1 MGKPFWRSVE
11 YFFTGNYSADNGN
24 NDIVAIGF
32 GGEIHAYGGD
42 DHVTVGSIGATV
54 HTGSGNDTVVGGSAY
69 LRVEDSTGH
78 LSVKGAAGYADI
90 NKSGDGNVSFAG
102 AAGGVSIDHLGHHGD
117 VSYGGAAAYNSVK
130 RKGLSG
136 NVTFKGAGGYNA
148 LWHETNHGNLSF
160 AGAGAGNKLDRTWFD
175 QYQGSRGDVSF
186 DGAGAANS
194 ISSRVETGNITF
206 RGAGADNHLVR
217 KGKVGD
223 ITLQG
228 AGASNRIE
236 RTRQAEDVYQQT
248 HGNIRFEGVGGY
260 NSFYSD
266 VAHGDIHFS
275 GGGAYNTITR
285 KGSGSSF
292 DAQGM
297 EYAKAEDIVLTTAKM
312 HGSWIGSGTHAVT
325 AVKSEREPNTYL
337 FAIADGTYTKINKVR
352 LSNDPKTGKLK
363 YYSEAWYKQGNH
375 LSGLARSDVS
385 SAGGFEV
392 NPINGGYTLS
402 NIAVEHQQSLTVHA
416 MEKDL
421 TEYEWVTYANGAL
434 IDAKDVV
441 LSDAKMG
448 GHAISTDGTKVDVQA
463 IKSNRKPNTYVYA
476 KVLGP
481 YTKIVVVELAND
493 AETGVLKYQA
503 RSWYKEGDHTA
514 NLANEDI
521 SSANGYH
528 SMGKG
533 GYSLS
538 ALNYSVNAIRSM
550 SETVADIDEYTDQ
563 TLFKPATDSGE
574 SSGDVHFSGA
584 GGGNVIKSNVTR
596 GNVYFNG
603 GGIANVILHSSQFGN
618 TEFNGGG
625 AANVI
630 VKSGEEGDLTFRG
643 AGLANVLVHQSK
655 QGKMDVYAGGAVNVL
670 VRIGD
675 GQYLAHLLAY
685 GNISVHKGNGNSR
698 VAMLGGYNT
707 HTQIGSG
714 HGLWLAAGGFN
725 VMTQVGNGEVTSVL
739 AGGANVLTKVGEG
752 ELTAGMLGGANVMTH
767 ISGDEQASNTT
778 AVALGGANI
787 LTKKGKGDTLAVM
800 GGGANVLTHVGDGST
815 TGVMVG
821 GANIL
826 TKVGNGD
833 TTGIM
838 LGVGNVLTH
847 VGDGQTLGVMGA
859 AGNIFTKVGDG
870 TSIAAMIG
878 AGNIFTH
885 VGEGNAWALMGGLGN
900 VFTKVGNG
908 DALALMVAEANVFT
922 HIGDG
927 MSVALMLAK
936 GNVAT
941 KVGNGTTLA
950 AMVGNANI
958 FTHIGNGST
967 FAAMIGQANV
977 MTKVGN
983 DLTAAL
989 MVGKANIYT
998 HVGDGTSLGLFAG
1011 EMNVMTKVGNGT
1023 TLAAMFGKANI
1034 MTHVGDGL
1042 TGVLALGEANIV
1054 TKVGDDFMGVVAA
1067 AKANVVTHVGD
1078 ATTAAVLAG
1087 KGNIL
1092 TKVGEGTTVGL
1103 LISDIGNVMTHV
1115 GDGTTIG
1122 IAKGKANIVTKVG
1135 DGLGINVAWGQANVF
1150 TQVGDGDRYNFAK
1163 GEANIL
1169 TKVGD
1174 GQEVSV
1180 VQGKANI
1187 ITHVGNGDDYTGAWG
1202 KANVITKVG
1211 DGRNVVLAKGEANI
1225 VTQVGDGDSFN
1236 ALWSKGNVVTKV
1248 GDGMQVTAAKGKA
1261 NITTTVGN
1269 GLSVTAAY
1277 GDANIN
1283 TKVGNGVSVNVA
1295 WGKYN
1300 INTKVGDGL
1309 NVAVMKGKANAN
1321 IHIGD
1326 GLNINASY
1334 ARNNVA
1340 IKVGNGDFYSL
1351 AVASSNTSSN
1361 KLSALFDNVK
1371 QTLLGVGGSQA
1382 INYLVQGDEASTSGT
1397 QKGRGAIAT
1406 PEITKLDGFQ
1416 MDAIEEVGSDLG
1428 DSLTGSVT
1436 KVDTPDLN
1444 EMDNDLNIDGASDHA
1459 PNLIVNGDFEQ
1470 GDRGWQST
1478 HGVEA
1483 SYSGSVYGVNGE
1495 GHGTRVTELDT
1506 HTNTS
1511 LYQDLTDLT
1520 EGEVIAVSFD
1530 FAKRAGLSNNEGIEV
1545 LWNGEVVFSSSGDAS
1560 AWQQKTLKLTAHA
1573 GSNRIEFKGT
1583 GHNDGLGYILDN
1595 VVAKSESSPQANAVS
1610 EHAKQN
1616 QASQNALSDKERAEA
1631 DRQRLEQE
1639 KQKQL
1644 DAVAGS
1650 QSQLESTDQQ
1660 AIENNGQAQRDAVKE
1675 ESEAVTAELTTLA
1688 QGLDV
1693 LDGQATHTGKSGEQW
1708 RNDFAGGLLDG
1719 VQSQIDDAKQLASD
1733 KMAAAKQTQSDN
1745 NSKVK
1750 DSIAKSEA
1758 GVAKGEQNRAGAEQ
1772 DIAEAKADAET
1783 RKADAVAKSHDAK
1796 QAESDAHSAAND
1808 AQSRGDRDAM
1818 NAENKA
1824 NQAQND
1830 AQGAKQNEGD
1840 RPDRQGVA
1848 GSGLSGNAHRVEGAG
1863 ETGSHVNTD
1872 SQTNA
1877 DGRFSDGLTE
1887 QELEAL
1893 EGATN
1898 AVNRLQ
1904 INAGIRS
1911 KNSGSTITSMF
1922 MEANADSIVVDTTA
1936 SQDVVRKEVRISGVN
1951 LVGLGEASHDSAESL
1966 VAARAEKVANLYRW
1980 LDTDNDVATDKYVPV
1995 PGFERVDA
2003 DVSDEVKQ
2011 RMIQSMSGYI
2021 EHTDNQVPKD
2031 QAQALATLFVESTLD
2046 YDWDKRVEFLT
2057 KLESYGYSFE
2067 TPHAEKSIV
2076 SFWSGKNFKQYRDV
2090 LDNAQTDGKKVVYD
2104 IDVKG
2109 NAFAIDLNKHLMRWG
2124 GLFLDP
2130 DNAEQNQLKSSIDA
2144 ATFSNT
2150 GFWSSVYATGAQH
2163 DVYVIAE
2170 GGVRLGNYFWHV
2182 ELPALRQLQREGLVG
2197 EIRLLDKPVSEYKD
2211 LPADEIGRRLTD
2223 AGVGVKVRFDAL
2235 SSARQA
2241 ELLADNPDDYRADTL
2256 VELDVK
2262 LSAIDS
2268 MLRESLPFYS
2278 LRTERNLLV
2287 QEGDEGFEVRSWP
2300 GSDDKS
2306 KTILL
2311 DNPEDAAQQKAI
2323 ERFILAN
2330 FDNFEQM
2337 PDELFLVDNKV
2348 LSHHDGRTRILAQ
2361 KEDGAWTYN
2370 TNSELMSVTEL
2381 LDAAHVSGKVRGES
2395 YQKVIDALAE
2405 YHASTAE
2412 HADYELESV
2421 EQLVNLRKKI
2431 EGYALGHPDSGR
2443 LEAMNSLLNQV
2454 NSRLEEVSVL
2464 AVSEQSI
2471 KAHDSFSRLY
2481 DQLDNA
2487 HLKQSKHLY
2496 LDGNGDF
2503 VTKGKGNL
2511 AKIDQLGGSDAVLE
2525 KVKASVNHEYG
2536 QAIADTIFAGLSANE
2551 LAKDGKGI
2559 DITGLNRIH
2568 QALEQHMSPV
2578 SATMY
2583 IWKPSD
2589 HSALGHAALQIGQG
2603 RTQIDAQAAADFNK
2617 QNYVSWWPLG
2627 SKSSNIR
2634 NIFNVATEYQPD
2646 LKLRWSDFSQ
2656 PAHQNDTLE
2665 HDMASEENDGFGL
2678 NDGETKL
2685 KRFIE
2690 KLNAA
2695 KGIDAAYKDA
2705 SEGYASV
2712 LLGNPD
2718 MLVSTGIPAH
2728 VFQPFVDQWND
2739 TSYDMMDVAN
2749 RFAQELQK
2757 QAQASGDPALVAKRI
2772 DNVVRLFAE
2781 RALEEI
2787 EAFKA
2792 SQADEGRVFRI
2803 NLEGLDV
2810 AAMQAEWNRLSHDP
2824 DARYQLLTKNCS
2836 STVAKVLKA
2845 GGADKLIGHTW
2856 RPKFGVWT
2864 PTELFNFGQALQEAQ
2879 LEIAAKKQSHQ
2890 VNDDLDALSGS
2901 EKHKD
2906 KVAIENDGTPPRD
2919 KVPLSPLTRF
2929 LNNELYGER
2938 DARRKIGDI
2947 TQTLLDHAVE
2957 KGESQKVTLK
2967 GEAGRLTGYYHQG
2980 TASSDDETST
2990 TSGKVVLFLH
3000 GSGSSAE
3007 EQASAIRSH
3016 YQKQGI
3022 DMLAVNLRGYGES
3035 DGGPSEKGLYQD
3047 ARTMFNYLV
3056 NDKGIDPSNIILH
3069 GYSMGGPIAA
3079 DLARY
3084 AAQNGQAV
3092 SGLLLDRPM
3101 PSMTKAI
3108 TAHEVA
3114 NPAGIVGTIAKAV
3127 NGQFSVEK
3135 NLKGLP
3141 QETPILLLTDNEGLG
3156 EEGEKLRV
3164 KLSNSGFNVTGE
3176 QTFYGHEA
3184 SNRLMSQY
3192 TGQIVSDLLNT
3203 QHIKHNEA
3211 KLNLEPH
3218 GKNYESRDLILKP
3231 ISQPETVELG
3241 MPEVDQKVLADIAER
3256 ENVIIGVRPVD
3267 EKSKSLIAS
3276 KMYSSKGL
3284 FVKAKSSDWG
3294 PMSGFIPVDQSFAKA
3309 SARRD
3314 LETFNRHAEQSI
3326 QSGNAVSADLYLNQ
3340 VRVEELVSK
3349 YHSLTPLELD
3359 DQSGMYKTTATNGDQ
3374 SVPFFLNRV
3383 TVDGNELWQVHY
3395 ITNGELAP
3403 FKVIGDPVS
3412 KQPMTAD
3419 YDLLTVMYSYGDLGP
3434 QDKVKQPLTWQQWK
3448 DSVTYED
3455 LTPKYKELYSNEDL
3469 YNKKDGASLGNVSG
3483 RLKELKDRINVDL
3496 GRTNGLEMVHHGADD
3511 ANPYAV
3517 MADNFPAT
3525 FFVPK
3530 SLFAEDGLG
3539 EGKGSIQTYFNVNEQ
3554 GAVVIRNPQ
3563 EFSDF
3568 QQVTINASF
3577 RASFNDKWNHG
3588 LDEPLFT
3595 TKRKLSHEF
3604 LNKRDQLLKKLSG
3617 GRLDAQ
3623 DETLVALGNPDDV
3636 SGNKAIVAVDVSQ
3649 IFTRQELKERANVF
3663 AKPIGAS
3670 YQGILDQLDLVHQT
3684 VSRDQIVASFELN
3697 KKVNA
3702 YIAEHPTSG
3711 RNQALTQLKEQI
3723 TSALFIGKMQVAQV
3737 DIDAIAQ
3744 TRPELAA
3751 RIFMVAIEEANGEH
3765 RGLTDMMVR
3774 WANEDPYLAPKQ
3786 GYKGE
3791 TPNDLGFDA
3800 KYHVDL
3806 GDHYAD
3812 FKQWLETSQSNGL
3825 LSKATLDESTKTV
3838 HLGYSY
3844 QELQDLTGVES
3855 VQMAFYFLKEAAKK
3869 VDPISGDSAEM
3880 ILLKKF
3886 ADKSYLSQLDSDRM
3900 DQIEGIYR
3908 SSHETDVDAW
3918 DRRYSGAGYDELT
3931 NKLAGATGVDE
3942 QLSVLLDDRK
3952 GLLIGEVHGSDV
3964 NGLRF
3969 VNEQMDALKKQG
3981 VTVIGLEHL
3990 RSDLAQPL
3998 IDRYLATGVMSS
4010 ELSAM
4015 LKTKHLD
4022 ATLFENARANGMRI
4036 VALDANSSAR
4046 PNVQGTEH
4054 GLMYR
4059 AGAANNIAVEVLQSL
4074 PDDEKFV
4081 AIYGKA
4087 HLQSHKGI
4095 EGFVP
4100 GITHRLDLPALRVSD
4115 SNQFRVEQDDM
4126 TLRVVYDDVANKP
4139 KLTFKDS
4146 LSGANTAIHNQNVN
4160 DWERVAVT
4168 PTADGGETRF
4178 DGQIIVQMENDS
4190 VVANAAANLAGKHP
4204 ESSVVVQLDSDGNY
4218 RVVYG
4223 DPSKLD
4229 GKLRWQLVGHG
4240 RDDSDSNN
4248 THLSGYSAE
4257 DLAAKLANFQQSF
4270 SQAENINNTPD
4281 HISIVG
4287 CSLVSDDKQKGFGHQ
4302 FINAMDVNGLRV
4314 DVSARSSEL
4323 AVDAT
4328 GRKHTKDENGDWIQ
4342 KAETNKVSLSW
4353 NEQGE
4358 VIAKEE
4364 RIRNGIAEGDIDLS
4378 RIGVSDVGEI
4388 ARGAIG
4394 DNNDVFDAP
4403 EKRKVET
4410 ETSSSAANNK
4420 LSYSG
4425 NIQVNVGDGE
4435 FTAVNWGTSN
4445 VGIKVGSGGFKSL
4458 AFGDNNVMVHIGNG
4472 ESKHSVDMG
4481 GYQALEGAQMFI
4493 GNRNVSFNLGQS
4505 NDLLV
4510 MMDKSIPT
4518 PPLVNPFDGAARISG
4533 VLQSIATSGED
4544 QDWLAAQEQQWT
4556 LSGAKKFV
4564 KDMSGLDQS
4573 SSVDYTCL
4581 VELDSHNERSSRGLK
4596 HDTEAALNKQYN
4608 QWLSGNSDSSAGKLS
4623 RADKLRQANEKL
4635 AFNFAVGG
4643 QGADIQVT
4651 TGNWNFMFGDNI
4663 QSILDTNLGSLF
4675 GLMTQQFSATGQAKT
4690 TFTYTPEDLP
4700 RQLKNK
4706 LLGQM
4711 AGIGAETTLADIFG
4725 VDYTT
4730 SGQIVSRNGEAVDGV
4745 AILTEMLEVIGEFSG
4760 DQLQAFVDPAKLLDS
4775 LKSGI
4780 DMGADGIQSFA
4791 ETHGL
4796 KDKAPEEEENKSA
4809 VSVNG
4814 TSVNSAQGAT
4824 ASDGNTETAE
4834 TQDRAFGFN
4843 SLNLPNLFAT
4853 IFSQDKQKE
4862 MKSLVE
4868 NLKENLTADLLNM
4881 KEKTFDFLRNSG
4893 HLQGDGDINLSLGN
4907 YNFNWGG
4914 DGKDL
4919 GAYLGDNNN
4928 FWGGRGDDVFYATGT
4943 SNIFTG
4949 GEGSDMGVL
4958 MGRENMM
4965 FGGDGN
4971 DTAVVAGRINH
4982 VFLGAGDDQSFVF
4995 GEGGE
5000 IDTGLGRDY
5009 VVTSGNFNRV
5019 DTGDGQ
5025 DYSVTIGNNNQV
5037 ELGAGND
5044 FANVFGNYNR
5054 INASAGNDVVKLMG
5068 YHAVLNGGEGE
5079 DHLIAAAIS
5088 KFSQFNGEEG
5098 RDLMVLGGYQNTFK
5112 GGTDVDSFVVS
5123 GDVIDNLVE
5132 DISSEDNIVFN
5143 GIDWQKL
5150 WFERSGY
5157 DLKLS
5162 ILRDPVSETDQAKF
5176 EHIGSVTFN
5185 DYFDGKRA
5193 QMIIAMGEKD
5203 ANGEREYTTLSES
5216 SIDALVQA
5224 MSGFDPQA
5232 GDNGF
5237 IDNLDSKSRV
5247 AISTAWADVVHKKGI
5262 TV

>member
-11 YFFTGNYSADNGN
+11 YFFTGNYSADDGN
-24 NDIVAIGF
+24 NNIVAIGF
-32 GGEIHAYGGD
+32 GGQIHAYGGD

-54 HTGSGNDTVVGGSAY
+54 YTGSGNDTVVGGSAY
-69 LRVEDSTGH
+69 LKVEDSTGH
-78 LSVKGAAGYADI
+78 LTVKGAAGYADI

-102 AAGGVSIDHLGHHGD
+102 AAGGVSIDHLGNHGD
-117 VSYGGAAAYNSVK
+117 VSYGGAAAYNGIT

-136 NVTFKGAGGYNA
+136 NITFAGAGGYNA
-148 LWHETNHGNLSF
+148 LWHETNQGNLSF
-160 AGAGAGNKLDRTWFD
+160 TGAGAGNKLDRTWFNR
-175 QYQGSRGDVSF
+175 YQGSHGDVTF

-236 RTRQAEDVYQQT
+236 RTHQAEDVYTQT
-248 HGNIRFEGVGGY
+248 RGNIRFEGVGGY
-260 NSFYSD
+260 NSLYSD

-275 GGGAYNTITR
+275 GGGAYNTIIR
-285 KGSGSSF
+285 KGSGNDF
-292 DAQGM
+292 AKEGM
-297 EYAKAEDIVLTTAKM
+297 TNAKADEIVLTKAVM
-312 HGSWIGSGTHAVT
+312 SGSWIGQDHHVT
-325 AVKSEREPNTYL
+325 AVKSASEPNTYL
-337 FAIADGTYTKINKVR
+337 FAFADSTYTKINKVQLR
-352 LSNDPKTGKLK
+352 NDPQTGELK
-363 YYSEAWYKQGNH
+363 YYSTAWYKEGNH
-375 LSGLARSDVS
+375 LSNLANQDISDN
-385 SAGGFEV
+385 GGFTAV
-392 NPINGGYTLS
+392 NINGAYTLS
-402 NIAVEHQQSLTVHA
+402 DLKVEHQQSVTVHA
-416 MEKDL
+416 VEKSL
-421 TEYEWVTYANGAL
+421 TEYEWVTYANGAV
-434 IDAKDVV
+434 IDAKEVS

-448 GHAISTDGTKVDVQA
+448 GHAIYADGTKVDVKA
-463 IKSNRKPNTYVYA
+463 VKSNRQPNTYIYA

-493 AETGVLKYQA
+493 PETGALKYQA

-514 NLANEDI
+514 NIANQDI
-521 SSANGYH
+521 SSATGYNP
-528 SMGKG
+528 MGKG

-538 ALNYSVNAIRSM
+538 DLHYSVNAVRST
-550 SETVADIDEYTDQ
+550 SETVADIEEYTDQ
-563 TLFKPATDSGE
+563 TLFKPANDSGE
-574 SSGDVHFSGA
+574 SSGDVRFNGA

-596 GNVYFNG
+596 GNVHFNG

-643 AGLANVLVHQSK
+643 AGLANVLVHQSQ

-670 VRIGD
+670 VRLGD

-685 GNISVHKGNGNSR
+685 GNISVQKGSGDSR
-698 VAMLGGYNT
+698 VVMLGGYNT

-714 HGLWLAAGGFN
+714 NGLWLAAGGFN
-725 VMTQVGNGEVTSVL
+725 VMTQVGQGDVAAVL
-739 AGGANVLTKVGEG
+739 AGGANVLTKMGEG
-752 ELTAGMLGGANVMTH
+752 ELTSGMLGGANVITH
-767 ISGDEQASNTT
+767 ISNDDQLSNTT

-787 LTKKGKGDTLAVM
+787 LTKKGKGNTLAVV
-800 GGGANVLTHVGDGST
+800 GGGANVLTHVGDGTT

-870 TSIAAMIG
+870 TSIAVMIG

-927 MSVALMLAK
+927 MSVTLMLAK

-950 AMVGNANI
+950 AMVGNVNI
-958 FTHIGNGST
+958 FTHIGHGST
-967 FAAMIGQANV
+967 FAAMIGQANI

-989 MVGKANIYT
+989 MVGKANIMT
-998 HVGDGTSLGLFAG
+998 HVGYGTSLGLFAG
-1011 EMNVMTKVGNGT
+1011 EVNVMTKVGNGT

-1103 LISDIGNVMTHV
+1103 LISDVGNVMTHV

-1122 IAKGKANIVTKVG
+1122 IAKGKANLITKVG
-1135 DGLGINVAWGQANVF
+1135 DGLGVNVAWGQANVF

-1163 GEANIL
+1163 GEANLI

-1180 VQGKANI
+1180 VQGEANI

-1211 DGRNVVLAKGEANI
+1211 HGQNVVLAKGEANI

-1236 ALWSKGNVVTKV
+1236 ALWSKGNIVTKV
-1248 GDGMQVTAAKGKA
+1248 GDGMQVTAAKGQA

-1269 GLSVTAAY
+1269 GLNVTAAY

-1283 TKVGNGVSVNVA
+1283 TKVGDGVSVNVA

-1321 IHIGD
+1321 IHVGD

-1334 ARNNVA
+1334 AQNNVA

-1361 KLSALFDNVK
+1361 KLSALFDNIK
-1371 QTLLGVGGSQA
+1371 QTVLGVGGSQA
-1382 INYLVQGDEASTSGT
+1382 INYLVQGDEASSSGT
-1397 QKGRGAIAT
+1397 HKGRGAIAT

-1416 MDAIEEVGSDLG
+1416 MDAIKEVSSDLG

-1444 EMDNDLNIDGASDHA
+1444 KMQHALNVDDSSVQAS
-1459 PNLIVNGDFEQ
+1459 NLIVNGDFEL
-1470 GDRGWQST
+1470 GEHGWQST

-1483 SYSGSVYGVNGE
+1483 SYAGSVYGVEGE
-1495 GHGTRVTELDT
+1495 GHGARVTELDT
-1506 HTNTS
+1506 YTNTS
-1511 LYQDLTDLT
+1511 LYQDLANLAQ
-1520 EGEVIAVSFD
+1520 GEVIAVSFD

-1545 LWNGEVVFSSSGDAS
+1545 LWNGEVVFSSSGDES
-1560 AWQQKTLKLTAHA
+1560 AWQQKTLKLTAQA

-1595 VVAKSESSPQANAVS
+1595 VVATSESSQQANAIR
-1610 EHAKQN
+1610 EHATQN
-1616 QASQNALSDKERAEA
+1616 PAAQNALSDKERAEA

-1660 AIENNGQAQRDAVKE
+1660 ALENNGQAQRDAVQE
-1675 ESEAVTAELTTLA
+1675 ESEAITAELTKLA

-1693 LDGQATHTGKSGEQW
+1693 LDGQATHTGESGDQW
-1708 RNDFAGGLLDG
+1708 RNEFASGLLAG
-1719 VQSQIDDAKQLASD
+1719 VQTQLDDAKQLANE
-1733 KMAAAKQTQSDN
+1733 KIAEAKQTHADN
-1745 NSKVK
+1745 QNKVK
-1750 DSIAKSEA
+1750 DAVAKSEA
-1758 GVAKGEQNRAGAEQ
+1758 GIAKGEQNRAGAEH
-1772 DIAEAKADAET
+1772 DIADAQADAEK
-1783 RKADAVAKSHDAK
+1783 RKADALAKGKDAQ
-1796 QAESDAHSAAND
+1796 QAESDAHHAVNN
-1808 AQSRGDRDAM
+1808 AQSRGDRDVQL
-1818 NAENKA
+1818 AENKA
-1824 NQAQND
+1824 NQAQAD

-1840 RPDRQGVA
+1840 RPDRQGVT
-1848 GSGLSGNAHRVEGAG
+1848 GSGLSGNAHSVEGAG
-1863 ETGSHVNTD
+1863 ETDSHVKTD

-1877 DGRFSDGLTE
+1877 DGRFSEGLTE
-1887 QELEAL
+1887 QEQEAL

-1904 INAGIRS
+1904 INAGIRA
-1911 KNSGSTITSMF
+1911 KNSVSSMTSMF
-1922 MEANADSIVVDTTA
+1922 SETNSKSIVVPTKV
-1936 SQDVVRKEVRISGVN
+1936 SPEPVRQEVTRRDVRISGVN
-1951 LVGLGEASHDSAESL
+1951 LESL
-1966 VAARAEKVANLYRW
+1966 SAVQGNQPTGQLASKS
-1980 LDTDNDVATDKYVPV
+1980 V
-1995 PGFERVDA
+1995 PGFKSHFASTSIGIENELSGLVVVLPKNSAQTFGYVHDSQGNPLFMLTKDMNQGGYSNPVGINDIQGVNNWQTHTIELVTYPSEISDTAAVESRKEAMLWLAKEFTDHINQSNHQSLPHL
-2003 DVSDEVKQ
+2003 VSDDG
-2011 RMIQSMSGYI
+2011 RF
-2021 EHTDNQVPKD
+2021 
-2031 QAQALATLFVESTLD
+2031 TLVISN
-2046 YDWDKRVEFLT
+2046 
-2057 KLESYGYSFE
+2057 S
-2067 TPHAEKSIV
+2067 
-2076 SFWSGKNFKQYRDV
+2076 
-2090 LDNAQTDGKKVVYD
+2090 
-2104 IDVKG
+2104 
-2109 NAFAIDLNKHLMRWG
+2109 KHLIAAG
-2124 GLFLDP
+2124 NGT
-2130 DNAEQNQLKSSIDA
+2130 SIDA
-2144 ATFSNT
+2144 QGKTIGMTPSGQQATMAISAKEFGTSSSPEVRLLESAPWYQAGLRDEFLANAKNT
-2150 GFWSSVYATGAQH
+2150 TLNDPATAQNVYAYLTSVYSKTADLAKEYGIYINDWDPASEGFSPNAQGLT
-2163 DVYVIAE
+2163 DPKVKNAWSILPRTKPVRMLELLSAEDSRYVRQQIAE
-2170 GGVRLGNYFWHV
+2170 KLKGTYSESLAKNVFEYFQYGGEVAGHGINNATTGSV
-2182 ELPALRQLQREGLVG
+2182 QQPEPAILFEFRSVPSALSDFVP
-2197 EIRLLDKPVSEYKD
+2197 KTAS
-2211 LPADEIGRRLTD
+2211 T
-2223 AGVGVKVRFDAL
+2223 VKVDVKALDHFDSASRKAIITEVNALVSGSEDFDAWYQEYRASKGQPPVKNPK
-2235 SSARQA
+2235 SSASANHKA
-2241 ELLADNPDDYRADTL
+2241 EWLMTQHAEQWAKITAPYTDNHETITSTKLASNDKE
-2256 VELDVK
+2256 ELHALGGTSNLEHNKQQENVA
-2262 LSAIDS
+2262 SIINT
-2268 MLRESLPFYS
+2268 MLNDMLPFYA

-2287 QEGDEGFEVRSWP
+2287 QEGDEGFEVRAWP
-2300 GSDDKS
+2300 GTEDKS
-2306 KTILL
+2306 KTIILG
-2311 DNPEDAAQQKAI
+2311 DPEDAAQHKAI

-2348 LSHHDGRTRILAQ
+2348 ISHHEGRTHVLAQ
-2361 KEDGAWTYN
+2361 KVDGAWQYN
-2370 TNSELMSVTEL
+2370 ATVELMSVTEL
-2381 LDAAHVSGKVRGES
+2381 LDAANVTGKIRGES
-2395 YQKVIDALAE
+2395 YQQVIDALTD
-2405 YHASTAE
+2405 YHASITE
-2412 HADYELESV
+2412 HADYEPESV
-2421 EQLVNLRKKI
+2421 EKLLNLRKKI
-2431 EGYALGHPDSGR
+2431 EGYVLGHPDSGR
-2443 LEAMNSLLNQV
+2443 VEAMNSLLNQV
-2454 NSRLEEVSVL
+2454 NTRLDEVSLLSV
-2464 AVSEQSI
+2464 AEQAI
-2471 KAHDSFSRLY
+2471 QAQDSFSRLY
-2481 DQLDNA
+2481 DQLEAAN
-2487 HLKQSKHLY
+2487 LKESKHLY
-2496 LDGNGDF
+2496 LDQNGDF

-2511 AKIDQLGGSDAVLE
+2511 ANIDLLGSREAVLE
-2525 KVKASVNHEYG
+2525 KVKLTVSNEYG
-2536 QAIADTIFAGLSANE
+2536 QTVADTIFAGLSAKD

-2559 DITGLNRIH
+2559 DIAGLNKVH
-2568 QALEQHMSPV
+2568 QAIEQHLSPV
-2578 SATMY
+2578 SATLY

-2603 RTQIDAQAAADFNK
+2603 RTQLEGQAAADFNQ

-2627 SKSSNIR
+2627 SKSSNIS
-2634 NIFNVATEYQPD
+2634 NILNVATKDQPD

-2665 HDMASEENDGFGL
+2665 HDVASEENDGFGL
-2678 NDGETKL
+2678 HDGDIKL

-2695 KGIDAAYKDA
+2695 KGIDASFKEA

-2718 MLVSTGIPAH
+2718 MLETTGIPAH
-2728 VFQPFVDQWND
+2728 VFQPFVEQWND
-2739 TSYDMMDVAN
+2739 TSYDMMDVAH
-2749 RFAQELQK
+2749 RFAQELRL
-2757 QAQASGDPALVAKRI
+2757 QAQRSDDPELLEKRI
-2772 DNVVRLFAE
+2772 GNVVRQFAE

-2787 EAFKA
+2787 ETFKA
-2792 SQADEGRVFRI
+2792 SQADQGRVFRI

-2810 AAMQAEWNRLSHDP
+2810 AAMQAEWHRLSNDP

-2856 RPKFGVWT
+2856 LPKFGVWT

-2890 VNDDLDALSGS
+2890 VTDVLDALSGN
-2901 EKHKD
+2901 EKPKEN
-2906 KVAIENDGTPPRD
+2906 VAIENDGTPPRD
-2919 KVPLSPLTRF
+2919 KESLSPLTRF
-2929 LNNELYGER
+2929 LNNELYGDKE
-2938 DARRKIGDI
+2938 ARRKIGEI

-2957 KGESQKVTLK
+2957 KGESQKITLQ

-2980 TASSDDETST
+2980 TAPREGEAST

-3007 EQASAIRSH
+3007 EQASAIRNH

-3056 NDKGIDPSNIILH
+3056 NDKGIDPSNIIIH

-3114 NPAGIVGTIAKAV
+3114 NPAGIVGAIAKAV

-3135 NLKGLP
+3135 NLEGLP
-3141 QETPILLLTDNEGLG
+3141 KETSILLLTDNEGLG
-3156 EEGEKLRV
+3156 NEGEKLRT
-3164 KLSNSGFNVTGE
+3164 KLTASGYNVTGE

-3192 TGQIVSDLLNT
+3192 ADQIVSGLSSSASVDEDLDQQGLDTTSTKDQGVSNKDDHL
-3203 QHIKHNEA
+3203 QVVDSKEA
-3211 KLNLEPH
+3211 
-3218 GKNYESRDLILKP
+3218 
-3231 ISQPETVELG
+3231 
-3241 MPEVDQKVLADIAER
+3241 LADGKI
-3256 ENVIIGVRPVD
+3256 
-3267 EKSKSLIAS
+3267 L
-3276 KMYSSKGL
+3276 
-3284 FVKAKSSDWG
+3284 
-3294 PMSGFIPVDQSFAKA
+3294 
-3309 SARRD
+3309 
-3314 LETFNRHAEQSI
+3314 H
-3326 QSGNAVSADLYLNQ
+3326 NQ
-3340 VRVEELVSK
+3340 
-3349 YHSLTPLELD
+3349 
-3359 DQSGMYKTTATNGDQ
+3359 
-3374 SVPFFLNRV
+3374 
-3383 TVDGNELWQVHY
+3383 
-3395 ITNGELAP
+3395 
-3403 FKVIGDPVS
+3403 
-3412 KQPMTAD
+3412 
-3419 YDLLTVMYSYGDLGP
+3419 
-3434 QDKVKQPLTWQQWK
+3434 
-3448 DSVTYED
+3448 
-3455 LTPKYKELYSNEDL
+3455 
-3469 YNKKDGASLGNVSG
+3469 
-3483 RLKELKDRINVDL
+3483 
-3496 GRTNGLEMVHHGADD
+3496 
-3511 ANPYAV
+3511 
-3517 MADNFPAT
+3517 
-3525 FFVPK
+3525 
-3530 SLFAEDGLG
+3530 
-3539 EGKGSIQTYFNVNEQ
+3539 
-3554 GAVVIRNPQ
+3554 
-3563 EFSDF
+3563 
-3568 QQVTINASF
+3568 
-3577 RASFNDKWNHG
+3577 
-3588 LDEPLFT
+3588 
-3595 TKRKLSHEF
+3595 
-3604 LNKRDQLLKKLSG
+3604 
-3617 GRLDAQ
+3617 
-3623 DETLVALGNPDDV
+3623 
-3636 SGNKAIVAVDVSQ
+3636 
-3649 IFTRQELKERANVF
+3649 
-3663 AKPIGAS
+3663 
-3670 YQGILDQLDLVHQT
+3670 
-3684 VSRDQIVASFELN
+3684 
-3697 KKVNA
+3697 
-3702 YIAEHPTSG
+3702 
-3711 RNQALTQLKEQI
+3711 
-3723 TSALFIGKMQVAQV
+3723 
-3737 DIDAIAQ
+3737 
-3744 TRPELAA
+3744 
-3751 RIFMVAIEEANGEH
+3751 
-3765 RGLTDMMVR
+3765 
-3774 WANEDPYLAPKQ
+3774 
-3786 GYKGE
+3786 
-3791 TPNDLGFDA
+3791 
-3800 KYHVDL
+3800 
-3806 GDHYAD
+3806 
-3812 FKQWLETSQSNGL
+3812 
-3825 LSKATLDESTKTV
+3825 
-3838 HLGYSY
+3838 
-3844 QELQDLTGVES
+3844 
-3855 VQMAFYFLKEAAKK
+3855 
-3869 VDPISGDSAEM
+3869 
-3880 ILLKKF
+3880 
-3886 ADKSYLSQLDSDRM
+3886 
-3900 DQIEGIYR
+3900 
-3908 SSHETDVDAW
+3908 
-3918 DRRYSGAGYDELT
+3918 
-3931 NKLAGATGVDE
+3931 
-3942 QLSVLLDDRK
+3942 
-3952 GLLIGEVHGSDV
+3952 DV
-3964 NGLRF
+3964 NGW
-3969 VNEQMDALKKQG
+3969 G
-3981 VTVIGLEHL
+3981 
-3990 RSDLAQPL
+3990 P
-3998 IDRYLATGVMSS
+3998 
-4010 ELSAM
+4010 
-4015 LKTKHLD
+4015 
-4022 ATLFENARANGMRI
+4022 
-4036 VALDANSSAR
+4036 
-4046 PNVQGTEH
+4046 
-4054 GLMYR
+4054 
-4059 AGAANNIAVEVLQSL
+4059 
-4074 PDDEKFV
+4074 
-4081 AIYGKA
+4081 
-4087 HLQSHKGI
+4087 
-4095 EGFVP
+4095 
-4100 GITHRLDLPALRVSD
+4100 IT
-4115 SNQFRVEQDDM
+4115 
-4126 TLRVVYDDVANKP
+4126 
-4139 KLTFKDS
+4139 
-4146 LSGANTAIHNQNVN
+4146 
-4160 DWERVAVT
+4160 VT
-4168 PTADGGETRF
+4168 PTTDGGETRF
-4178 DGQIIVQMENDS
+4178 DGQIIVQMENDD
-4190 VVANAAANLAGKHP
+4190 VVAKAAANLAGKHP

-4240 RDDSDSNN
+4240 RDHSESNN
-4248 THLSGYSAE
+4248 TRLSGYSADE
-4257 DLAAKLANFQQSF
+4257 LAVKLAKFQQSF
-4270 SQAENINNTPD
+4270 NQAENINNKPD

-4302 FINAMDVNGLRV
+4302 FINAMDANGLRV
-4314 DVSARSSEL
+4314 DVSVRSSEL
-4323 AVDAT
+4323 AVDEA
-4328 GRKHTKDENGDWIQ
+4328 GRKHTKDANGDWVQ
-4342 KAETNKVSLSW
+4342 KAENNKVSLSW
-4353 NEQGE
+4353 DAQGE
-4358 VIAKEE
+4358 VVAKDE

-4378 RIGVSDVGEI
+4378 RIGVNNVDEP

-4394 DNNDVFDAP
+4394 DNSDVFDAP
-4403 EKRKVET
+4403 EKRKPET
-4410 ETSSSAANNK
+4410 EVIANSSSSNQ

-4425 NIQVNVGDGE
+4425 NIQVNVGEGE

-4445 VGIKVGSGGFKSL
+4445 VGIKVGTGGFKSL
-4458 AFGDNNVMVHIGNG
+4458 AFGDNNVMVHIGDG
-4472 ESKHSVDMG
+4472 ESKHSVDIG
-4481 GYQALEGAQMFI
+4481 GYQALEGAQMFL
-4493 GNRNVSFNLGQS
+4493 GNRNVSFNFGHS
-4505 NDLLV
+4505 NDLIL

-4533 VLQSIATSGED
+4533 VLQSIATSGEGE
-4544 QDWLAAQEQQWT
+4544 DWLAAQEQQWT
-4556 LSGAKKFV
+4556 LSSAKKFV

-4573 SSVDYTCL
+4573 SSVDYTTL
-4581 VELDSHNERSSRGLK
+4581 VELDSQNERDSRGLK
-4596 HDTEAALNKQYN
+4596 HDAEATLNKQYN
-4608 QWLSGNSDSSAGKLS
+4608 QWLSGNGNSGMSQLS

-4675 GLMTQQFSATGQAKT
+4675 GLMTQQFTATGQAKT
-4690 TFTYTPEDLP
+4690 TFTYTPQDLP

-4706 LLGQM
+4706 LLGQL
-4711 AGIGAETTLADIFG
+4711 AGVGAETTLADIFG
-4725 VDYTT
+4725 VDYTA
-4730 SGQIVSRNGEAVDGV
+4730 SGQIVSRNGQAVDGV
-4745 AILTEMLEVIGEFSG
+4745 AILKEMLEVIGEFSG

-4775 LKSGI
+4775 LKAGI
-4780 DMGADGIQSFA
+4780 DMGADGIKSFA

-4796 KDKAPEEEENKSA
+4796 KEKAPEEEKDNSS

-4814 TSVNSAQGAT
+4814 ANVNSAQGAT
-4824 ASDGNTETAE
+4824 VADGNTETAE

-4868 NLKENLTADLLNM
+4868 NLKQNLTADLLNM

-4893 HLQGDGDINLSLGN
+4893 HLQGDGDINISLGN

-4949 GEGSDMGVL
+4949 GEGNDMGVL

-5000 IDTGLGRDY
+5000 IDTGSGRDY
-5009 VVTSGNFNRV
+5009 VVTTGNFNRV
-5019 DTGDGQ
+5019 DTGDDQ

-5054 INASAGNDVVKLMG
+5054 INAGAGNDVVKLMG
-5068 YHAVLNGGEGE
+5068 YHAVLNGGDGD

-5088 KFSQFNGEEG
+5088 KFSQFNGGEG

-5132 DISSEDNIVFN
+5132 DIRSEDNIVFN

-5162 ILRDPVSETDQAKF
+5162 ILRDPSNDSDQSKF
-5176 EHIGSVTFN
+5176 EHIGSVTFS
-5185 DYFDGKRA
+5185 DYFNGNRA
-5193 QMIIAMGEKD
+5193 QVVIGMSEKD
-5203 ANGEREYTTLSES
+5203 LSGEREYTMLSDS
-5216 SIDALVQA
+5216 AIDALVQA
-5224 MSGFDPQA
+5224 MSGFEPQA

-5237 IDNLDSKSRV
+5237 IDSLESKSQA
-5247 AISTAWADVVHKKGI
+5247 AISMAWSDVVHKKGLM
-5262 TV
+5262 V

>member
-1 MGKPFWRSVE
+1 MVFYLIPKRRVWLMGKPFWRSVE
-11 YFFTGNYSADNGN
+11 YFFTGNYSADDGN
-24 NDIVAIGF
+24 NNIVAIGF
-32 GGEIHAYGGD
+32 GGQIHAYGGD

-54 HTGSGNDTVVGGSAY
+54 YTGSGNDTVVGGSAY
-69 LRVEDSTGH
+69 LKVEDSTGH
-78 LSVKGAAGYADI
+78 LTVKGAAGYADI

-102 AAGGVSIDHLGHHGD
+102 AAGGVSIDHLGNHGD
-117 VSYGGAAAYNSVK
+117 VSYGGAAAYNGIT

-136 NVTFKGAGGYNA
+136 NVTFAGAGGYNA
-148 LWHETNHGNLSF
+148 LWHETNQGNLSF
-160 AGAGAGNKLDRTWFD
+160 TGAGAGNKLDRTWFNR
-175 QYQGSRGDVSF
+175 YQGSHGDVTF

-236 RTRQAEDVYQQT
+236 RTHQAEDVYTQT
-248 HGNIRFEGVGGY
+248 RGNIRFEGVGGY
-260 NSFYSD
+260 NSLYSD

-275 GGGAYNTITR
+275 GGGAYNTIIR
-285 KGSGSSF
+285 KGSGNDF
-292 DAQGM
+292 AKEGM
-297 EYAKAEDIVLTTAKM
+297 TNAKADEIVLTKAVM
-312 HGSWIGSGTHAVT
+312 SGSWIGQDHHVT
-325 AVKSEREPNTYL
+325 AVKSASEPNTYL
-337 FAIADGTYTKINKVR
+337 FAFADSTYTKINKVQLR
-352 LSNDPKTGKLK
+352 NDLQTGELK
-363 YYSEAWYKQGNH
+363 YYSTAWYKEGNH
-375 LSGLARSDVS
+375 LSNLANQDISDN
-385 SAGGFEV
+385 GGFTAV
-392 NPINGGYTLS
+392 NINGAYTLS
-402 NIAVEHQQSLTVHA
+402 DLKVEHQQSVTVHA
-416 MEKDL
+416 VEKSL
-421 TEYEWVTYANGAL
+421 TEYEWVTYANGAV
-434 IDAKDVV
+434 IDAKEVS

-448 GHAISTDGTKVDVQA
+448 GHAIFADGTKVDVKA
-463 IKSNRKPNTYVYA
+463 VKSNRQPNTYVYA
-476 KVLGP
+476 KMLGQH
-481 YTKIVVVELAND
+481 TKIVVVELAND
-493 AETGVLKYQA
+493 PETGALKYQA

-514 NLANEDI
+514 NIANQDI
-521 SSANGYH
+521 SSATGYNP
-528 SMGKG
+528 MGKG

-538 ALNYSVNAIRSM
+538 DLHYSVNAVRST
-550 SETVADIDEYTDQ
+550 SETVADIEEYTDQ
-563 TLFKPATDSGE
+563 TLFKPANDSGE
-574 SSGDVHFSGA
+574 SSGDVRFNGA

-596 GNVYFNG
+596 GNVHFNG

-643 AGLANVLVHQSK
+643 AGLANVLVHQSQ

-670 VRIGD
+670 VRLGD

-685 GNISVHKGNGNSR
+685 GNISVQKGSGDSR
-698 VAMLGGYNT
+698 VVMLGGYNT

-714 HGLWLAAGGFN
+714 NGLWLAAGGFN
-725 VMTQVGNGEVTSVL
+725 VMTQVGQGDVAAVL
-739 AGGANVLTKVGEG
+739 AGGANVLTKMGEG
-752 ELTAGMLGGANVMTH
+752 ELTSGMLGGANVITH
-767 ISGDEQASNTT
+767 ISNDDQLSNTT

-787 LTKKGKGDTLAVM
+787 LTKKGKGNTLAVM
-800 GGGANVLTHVGDGST
+800 GGGANVLTHVGDGTT

-826 TKVGNGD
+826 TKIGNGD

-870 TSIAAMIG
+870 TSIAVMIG

-958 FTHIGNGST
+958 FTHIGHGST
-967 FAAMIGQANV
+967 FAAMIGQANI

-989 MVGKANIYT
+989 MVGKANIMT

-1011 EMNVMTKVGNGT
+1011 EVNVMTKVGNGT

-1103 LISDIGNVMTHV
+1103 LISDVGNVMTHV

-1122 IAKGKANIVTKVG
+1122 IAKGKANLITKVG
-1135 DGLGINVAWGQANVF
+1135 DGLGVNVAWGQANVF

-1163 GEANIL
+1163 GEANLI

-1174 GQEVSV
+1174 GQELSV
-1180 VQGKANI
+1180 VQGQANI

-1211 DGRNVVLAKGEANI
+1211 HGQNVVLAKGEANI
-1225 VTQVGDGDSFN
+1225 VTQVGDGDSLN
-1236 ALWSKGNVVTKV
+1236 ALWSKGNIVTKV
-1248 GDGMQVTAAKGKA
+1248 GDGMQVTAAKGQA

-1283 TKVGNGVSVNVA
+1283 TKVGDGVSVNVA

-1309 NVAVMKGKANAN
+1309 NVTVMKGKANAN
-1321 IHIGD
+1321 IHVGD

-1334 ARNNVA
+1334 AQNNVA

-1361 KLSALFDNVK
+1361 KLSALFDNIK
-1371 QTLLGVGGSQA
+1371 QTVLGVGGSQA
-1382 INYLVQGDEASTSGT
+1382 INYLVQGDEATSSGT
-1397 QKGRGAIAT
+1397 HKGRGAIAT

-1416 MDAIEEVGSDLG
+1416 MDAIKEVGSDLG

-1436 KVDTPDLN
+1436 KIDAPDLN
-1444 EMDNDLNIDGASDHA
+1444 QMQNALSVDDSSDQVQG

-1470 GDRGWQST
+1470 SDFGWSST

-1483 SYSGSVYGVNGE
+1483 YISASSYGLE
-1495 GHGTRVTELDT
+1495 RDGHGNNVSELATDQST
-1506 HTNTS
+1506 TI
-1511 LYQDLTDLT
+1511 YQDIQNLT

-1530 FAKRAGLSNNEGIEV
+1530 FAKRAGISNNEGIDV
-1545 LWNGEVVFSSSGDAS
+1545 LWNGEVVFSSSGDES
-1560 AWQQKTLKLTAHA
+1560 AWQQKTLKLTAQA

-1595 VVAKSESSPQANAVS
+1595 VVATSESSQQANAIR
-1610 EHAKQN
+1610 EHATQN
-1616 QASQNALSDKERAEA
+1616 PAAQNALSDKERAEA

-1644 DAVAGS
+1644 DAIAGS

-1660 AIENNGQAQRDAVKE
+1660 ALENNGQAQRDAVQE
-1675 ESEAVTAELTTLA
+1675 ESEAITAELTKLA

-1693 LDGQATHTGKSGEQW
+1693 LDGQATHTGESGDQW
-1708 RNDFAGGLLDG
+1708 RNEFASGLLAG
-1719 VQSQIDDAKQLASD
+1719 VQTQLDDAKQLAND
-1733 KMAAAKQTQSDN
+1733 KIAEAKQTHADN
-1745 NSKVK
+1745 QNKVK
-1750 DSIAKSEA
+1750 DAVAKSEA

-1772 DIAEAKADAET
+1772 DIADAQADAEK
-1783 RKADAVAKSHDAK
+1783 RKADALAKGKDAQ
-1796 QAESDAHSAAND
+1796 QAESDAHHAVNN
-1808 AQSRGDRDAM
+1808 AQSRGDRDVQV
-1818 NAENKA
+1818 AENKA
-1824 NQAQND
+1824 NQAQAD

-1840 RPDRQGVA
+1840 RPDRQGVT
-1848 GSGLSGNAHRVEGAG
+1848 GSGLSGQAYQVEGAG
-1863 ETGSHVNTD
+1863 ETESHVNTD
-1872 SQTNA
+1872 AQVNT
-1877 DGRFSDGLTE
+1877 DGRFSQGLTE
-1887 QELEAL
+1887 QEQEAL

-1904 INAGIRS
+1904 INAGIRA
-1911 KNSGSTITSMF
+1911 KNSGSSMTSMF
-1922 MEANADSIVVDTTA
+1922 SETNSESIVVPTKVSPEPDRQEVTRR
-1936 SQDVVRKEVRISGVN
+1936 DVRISGVN
-1951 LVGLGEASHDSAESL
+1951 LESLSAVKGSQPTGQLASKSVPGLKSHFASTSIGIENELSGLVVVLPKNSAQTFGYVHDSQGNPLFMLTKDMNQGGYSNPVGINDIQGVSNWQTHTIELVTYPSEISDTAAVESRKEAML
-1966 VAARAEKVANLYRW
+1966 W
-1980 LDTDNDVATDKYVPV
+1980 LAKEFTDHINQSNHQSLPHL
-1995 PGFERVDA
+1995 
-2003 DVSDEVKQ
+2003 VSDDG
-2011 RMIQSMSGYI
+2011 RF
-2021 EHTDNQVPKD
+2021 
-2031 QAQALATLFVESTLD
+2031 TLVISN
-2046 YDWDKRVEFLT
+2046 
-2057 KLESYGYSFE
+2057 S
-2067 TPHAEKSIV
+2067 
-2076 SFWSGKNFKQYRDV
+2076 
-2090 LDNAQTDGKKVVYD
+2090 
-2104 IDVKG
+2104 
-2109 NAFAIDLNKHLMRWG
+2109 KHLIAAG
-2124 GLFLDP
+2124 NGT
-2130 DNAEQNQLKSSIDA
+2130 SIDA
-2144 ATFSNT
+2144 QGKTIGMPPSGQQATMAISAKEFGTSSSSEVRLLESAPWYQAGLRDEFLANAKNT
-2150 GFWSSVYATGAQH
+2150 TLDDPATAQNVYAYLTSVYSKTADLAKEYGIYINDWDPASEGFSPNAQGLT
-2163 DVYVIAE
+2163 DPKVKNAWSILPRTKPVRMLELLSAEDSRYVRQQIAE
-2170 GGVRLGNYFWHV
+2170 KLKGTYSESLAKNVFEYFQYGGEVAGHGINNATTGSVQQL
-2182 ELPALRQLQREGLVG
+2182 EPAILFEFRSVPSALSDFVPKTASTVKVDVKALDHFDSSSRKAIITEVNGLVS
-2197 EIRLLDKPVSEYKD
+2197 VSED
-2211 LPADEIGRRLTD
+2211 
-2223 AGVGVKVRFDAL
+2223 FDAWYQEYRASKGQPPVKNPK
-2235 SSARQA
+2235 SSASANHKA
-2241 ELLADNPDDYRADTL
+2241 EWLMTQHAEQWAKITAPYTDNHETLTSTKLASNDKE
-2256 VELDVK
+2256 ELHALDETSNLEHNKQQENV
-2262 LSAIDS
+2262 SSIINT
-2268 MLRESLPFYS
+2268 MLNDMLPFYS

-2287 QEGDEGFEVRSWP
+2287 QEGDEGFEVRAWP
-2300 GSDDKS
+2300 GTEDKS
-2306 KTILL
+2306 KTIILE
-2311 DNPEDAAQQKAI
+2311 DPEDAAQHKAI

-2348 LSHHDGRTRILAQ
+2348 ISHHEGRTHVLAQ
-2361 KEDGAWTYN
+2361 KVDGAWQYN
-2370 TNSELMSVTEL
+2370 AKVELMSVTEL
-2381 LDAAHVSGKVRGES
+2381 LDAANVTGKIRGES
-2395 YQKVIDALAE
+2395 YQQVIDALAD
-2405 YHASTAE
+2405 YHASITE
-2412 HADYELESV
+2412 HADYEPESV
-2421 EQLVNLRKKI
+2421 EKLLNLRKKI
-2431 EGYALGHPDSGR
+2431 EGYVLGHPDSGR
-2443 LEAMNSLLNQV
+2443 VEAMNSLLNQV
-2454 NSRLEEVSVL
+2454 NTRLDEVSLLSV
-2464 AVSEQSI
+2464 AEQTI
-2471 KAHDSFSRLY
+2471 QAQDSFSRLY
-2481 DQLDNA
+2481 DQLEAAN
-2487 HLKQSKHLY
+2487 LKESKHLY
-2496 LDGNGDF
+2496 LDQNGDF

-2511 AKIDQLGGSDAVLE
+2511 ANIDLLGSREAVLE
-2525 KVKASVNHEYG
+2525 KVKLTVSNEYG
-2536 QAIADTIFAGLSANE
+2536 QTVADTIFAGLSAKD

-2559 DITGLNRIH
+2559 DIAGLNKVH
-2568 QALEQHMSPV
+2568 QAIEQHLSPV
-2578 SATMY
+2578 SATLY

-2603 RTQIDAQAAADFNK
+2603 RTQLEGQAAADFNQ

-2627 SKSSNIR
+2627 SKSSNIS
-2634 NIFNVATEYQPD
+2634 NILNVATKDQPD

-2665 HDMASEENDGFGL
+2665 HDVASEENDGFGL
-2678 NDGETKL
+2678 HDGDIKL

-2695 KGIDAAYKDA
+2695 KGIDASFKEA

-2718 MLVSTGIPAH
+2718 MLETTGIPAH
-2728 VFQPFVDQWND
+2728 VFQPFVEQWND

-2757 QAQASGDPALVAKRI
+2757 QAQASGDPAVVEKRI

-2787 EAFKA
+2787 ETFKA
-2792 SQADEGRVFRI
+2792 SQADQGRVFRI

-2810 AAMQAEWNRLSHDP
+2810 AAMQAEWHRLSNDP

-2856 RPKFGVWT
+2856 LPKFGIWT

-2890 VNDDLDALSGS
+2890 VTDVLDALSGN
-2901 EKHKD
+2901 EKPKE

-2919 KVPLSPLTRF
+2919 KESLSPLTRF
-2929 LNNELYGER
+2929 LNNELYGDKE
-2938 DARRKIGDI
+2938 ARRKIGEI

-2957 KGESQKVTLK
+2957 KGESQKITLQ

-2980 TASSDDETST
+2980 TASSEGETST

-3007 EQASAIRSH
+3007 EQASAIRNH

-3056 NDKGIDPSNIILH
+3056 NDKGIDPSNIIIH

-3079 DLARY
+3079 DLARF

-3108 TAHEVA
+3108 TAHEVV
-3114 NPAGIVGTIAKAV
+3114 NPAGIVGAISKAV

-3135 NLKGLP
+3135 NLEGLP
-3141 QETPILLLTDNEGLG
+3141 KETSILLLTDNEGLG
-3156 EEGEKLRV
+3156 NEGEKLRT
-3164 KLSNSGFNVTGE
+3164 KLTASGYNVTGE

-3184 SNRLMSQY
+3184 SNRLMSKY
-3192 TGQIVSDLLNT
+3192 ADQIVSGLSSSASVDEDLDQQGLDTTSTKDQGISNKNDHL
-3203 QHIKHNEA
+3203 QVVDSKEA
-3211 KLNLEPH
+3211 
-3218 GKNYESRDLILKP
+3218 
-3231 ISQPETVELG
+3231 
-3241 MPEVDQKVLADIAER
+3241 LADGKILH
-3256 ENVIIGVRPVD
+3256 NQDVN
-3267 EKSKSLIAS
+3267 S
-3276 KMYSSKGL
+3276 
-3284 FVKAKSSDWG
+3284 WG
-3294 PMSGFIPVDQSFAKA
+3294 P
-3309 SARRD
+3309 
-3314 LETFNRHAEQSI
+3314 
-3326 QSGNAVSADLYLNQ
+3326 
-3340 VRVEELVSK
+3340 
-3349 YHSLTPLELD
+3349 
-3359 DQSGMYKTTATNGDQ
+3359 
-3374 SVPFFLNRV
+3374 
-3383 TVDGNELWQVHY
+3383 
-3395 ITNGELAP
+3395 IT
-3403 FKVIGDPVS
+3403 
-3412 KQPMTAD
+3412 
-3419 YDLLTVMYSYGDLGP
+3419 
-3434 QDKVKQPLTWQQWK
+3434 
-3448 DSVTYED
+3448 
-3455 LTPKYKELYSNEDL
+3455 
-3469 YNKKDGASLGNVSG
+3469 
-3483 RLKELKDRINVDL
+3483 
-3496 GRTNGLEMVHHGADD
+3496 
-3511 ANPYAV
+3511 
-3517 MADNFPAT
+3517 
-3525 FFVPK
+3525 
-3530 SLFAEDGLG
+3530 
-3539 EGKGSIQTYFNVNEQ
+3539 
-3554 GAVVIRNPQ
+3554 
-3563 EFSDF
+3563 
-3568 QQVTINASF
+3568 
-3577 RASFNDKWNHG
+3577 
-3588 LDEPLFT
+3588 
-3595 TKRKLSHEF
+3595 
-3604 LNKRDQLLKKLSG
+3604 
-3617 GRLDAQ
+3617 
-3623 DETLVALGNPDDV
+3623 
-3636 SGNKAIVAVDVSQ
+3636 
-3649 IFTRQELKERANVF
+3649 
-3663 AKPIGAS
+3663 
-3670 YQGILDQLDLVHQT
+3670 
-3684 VSRDQIVASFELN
+3684 
-3697 KKVNA
+3697 
-3702 YIAEHPTSG
+3702 
-3711 RNQALTQLKEQI
+3711 
-3723 TSALFIGKMQVAQV
+3723 
-3737 DIDAIAQ
+3737 
-3744 TRPELAA
+3744 
-3751 RIFMVAIEEANGEH
+3751 
-3765 RGLTDMMVR
+3765 
-3774 WANEDPYLAPKQ
+3774 
-3786 GYKGE
+3786 
-3791 TPNDLGFDA
+3791 
-3800 KYHVDL
+3800 
-3806 GDHYAD
+3806 
-3812 FKQWLETSQSNGL
+3812 
-3825 LSKATLDESTKTV
+3825 
-3838 HLGYSY
+3838 
-3844 QELQDLTGVES
+3844 
-3855 VQMAFYFLKEAAKK
+3855 
-3869 VDPISGDSAEM
+3869 
-3880 ILLKKF
+3880 
-3886 ADKSYLSQLDSDRM
+3886 
-3900 DQIEGIYR
+3900 
-3908 SSHETDVDAW
+3908 
-3918 DRRYSGAGYDELT
+3918 
-3931 NKLAGATGVDE
+3931 
-3942 QLSVLLDDRK
+3942 
-3952 GLLIGEVHGSDV
+3952 
-3964 NGLRF
+3964 
-3969 VNEQMDALKKQG
+3969 
-3981 VTVIGLEHL
+3981 
-3990 RSDLAQPL
+3990 
-3998 IDRYLATGVMSS
+3998 
-4010 ELSAM
+4010 
-4015 LKTKHLD
+4015 
-4022 ATLFENARANGMRI
+4022 
-4036 VALDANSSAR
+4036 
-4046 PNVQGTEH
+4046 
-4054 GLMYR
+4054 
-4059 AGAANNIAVEVLQSL
+4059 
-4074 PDDEKFV
+4074 
-4081 AIYGKA
+4081 
-4087 HLQSHKGI
+4087 
-4095 EGFVP
+4095 
-4100 GITHRLDLPALRVSD
+4100 
-4115 SNQFRVEQDDM
+4115 
-4126 TLRVVYDDVANKP
+4126 
-4139 KLTFKDS
+4139 
-4146 LSGANTAIHNQNVN
+4146 
-4160 DWERVAVT
+4160 VT
-4168 PTADGGETRF
+4168 PTTDGGETRF
-4178 DGQIIVQMENDS
+4178 DGQVIVQMENDP
-4190 VVANAAANLAGKHP
+4190 VVAKAAANLAGKHA

-4240 RDDSDSNN
+4240 RDHSESNN
-4248 THLSGYSAE
+4248 TRLSGYSADE
-4257 DLAAKLANFQQSF
+4257 LAVKLASFQQMF
-4270 SQAENINNTPD
+4270 NQAEKISSKPD

-4302 FINAMDVNGLRV
+4302 FINAMDANGLRV
-4314 DVSARSSEL
+4314 DVSVRSSEL
-4323 AVDAT
+4323 AVDEA
-4328 GRKHTKDENGDWIQ
+4328 GRKHTKDANGDWVQ
-4342 KAETNKVSLSW
+4342 KAENNKVSLSW
-4353 NEQGE
+4353 DAQGE
-4358 VIAKEE
+4358 VVAKDE

-4378 RIGVSDVGEI
+4378 RIGVSDVDEP

-4403 EKRKVET
+4403 EKRKPET
-4410 ETSSSAANNK
+4410 EVIANSSNSNQ

-4425 NIQVNVGDGE
+4425 NIQVNVGEGE

-4445 VGIKVGSGGFKSL
+4445 VGIKVGTGGFKSL
-4458 AFGDNNVMVHIGNG
+4458 AFGDNNVMVHIGDG
-4472 ESKHSVDMG
+4472 ESKHSVDIG
-4481 GYQALEGAQMFI
+4481 GYQALEGAQMFL
-4493 GNRNVSFNLGQS
+4493 GNRNVSFNFGHS
-4505 NDLLV
+4505 NDLIL

-4533 VLQSIATSGED
+4533 VLQGIAMSGEGE
-4544 QDWLAAQEQQWT
+4544 DWLAAQEQQWT

-4573 SSVDYTCL
+4573 SSVDYTKL
-4581 VELDSHNERSSRGLK
+4581 VELDSQNERDSRGLK
-4596 HDTEAALNKQYN
+4596 HDAEATLNKQYN
-4608 QWLSGNSDSSAGKLS
+4608 QWLSGNGNSGTSQLS

-4690 TFTYTPEDLP
+4690 TFTYTPQDLP

-4706 LLGQM
+4706 LLGQL
-4711 AGIGAETTLADIFG
+4711 AGVGAETTLADIFG
-4725 VDYTT
+4725 VDYTA
-4730 SGQIVSRNGEAVDGV
+4730 SGQIVSRNGQAVDGV
-4745 AILTEMLEVIGEFSG
+4745 AILKEMLEVIGEFSG

-4775 LKSGI
+4775 LKAGI
-4780 DMGADGIQSFA
+4780 DMGADGIKSFA

-4796 KDKAPEEEENKSA
+4796 KEKAPEEEKDNSS

-4814 TSVNSAQGAT
+4814 ANVNSAQGAT
-4824 ASDGNTETAE
+4824 VADGNTETAE

-4868 NLKENLTADLLNM
+4868 NLKQNLTADLLNM

-4893 HLQGDGDINLSLGN
+4893 HLQGDGDINISLGN

-4949 GEGSDMGVL
+4949 GEGNDMGVL

-5000 IDTGLGRDY
+5000 IDTGSGRDY

-5019 DTGDGQ
+5019 DTGDDQ

-5054 INASAGNDVVKLMG
+5054 INAGADNDVVKLMG
-5068 YHAVLNGGEGE
+5068 YHAVLNGGDGD

-5088 KFSQFNGEEG
+5088 KFSQFNGGEG

-5132 DISSEDNIVFN
+5132 DIRSEDNIVFN

-5162 ILRDPVSETDQAKF
+5162 ILRDPSNDSDQSKF
-5176 EHIGSVTFN
+5176 EHIGSVTFS
-5185 DYFDGKRA
+5185 DYFNGNRA
-5193 QMIIAMGEKD
+5193 QVVIGMSEKD
-5203 ANGEREYTTLSES
+5203 LSGEREYTMLSDS
-5216 SIDALVQA
+5216 AIDALVQA
-5224 MSGFDPQA
+5224 MSGFEPQA

-5237 IDNLDSKSRV
+5237 IDSLESKSQ
-5247 AISTAWADVVHKKGI
+5247 ATISMAWSEVVHKKGLM
-5262 TV
+5262 V

>member
-11 YFFTGNYSADNGN
+11 YFFTGNYSADDGN
-24 NDIVAIGF
+24 NNIVAIGF
-32 GGEIHAYGGD
+32 GGQIHAYGGD

-54 HTGSGNDTVVGGSAY
+54 YTGSGNDTVVGGSAY
-69 LRVEDSTGH
+69 LKVEDSTGH
-78 LSVKGAAGYADI
+78 LTVKGAAGYADI

-102 AAGGVSIDHLGHHGD
+102 AAGGVSIDHLGNHGD
-117 VSYGGAAAYNSVK
+117 VSYGGAAAYNGIT

-136 NVTFKGAGGYNA
+136 NVTFAGAGGYNA
-148 LWHETNHGNLSF
+148 LWHETNQGNLSF
-160 AGAGAGNKLDRTWFD
+160 TGAGAGNKLDRTWFNR
-175 QYQGSRGDVSF
+175 YQGSHGDVTF

-236 RTRQAEDVYQQT
+236 RTHQAEDVYTQT
-248 HGNIRFEGVGGY
+248 RGNIRFDGVGGY
-260 NSFYSD
+260 NSLYSD

-275 GGGAYNTITR
+275 GGGAYNTIIR
-285 KGSGSSF
+285 KGSGNDF
-292 DAQGM
+292 AKEGM
-297 EYAKAEDIVLTTAKM
+297 TNAKADEIVLTKAVM
-312 HGSWIGSGTHAVT
+312 SGSWIGQDHHVT
-325 AVKSEREPNTYL
+325 AVKSASEPNTYL
-337 FAIADGTYTKINKVR
+337 FAFADSTYTKINKVQLR
-352 LSNDPKTGKLK
+352 NDPQTGELK
-363 YYSEAWYKQGNH
+363 YYSTAWYKEGNH
-375 LSGLARSDVS
+375 LSNLANQDISDN
-385 SAGGFEV
+385 GGFTAV
-392 NPINGGYTLS
+392 NINGAYTLS
-402 NIAVEHQQSLTVHA
+402 DLKVEHQQSVTVHA
-416 MEKDL
+416 VEKSL
-421 TEYEWVTYANGAL
+421 TEYEWVTYANGAV
-434 IDAKDVV
+434 IDAKEVS

-448 GHAISTDGTKVDVQA
+448 GHAIYADGTKVDVKA
-463 IKSNRKPNTYVYA
+463 VKSNRQPNTYIYA

-493 AETGVLKYQA
+493 PETGALKYQA

-514 NLANEDI
+514 NIANQDI
-521 SSANGYH
+521 SSATGYNP
-528 SMGKG
+528 MGKG

-538 ALNYSVNAIRSM
+538 DLHYSVNAVRST
-550 SETVADIDEYTDQ
+550 SETVADIEEYTDQ
-563 TLFKPATDSGE
+563 TLFKPANDSGE
-574 SSGDVHFSGA
+574 SSGDVRFNGA

-596 GNVYFNG
+596 GNVHFNG

-643 AGLANVLVHQSK
+643 AGLANVLVHQSQ

-670 VRIGD
+670 VRLGD

-685 GNISVHKGNGNSR
+685 GNISVQKGSGDSR
-698 VAMLGGYNT
+698 VVMLGGYNT

-714 HGLWLAAGGFN
+714 NGLWLAAGGFN
-725 VMTQVGNGEVTSVL
+725 VMTQVGQGDVAAVL
-739 AGGANVLTKVGEG
+739 AGGANVLTKMGEG
-752 ELTAGMLGGANVMTH
+752 ELTSGMLGGANVITH
-767 ISGDEQASNTT
+767 ISNDDQLSNTT

-787 LTKKGKGDTLAVM
+787 LTKKGKGNTLAVM
-800 GGGANVLTHVGDGST
+800 GGGANVLTHVGDGTT

-833 TTGIM
+833 TTGIL

-870 TSIAAMIG
+870 ASIAVMIG

-958 FTHIGNGST
+958 FTHVGSGST
-967 FAAMIGQANV
+967 FAAMIGQANI

-989 MVGKANIYT
+989 MVGKANIMT

-1011 EMNVMTKVGNGT
+1011 EVNVMTKVGNGT

-1103 LISDIGNVMTHV
+1103 LISDVGNVMTHV

-1122 IAKGKANIVTKVG
+1122 IAKGKANLITKVG
-1135 DGLGINVAWGQANVF
+1135 DGLGVNVAWGQANVF

-1163 GEANIL
+1163 GEANLI

-1180 VQGKANI
+1180 VQGEANI

-1211 DGRNVVLAKGEANI
+1211 HGQNVVLAKGEANI

-1236 ALWSKGNVVTKV
+1236 ALWSKGNIVTKV
-1248 GDGMQVTAAKGKA
+1248 GDGMQVTAAKGQA

-1269 GLSVTAAY
+1269 GLNVTAAY

-1283 TKVGNGVSVNVA
+1283 TKVGDGVSVNVA

-1321 IHIGD
+1321 IHVGD

-1334 ARNNVA
+1334 AQNNVA

-1361 KLSALFDNVK
+1361 KLSALFDNIK
-1371 QTLLGVGGSQA
+1371 QTVLGVGGSQA
-1382 INYLVQGDEASTSGT
+1382 INYLVQGDEASSSGT
-1397 QKGRGAIAT
+1397 HKGRGAIAT

-1416 MDAIEEVGSDLG
+1416 MDAIKEVGSDLG

-1444 EMDNDLNIDGASDHA
+1444 KMQHALNVDDSSVQA
-1459 PNLIVNGDFEQ
+1459 PNLIVNGDFEL
-1470 GDRGWQST
+1470 GEHGWQST

-1483 SYSGSVYGVNGE
+1483 SYAGSVYGVEGE
-1495 GHGTRVTELDT
+1495 GHGARVTELDT
-1506 HTNTS
+1506 YTNTS
-1511 LYQDLTDLT
+1511 LYQDLANLAQ
-1520 EGEVIAVSFD
+1520 GEVIAVSFD

-1545 LWNGEVVFSSSGDAS
+1545 LWNGEVVFSSSGDES
-1560 AWQQKTLKLTAHA
+1560 TWQQKTLKLTAQA

-1595 VVAKSESSPQANAVS
+1595 VVATSESSQQANAIR
-1610 EHAKQN
+1610 EHATQN
-1616 QASQNALSDKERAEA
+1616 PAAQNALSDKERAEA

-1660 AIENNGQAQRDAVKE
+1660 ALENNGQAQRDAVQE
-1675 ESEAVTAELTTLA
+1675 ESEAISAELTKLA

-1693 LDGQATHTGKSGEQW
+1693 LDGQATHTGESGDQW
-1708 RNDFAGGLLDG
+1708 RNEFASGLLAG
-1719 VQSQIDDAKQLASD
+1719 VQTQLDDAKQLANG
-1733 KMAAAKQTQSDN
+1733 KIAEAKQTHADN
-1745 NSKVK
+1745 QNKVK
-1750 DSIAKSEA
+1750 DAVAKSEA

-1772 DIAEAKADAET
+1772 DIADAQADAEK
-1783 RKADAVAKSHDAK
+1783 RKADALAKGKDAQ
-1796 QAESDAHSAAND
+1796 QAESDAHHAVNN
-1808 AQSRGDRDAM
+1808 AQSRGDRDVQL
-1818 NAENKA
+1818 AENKA
-1824 NQAQND
+1824 NQAQAD

-1840 RPDRQGVA
+1840 RPDRQGVT
-1848 GSGLSGNAHRVEGAG
+1848 GSGLSGNAHSVEGAG
-1863 ETGSHVNTD
+1863 ETDSHVKTD

-1877 DGRFSDGLTE
+1877 DGRFSEGLTE
-1887 QELEAL
+1887 QEQEAL

-1904 INAGIRS
+1904 INAGIRA
-1911 KNSGSTITSMF
+1911 KNSVSSMTSMF
-1922 MEANADSIVVDTTA
+1922 SETNSKSIVVPTKVSPEPERQEVTRRD
-1936 SQDVVRKEVRISGVN
+1936 VRISGVN
-1951 LVGLGEASHDSAESL
+1951 LESL
-1966 VAARAEKVANLYRW
+1966 SAVQGSQPTGQLASKS
-1980 LDTDNDVATDKYVPV
+1980 V
-1995 PGFERVDA
+1995 PGFKSHFASTSIGIENELSGLVVVLPKNSAQTFGYVHDSQGNPLFMLTKDMNQGGYRNPVGINDIQGVNNWQTHTIELVTYPSEISDTA
-2003 DVSDEVKQ
+2003 AVESRKEAMLWLAKEFTDHINQSNHQSLPHLVSDDG
-2011 RMIQSMSGYI
+2011 RF
-2021 EHTDNQVPKD
+2021 
-2031 QAQALATLFVESTLD
+2031 TLVISN
-2046 YDWDKRVEFLT
+2046 
-2057 KLESYGYSFE
+2057 S
-2067 TPHAEKSIV
+2067 
-2076 SFWSGKNFKQYRDV
+2076 
-2090 LDNAQTDGKKVVYD
+2090 
-2104 IDVKG
+2104 
-2109 NAFAIDLNKHLMRWG
+2109 KHLIAAG
-2124 GLFLDP
+2124 NGT
-2130 DNAEQNQLKSSIDA
+2130 SIDA
-2144 ATFSNT
+2144 QGKTIGMTPSGQQATMAISAKEFGTSSSSEVRLLESAPWYQAGLRDEFLANAKNT
-2150 GFWSSVYATGAQH
+2150 TLDDPATAQNVYAYLTSVYSKTADLAKEYGIYINDWDPASEGFSPNAQGLT
-2163 DVYVIAE
+2163 DPKVKNAWSILPRTKPVRMLELLSAEDSRYVRQQIAE
-2170 GGVRLGNYFWHV
+2170 KLKGTYSESLAKNVFEYFQYGGEVAGHGINNATTGSV
-2182 ELPALRQLQREGLVG
+2182 QQPEPAILFEFRSVPSALSDFVP
-2197 EIRLLDKPVSEYKD
+2197 KTAS
-2211 LPADEIGRRLTD
+2211 T
-2223 AGVGVKVRFDAL
+2223 VKVDVKALDHFDSASRKAIITEVNALVSGSEDFDAWYQEYRASKGQPPVKNPK
-2235 SSARQA
+2235 SSASANHKA
-2241 ELLADNPDDYRADTL
+2241 EWLMTQHAEQWAKITAPYTDNHETLTSTKLASNDKE
-2256 VELDVK
+2256 ELHALGETSNLEHNKQQENVA
-2262 LSAIDS
+2262 SIINI
-2268 MLRESLPFYS
+2268 MLNDMLPFYA

-2287 QEGDEGFEVRSWP
+2287 QEGDEGFEVRAWP
-2300 GSDDKS
+2300 GTEDKS
-2306 KTILL
+2306 KTIILE
-2311 DNPEDAAQQKAI
+2311 NPEDAAQHKAI

-2348 LSHHDGRTRILAQ
+2348 ISHHEGRTHVLAQ
-2361 KEDGAWTYN
+2361 KVDGAWQYN
-2370 TNSELMSVTEL
+2370 AKVELMSVTEL
-2381 LDAAHVSGKVRGES
+2381 LDAANVTGKIRGES
-2395 YQKVIDALAE
+2395 YQQVIDALTD
-2405 YHASTAE
+2405 YNASITE
-2412 HADYELESV
+2412 HADYEPESV
-2421 EQLVNLRKKI
+2421 EKLLNLRKKI
-2431 EGYALGHPDSGR
+2431 EGYVLGHPDSGR
-2443 LEAMNSLLNQV
+2443 VEAMNSLLNQV
-2454 NSRLEEVSVL
+2454 NTRLDEVSLLSV
-2464 AVSEQSI
+2464 AEQTI
-2471 KAHDSFSRLY
+2471 QAQNSFSRLY
-2481 DQLDNA
+2481 DQLEAAN
-2487 HLKQSKHLY
+2487 LKESKHLY
-2496 LDGNGDF
+2496 LDQNGDF

-2511 AKIDQLGGSDAVLE
+2511 ANIDLLGSREAVLE
-2525 KVKASVNHEYG
+2525 KVKLTVSNEYG
-2536 QAIADTIFAGLSANE
+2536 QTVADTIFAGLSAKD

-2559 DITGLNRIH
+2559 DIAGLNKVH
-2568 QALEQHMSPV
+2568 QAIEQHLSPV
-2578 SATMY
+2578 SATLY

-2603 RTQIDAQAAADFNK
+2603 RTQLEGQAAADFNQ

-2627 SKSSNIR
+2627 SKSSNIS
-2634 NIFNVATEYQPD
+2634 NILNVATKDQPD

-2665 HDMASEENDGFGL
+2665 HDVASEENDGFGL
-2678 NDGETKL
+2678 HDGDIKL

-2695 KGIDAAYKDA
+2695 KGIDASFKEA

-2718 MLVSTGIPAH
+2718 MLETTGIPAH
-2728 VFQPFVDQWND
+2728 VFQPFVEQWND

-2749 RFAQELQK
+2749 RFAQELRL
-2757 QAQASGDPALVAKRI
+2757 QAQRSDDPELLEKRI
-2772 DNVVRLFAE
+2772 GNVVRQFAE

-2787 EAFKA
+2787 ETFKA
-2792 SQADEGRVFRI
+2792 SQADQGRVFRI

-2810 AAMQAEWNRLSHDP
+2810 AAMQAEWHRLSNDP

-2856 RPKFGVWT
+2856 LPKFGVWT

-2890 VNDDLDALSGS
+2890 VTDVLDALSGN
-2901 EKHKD
+2901 KA
-2906 KVAIENDGTPPRD
+2906 KVAI
-2919 KVPLSPLTRF
+2919 
-2929 LNNELYGER
+2929 
-2938 DARRKIGDI
+2938 
-2947 TQTLLDHAVE
+2947 
-2957 KGESQKVTLK
+2957 
-2967 GEAGRLTGYYHQG
+2967 
-2980 TASSDDETST
+2980 
-2990 TSGKVVLFLH
+2990 
-3000 GSGSSAE
+3000 
-3007 EQASAIRSH
+3007 
-3016 YQKQGI
+3016 
-3022 DMLAVNLRGYGES
+3022 
-3035 DGGPSEKGLYQD
+3035 
-3047 ARTMFNYLV
+3047 
-3056 NDKGIDPSNIILH
+3056 
-3069 GYSMGGPIAA
+3069 
-3079 DLARY
+3079 DLA
-3084 AAQNGQAV
+3084 
-3092 SGLLLDRPM
+3092 
-3101 PSMTKAI
+3101 
-3108 TAHEVA
+3108 
-3114 NPAGIVGTIAKAV
+3114 
-3127 NGQFSVEK
+3127 
-3135 NLKGLP
+3135 
-3141 QETPILLLTDNEGLG
+3141 
-3156 EEGEKLRV
+3156 
-3164 KLSNSGFNVTGE
+3164 
-3176 QTFYGHEA
+3176 
-3184 SNRLMSQY
+3184 
-3192 TGQIVSDLLNT
+3192 
-3203 QHIKHNEA
+3203 
-3211 KLNLEPH
+3211 
-3218 GKNYESRDLILKP
+3218 
-3231 ISQPETVELG
+3231 
-3241 MPEVDQKVLADIAER
+3241 
-3256 ENVIIGVRPVD
+3256 
-3267 EKSKSLIAS
+3267 
-3276 KMYSSKGL
+3276 
-3284 FVKAKSSDWG
+3284 
-3294 PMSGFIPVDQSFAKA
+3294 
-3309 SARRD
+3309 
-3314 LETFNRHAEQSI
+3314 
-3326 QSGNAVSADLYLNQ
+3326 
-3340 VRVEELVSK
+3340 
-3349 YHSLTPLELD
+3349 
-3359 DQSGMYKTTATNGDQ
+3359 
-3374 SVPFFLNRV
+3374 
-3383 TVDGNELWQVHY
+3383 
-3395 ITNGELAP
+3395 
-3403 FKVIGDPVS
+3403 
-3412 KQPMTAD
+3412 
-3419 YDLLTVMYSYGDLGP
+3419 
-3434 QDKVKQPLTWQQWK
+3434 
-3448 DSVTYED
+3448 
-3455 LTPKYKELYSNEDL
+3455 
-3469 YNKKDGASLGNVSG
+3469 
-3483 RLKELKDRINVDL
+3483 
-3496 GRTNGLEMVHHGADD
+3496 
-3511 ANPYAV
+3511 
-3517 MADNFPAT
+3517 
-3525 FFVPK
+3525 
-3530 SLFAEDGLG
+3530 
-3539 EGKGSIQTYFNVNEQ
+3539 
-3554 GAVVIRNPQ
+3554 
-3563 EFSDF
+3563 
-3568 QQVTINASF
+3568 
-3577 RASFNDKWNHG
+3577 
-3588 LDEPLFT
+3588 
-3595 TKRKLSHEF
+3595 
-3604 LNKRDQLLKKLSG
+3604 
-3617 GRLDAQ
+3617 
-3623 DETLVALGNPDDV
+3623 
-3636 SGNKAIVAVDVSQ
+3636 Q
-3649 IFTRQELKERANVF
+3649 IFTVQELKERAKVF

-3670 YQGILDQLDLVHQT
+3670 YQGILDQLDLVHQAKG
-3684 VSRDQIVASFELN
+3684 RDQIAASFELN
-3697 KKVNA
+3697 KKINN

-3711 RNQALTQLKEQI
+3711 RNQALTQLKEQV
-3723 TSALFIGKMQVAQV
+3723 TSALFIGKMQVAQAG
-3737 DIDAIAQ
+3737 IDAIAQ
-3744 TRPELAA
+3744 TRPELAT
-3751 RIFMVAIEEANGEH
+3751 RIFMVAIEEANGKH
-3765 RGLTDMMVR
+3765 VGLTDMMLR
-3774 WANEDPYLAPKQ
+3774 WANEDPYLAPKH

-3791 TPNDLGFDA
+3791 MPSDLGFDA

-3806 GDHYAD
+3806 GEHYAD

-3844 QELQDLTGVES
+3844 QELQDLTGAES

-3869 VDPISGDSAEM
+3869 ADPISGDSAEM

-3886 ADKSYLSQLDSDRM
+3886 ADQNYLSQLDSDRM

-3918 DRRYSGAGYDELT
+3918 DRRYSGKGYDELT
-3931 NKLAGATGVDE
+3931 NMLASATGVDE

-3969 VNEQMDALKKQG
+3969 VNEQMEALKKQG

-4022 ATLFENARANGMRI
+4022 VTLFENARVNGMRI

-4059 AGAANNIAVEVLQSL
+4059 AGAANNIAVEVLQNL
-4074 PDDEKFV
+4074 PDGEKFV

-4100 GITHRLDLPALRVSD
+4100 GITHRLDLPALKVSD
-4115 SNQFRVEQDDM
+4115 SNQFTVEQDDVS
-4126 TLRVVYDDVANKP
+4126 LRVVYDDVANKP
-4139 KLTFKDS
+4139 KITFKDS
-4146 LSGANTAIHNQNVN
+4146 LSGANTALHNQNVN
-4160 DWERVAVT
+4160 DWERVVVT
-4168 PTADGGETRF
+4168 PIADGGETRF
-4178 DGQIIVQMENDS
+4178 DGQIIVQMENDP
-4190 VVANAAANLAGKHP
+4190 VVAKAAANLAGKHA

-4240 RDDSDSNN
+4240 RDHSESNN
-4248 THLSGYSAE
+4248 TRLSGYSADE
-4257 DLAAKLANFQQSF
+4257 LAVKLAKFQQSF
-4270 SQAENINNTPD
+4270 NQAENINNKPD

-4302 FINAMDVNGLRV
+4302 FINAMDANGLRV
-4314 DVSARSSEL
+4314 DVSVRSSEL
-4323 AVDAT
+4323 AVDEA
-4328 GRKHTKDENGDWIQ
+4328 GRKHTKDANGDWVQ
-4342 KAETNKVSLSW
+4342 KAENNKVSLSW
-4353 NEQGE
+4353 DAQGE
-4358 VIAKEE
+4358 VVAKDE

-4378 RIGVSDVGEI
+4378 RIGVNNVDEP

-4394 DNNDVFDAP
+4394 DNSDVFDAP
-4403 EKRKVET
+4403 EKRIPET
-4410 ETSSSAANNK
+4410 EVIANSSSSNQ

-4425 NIQVNVGDGE
+4425 NIQVNVGEGE

-4445 VGIKVGSGGFKSL
+4445 VSIKVGTGGFKSL
-4458 AFGDNNVMVHIGNG
+4458 AFGDNNVMVHIGDG
-4472 ESKHSVDMG
+4472 ESKHSVDIG
-4481 GYQALEGAQMFI
+4481 GYQALEGAQMFL
-4493 GNRNVSFNLGQS
+4493 GNRNVSFNFGHS
-4505 NDLLV
+4505 NDLIL

-4533 VLQSIATSGED
+4533 VLQGIAMSGEGE
-4544 QDWLAAQEQQWT
+4544 DWLAAQEQQWT

-4573 SSVDYTCL
+4573 SSVDYTTL
-4581 VELDSHNERSSRGLK
+4581 VELDSQNERDSRGLK
-4596 HDTEAALNKQYN
+4596 HDAEATLNKQYN
-4608 QWLSGNSDSSAGKLS
+4608 QWLSGNGNRGTSQLS

-4675 GLMTQQFSATGQAKT
+4675 GLMTQQFTATGQAKT
-4690 TFTYTPEDLP
+4690 TFTYTPQDLP

-4706 LLGQM
+4706 LLGQL

-4725 VDYTT
+4725 VDYTA
-4730 SGQIVSRNGEAVDGV
+4730 SGQIVSRNGQAVDGV
-4745 AILTEMLEVIGEFSG
+4745 AILKEMLEVIGEFSG

-4775 LKSGI
+4775 LKAGI
-4780 DMGADGIQSFA
+4780 DMGADGIKSFA

-4796 KDKAPEEEENKSA
+4796 KEKAPEEEKDNSS

-4814 TSVNSAQGAT
+4814 ANVNSAQGAT
-4824 ASDGNTETAE
+4824 VADGNTETAE

-4868 NLKENLTADLLNM
+4868 NLKQNLTADLLNM

-4893 HLQGDGDINLSLGN
+4893 HLQGDGDINISLGN

-4949 GEGSDMGVL
+4949 GEGNDMGVL

-5000 IDTGLGRDY
+5000 IDTGSGRDY

-5019 DTGDGQ
+5019 DTGDDQ

-5054 INASAGNDVVKLMG
+5054 INAGAGNDVVKLMG
-5068 YHAVLNGGEGE
+5068 YHAVLNGGDGD
-5079 DHLIAAAIS
+5079 DHLIATAIS
-5088 KFSQFNGEEG
+5088 KFSQFNGGEG

-5132 DISSEDNIVFN
+5132 DIRSEDNIVFN

-5162 ILRDPVSETDQAKF
+5162 ILRDPSNDSDQSKF
-5176 EHIGSVTFN
+5176 EHIGSVTFS
-5185 DYFDGKRA
+5185 DYFNGNRA
-5193 QMIIAMGEKD
+5193 QVVIGMSEKD
-5203 ANGEREYTTLSES
+5203 LSGEREYTMLSDS
-5216 SIDALVQA
+5216 AIDALVQA
-5224 MSGFDPQA
+5224 MSGFEPQA

-5237 IDNLDSKSRV
+5237 IDSLESKSQ
-5247 AISTAWADVVHKKGI
+5247 ATISMAWSDVVHKKGLM
-5262 TV
+5262 V

>member
-11 YFFTGNYSADNGN
+11 YFFTGNYSADDGN
-24 NDIVAIGF
+24 NNIVAIGF
-32 GGEIHAYGGD
+32 GGQIHAYGGD

-54 HTGSGNDTVVGGSAY
+54 YTGSGNDTVVGGSAY
-69 LRVEDSTGH
+69 LKVEDSTGH
-78 LSVKGAAGYADI
+78 LTVKGAAGYADI

-102 AAGGVSIDHLGHHGD
+102 AAGGVSIDHLGNHGD
-117 VSYGGAAAYNSVK
+117 VSYGGAAAYNGIT
-130 RKGLSG
+130 RKGLNG
-136 NVTFKGAGGYNA
+136 NVTFAGAGGYNA
-148 LWHETNHGNLSF
+148 LWHETNQGNLSF
-160 AGAGAGNKLDRTWFD
+160 TGAGVGNKLDRTWFNR
-175 QYQGSRGDVSF
+175 YQGSHGDVTF

-223 ITLQG
+223 IILEG

-236 RTRQAEDVYQQT
+236 RTHNANDVYT
-248 HGNIRFEGVGGY
+248 ETRGNIRFEGVGGY
-260 NSFYSD
+260 NSLYSD

-285 KGSGSSF
+285 KGSGADF

-297 EYAKAEDIVLTTAKM
+297 EYAKADEIVLTAAQM
-312 HGSWIGSGTHAVT
+312 HGLSIDNGNKFHAVN

-337 FAIADGTYTKINKVR
+337 FAIADGNYTKINKIR
-352 LSNDPKTGKLK
+352 LYNDAESGKLK
-363 YYSEAWYKQGNH
+363 YYSEAWFKQGNH
-375 LSGLARSDVS
+375 LTDLAHSDVS
-385 SAGGFEV
+385 SSGGFES
-392 NPINGGYTLS
+392 NPVNGGYTLS
-402 NIAVEHQQSLTVHA
+402 NIAIEHQQSVTVHA
-416 MEKDL
+416 VEKSL
-421 TEYEWVTYANGAL
+421 TEYEWVTYANGAV
-434 IDAKDVV
+434 IDAKEVS

-448 GHAISTDGTKVDVQA
+448 GHAIFADGTKVDVKA
-463 IKSNRKPNTYVYA
+463 VKSNRKPNTYVYA
-476 KVLGP
+476 KMLGQH
-481 YTKIVVVELAND
+481 TKIVVVELAND
-493 AETGVLKYQA
+493 AETGALKYQA

-514 NLANEDI
+514 NIANQDI
-521 SSANGYH
+521 SSATGYNP
-528 SMGKG
+528 MGKG

-538 ALNYSVNAIRSM
+538 DLHYSVNAVRST
-550 SETVADIDEYTDQ
+550 SETVADIEEYTDQ
-563 TLFKPATDSGE
+563 TLFKPANDSGE
-574 SSGDVHFSGA
+574 SSGDVRFNGA

-596 GNVYFNG
+596 GNVHFNG

-643 AGLANVLVHQSK
+643 AGLANVLVHQSQ

-670 VRIGD
+670 VRLGD

-685 GNISVHKGNGNSR
+685 GNISVQKGSGDSR
-698 VAMLGGYNT
+698 VVMLGGYNT

-714 HGLWLAAGGFN
+714 NGLWLAAGGFN
-725 VMTQVGNGEVTSVL
+725 VMTQVGQGDVAAVL
-739 AGGANVLTKVGEG
+739 AGGANVLTKMGEG
-752 ELTAGMLGGANVMTH
+752 ELTSGMLGGANVITH
-767 ISGDEQASNTT
+767 ISNDDQLSNTT

-787 LTKKGKGDTLAVM
+787 LTKKGKGNTLAVM
-800 GGGANVLTHVGDGST
+800 GGGANVLTHVGDGTT

-870 TSIAAMIG
+870 TSIAVMIG

-958 FTHIGNGST
+958 FTHIGHGST
-967 FAAMIGQANV
+967 FAAMIGQANI

-989 MVGKANIYT
+989 MVGKANIMT

-1011 EMNVMTKVGNGT
+1011 EVNVMTKVGNGT

-1103 LISDIGNVMTHV
+1103 LISDVGNVMTHV

-1122 IAKGKANIVTKVG
+1122 IAKGKANLITKVG
-1135 DGLGINVAWGQANVF
+1135 DGLGVNVAWGQANVF

-1163 GEANIL
+1163 GEANII
-1169 TKVGD
+1169 TNVGD

-1180 VQGKANI
+1180 VQGQANI

-1211 DGRNVVLAKGEANI
+1211 HGQNVVLAKGEANI

-1236 ALWSKGNVVTKV
+1236 ALWSKGNIVTKV
-1248 GDGMQVTAAKGKA
+1248 GDGMQVTAAKGQA

-1269 GLSVTAAY
+1269 GLNVIAAY

-1283 TKVGNGVSVNVA
+1283 TKVGDGVSVNVA

-1321 IHIGD
+1321 IHVGD

-1334 ARNNVA
+1334 AQNNVA

-1361 KLSALFDNVK
+1361 KLSALFDNIK
-1371 QTLLGVGGSQA
+1371 QTVLGVGGSQA
-1382 INYLVQGDEASTSGT
+1382 INYLVQGDEASSSGT
-1397 QKGRGAIAT
+1397 HKGRGAIAT

-1416 MDAIEEVGSDLG
+1416 MDAIKEVGSDLG

-1436 KVDTPDLN
+1436 KVDAPDLN
-1444 EMDNDLNIDGASDHA
+1444 QMQNAFSVDDSSDQVQG

-1470 GDRGWQST
+1470 SDFGWSST

-1483 SYSGSVYGVNGE
+1483 YVSASSYGLE
-1495 GHGTRVTELDT
+1495 RDGHGNNVSELATDQST
-1506 HTNTS
+1506 TI
-1511 LYQDLTDLT
+1511 YQDIQNLT

-1530 FAKRAGLSNNEGIEV
+1530 FAKRAGISNNEGIDV
-1545 LWNGEVVFSSSGDAS
+1545 LWNGEVVFSSSGDES

-1583 GHNDGLGYILDN
+1583 GHDDGLGYILDN
-1595 VVAKSESSPQANAVS
+1595 VVAKSETPQQTNAVS
-1610 EHAKQN
+1610 EHATQN
-1616 QASQNALSDKERAEA
+1616 QASQNALSDKDRAEA

-1639 KQKQL
+1639 KRKQL

-1660 AIENNGQAQRDAVKE
+1660 ALENNGQAQRDAVKE
-1675 ESEAVTAELTTLA
+1675 ESEAVTAELAKLA

-1693 LDGQATHTGKSGEQW
+1693 LDGQATHTGESGGQW
-1708 RNDFAGGLLDG
+1708 RNEFASGLLAG
-1719 VQSQIDDAKQLASD
+1719 VQTQLDDAKQLAND
-1733 KMAAAKQTQSDN
+1733 KIAEAKQTHADN
-1745 NSKVK
+1745 QNKVK
-1750 DSIAKSEA
+1750 DAVAKSEA

-1772 DIAEAKADAET
+1772 DIADAQADAEK
-1783 RKADAVAKSHDAK
+1783 RKADALAKGKDAQ
-1796 QAESDAHSAAND
+1796 QAESDAHSAASD
-1808 AQSRGDRDAM
+1808 AQLRADRDAT

-1830 AQGAKQNEGD
+1830 AKATKQNEGD
-1840 RPDRQGVA
+1840 RPDREGVA
-1848 GSGLSGNAHRVEGAG
+1848 GSGLSGNAHSVEGAG

-1872 SQTNA
+1872 GPTYA
-1877 DGRFSDGLTE
+1877 DGRFSEGLSE
-1887 QELEAL
+1887 QEQEAL

-1904 INAGIRS
+1904 INAGIRG

-1922 MEANADSIVVDTTA
+1922 TEANTDSIVVPTTA
-1936 SQDVVRKEVRISGVN
+1936 SQDVVRKEIRISGVN
-1951 LVGLGEASHDSAESL
+1951 LEGLGEASHDSAESL

-2021 EHTDNQVPKD
+2021 EHTDNKVPKD
-2031 QAQALATLFVESTLD
+2031 QAEALATLFVESTLD

-2067 TPHAEKSIV
+2067 APHAEKSIV

-2150 GFWSSVYATGAQH
+2150 GFWSSVYATGAQN

-2170 GGVRLGNYFWHV
+2170 GGMRLGNYFWNV

-2211 LPADEIGRRLTD
+2211 LPADQIGRRLTD
-2223 AGVGVKVRFDAL
+2223 AGVAVKVRFDAL
-2235 SSARQA
+2235 SHERQA
-2241 ELLADNPDDYRADTL
+2241 ELLADNPDGYKADTL

-2287 QEGDEGFEVRSWP
+2287 QEGEEGFEVRSWP
-2300 GSDDKS
+2300 GIDGKS
-2306 KTILL
+2306 KTIIL
-2311 DNPEDAAQQKAI
+2311 DDPEDAAQQKAI

-2337 PDELFLVDNKV
+2337 PDKLFFVDNKV
-2348 LSHHDGRTRILAQ
+2348 ISHHEGRTRILAQ
-2361 KEDGAWTYN
+2361 KEEGTWKYRVKT
-2370 TNSELMSVTEL
+2370 ELMSVSEL
-2381 LDAAHVSGKVRGES
+2381 FDAANVNGKIRGDS
-2395 YQKVIDALAE
+2395 YQKVVDALAD
-2405 YHASTAE
+2405 YHTIPLLFKAAE
-2412 HADYELESV
+2412 DLGHDAIDYADYNLESV
-2421 EQLVNLRKKI
+2421 EKLVNLRKQV
-2431 EGYALGHPDSGR
+2431 EGYLLGHPDSGR
-2443 LEAMNSLLNQV
+2443 VEAMNSLLNQV
-2454 NSRLEEVSVL
+2454 NTRLDEVSVL
-2464 AVSEQSI
+2464 SVAEQTI
-2471 KAHDSFSRLY
+2471 QAQDSFSRLY
-2481 DQLDNA
+2481 DQLEAAN
-2487 HLKQSKHLY
+2487 LKESKHLY
-2496 LDGNGDF
+2496 LDQNGDF

-2511 AKIDQLGGSDAVLE
+2511 ANIDLLGSREAVLE
-2525 KVKASVNHEYG
+2525 KVKSAVSNEYG
-2536 QAIADTIFAGLSANE
+2536 QTVADTIFAGLSAKD

-2559 DITGLNRIH
+2559 DIAGLNKVH
-2568 QALEQHMSPV
+2568 QAIEQHMSPV

-2589 HSALGHAALQIGQG
+2589 HSTLGHAALQIGQG
-2603 RTQIDAQAAADFNK
+2603 RTQLEGQAAADFNK

-2627 SKSSNIR
+2627 SKSL
-2634 NIFNVATEYQPD
+2634 NIFNVATKNQPD
-2646 LKLRWSDFSQ
+2646 LKLRWSDLSQ
-2656 PAHQNDTLE
+2656 PAHQNSTLA
-2665 HDMASEENDGFGL
+2665 HDMVSEENDGFGL
-2678 NDGETKL
+2678 NDGDIKL

-2695 KGIDAAYKDA
+2695 KGIDASFKEA

-2718 MLVSTGIPAH
+2718 MLASTGIPAH

-2749 RFAQELQK
+2749 RFAEELQK
-2757 QAQASGDPALVAKRI
+2757 QAQASGDPALVEKRI
-2772 DNVVRLFAE
+2772 DNVVRQFAE

-2787 EAFKA
+2787 KAFKA
-2792 SQADEGRVFRI
+2792 SEADQGRVFRI
-2803 NLEGLDV
+2803 NLEGLDT
-2810 AAMQAEWNRLSHDP
+2810 AAMQAEWHRLSNDP

-2856 RPKFGVWT
+2856 LPKFGVWT
-2864 PTELFNFGQALQEAQ
+2864 PTELFNFGQVLQEAQ
-2879 LEIAAKKQSHQ
+2879 LEIAAKKQSHRNTESLL
-2890 VNDDLDALSGS
+2890 ND
-2901 EKHKD
+2901 
-2906 KVAIENDGTPPRD
+2906 
-2919 KVPLSPLTRF
+2919 SP
-2929 LNNELYGER
+2929 
-2938 DARRKIGDI
+2938 
-2947 TQTLLDHAVE
+2947 
-2957 KGESQKVTLK
+2957 
-2967 GEAGRLTGYYHQG
+2967 
-2980 TASSDDETST
+2980 
-2990 TSGKVVLFLH
+2990 VV
-3000 GSGSSAE
+3000 
-3007 EQASAIRSH
+3007 
-3016 YQKQGI
+3016 
-3022 DMLAVNLRGYGES
+3022 
-3035 DGGPSEKGLYQD
+3035 
-3047 ARTMFNYLV
+3047 
-3056 NDKGIDPSNIILH
+3056 
-3069 GYSMGGPIAA
+3069 
-3079 DLARY
+3079 
-3084 AAQNGQAV
+3084 
-3092 SGLLLDRPM
+3092 
-3101 PSMTKAI
+3101 
-3108 TAHEVA
+3108 
-3114 NPAGIVGTIAKAV
+3114 KAV
-3127 NGQFSVEK
+3127 ASDTELGTN
-3135 NLKGLP
+3135 
-3141 QETPILLLTDNEGLG
+3141 TD
-3156 EEGEKLRV
+3156 
-3164 KLSNSGFNVTGE
+3164 
-3176 QTFYGHEA
+3176 A
-3184 SNRLMSQY
+3184 
-3192 TGQIVSDLLNT
+3192 
-3203 QHIKHNEA
+3203 
-3211 KLNLEPH
+3211 PH
-3218 GKNYESRDLILKP
+3218 KNYQSRDLVLEP
-3231 ISQPETVELG
+3231 IVQPETIELG
-3241 MPEVDQKVLADIAER
+3241 MPDIDQKILAEVAER

-3267 EKSKSLIAS
+3267 EKSKSLIDS
-3276 KMYSSKGL
+3276 KLYSSKGL

-3294 PMSGFIPVDQSFAKA
+3294 PMSGFIPVDQAFAKA

-3314 LETFNRHAEQSI
+3314 LDKFNGYAEQSI
-3326 QSGNAVSADLYLNQ
+3326 ESGNAVSADLYLNQ
-3340 VRVEELVSK
+3340 VRIDELVSK
-3349 YHSLTPLELD
+3349 YQSLTALEFD
-3359 DQSGMYKTTATNGDQ
+3359 AESGMYKTTATNGDQ
-3374 SVPFFLNRV
+3374 TVTFFLNKV
-3383 TVDGNELWQVHY
+3383 TVDSKDLWQVHY
-3395 ITNGELAP
+3395 MKDGELAP

-3419 YDLLTVMYSYGDLGP
+3419 YDLLTVMYSYADLGP
-3434 QDKVKQPLTWQQWK
+3434 QDKVKQPLTWEQWK
-3448 DSVTYED
+3448 ESVTYED
-3455 LTPKYKELYSNEDL
+3455 LTPKYKELYDSEVL
-3469 YNKKDGASLGNVSG
+3469 YNKKDGASLGVVSD
-3483 RLKELKDRINVDL
+3483 RLKTLKDVINTSL
-3496 GRTNGLEMVHHGADD
+3496 GRTDGLEMVHHGADD

-3530 SLFAEDGLG
+3530 SFFMEDGLG

-3554 GAVVIRNPQ
+3554 GAVVIRDPQ
-3563 EFSDF
+3563 EFSNF
-3568 QQVTINASF
+3568 QQVAINVSY
-3577 RASFNDKWNHG
+3577 RASLNDKWNAG
-3588 LDEPLFT
+3588 LDDPLFT
-3595 TKRKLSHEF
+3595 PERKLSHDF
-3604 LNKRDQLLKKLSG
+3604 LNAREDVIRKLSG
-3617 GRLDAQ
+3617 EIETNVSTTQSEVTENAVMQPLDFSK
-3623 DETLVALGNPDDV
+3623 V
-3636 SGNKAIVAVDVSQ
+3636 
-3649 IFTRQELKERANVF
+3649 FTREELVKSANVF
-3663 AKPIGAS
+3663 GKRIGSS
-3670 YQGILDQLDLVHQT
+3670 YQAILEQVDLVHRA
-3684 VSRDQIVASFELN
+3684 VDRDLVLESFKLN
-3697 KKVNA
+3697 KKINA

-3711 RNQALTQLKEQI
+3711 RNQALTQLKEQV
-3723 TSALFIGKMQVAQV
+3723 TSALFIGKMQVAQAG
-3737 DIDAIAQ
+3737 IDAIAQ

-3751 RIFMVAIEEANGEH
+3751 RIFMVAIEEANGKH
-3765 RGLTDMMVR
+3765 VGLTDMMVR
-3774 WANEDPYLAPKQ
+3774 WVNEDPYLAPKH

-3791 TPNDLGFDA
+3791 TPSDLGFDA

-3806 GDHYAD
+3806 GEHYAD

-3825 LSKATLDESTKTV
+3825 LSKAMLDESTKTV

-3855 VQMAFYFLKEAAKK
+3855 VQVTFYFLKEALKK
-3869 VDPISGDSAEM
+3869 SDPDSDDSEEL

-3886 ADKSYLSQLDSDRM
+3886 ADQSYLSQLDSDRM

-3918 DRRYSGAGYDELT
+3918 DRRYSGKGYDELMT
-3931 NKLAGATGVDE
+3931 KLASATGVDE

-3952 GLLIGEVHGSDV
+3952 GLLIGEVHGRDV

-3969 VNEQMDALKKQG
+3969 VNEQMEALKKQG

-4022 ATLFENARANGMRI
+4022 VALFENARANGMRI

-4059 AGAANNIAVEVLQSL
+4059 AGAANNIAVEVLQNL
-4074 PDDEKFV
+4074 PDGEKFV
-4081 AIYGKA
+4081 AIYGEA

-4100 GITHRLDLPALRVSD
+4100 GITHRLDLPALKVSD
-4115 SNQFRVEQDDM
+4115 SNQFTIEQDDVS
-4126 TLRVVYDDVANKP
+4126 LRVVYDDVANKP
-4139 KLTFKDS
+4139 KIAFKES
-4146 LSGANTAIHNQNVN
+4146 LSSTNNALHNQDV
-4160 DWERVAVT
+4160 DGWERVVVT
-4168 PTADGGETRF
+4168 STADGGETRF
-4178 DGQIIVQMENDS
+4178 DGQVIVQMENDS
-4190 VVANAAANLAGKHP
+4190 AVAKAAANLAGKHP
-4204 ESSVVVQLDSDGNY
+4204 ENSVVVQLDSEGNY

-4240 RDDSDSNN
+4240 RDDSENSN
-4248 THLSGYSAE
+4248 TRLSGYSADE
-4257 DLAAKLANFQQSF
+4257 LAVKLAKFQQAF
-4270 SQAENINNTPD
+4270 GQAENISNKPD

-4314 DVSARSSEL
+4314 DVSVRNSDV
-4323 AVDAT
+4323 AVDTT
-4328 GRKHTKDENGDWIQ
+4328 GRKHTQDANGNWVQ
-4342 KAETNKVSLSW
+4342 KAENNKVSLTW
-4353 NEQGE
+4353 NTQGE
-4358 VIAKEE
+4358 VTVRDEV
-4364 RIRNGIAEGDIDLS
+4364 IRNGVAEGDIHLS
-4378 RIGVSDVGEI
+4378 RVGASEVNEP

-4394 DNNDVFDAP
+4394 DNSEVFEAP
-4403 EKRKVET
+4403 EKRKT
-4410 ETSSSAANNK
+4410 ETDTTASAGSDNK

-4425 NIQVNVGDGE
+4425 NIQVNVGEGE

-4445 VGIKVGSGGFKSL
+4445 VGIKVGTGGFKSL
-4458 AFGDNNVMVHIGNG
+4458 AFGDNNVMVHIGDG
-4472 ESKHSVDMG
+4472 ESKHSVDIG
-4481 GYQALEGAQMFI
+4481 GYQALEGAQMFL
-4493 GNRNVSFNLGQS
+4493 GNRNVSFNFGHS
-4505 NDLLV
+4505 NDLIL

-4518 PPLVNPFDGAARISG
+4518 PTLVNPFDGAARISG
-4533 VLQSIATSGED
+4533 VLQGIAMSGEGE
-4544 QDWLAAQEQQWT
+4544 DWLAAQEQQWT

-4573 SSVDYTCL
+4573 SSVDYTTL
-4581 VELDSHNERSSRGLK
+4581 VELDSQNERDSRGLK
-4596 HDTEAALNKQYN
+4596 HDAEATLNKQYN
-4608 QWLSGNSDSSAGKLS
+4608 QWLSGNGNSGTSQLS

-4675 GLMTQQFSATGQAKT
+4675 GLMTQQFTATGQAKT
-4690 TFTYTPEDLP
+4690 TFTYTPQDLP

-4706 LLGQM
+4706 LLGQL
-4711 AGIGAETTLADIFG
+4711 AGVGAETTLADIFG
-4725 VDYTT
+4725 VDYTA
-4730 SGQIVSRNGEAVDGV
+4730 SGQVVSRNGQAVDGV
-4745 AILTEMLEVIGEFSG
+4745 AILKEMLEVIGEFSG

-4775 LKSGI
+4775 LKAGI
-4780 DMGADGIQSFA
+4780 DMGADGIKSFA

-4796 KDKAPEEEENKSA
+4796 KEKAPEEEKDNSS

-4814 TSVNSAQGAT
+4814 ANVNRAQGAT
-4824 ASDGNTETAE
+4824 VADGNTETAE

-4868 NLKENLTADLLNM
+4868 NLKQNLTADLLNM

-4893 HLQGDGDINLSLGN
+4893 HLQGDGDINISLGN

-4949 GEGSDMGVL
+4949 GEGNDMGVL
-4958 MGRENMM
+4958 MGRENKM

-5000 IDTGLGRDY
+5000 IDTGSGRDY
-5009 VVTSGNFNRV
+5009 VVTSGSFNRV
-5019 DTGDGQ
+5019 DTGDDQ

-5054 INASAGNDVVKLMG
+5054 INAGADNDVVKLMG
-5068 YHAVLNGGEGE
+5068 YHAVLNGGDGD

-5088 KFSQFNGEEG
+5088 KFSQFNGGEG

-5132 DISSEDNIVFN
+5132 DIRSEDNIVFN

-5162 ILRDPVSETDQAKF
+5162 ILRDPSNDSDQSKF
-5176 EHIGSVTFN
+5176 EHIGSVTFS
-5185 DYFDGKRA
+5185 DYFNGNRA
-5193 QMIIAMGEKD
+5193 QVVIGMSEKD
-5203 ANGEREYTTLSES
+5203 LSGEREYTMLSDS
-5216 SIDALVQA
+5216 AIDALVQA
-5224 MSGFDPQA
+5224 MSGFEPQA
-5232 GDNGF
+5232 GNNGF
-5237 IDNLDSKSRV
+5237 IDSLESKSQ
-5247 AISTAWADVVHKKGI
+5247 ATISMAWSDVVHKKGLM
-5262 TV
+5262 V

>member
-11 YFFTGNYSADNGN
+11 YFFTGNYSADDGN
-24 NDIVAIGF
+24 NNIVAIGF
-32 GGEIHAYGGD
+32 GGQIHAYGGD

-54 HTGSGNDTVVGGSAY
+54 YTGSGNDTVVGGSAY
-69 LRVEDSTGH
+69 LKVEDSTGH
-78 LSVKGAAGYADI
+78 LTVKGAAGYADI

-102 AAGGVSIDHLGHHGD
+102 AAGGVSIDHLGNHGD
-117 VSYGGAAAYNSVK
+117 VSYGGAAAYNGIT

-136 NVTFKGAGGYNA
+136 NVTFAGAGGYNA
-148 LWHETNHGNLSF
+148 LWHETNQGNLSF
-160 AGAGAGNKLDRTWFD
+160 TGAGAGNKLDRTWSNR
-175 QYQGSRGDVSF
+175 YQGSHGDVTF

-236 RTRQAEDVYQQT
+236 RTHQAEDVYTQT
-248 HGNIRFEGVGGY
+248 RGNIRFEGVGGY
-260 NSFYSD
+260 NSLYSD

-275 GGGAYNTITR
+275 GGGAYNTIIR
-285 KGSGSSF
+285 KGSGNDF
-292 DAQGM
+292 AKEGM
-297 EYAKAEDIVLTTAKM
+297 TNAKADEIVLTKAVM
-312 HGSWIGSGTHAVT
+312 SGSWIGQDHHVT
-325 AVKSEREPNTYL
+325 AVKSASEPNTYL
-337 FAIADGTYTKINKVR
+337 FAFADSTYTKINKVQLR
-352 LSNDPKTGKLK
+352 NDPQTGELK
-363 YYSEAWYKQGNH
+363 YYSTAWYKEGNH
-375 LSGLARSDVS
+375 LSNLANQDISDN
-385 SAGGFEV
+385 GGFTAV
-392 NPINGGYTLS
+392 NINGAYTLS
-402 NIAVEHQQSLTVHA
+402 DLKVEHQQSVTVHA
-416 MEKDL
+416 VEKSL
-421 TEYEWVTYANGAL
+421 TEYEWVTYANGAV
-434 IDAKDVV
+434 IDAKEVS

-448 GHAISTDGTKVDVQA
+448 GHAIYADGTKVDVKA
-463 IKSNRKPNTYVYA
+463 VKSNRQPNTYIYA

-493 AETGVLKYQA
+493 PETGALKYQA

-514 NLANEDI
+514 NIANQDI
-521 SSANGYH
+521 SSATGYNP
-528 SMGKG
+528 MGKG

-538 ALNYSVNAIRSM
+538 DLHYSVNAVRST
-550 SETVADIDEYTDQ
+550 SETVADIEEYTDQ
-563 TLFKPATDSGE
+563 TLFKPANDSGE
-574 SSGDVHFSGA
+574 SSGDVRFNGA

-596 GNVYFNG
+596 GNVHFNG

-630 VKSGEEGDLTFRG
+630 VKSGEEGELTFRG
-643 AGLANVLVHQSK
+643 AGLANVLVHQSQ

-670 VRIGD
+670 VRLGD

-685 GNISVHKGNGNSR
+685 GNISVQKGSGDSR
-698 VAMLGGYNT
+698 VVMLGGYNT

-714 HGLWLAAGGFN
+714 NGLWLAAGGFN
-725 VMTQVGNGEVTSVL
+725 VMTQVGKGDVAAVL
-739 AGGANVLTKVGEG
+739 AGGANVLTKMGEG
-752 ELTAGMLGGANVMTH
+752 ELTSGMLGGANVITH
-767 ISGDEQASNTT
+767 ISNDDQLSNTT

-787 LTKKGKGDTLAVM
+787 LTKKGKGNTLAVM
-800 GGGANVLTHVGDGST
+800 GGGANVLTHVGDGTT

-870 TSIAAMIG
+870 TSIAVMIG

-958 FTHIGNGST
+958 FTHIGHGST
-967 FAAMIGQANV
+967 FAAMIGQANI

-989 MVGKANIYT
+989 MVGKANIMT

-1011 EMNVMTKVGNGT
+1011 EVNVMTKVGNGT

-1103 LISDIGNVMTHV
+1103 LISDVGNVMTHV

-1122 IAKGKANIVTKVG
+1122 IAKGKANLITKVG
-1135 DGLGINVAWGQANVF
+1135 DGLGVNVAWGQANVF

-1163 GEANIL
+1163 GEANLI

-1180 VQGKANI
+1180 VQGEANI

-1211 DGRNVVLAKGEANI
+1211 HGQNVVLAKGEANI

-1236 ALWSKGNVVTKV
+1236 ALWSKGNIVTKV
-1248 GDGMQVTAAKGKA
+1248 GDGMQVTAAKGQA

-1269 GLSVTAAY
+1269 GLNVTAAY

-1283 TKVGNGVSVNVA
+1283 TKVGDGVSVNVA

-1321 IHIGD
+1321 IHVGD

-1334 ARNNVA
+1334 AQNNVA

-1361 KLSALFDNVK
+1361 KLSALFDNIK
-1371 QTLLGVGGSQA
+1371 QTVLGVGGSQA
-1382 INYLVQGDEASTSGT
+1382 INYLVQGDEASSSGT
-1397 QKGRGAIAT
+1397 HKGRGAIAT

-1416 MDAIEEVGSDLG
+1416 MDAIKEVGSDLG

-1444 EMDNDLNIDGASDHA
+1444 KMQHAINVDDSSVQA
-1459 PNLIVNGDFEQ
+1459 PNLIVNGDFEL
-1470 GDRGWQST
+1470 GEHGWQST

-1483 SYSGSVYGVNGE
+1483 SYAGSVYGVEGE
-1495 GHGTRVTELDT
+1495 GHGARVTELDT
-1506 HTNTS
+1506 YTNTS
-1511 LYQDLTDLT
+1511 LYQDLANLAQ
-1520 EGEVIAVSFD
+1520 GEVIAVSFD

-1560 AWQQKTLKLTAHA
+1560 AWQQKTLKLTAYA

-1595 VVAKSESSPQANAVS
+1595 VVATSESSQQANAIR
-1610 EHAKQN
+1610 EHATQN
-1616 QASQNALSDKERAEA
+1616 PAAQNALSDKERAEA

-1660 AIENNGQAQRDAVKE
+1660 ALENNGQAQRDAVQE
-1675 ESEAVTAELTTLA
+1675 ESEAITAELTKLA

-1693 LDGQATHTGKSGEQW
+1693 LDSQATHTGESGDQW
-1708 RNDFAGGLLDG
+1708 RNEFASGLLAG
-1719 VQSQIDDAKQLASD
+1719 VQIQLDDAKQLANG
-1733 KMAAAKQTQSDN
+1733 KIAEAKQTHADN
-1745 NSKVK
+1745 QNKVK
-1750 DSIAKSEA
+1750 DAVAKSEA

-1772 DIAEAKADAET
+1772 DIADAQADAEK
-1783 RKADAVAKSHDAK
+1783 RKADALAKGKDAQ
-1796 QAESDAHSAAND
+1796 QAESDAHHAINN
-1808 AQSRGDRDAM
+1808 AQSRGDRDVEL
-1818 NAENKA
+1818 AENKA
-1824 NQAQND
+1824 NQAQAD

-1840 RPDRQGVA
+1840 RPDRQGVT
-1848 GSGLSGNAHRVEGAG
+1848 GSGLSGNAHSVEGAG
-1863 ETGSHVNTD
+1863 ETDSHVNTD

-1877 DGRFSDGLTE
+1877 DGRFSEGLTE
-1887 QELEAL
+1887 QEQEAL

-1904 INAGIRS
+1904 INAGIRA
-1911 KNSGSTITSMF
+1911 KNSVSSMTSMF
-1922 MEANADSIVVDTTA
+1922 SETNSKSIVVPTKVSPEPERQEVTRRD
-1936 SQDVVRKEVRISGVN
+1936 VRISGVN
-1951 LVGLGEASHDSAESL
+1951 LESL
-1966 VAARAEKVANLYRW
+1966 SAVQGSQPTGQLASKS
-1980 LDTDNDVATDKYVPV
+1980 V
-1995 PGFERVDA
+1995 PGFKSHFASTSIGIENELSGLVVVLPKNSAQTFGYVHDSQGNPLFMLTKDMNQGGYGNPVGINDIQGVNNWQTHTIELVTYPSEISDTAAVESRKEAMLWLAKEFTDHINQSNHQSLPHL
-2003 DVSDEVKQ
+2003 VSDDG
-2011 RMIQSMSGYI
+2011 RF
-2021 EHTDNQVPKD
+2021 
-2031 QAQALATLFVESTLD
+2031 TLVISN
-2046 YDWDKRVEFLT
+2046 
-2057 KLESYGYSFE
+2057 S
-2067 TPHAEKSIV
+2067 
-2076 SFWSGKNFKQYRDV
+2076 
-2090 LDNAQTDGKKVVYD
+2090 
-2104 IDVKG
+2104 
-2109 NAFAIDLNKHLMRWG
+2109 KHLIAAG
-2124 GLFLDP
+2124 NGT
-2130 DNAEQNQLKSSIDA
+2130 SIDA
-2144 ATFSNT
+2144 QGKTIGMTPSGQQATMAISAKEFGTSSSPEVRLLESAPWYQAGLRDEFLANAKNT
-2150 GFWSSVYATGAQH
+2150 TLDDPATAQNVYAYLTSVYSKTADLAKEYGIYINDWDPASEGFSPNAQGLT
-2163 DVYVIAE
+2163 DPKVKNAWSILPRTKPVRMLELLSAEDSRYVRQQIAE
-2170 GGVRLGNYFWHV
+2170 KLKGTYSESLAKNVFEYFQYGGEVAGHGINNATTGSV
-2182 ELPALRQLQREGLVG
+2182 QQPEPAILFEFRSVPSALSDFVP
-2197 EIRLLDKPVSEYKD
+2197 KTAS
-2211 LPADEIGRRLTD
+2211 T
-2223 AGVGVKVRFDAL
+2223 VKVDVKALDHFDSASRKAIITEVNALVSGSEDFDAWYQEYRASKGQPPVKNPK
-2235 SSARQA
+2235 SSASANHKA
-2241 ELLADNPDDYRADTL
+2241 EWLMTQHAEQWAKITAPYTDNHETLTSTKLASNDKE
-2256 VELDVK
+2256 ELHALGETSNLEHNKQQENVA
-2262 LSAIDS
+2262 SIINT
-2268 MLRESLPFYS
+2268 MLNDMLPFYA

-2287 QEGDEGFEVRSWP
+2287 QEGDEGFEVRAWP
-2300 GSDDKS
+2300 GTEDKS
-2306 KTILL
+2306 KTIILE
-2311 DNPEDAAQQKAI
+2311 NPEDAAQHKAI

-2348 LSHHDGRTRILAQ
+2348 ISHHEGRTHVLAQ
-2361 KEDGAWTYN
+2361 KVDGAWQYN
-2370 TNSELMSVTEL
+2370 ATVELMSVTEL
-2381 LDAAHVSGKVRGES
+2381 LDAANVTGKIRGES
-2395 YQKVIDALAE
+2395 YQQVIDALTD
-2405 YHASTAE
+2405 YHARITE
-2412 HADYELESV
+2412 YADYEPESV
-2421 EQLVNLRKKI
+2421 EKLLNLRKKI
-2431 EGYALGHPDSGR
+2431 EGYVLGHPDSGR
-2443 LEAMNSLLNQV
+2443 VEAMNSLLNQV
-2454 NSRLEEVSVL
+2454 NTRLDEVSLLSV
-2464 AVSEQSI
+2464 AEQTI
-2471 KAHDSFSRLY
+2471 QAQDSFSRLY
-2481 DQLDNA
+2481 DQLEAAN
-2487 HLKQSKHLY
+2487 LKESKHLY
-2496 LDGNGDF
+2496 LDQNGDF

-2511 AKIDQLGGSDAVLE
+2511 ANIDLLGSREAVLE
-2525 KVKASVNHEYG
+2525 KVKLTVSNEYG
-2536 QAIADTIFAGLSANE
+2536 QTVADTIFAGLSAKD

-2559 DITGLNRIH
+2559 DIAGLNKVH
-2568 QALEQHMSPV
+2568 QAIEQHLSPV
-2578 SATMY
+2578 SATLY

-2603 RTQIDAQAAADFNK
+2603 RTQLEGQAAADFNQ

-2627 SKSSNIR
+2627 SKSSNIS
-2634 NIFNVATEYQPD
+2634 NILNVATKDQPD

-2665 HDMASEENDGFGL
+2665 HDVASEENDGFGL
-2678 NDGETKL
+2678 HDGDIKL

-2695 KGIDAAYKDA
+2695 KGIDASFKEA

-2718 MLVSTGIPAH
+2718 MLETTGIPAH
-2728 VFQPFVDQWND
+2728 VFQPFVEQWND

-2749 RFAQELQK
+2749 RFAQELRL
-2757 QAQASGDPALVAKRI
+2757 QAQRSDDPELLEKRI
-2772 DNVVRLFAE
+2772 GNVVRQFAE

-2787 EAFKA
+2787 ETFKA
-2792 SQADEGRVFRI
+2792 SQADQGRVFRI

-2810 AAMQAEWNRLSHDP
+2810 AAMQAEWHRLSNDP

-2856 RPKFGVWT
+2856 LPKFGVWT

-2890 VNDDLDALSGS
+2890 VTDVLDALSGN
-2901 EKHKD
+2901 EKPKEN
-2906 KVAIENDGTPPRD
+2906 VAIENDGTPPRD
-2919 KVPLSPLTRF
+2919 KESLSPLTRF
-2929 LNNELYGER
+2929 LNNELYGNKE
-2938 DARRKIGDI
+2938 ARRKIGEI

-2957 KGESQKVTLK
+2957 KGESQKITLQ

-2980 TASSDDETST
+2980 TAPSEGETSSP
-2990 TSGKVVLFLH
+2990 SGKVVLFLH

-3007 EQASAIRSH
+3007 EQASAIRNH

-3056 NDKGIDPSNIILH
+3056 NDKGIDPSNIIIH

-3114 NPAGIVGTIAKAV
+3114 NPAGIVGAIAKAV

-3135 NLKGLP
+3135 NLEGLP
-3141 QETPILLLTDNEGLG
+3141 KETSILLLTDNEGLG
-3156 EEGEKLRV
+3156 NEGEKLRT
-3164 KLSNSGFNVTGE
+3164 KLTASGYNVTGE

-3192 TGQIVSDLLNT
+3192 ADQIVSGLSSSASVDEDLDQQGLDTTSTKDQGISNKNDHL
-3203 QHIKHNEA
+3203 QVVDSKEA
-3211 KLNLEPH
+3211 
-3218 GKNYESRDLILKP
+3218 
-3231 ISQPETVELG
+3231 
-3241 MPEVDQKVLADIAER
+3241 LADRKILH
-3256 ENVIIGVRPVD
+3256 NQDVN
-3267 EKSKSLIAS
+3267 S
-3276 KMYSSKGL
+3276 
-3284 FVKAKSSDWG
+3284 WG
-3294 PMSGFIPVDQSFAKA
+3294 P
-3309 SARRD
+3309 
-3314 LETFNRHAEQSI
+3314 
-3326 QSGNAVSADLYLNQ
+3326 
-3340 VRVEELVSK
+3340 
-3349 YHSLTPLELD
+3349 
-3359 DQSGMYKTTATNGDQ
+3359 
-3374 SVPFFLNRV
+3374 
-3383 TVDGNELWQVHY
+3383 
-3395 ITNGELAP
+3395 IT
-3403 FKVIGDPVS
+3403 
-3412 KQPMTAD
+3412 
-3419 YDLLTVMYSYGDLGP
+3419 
-3434 QDKVKQPLTWQQWK
+3434 
-3448 DSVTYED
+3448 
-3455 LTPKYKELYSNEDL
+3455 
-3469 YNKKDGASLGNVSG
+3469 
-3483 RLKELKDRINVDL
+3483 
-3496 GRTNGLEMVHHGADD
+3496 
-3511 ANPYAV
+3511 
-3517 MADNFPAT
+3517 
-3525 FFVPK
+3525 
-3530 SLFAEDGLG
+3530 
-3539 EGKGSIQTYFNVNEQ
+3539 
-3554 GAVVIRNPQ
+3554 
-3563 EFSDF
+3563 
-3568 QQVTINASF
+3568 
-3577 RASFNDKWNHG
+3577 
-3588 LDEPLFT
+3588 
-3595 TKRKLSHEF
+3595 
-3604 LNKRDQLLKKLSG
+3604 
-3617 GRLDAQ
+3617 
-3623 DETLVALGNPDDV
+3623 
-3636 SGNKAIVAVDVSQ
+3636 
-3649 IFTRQELKERANVF
+3649 
-3663 AKPIGAS
+3663 
-3670 YQGILDQLDLVHQT
+3670 
-3684 VSRDQIVASFELN
+3684 
-3697 KKVNA
+3697 
-3702 YIAEHPTSG
+3702 
-3711 RNQALTQLKEQI
+3711 
-3723 TSALFIGKMQVAQV
+3723 
-3737 DIDAIAQ
+3737 
-3744 TRPELAA
+3744 
-3751 RIFMVAIEEANGEH
+3751 
-3765 RGLTDMMVR
+3765 
-3774 WANEDPYLAPKQ
+3774 
-3786 GYKGE
+3786 
-3791 TPNDLGFDA
+3791 
-3800 KYHVDL
+3800 
-3806 GDHYAD
+3806 
-3812 FKQWLETSQSNGL
+3812 
-3825 LSKATLDESTKTV
+3825 
-3838 HLGYSY
+3838 
-3844 QELQDLTGVES
+3844 
-3855 VQMAFYFLKEAAKK
+3855 
-3869 VDPISGDSAEM
+3869 
-3880 ILLKKF
+3880 
-3886 ADKSYLSQLDSDRM
+3886 
-3900 DQIEGIYR
+3900 
-3908 SSHETDVDAW
+3908 
-3918 DRRYSGAGYDELT
+3918 
-3931 NKLAGATGVDE
+3931 
-3942 QLSVLLDDRK
+3942 
-3952 GLLIGEVHGSDV
+3952 
-3964 NGLRF
+3964 
-3969 VNEQMDALKKQG
+3969 
-3981 VTVIGLEHL
+3981 
-3990 RSDLAQPL
+3990 
-3998 IDRYLATGVMSS
+3998 
-4010 ELSAM
+4010 
-4015 LKTKHLD
+4015 
-4022 ATLFENARANGMRI
+4022 
-4036 VALDANSSAR
+4036 
-4046 PNVQGTEH
+4046 
-4054 GLMYR
+4054 
-4059 AGAANNIAVEVLQSL
+4059 
-4074 PDDEKFV
+4074 
-4081 AIYGKA
+4081 
-4087 HLQSHKGI
+4087 
-4095 EGFVP
+4095 
-4100 GITHRLDLPALRVSD
+4100 
-4115 SNQFRVEQDDM
+4115 
-4126 TLRVVYDDVANKP
+4126 
-4139 KLTFKDS
+4139 
-4146 LSGANTAIHNQNVN
+4146 
-4160 DWERVAVT
+4160 VT
-4168 PTADGGETRF
+4168 PTTDGGETRF
-4178 DGQIIVQMENDS
+4178 DGQIIVQMENDD
-4190 VVANAAANLAGKHP
+4190 VVAKAAANLAGKHP

-4240 RDDSDSNN
+4240 RDHSESNN
-4248 THLSGYSAE
+4248 TRLSGYSADE
-4257 DLAAKLANFQQSF
+4257 LAVKLAKFQQSF
-4270 SQAENINNTPD
+4270 NQAENINNKPD

-4302 FINAMDVNGLRV
+4302 FINAMDANGLRV
-4314 DVSARSSEL
+4314 DVSVRSSEL
-4323 AVDAT
+4323 AVDEA
-4328 GRKHTKDENGDWIQ
+4328 GRKHTKDANGDWVQ
-4342 KAETNKVSLSW
+4342 KAENNKVSLSW
-4353 NEQGE
+4353 DAQGE
-4358 VIAKEE
+4358 VVAKDE

-4378 RIGVSDVGEI
+4378 RIGVNNVDEP

-4403 EKRKVET
+4403 EKRKPET
-4410 ETSSSAANNK
+4410 EVIANSSSSNQF
-4420 LSYSG
+4420 SYSG
-4425 NIQVNVGDGE
+4425 NIQVNVGEGE

-4445 VGIKVGSGGFKSL
+4445 VGIKVGTGGFKSL
-4458 AFGDNNVMVHIGNG
+4458 AFGDNNVMVHIGDG
-4472 ESKHSVDMG
+4472 ESKHSVDIG
-4481 GYQALEGAQMFI
+4481 GYQALEGAQMFL
-4493 GNRNVSFNLGQS
+4493 GNRNVSFNFGHS
-4505 NDLLV
+4505 NDLIL

-4533 VLQSIATSGED
+4533 VLQGIATSGEGE
-4544 QDWLAAQEQQWT
+4544 DWLAAQEQQWT

-4573 SSVDYTCL
+4573 SSVDYTTL
-4581 VELDSHNERSSRGLK
+4581 VELDSQNERDSRGLK
-4596 HDTEAALNKQYN
+4596 HDAEATLNKQYN
-4608 QWLSGNSDSSAGKLS
+4608 QWLSGNGNSGTSQLS

-4675 GLMTQQFSATGQAKT
+4675 GLMTQQFTATGQAKT
-4690 TFTYTPEDLP
+4690 TFTYTPQDLP

-4706 LLGQM
+4706 LLGQL
-4711 AGIGAETTLADIFG
+4711 AGVGAETTLADIFG
-4725 VDYTT
+4725 VDYTA
-4730 SGQIVSRNGEAVDGV
+4730 SGQIVSRNGQAVDGV
-4745 AILTEMLEVIGEFSG
+4745 AILKEMLEVIGEFSG

-4775 LKSGI
+4775 LKAGI
-4780 DMGADGIQSFA
+4780 DMGADGIKSFA

-4796 KDKAPEEEENKSA
+4796 KEKAPEEEKDNSS

-4814 TSVNSAQGAT
+4814 ANVNSAQGAT
-4824 ASDGNTETAE
+4824 MADGNTETAE
-4834 TQDRAFGFN
+4834 TQDRALGFN

-4868 NLKENLTADLLNM
+4868 NLKQNLTADLLNM

-4893 HLQGDGDINLSLGN
+4893 HLQGDGDINISLGN

-4949 GEGSDMGVL
+4949 GEGHDMGVL

-5000 IDTGLGRDY
+5000 IDTGSGRDY

-5019 DTGDGQ
+5019 DTGDDQ

-5044 FANVFGNYNR
+5044 FANIFGNYNR
-5054 INASAGNDVVKLMG
+5054 INAGAGNDVVKLMG
-5068 YHAVLNGGEGE
+5068 YHAVLNGGDGD

-5088 KFSQFNGEEG
+5088 KFSQFNGGEG

-5132 DISSEDNIVFN
+5132 DIRSEDNIVFN

-5162 ILRDPVSETDQAKF
+5162 ILRDPSNDSDQSKF
-5176 EHIGSVTFN
+5176 EHIGSVTFS
-5185 DYFDGKRA
+5185 DYFNGNRA
-5193 QMIIAMGEKD
+5193 QVVIGMSEKD
-5203 ANGEREYTTLSES
+5203 LSGEREYTMLSDS
-5216 SIDALVQA
+5216 AIDALVQA
-5224 MSGFDPQA
+5224 MSGFEPQA

-5237 IDNLDSKSRV
+5237 IDSLESKSQA
-5247 AISTAWADVVHKKGI
+5247 AISMAWSDVVHKKGLM
-5262 TV
+5262 V

>member
-11 YFFTGNYSADNGN
+11 YFFTGNYSADDGN
-24 NDIVAIGF
+24 NSIVAIGF

-54 HTGSGNDTVVGGSAY
+54 YTGSGNDTVVGGSAY
-69 LRVEDSTGH
+69 LRVEDTTGH

-102 AAGGVSIDHLGHHGD
+102 AAGGVSIDHLGNHGD
-117 VSYGGAAAYNSVK
+117 VSYGGAAAYNGIT

-148 LWHETNHGNLSF
+148 LWHETNQGNLSF
-160 AGAGAGNKLDRTWFD
+160 AGAGAGNKLDRTWFNR
-175 QYQGSRGDVSF
+175 YQGSRGDVTF

-217 KGKVGD
+217 KGKLGD

-236 RTRQAEDVYQQT
+236 RTRQAEDVYAQT
-248 HGNIRFEGVGGY
+248 RGNIRFEGVGGY
-260 NSFYSD
+260 NSLYSD
-266 VAHGDIHFS
+266 VAHGDINFS

-297 EYAKAEDIVLTTAKM
+297 EYAKAEDIVLTAAQM
-312 HGSWIGSGTHAVT
+312 HGLSIDNGNKFHAVT

-352 LSNDPKTGKLK
+352 LYNDPETGKLK
-363 YYSEAWYKQGNH
+363 YYSEAWFKRGNH
-375 LSGLARSDVS
+375 LAELARSDVS

-416 MEKDL
+416 VEKDL

-434 IDAKDVV
+434 IDAKDVA

-448 GHAISTDGTKVDVQA
+448 GHAISTDGTTVDVQA
-463 IKSNRKPNTYVYA
+463 VKSNRKPNTYVYA

-493 AETGVLKYQA
+493 PKTGALKYQA
-503 RSWYKEGDHTA
+503 RSWYKEGNHTA

-538 ALNYSVNAIRSM
+538 DLHYSVNAVRST

-574 SSGDVHFSGA
+574 SSGDVRFNGA

-698 VAMLGGYNT
+698 VVMLGGYNT

-714 HGLWLAAGGFN
+714 NGLWLAAGGFN
-725 VMTQVGNGEVTSVL
+725 VMTQVGKGDVASVL
-739 AGGANVLTKVGEG
+739 AGGANVLTKVGDG
-752 ELTAGMLGGANVMTH
+752 DLTAGMLGGANVITH
-767 ISGDEQASNTT
+767 ISGDNETSNTT
-778 AVALGGANI
+778 SVALGGANI
-787 LTKKGKGDTLAVM
+787 LTKKGKGNTLAVM
-800 GGGANVLTHVGDGST
+800 GGGANVLTHVGDGTT

-870 TSIAAMIG
+870 TSIAVMIG

-958 FTHIGNGST
+958 FTHVGSGST
-967 FAAMIGQANV
+967 FAAMIGQANI

-998 HVGDGTSLGLFAG
+998 HVGDGTSLGIFAG
-1011 EMNVMTKVGNGT
+1011 EVNVMTKVGNGT

-1122 IAKGKANIVTKVG
+1122 IAKGKANIITKVG
-1135 DGLGINVAWGQANVF
+1135 DGLGVNVAWGQANVF

-1163 GEANIL
+1163 GEANII

-1211 DGRNVVLAKGEANI
+1211 NGRNVVLAKGEANI

-1236 ALWSKGNVVTKV
+1236 ALWSKGNIVTKV

-1261 NITTTVGN
+1261 NITTTVGD

-1283 TKVGNGVSVNVA
+1283 TKVGDGVSVNVA

-1321 IHIGD
+1321 IHVGD

-1334 ARNNVA
+1334 AQNNVA

-1361 KLSALFDNVK
+1361 KLSALFDNIK
-1371 QTLLGVGGSQA
+1371 QTVLGVGGSQA
-1382 INYLVQGDEASTSGT
+1382 INYLVQGDEASSSGT

-1416 MDAIEEVGSDLG
+1416 MEAIEEVGSDLG

-1444 EMDNDLNIDGASDHA
+1444 KMQNALDVDGSSDQTQA

-1470 GDRGWQST
+1470 GDRGWKST

-1483 SYSGSVYGVNGE
+1483 SYSGNVYGVNGE
-1495 GHGTRVTELDT
+1495 GHGARVTELDT
-1506 HTNTS
+1506 YTNTS

-1595 VVAKSESSPQANAVS
+1595 VVAKSESSQQANAVS
-1610 EHAKQN
+1610 EHATQN

-1660 AIENNGQAQRDAVKE
+1660 ALENNGQAQRDAVKE
-1675 ESEAVTAELTTLA
+1675 ESEAVTAELTKLA

-1693 LDGQATHTGKSGEQW
+1693 LDGQATHTGESGDQW

-1719 VQSQIDDAKQLASD
+1719 VQRQLDDAKQLAND
-1733 KMAAAKQTQSDN
+1733 KIAAAKQTQSDN

-1750 DSIAKSEA
+1750 ESVAKSEA

-1772 DIAEAKADAET
+1772 DIADAKADAET
-1783 RKADAVAKSHDAK
+1783 RKADAVAKSNDAK

-1808 AQSRGDRDAM
+1808 AQSRSDRDAM

-1830 AQGAKQNEGD
+1830 TKGTKQNEGD
-1840 RPDRQGVA
+1840 RPDREGVA

-1863 ETGSHVNTD
+1863 ETGSHVTND

-1877 DGRFSDGLTE
+1877 DGRFSKGLSE
-1887 QELEAL
+1887 QEQEAL

-1904 INAGIRS
+1904 INAGIRG
-1911 KNSGSTITSMF
+1911 KNSGSTISSMF
-1922 MEANADSIVVDTTA
+1922 TETNSDSIVVPTAA
-1936 SQDVVRKEVRISGVN
+1936 SQDVVRKEIRISGVN
-1951 LVGLGEASHDSAESL
+1951 LEGLGEASHDTAESL
-1966 VAARAEKVANLYRW
+1966 VSARAEKVANLYRW
-1980 LDTDNDVATDKYVPV
+1980 LDTDNDAATDKYVPV

-2003 DVSDEVKQ
+2003 DVSDEAKE
-2011 RMIQSMSGYI
+2011 RMIQFVGGYI

-2031 QAQALATLFVESTLD
+2031 QAQALATLFVEATLD

-2067 TPHAEKSIV
+2067 APHGEKSIV
-2076 SFWSGKNFKQYRDV
+2076 SFWSGRNFKEYRNV
-2090 LDNAQTDGKKVVYD
+2090 LDNAQADGKKVVYD

-2109 NAFAIDLNKHLMRWG
+2109 NAFAIDLNKQLMRWG
-2124 GLFLDP
+2124 GMFLDP

-2150 GFWSSVYATGAQH
+2150 GFWSSVYATGAQN

-2170 GGVRLGNYFWHV
+2170 GGMRLGNYFWNV

-2197 EIRLLDKPVSEYKD
+2197 EIRLLDKPVSAYKD
-2211 LPADEIGRRLTD
+2211 IPVEDIGRRLTD
-2223 AGVGVKVRFDAL
+2223 AGVAVKVRFDAL
-2235 SSARQA
+2235 SHEKQA
-2241 ELLADNPDDYRADTL
+2241 DLLADNPDGYKADTL

-2287 QEGDEGFEVRSWP
+2287 QEGEEGFEVRSWP
-2300 GSDDKS
+2300 GTDGKS

-2311 DNPEDAAQQKAI
+2311 DNPEDAAQQKSI

-2370 TNSELMSVTEL
+2370 ANVELMSVTEL

-2395 YQKVIDALAE
+2395 YQQVIDALTE

-2412 HADYELESV
+2412 HADYELTSV
-2421 EQLVNLRKKI
+2421 EKLLNLRKQV
-2431 EGYALGHPDSGR
+2431 EGYVLGHPDSGR
-2443 LEAMNSLLNQV
+2443 VQAMNALLNQV
-2454 NSRLEEVSVL
+2454 NSRLEAVSVL
-2464 AVSEQSI
+2464 VVSEQSI
-2471 KAHDSFSRLY
+2471 KAHDSFSHLY

-2487 HLKQSKHLY
+2487 NLKESKHLY

-2511 AKIDQLGGSDAVLE
+2511 ANIDKLGGSDAVLE
-2525 KVKASVNHEYG
+2525 KVKAAVSHEYG
-2536 QAIADTIFAGLSANE
+2536 QVVADTIFAGLSAND

-2559 DITGLNRIH
+2559 DIAGLNKVH
-2568 QALEQHMSPV
+2568 QAIEQHMSPV

-2603 RTQIDAQAAADFNK
+2603 RTQLEGQAAADFNK

-2634 NIFNVATEYQPD
+2634 NIFNVATEDQPD

-2685 KRFIE
+2685 KRFVE

-2695 KGIDAAYKDA
+2695 KGIDASYKDA

-2718 MLVSTGIPAH
+2718 MLASTGIPAH

-2749 RFAQELQK
+2749 RFAEELQK
-2757 QAQASGDPALVAKRI
+2757 QAQASGDPALVEKRI

-2810 AAMQAEWNRLSHDP
+2810 AAMQAEWNRLSNDP

-2890 VNDDLDALSGS
+2890 ATDLLDALSGN
-2901 EKHKD
+2901 EKHKEN
-2906 KVAIENDGTPPRD
+2906 VAIENDGTPPRD
-2919 KVPLSPLTRF
+2919 KESLSPLTRF
-2929 LNNELYGER
+2929 LNNELYGEK

-2957 KGESQKVTLK
+2957 NGESQKVTLK

-2980 TASSDDETST
+2980 AASSEGETSA

-3007 EQASAIRSH
+3007 EQASAIRNH

-3056 NDKGIDPSNIILH
+3056 NDKGIDPSNIIIH

-3114 NPAGIVGTIAKAV
+3114 NPAGIVGAIAKAV

-3141 QETPILLLTDNEGLG
+3141 KETPILLLTDNEGLG
-3156 EEGEKLRV
+3156 EEGEKLRA
-3164 KLSNSGFNVTGE
+3164 KLAIAGYNVTGE

-3184 SNRLMSQY
+3184 SNRLMGQY
-3192 TGQIVSDLLNT
+3192 ADQIVSGLFNAEQAAVEAGEVLKGLEKDFKRYGDALKPDTSVPGKAKDIRTTKDFLNGYKNDHAKDIVDGFRSDMSIKQLVDLFVKGNWSAEQKGALAWEIESRALKVTFQNKSEKYNRLFREIASAGVVDAKATEQLAPQLMLLNLANDGFGGRCDPLS
-3203 QHIKHNEA
+3203 KLVLVA
-3211 KLNLEPH
+3211 KQLEND
-3218 GKNYESRDLILKP
+3218 G
-3231 ISQPETVELG
+3231 QV
-3241 MPEVDQKVLADIAER
+3241 
-3256 ENVIIGVRPVD
+3256 GVARQLL
-3267 EKSKSLIAS
+3267 E
-3276 KMYSSKGL
+3276 KMYSAAAVLSNPTLYSDSEKANASKL
-3284 FVKAKSSDWG
+3284 LSSLAAIHAKN
-3294 PMSGFIPVDQSFAKA
+3294 PMHDTSMKVWQEKLEGKQALTVNGVVEKITDA
-3309 SARRD
+3309 SANGKPV
-3314 LETFNRHAEQSI
+3314 L
-3326 QSGNAVSADLYLNQ
+3326 
-3340 VRVEELVSK
+3340 
-3349 YHSLTPLELD
+3349 LELD
-3359 DQSGMYKTTATNGDQ
+3359 APGHAMAAWAKGSGDDRVYGFYDPNAGIVEFSSAEKFGAYLTRFFGKSDLNMAQGYKLGKNAAGEAIFNRVVVMDGNTLASYKPTFGDKTTMQGILDLPVFDATPIKKPTGGVASDLEALGDK
-3374 SVPFFLNRV
+3374 
-3383 TVDGNELWQVHY
+3383 T
-3395 ITNGELAP
+3395 
-3403 FKVIGDPVS
+3403 KVV
-3412 KQPMTAD
+3412 
-3419 YDLLTVMYSYGDLGP
+3419 
-3434 QDKVKQPLTWQQWK
+3434 
-3448 DSVTYED
+3448 
-3455 LTPKYKELYSNEDL
+3455 
-3469 YNKKDGASLGNVSG
+3469 
-3483 RLKELKDRINVDL
+3483 VDL
-3496 GRTNGLEMVHHGADD
+3496 A
-3511 ANPYAV
+3511 
-3517 MADNFPAT
+3517 
-3525 FFVPK
+3525 
-3530 SLFAEDGLG
+3530 
-3539 EGKGSIQTYFNVNEQ
+3539 
-3554 GAVVIRNPQ
+3554 
-3563 EFSDF
+3563 
-3568 QQVTINASF
+3568 
-3577 RASFNDKWNHG
+3577 
-3588 LDEPLFT
+3588 
-3595 TKRKLSHEF
+3595 
-3604 LNKRDQLLKKLSG
+3604 
-3617 GRLDAQ
+3617 
-3623 DETLVALGNPDDV
+3623 
-3636 SGNKAIVAVDVSQ
+3636 Q
-3649 IFTRQELKERANVF
+3649 IFTVQELKERAKVF

-3670 YQGILDQLDLVHQT
+3670 YQGILDQLDLVHQAKG
-3684 VSRDQIVASFELN
+3684 RDQIAASFELN
-3697 KKVNA
+3697 KKINA

-3711 RNQALTQLKEQI
+3711 RNQALTQLKEQV
-3723 TSALFIGKMQVAQV
+3723 TSALFIGKMQIAQAG
-3737 DIDAIAQ
+3737 IDAIAQ

-3751 RIFMVAIEEANGEH
+3751 RIFMVAIEEANGKH
-3765 RGLTDMMVR
+3765 VGLTDMMVR
-3774 WANEDPYLAPKQ
+3774 WANEDPYLAPKH

-3791 TPNDLGFDA
+3791 TPSDLGFDA

-3806 GDHYAD
+3806 SEHYAD

-3869 VDPISGDSAEM
+3869 ADPISGDSAEM

-3886 ADKSYLSQLDSDRM
+3886 ADQSYLSQLDSDRM

-3918 DRRYSGAGYDELT
+3918 DRRYSGKGYDELT
-3931 NKLAGATGVDE
+3931 NKLASATGVDE

-4022 ATLFENARANGMRI
+4022 VALFENARANGMRI

-4059 AGAANNIAVEVLQSL
+4059 AGAANNIAVEVLQNL
-4074 PDDEKFV
+4074 PDGEKFV

-4100 GITHRLDLPALRVSD
+4100 GITHRLDLPALKVSD
-4115 SNQFRVEQDDM
+4115 SNQFTVEQDDVS
-4126 TLRVVYDDVANKP
+4126 LRVVYDDVANKP
-4139 KLTFKDS
+4139 KITFKDS
-4146 LSGANTAIHNQNVN
+4146 LSGANTALHNQNVN
-4160 DWERVAVT
+4160 DWERVVVT

-4178 DGQIIVQMENDS
+4178 DGQIIVQMENDA
-4190 VVANAAANLAGKHP
+4190 VAAKAAANLAGKHP

-4240 RDDSDSNN
+4240 RDDSESNN
-4248 THLSGYSAE
+4248 TRLSGYSADE
-4257 DLAAKLANFQQSF
+4257 LAVKLAKFQQSF
-4270 SQAENINNTPD
+4270 NQAENVSSKPD

-4302 FINAMDVNGLRV
+4302 FINAMDANGLRL
-4314 DVSARSSEL
+4314 DVSVRSSEL
-4323 AVDAT
+4323 AVDET
-4328 GRKHTKDENGDWIQ
+4328 GRKHTKDANGNWVQ
-4342 KAETNKVSLSW
+4342 KAESNKVSLSW
-4353 NEQGE
+4353 NEQGD
-4358 VIAKEE
+4358 VVAKDE

-4378 RIGVSDVGEI
+4378 RIGISDVDEPV
-4388 ARGAIG
+4388 RGAIG
-4394 DNNDVFDAP
+4394 DNKDVFDAP
-4403 EKRKVET
+4403 EKRKAET
-4410 ETSSSAANNK
+4410 ETSSSSANNK

-4445 VGIKVGSGGFKSL
+4445 VGIKVGTGGFKSL
-4458 AFGDNNVMVHIGNG
+4458 AFGDNNVMIHIGNG
-4472 ESKHSVDMG
+4472 ESKHSFDIG

-4493 GNRNVSFNLGQS
+4493 GNRNVSFNKGRS
-4505 NDLLV
+4505 NDLIV

-4533 VLQSIATSGED
+4533 VLQSIATSGEGK
-4544 QDWLAAQEQQWT
+4544 DWLAAQEQQWT

-4573 SSVDYTCL
+4573 SSVDYTSL
-4581 VELDSHNERSSRGLK
+4581 VELDSQNERSSRGLK
-4596 HDTEAALNKQYN
+4596 HDAEAALNKQYN
-4608 QWLSGNSDSSAGKLS
+4608 QWLSGNGNNDTSKLS

-4706 LLGQM
+4706 LLGQL
-4711 AGIGAETTLADIFG
+4711 AGVGAETTLADIFG
-4725 VDYTT
+4725 VDYTA
-4730 SGQIVSRNGEAVDGV
+4730 SGHIVSRNGEAVDGV
-4745 AILTEMLEVIGEFSG
+4745 AILKEMLEVIGEFSG

-4775 LKSGI
+4775 LKAGI
-4780 DMGADGIQSFA
+4780 KTGADGIQSFA

-4796 KDKAPEEEENKSA
+4796 KEKAPEEEESKPS
-4809 VSVNG
+4809 VSLNG
-4814 TSVNSAQGAT
+4814 ESLNSTQGAT
-4824 ASDGNTETAE
+4824 VADGSTETTE
-4834 TQDRAFGFN
+4834 TPDRAFGFN

-4862 MKSLVE
+4862 MKSLVA

-4949 GEGSDMGVL
+4949 GEGNDMGVL

-5000 IDTGLGRDY
+5000 IDTGSGRDY

-5019 DTGDGQ
+5019 DTGDDQ

-5037 ELGAGND
+5037 ELGAGDD

-5088 KFSQFNGEEG
+5088 KFSQFNGGEG

-5132 DISSEDNIVFN
+5132 DIRSEDNIVFN

-5162 ILRDPVSETDQAKF
+5162 ILRDPAGDSDQAKF
-5176 EHIGSVTFN
+5176 EHIGSVTFS
-5185 DYFDGKRA
+5185 DYFNGNRA
-5193 QMIIAMGEKD
+5193 QVIIAMGEKD
-5203 ANGEREYTTLSES
+5203 ATGEREFTTLSES
-5216 SIDALVQA
+5216 AIDALVQA

-5247 AISTAWADVVHKKGI
+5247 AITTAWADVVHKKGI

>member
-1 MGKPFWRSVE
+1 MVFYLIPKRRVWLMGKPFWRSVE
-11 YFFTGNYSADNGN
+11 YFFTGNYSADDGN
-24 NDIVAIGF
+24 NNIVAIGF
-32 GGEIHAYGGD
+32 GGQIHAYGGD

-54 HTGSGNDTVVGGSAY
+54 YTGSGNDTVVGGSAY
-69 LRVEDSTGH
+69 LKVEDSTGH
-78 LSVKGAAGYADI
+78 LTVKGAAGYADI

-102 AAGGVSIDHLGHHGD
+102 AAGGVSIDHLGNHGD
-117 VSYGGAAAYNSVK
+117 ISYGGAAAYNGIT

-136 NVTFKGAGGYNA
+136 NVTFAGAGGYNA
-148 LWHETNHGNLSF
+148 LWHETNQGNLSF
-160 AGAGAGNKLDRTWFD
+160 TGAGAGNKLDRTWSNR
-175 QYQGSRGDVSF
+175 YQGSHGDVTF

-236 RTRQAEDVYQQT
+236 RTHQAEDVYTQT
-248 HGNIRFEGVGGY
+248 RGNIRFEGVGGY
-260 NSFYSD
+260 NSLYSD

-275 GGGAYNTITR
+275 GGGAYNTIIR
-285 KGSGSSF
+285 KGSGNDF
-292 DAQGM
+292 AKEGM
-297 EYAKAEDIVLTTAKM
+297 TNAKADEIVLTKAVM
-312 HGSWIGSGTHAVT
+312 SGSWIGQDHHVT
-325 AVKSEREPNTYL
+325 AVKSASEPNTYL
-337 FAIADGTYTKINKVR
+337 FAFADSTYTKINKVQLR
-352 LSNDPKTGKLK
+352 NDPQTGELK
-363 YYSEAWYKQGNH
+363 YYSTAWYKEGNH
-375 LSGLARSDVS
+375 LSNLANQDISDN
-385 SAGGFEV
+385 GGFTAV
-392 NPINGGYTLS
+392 NINGAYTLS
-402 NIAVEHQQSLTVHA
+402 ELKVEHQQSVTVHA
-416 MEKDL
+416 VEKSL
-421 TEYEWVTYANGAL
+421 TEYEWVTYANGAV
-434 IDAKDVV
+434 IDAKEVS

-448 GHAISTDGTKVDVQA
+448 GHAIYADGTKVDVKA
-463 IKSNRKPNTYVYA
+463 VKSNRQPNTYIYA

-493 AETGVLKYQA
+493 PETGALKYQA

-514 NLANEDI
+514 NIANQDI
-521 SSANGYH
+521 SSATGYNP
-528 SMGKG
+528 MGKG

-538 ALNYSVNAIRSM
+538 DLHYSVNAVRST
-550 SETVADIDEYTDQ
+550 SETVADIEEYTDQ
-563 TLFKPATDSGE
+563 TLFKPANDSGE
-574 SSGDVHFSGA
+574 SSGDVRFNGA

-596 GNVYFNG
+596 GNVHFNG

-643 AGLANVLVHQSK
+643 AGLANVLVHQSQ

-670 VRIGD
+670 VRLGD

-685 GNISVHKGNGNSR
+685 GNISVQKGSGDSR
-698 VAMLGGYNT
+698 VVMLGGYNT

-714 HGLWLAAGGFN
+714 NGLWLAAGGFN
-725 VMTQVGNGEVTSVL
+725 VMTQVGKGDVAAVL
-739 AGGANVLTKVGEG
+739 AGGANVLTKMGEG
-752 ELTAGMLGGANVMTH
+752 ELTSGMLGGANVITH
-767 ISGDEQASNTT
+767 ISNDDQLSNTT

-787 LTKKGKGDTLAVM
+787 LTKKGKGNTLAVM
-800 GGGANVLTHVGDGST
+800 GGGANVLTHVGDGT
-815 TGVMVG
+815 TMGVMVG

-833 TTGIM
+833 TTGIL

-870 TSIAAMIG
+870 TSIAVMIG

-958 FTHIGNGST
+958 FTHIGHGST
-967 FAAMIGQANV
+967 FAAMIGQANI

-989 MVGKANIYT
+989 MVGKANIMT

-1011 EMNVMTKVGNGT
+1011 EVNVMTKVGNGT

-1103 LISDIGNVMTHV
+1103 LISDVGNVMTHV

-1122 IAKGKANIVTKVG
+1122 IAKGKANLITKVG
-1135 DGLGINVAWGQANVF
+1135 DGLGVNVAWGQANVF

-1163 GEANIL
+1163 GEANLI

-1180 VQGKANI
+1180 VQGEANI

-1211 DGRNVVLAKGEANI
+1211 HGQNVVLAKGEANI
-1225 VTQVGDGDSFN
+1225 VTQVGNGDSFN
-1236 ALWSKGNVVTKV
+1236 ALWSKGNIVTKV
-1248 GDGMQVTAAKGKA
+1248 GDGMQVTAAKGQA

-1283 TKVGNGVSVNVA
+1283 TKVGDGVSVNVA

-1321 IHIGD
+1321 IHVGD

-1334 ARNNVA
+1334 AQNNVA

-1361 KLSALFDNVK
+1361 KLSALFDNIK
-1371 QTLLGVGGSQA
+1371 QTVLGVGGSQA
-1382 INYLVQGDEASTSGT
+1382 INYLVQGDEASSSGT
-1397 QKGRGAIAT
+1397 HKGRGAIAT

-1416 MDAIEEVGSDLG
+1416 MDAIKEVGSDLG

-1444 EMDNDLNIDGASDHA
+1444 KMQHALNVDDSSVQA
-1459 PNLIVNGDFEQ
+1459 PNLIVNGDFEL
-1470 GDRGWQST
+1470 GEHGWQST

-1483 SYSGSVYGVNGE
+1483 SYAGSVYGVEGE
-1495 GHGTRVTELDT
+1495 GHGARVTELDT
-1506 HTNTS
+1506 YTNTS
-1511 LYQDLTDLT
+1511 LYQDLANLAQ
-1520 EGEVIAVSFD
+1520 GEVIAVSFD

-1545 LWNGEVVFSSSGDAS
+1545 LWNGEVVFSSSGDES
-1560 AWQQKTLKLTAHA
+1560 AWQQKTLKLTAQA

-1595 VVAKSESSPQANAVS
+1595 VVATSESSQQANAIR
-1610 EHAKQN
+1610 EHATQN
-1616 QASQNALSDKERAEA
+1616 PATQNALSDKERAEA

-1660 AIENNGQAQRDAVKE
+1660 ALENNGQAQRDAVQE
-1675 ESEAVTAELTTLA
+1675 ESEAITAELTKLA

-1693 LDGQATHTGKSGEQW
+1693 LDSQATHTGESGDQW
-1708 RNDFAGGLLDG
+1708 RNEFASGLLAG
-1719 VQSQIDDAKQLASD
+1719 VQTQLDDAKQLAND
-1733 KMAAAKQTQSDN
+1733 KIAEAKQTHADN
-1745 NSKVK
+1745 QNKVK
-1750 DSIAKSEA
+1750 DAVAKSEA

-1772 DIAEAKADAET
+1772 DIADAQADAEK
-1783 RKADAVAKSHDAK
+1783 RKADALAKGKDAQ
-1796 QAESDAHSAAND
+1796 QAESDAHHAVNN
-1808 AQSRGDRDAM
+1808 AQSRGDRDVEL
-1818 NAENKA
+1818 AENKA
-1824 NQAQND
+1824 NQAQAD

-1840 RPDRQGVA
+1840 RPDRQGVT
-1848 GSGLSGNAHRVEGAG
+1848 GSGLSGNAHSVEGAG
-1863 ETGSHVNTD
+1863 ETDSHVKTD

-1877 DGRFSDGLTE
+1877 DGRFSEGLTE
-1887 QELEAL
+1887 QEQEAL

-1904 INAGIRS
+1904 INAGIRA
-1911 KNSGSTITSMF
+1911 KNSVSSMTSMF
-1922 MEANADSIVVDTTA
+1922 SETNSKSIVVPTKVSPEPDR
-1936 SQDVVRKEVRISGVN
+1936 QDVTRRDVRISGVN
-1951 LVGLGEASHDSAESL
+1951 LESL
-1966 VAARAEKVANLYRW
+1966 SAVQGSQPTGQLASKS
-1980 LDTDNDVATDKYVPV
+1980 V
-1995 PGFERVDA
+1995 PGFKSHFASTSIGIENELSGLVVVLPKNSAQSFGYVHDSQGNPLFMLTKDMNQGGYSNPVGINDIQGVNNWQTHTIELVTYPSEISDTAAIESRKEAMLWLAKEFTDHINQSNHQSLPHL
-2003 DVSDEVKQ
+2003 VSDDG
-2011 RMIQSMSGYI
+2011 RF
-2021 EHTDNQVPKD
+2021 
-2031 QAQALATLFVESTLD
+2031 TLVISN
-2046 YDWDKRVEFLT
+2046 
-2057 KLESYGYSFE
+2057 S
-2067 TPHAEKSIV
+2067 
-2076 SFWSGKNFKQYRDV
+2076 
-2090 LDNAQTDGKKVVYD
+2090 
-2104 IDVKG
+2104 
-2109 NAFAIDLNKHLMRWG
+2109 KHLIAAG
-2124 GLFLDP
+2124 NGT
-2130 DNAEQNQLKSSIDA
+2130 SIDA
-2144 ATFSNT
+2144 QGKTIGMTPSGQQATMAISAKEFGTSSSSEVRLLESAPWYQAGLRDEFLANAKNT
-2150 GFWSSVYATGAQH
+2150 TLDDPATAQNVYAYLTSVYSKTADLAKEYGIYINDWDPASEGFSPNAQGLT
-2163 DVYVIAE
+2163 DPKVKNAWSILPRTKPVRMLELLSAEDSRYVRQQIAE
-2170 GGVRLGNYFWHV
+2170 KLKGTYSESLAKNVFEYFQYGGEVAGHGINNATTGSV
-2182 ELPALRQLQREGLVG
+2182 QQPEPAILFEFRSVPSALSDFVP
-2197 EIRLLDKPVSEYKD
+2197 KTAS
-2211 LPADEIGRRLTD
+2211 T
-2223 AGVGVKVRFDAL
+2223 VKVDVKALDHFDSASRKAIITEVNALVSGSEDFDAWYQEYRASKGQPPVKNPK
-2235 SSARQA
+2235 SSASANHKA
-2241 ELLADNPDDYRADTL
+2241 EWLMTQHAEQWAKITAPYTDNHETLTSTKLASNDKE
-2256 VELDVK
+2256 ELHALGETSNLENNKQQENVA
-2262 LSAIDS
+2262 SIINT
-2268 MLRESLPFYS
+2268 MLNDMLPFYA

-2287 QEGDEGFEVRSWP
+2287 QEGDEGFEVRAWP
-2300 GSDDKS
+2300 GTEDKS
-2306 KTILL
+2306 KTIILE
-2311 DNPEDAAQQKAI
+2311 DPEDAAQHKAI

-2348 LSHHDGRTRILAQ
+2348 ISHHEGRTHVLAQ
-2361 KEDGAWTYN
+2361 KVDGAWQYN
-2370 TNSELMSVTEL
+2370 ATVELMSVTEL
-2381 LDAAHVSGKVRGES
+2381 LDAANVTGKIRGES
-2395 YQKVIDALAE
+2395 YQQVIDALTD
-2405 YHASTAE
+2405 YHASITE
-2412 HADYELESV
+2412 HADYEPESV
-2421 EQLVNLRKKI
+2421 EKLLNLRKKI
-2431 EGYALGHPDSGR
+2431 EGYVLGHPDSGR
-2443 LEAMNSLLNQV
+2443 VEAMNSLLNQV
-2454 NSRLEEVSVL
+2454 NTRLDEVSLLSV
-2464 AVSEQSI
+2464 AEQTI
-2471 KAHDSFSRLY
+2471 QAQDSFSRLY
-2481 DQLDNA
+2481 DQLEAAN
-2487 HLKQSKHLY
+2487 LKESKHLY
-2496 LDGNGDF
+2496 LDQNGDF

-2511 AKIDQLGGSDAVLE
+2511 ANIDLLGSREAVLE
-2525 KVKASVNHEYG
+2525 KVKLTVSNEYG
-2536 QAIADTIFAGLSANE
+2536 QTVADTIFAGLSAKD
-2551 LAKDGKGI
+2551 LAKDGKGV
-2559 DITGLNRIH
+2559 DIAGLNKVH
-2568 QALEQHMSPV
+2568 QAIEQHLSPV
-2578 SATMY
+2578 SATLY

-2603 RTQIDAQAAADFNK
+2603 RTQLEGQAAADFNQ

-2627 SKSSNIR
+2627 SKSSNIS
-2634 NIFNVATEYQPD
+2634 NILNVATKDQPD

-2665 HDMASEENDGFGL
+2665 HDVASEENDGFGL
-2678 NDGETKL
+2678 HDGDIKL

-2695 KGIDAAYKDA
+2695 KGIDASFKEA

-2718 MLVSTGIPAH
+2718 MLETTGIPAH
-2728 VFQPFVDQWND
+2728 VFQPFVEQWND

-2749 RFAQELQK
+2749 RFAQELRL
-2757 QAQASGDPALVAKRI
+2757 QAQRSDDPELLEKRI
-2772 DNVVRLFAE
+2772 GNVVRQFAE

-2787 EAFKA
+2787 ETFKA
-2792 SQADEGRVFRI
+2792 SQADQGRVFRI

-2810 AAMQAEWNRLSHDP
+2810 AAMQAEWHRLSNDP

-2856 RPKFGVWT
+2856 LPKFGVWT

-2890 VNDDLDALSGS
+2890 VTDVLDALSGN
-2901 EKHKD
+2901 EKPKEN
-2906 KVAIENDGTPPRD
+2906 VAIENDGTPPRD
-2919 KVPLSPLTRF
+2919 KESLSPLTRF
-2929 LNNELYGER
+2929 LNNELYGNKE
-2938 DARRKIGDI
+2938 ARRKIGEI

-2957 KGESQKVTLK
+2957 KGESQKITLQ

-2980 TASSDDETST
+2980 TAPSEGETSSP
-2990 TSGKVVLFLH
+2990 SGKVVLFLH

-3007 EQASAIRSH
+3007 EQASAIRNH

-3056 NDKGIDPSNIILH
+3056 NDKGIDPSNIIIH

-3114 NPAGIVGTIAKAV
+3114 NPAGIVGAIAKAV

-3135 NLKGLP
+3135 NLEGLP
-3141 QETPILLLTDNEGLG
+3141 KETSILLLTDNEGLG
-3156 EEGEKLRV
+3156 NEGEKLRT
-3164 KLSNSGFNVTGE
+3164 KLTASGYNVTGE

-3192 TGQIVSDLLNT
+3192 ADQIVSGLSSSASVDEDLDQQGLDTTSTKDQGVSNKDDHL
-3203 QHIKHNEA
+3203 QVVDSKEA
-3211 KLNLEPH
+3211 
-3218 GKNYESRDLILKP
+3218 
-3231 ISQPETVELG
+3231 
-3241 MPEVDQKVLADIAER
+3241 LADGKI
-3256 ENVIIGVRPVD
+3256 
-3267 EKSKSLIAS
+3267 L
-3276 KMYSSKGL
+3276 
-3284 FVKAKSSDWG
+3284 
-3294 PMSGFIPVDQSFAKA
+3294 
-3309 SARRD
+3309 
-3314 LETFNRHAEQSI
+3314 H
-3326 QSGNAVSADLYLNQ
+3326 NQ
-3340 VRVEELVSK
+3340 
-3349 YHSLTPLELD
+3349 
-3359 DQSGMYKTTATNGDQ
+3359 
-3374 SVPFFLNRV
+3374 
-3383 TVDGNELWQVHY
+3383 
-3395 ITNGELAP
+3395 
-3403 FKVIGDPVS
+3403 
-3412 KQPMTAD
+3412 
-3419 YDLLTVMYSYGDLGP
+3419 
-3434 QDKVKQPLTWQQWK
+3434 
-3448 DSVTYED
+3448 
-3455 LTPKYKELYSNEDL
+3455 
-3469 YNKKDGASLGNVSG
+3469 
-3483 RLKELKDRINVDL
+3483 
-3496 GRTNGLEMVHHGADD
+3496 
-3511 ANPYAV
+3511 
-3517 MADNFPAT
+3517 
-3525 FFVPK
+3525 
-3530 SLFAEDGLG
+3530 
-3539 EGKGSIQTYFNVNEQ
+3539 
-3554 GAVVIRNPQ
+3554 
-3563 EFSDF
+3563 
-3568 QQVTINASF
+3568 
-3577 RASFNDKWNHG
+3577 
-3588 LDEPLFT
+3588 
-3595 TKRKLSHEF
+3595 
-3604 LNKRDQLLKKLSG
+3604 
-3617 GRLDAQ
+3617 
-3623 DETLVALGNPDDV
+3623 
-3636 SGNKAIVAVDVSQ
+3636 
-3649 IFTRQELKERANVF
+3649 
-3663 AKPIGAS
+3663 
-3670 YQGILDQLDLVHQT
+3670 
-3684 VSRDQIVASFELN
+3684 
-3697 KKVNA
+3697 
-3702 YIAEHPTSG
+3702 
-3711 RNQALTQLKEQI
+3711 
-3723 TSALFIGKMQVAQV
+3723 
-3737 DIDAIAQ
+3737 
-3744 TRPELAA
+3744 
-3751 RIFMVAIEEANGEH
+3751 
-3765 RGLTDMMVR
+3765 
-3774 WANEDPYLAPKQ
+3774 
-3786 GYKGE
+3786 
-3791 TPNDLGFDA
+3791 
-3800 KYHVDL
+3800 
-3806 GDHYAD
+3806 
-3812 FKQWLETSQSNGL
+3812 
-3825 LSKATLDESTKTV
+3825 
-3838 HLGYSY
+3838 
-3844 QELQDLTGVES
+3844 
-3855 VQMAFYFLKEAAKK
+3855 
-3869 VDPISGDSAEM
+3869 
-3880 ILLKKF
+3880 
-3886 ADKSYLSQLDSDRM
+3886 
-3900 DQIEGIYR
+3900 
-3908 SSHETDVDAW
+3908 
-3918 DRRYSGAGYDELT
+3918 
-3931 NKLAGATGVDE
+3931 
-3942 QLSVLLDDRK
+3942 
-3952 GLLIGEVHGSDV
+3952 DV
-3964 NGLRF
+3964 NGW
-3969 VNEQMDALKKQG
+3969 G
-3981 VTVIGLEHL
+3981 
-3990 RSDLAQPL
+3990 P
-3998 IDRYLATGVMSS
+3998 
-4010 ELSAM
+4010 
-4015 LKTKHLD
+4015 
-4022 ATLFENARANGMRI
+4022 
-4036 VALDANSSAR
+4036 
-4046 PNVQGTEH
+4046 
-4054 GLMYR
+4054 
-4059 AGAANNIAVEVLQSL
+4059 
-4074 PDDEKFV
+4074 
-4081 AIYGKA
+4081 
-4087 HLQSHKGI
+4087 
-4095 EGFVP
+4095 
-4100 GITHRLDLPALRVSD
+4100 IT
-4115 SNQFRVEQDDM
+4115 
-4126 TLRVVYDDVANKP
+4126 
-4139 KLTFKDS
+4139 
-4146 LSGANTAIHNQNVN
+4146 
-4160 DWERVAVT
+4160 VT
-4168 PTADGGETRF
+4168 PTTDGGETRF
-4178 DGQIIVQMENDS
+4178 DGQIIVQMENDD
-4190 VVANAAANLAGKHP
+4190 VVAKAAANLAGKHP
-4204 ESSVVVQLDSDGNY
+4204 ESSMVVQLDSDGNY

-4240 RDDSDSNN
+4240 RDHSESNN
-4248 THLSGYSAE
+4248 TRLSGYSADE
-4257 DLAAKLANFQQSF
+4257 LAVKLAKFQQSF
-4270 SQAENINNTPD
+4270 NQAENINNKPD

-4302 FINAMDVNGLRV
+4302 FINAMDANGLRV
-4314 DVSARSSEL
+4314 DVSVRSSEL
-4323 AVDAT
+4323 AIDEA
-4328 GRKHTKDENGDWIQ
+4328 GRKHTKDANGDWVQ
-4342 KAETNKVSLSW
+4342 KAENNKVSLSW
-4353 NEQGE
+4353 DVQGE
-4358 VIAKEE
+4358 VVAKDE

-4378 RIGVSDVGEI
+4378 RIGVSDVDEP

-4403 EKRKVET
+4403 EKRKPET
-4410 ETSSSAANNK
+4410 EVIANSSSSNQ

-4425 NIQVNVGDGE
+4425 NIQVNVGEGE

-4445 VGIKVGSGGFKSL
+4445 VGIKVGTGGFKSL
-4458 AFGDNNVMVHIGNG
+4458 AFGDNNVMVHIGDG
-4472 ESKHSVDMG
+4472 ESKHSVDIG
-4481 GYQALEGAQMFI
+4481 GYQALEGAQMFL
-4493 GNRNVSFNLGQS
+4493 GNRNVSFNFGHS
-4505 NDLLV
+4505 NDLIL

-4518 PPLVNPFDGAARISG
+4518 PPLVNPFDGAAHISG
-4533 VLQSIATSGED
+4533 VLQGIAMSGEGE
-4544 QDWLAAQEQQWT
+4544 DWLAAQEQQWT
-4556 LSGAKKFV
+4556 LSSAKKFV

-4573 SSVDYTCL
+4573 SSVDYTTL
-4581 VELDSHNERSSRGLK
+4581 VELDSQNERDSRGLK
-4596 HDTEAALNKQYN
+4596 HDAEATLNKQYN
-4608 QWLSGNSDSSAGKLS
+4608 QWLSGNGNSGMSQLS

-4675 GLMTQQFSATGQAKT
+4675 GLMTQQFTATGQAKT
-4690 TFTYTPEDLP
+4690 TFTYTPQDLP

-4706 LLGQM
+4706 LLGQL
-4711 AGIGAETTLADIFG
+4711 AGVGAETTLADIFG
-4725 VDYTT
+4725 VDYTA
-4730 SGQIVSRNGEAVDGV
+4730 SGQIVSRNGQAVDGV
-4745 AILTEMLEVIGEFSG
+4745 AILKEMLEVIGEFSG

-4775 LKSGI
+4775 LKAGI
-4780 DMGADGIQSFA
+4780 DMGADGIKSFA

-4796 KDKAPEEEENKSA
+4796 KEKAPEEEKDNSS

-4814 TSVNSAQGAT
+4814 ANVNSAQGAT
-4824 ASDGNTETAE
+4824 MADYGNTETAE
-4834 TQDRAFGFN
+4834 TQDRALGFN

-4868 NLKENLTADLLNM
+4868 NLKQNLTADLLNM

-4893 HLQGDGDINLSLGN
+4893 HLQGDGDINISLGN

-4949 GEGSDMGVL
+4949 GEGNDMGVL

-5000 IDTGLGRDY
+5000 IDTGSGRDY

-5019 DTGDGQ
+5019 DTGDDQ

-5054 INASAGNDVVKLMG
+5054 INAGAGNDVVKLMG
-5068 YHAVLNGGEGE
+5068 YHAVLNGGDGD

-5088 KFSQFNGEEG
+5088 KFSQFNGGEG

-5132 DISSEDNIVFN
+5132 DIRSEDNIVFN

-5162 ILRDPVSETDQAKF
+5162 ILRDPSNDSDQSKF
-5176 EHIGSVTFN
+5176 EHIGSVTFS
-5185 DYFDGKRA
+5185 DYFNGNRA
-5193 QMIIAMGEKD
+5193 QVVIGMSDKD
-5203 ANGEREYTTLSES
+5203 LSGEREYTMLSDS
-5216 SIDALVQA
+5216 AIDALVQA
-5224 MSGFDPQA
+5224 MSGFEPQA

-5237 IDNLDSKSRV
+5237 IDSLESKSQA
-5247 AISTAWADVVHKKGI
+5247 AISMAWSDVVHKKGLM
-5262 TV
+5262 V

>member
-11 YFFTGNYSADNGN
+11 YFFTGNYSADDGN
-24 NDIVAIGF
+24 NNIVAIGF
-32 GGEIHAYGGD
+32 GGQIHAYGGD

-54 HTGSGNDTVVGGSAY
+54 YTGSGNDTVVGGSAY
-69 LRVEDSTGH
+69 LKVEDSTGH
-78 LSVKGAAGYADI
+78 LTVKGAAGYADI

-102 AAGGVSIDHLGHHGD
+102 AAGGVSIDHLGNHGD
-117 VSYGGAAAYNSVK
+117 VNYGGAAAYNGIT

-136 NVTFKGAGGYNA
+136 NVTFAGAGGYNA
-148 LWHETNHGNLSF
+148 LWHETNQGNLSF
-160 AGAGAGNKLDRTWFD
+160 TGAGAGNKLDRTWFNR
-175 QYQGSRGDVSF
+175 YQGSHGDVTF

-206 RGAGADNHLVR
+206 RGAGANNHLVR

-236 RTRQAEDVYQQT
+236 RTHQAEDVYTQT
-248 HGNIRFEGVGGY
+248 RGNIRFEGVGGY
-260 NSFYSD
+260 NSLYSD

-275 GGGAYNTITR
+275 GGGAYNTIIR
-285 KGSGSSF
+285 KGSGNDF
-292 DAQGM
+292 AKEGM
-297 EYAKAEDIVLTTAKM
+297 TNAKADEIVLTKAVM
-312 HGSWIGSGTHAVT
+312 SGSWIGQDHHVT
-325 AVKSEREPNTYL
+325 AVKSASEPNTYL
-337 FAIADGTYTKINKVR
+337 FAFADSTYTKINKVQLR
-352 LSNDPKTGKLK
+352 NDPQTGELK
-363 YYSEAWYKQGNH
+363 YYSTAWYKEGNH
-375 LSGLARSDVS
+375 LSNLANQDISDN
-385 SAGGFEV
+385 GGFTAV
-392 NPINGGYTLS
+392 NINGAYTLS
-402 NIAVEHQQSLTVHA
+402 DLKVEHQQSVTVHA
-416 MEKDL
+416 VEKSL
-421 TEYEWVTYANGAL
+421 TEYEWVTYANGAV
-434 IDAKDVV
+434 IDAKEVS

-448 GHAISTDGTKVDVQA
+448 GHAIYADGTKVDVKA
-463 IKSNRKPNTYVYA
+463 VKSNRQPNTYIYA

-493 AETGVLKYQA
+493 PETGALKYQA

-514 NLANEDI
+514 NIANQDI
-521 SSANGYH
+521 SSATGYNP
-528 SMGKG
+528 MGKG

-538 ALNYSVNAIRSM
+538 DLHYSVNAVRST
-550 SETVADIDEYTDQ
+550 SETVADIEEYTDQ
-563 TLFKPATDSGE
+563 TLFKPANDSGE
-574 SSGDVHFSGA
+574 SSGDVRFNGA

-596 GNVYFNG
+596 GNVHFNG

-643 AGLANVLVHQSK
+643 AGLANVLVHQSQ

-670 VRIGD
+670 VRLGD

-685 GNISVHKGNGNSR
+685 GNISVQKGSGDSR
-698 VAMLGGYNT
+698 VVMLGGYNT

-714 HGLWLAAGGFN
+714 NGLWLAAGGFN
-725 VMTQVGNGEVTSVL
+725 VMTQVGQGDVVAVL
-739 AGGANVLTKVGEG
+739 AGGANVLTKMGEG
-752 ELTAGMLGGANVMTH
+752 ELTSGMLGGANVITH
-767 ISGDEQASNTT
+767 ISNDDQLSNTT

-787 LTKKGKGDTLAVM
+787 LTKKGKGNTLAVM
-800 GGGANVLTHVGDGST
+800 GGGANVLTHVGDGTT

-826 TKVGNGD
+826 TKIGNGD
-833 TTGIM
+833 TTGIL
-838 LGVGNVLTH
+838 LGVGNVLMH

-870 TSIAAMIG
+870 TSIAVMIG

-958 FTHIGNGST
+958 FTHIGHGST
-967 FAAMIGQANV
+967 FAAMIGQANI

-989 MVGKANIYT
+989 MVGKANIMT

-1011 EMNVMTKVGNGT
+1011 EVNVMTKVGNGT

-1103 LISDIGNVMTHV
+1103 LISDVGNVMTHV

-1122 IAKGKANIVTKVG
+1122 IAKGKANLITKVG
-1135 DGLGINVAWGQANVF
+1135 DGLGVNVAWGQANVF

-1163 GEANIL
+1163 GEANLI

-1180 VQGKANI
+1180 VQGEANI

-1211 DGRNVVLAKGEANI
+1211 HGQNVVLAKGEANI

-1236 ALWSKGNVVTKV
+1236 ALWSKGNIVTKV
-1248 GDGMQVTAAKGKA
+1248 GDGMQVTAAKGQA

-1269 GLSVTAAY
+1269 GLNVTAAY

-1283 TKVGNGVSVNVA
+1283 TKVGDGVSVNVA

-1321 IHIGD
+1321 IHVGD

-1334 ARNNVA
+1334 AQNNVA

-1361 KLSALFDNVK
+1361 KLSALFDNIK
-1371 QTLLGVGGSQA
+1371 QTVLGVGGSQA
-1382 INYLVQGDEASTSGT
+1382 INYLVQGDEASSSGT
-1397 QKGRGAIAT
+1397 HKGRGAIAT

-1416 MDAIEEVGSDLG
+1416 MDAIKEVGSDLG

-1444 EMDNDLNIDGASDHA
+1444 KMQHALNVDDSSVQA
-1459 PNLIVNGDFEQ
+1459 PNLIVNGDFEL
-1470 GDRGWQST
+1470 GEHGWQST

-1483 SYSGSVYGVNGE
+1483 SYAGSVYGVEGE
-1495 GHGTRVTELDT
+1495 GHGARVTELDT
-1506 HTNTS
+1506 YTNTS
-1511 LYQDLTDLT
+1511 LYQDLANLAQ
-1520 EGEVIAVSFD
+1520 GEVIAVSFD

-1545 LWNGEVVFSSSGDAS
+1545 LWNGEVVFSSSGDES
-1560 AWQQKTLKLTAHA
+1560 AWQQKTLKLTAQA

-1595 VVAKSESSPQANAVS
+1595 VVATSESSQQANAIR
-1610 EHAKQN
+1610 EHATQN
-1616 QASQNALSDKERAEA
+1616 PAAQNALSDKERAEA

-1660 AIENNGQAQRDAVKE
+1660 ALGNNGQAQRDAVQE
-1675 ESEAVTAELTTLA
+1675 ESEAITAELTKLA

-1693 LDGQATHTGKSGEQW
+1693 LDGQATHTGESGDQW
-1708 RNDFAGGLLDG
+1708 RNEFASGLLAG
-1719 VQSQIDDAKQLASD
+1719 VQTQLDDAKQLAND
-1733 KMAAAKQTQSDN
+1733 KIAEAKQTHADN
-1745 NSKVK
+1745 QNKVK
-1750 DSIAKSEA
+1750 DAVAKSEA

-1772 DIAEAKADAET
+1772 DIADAQADAEK
-1783 RKADAVAKSHDAK
+1783 RKADALAKGKDAQ
-1796 QAESDAHSAAND
+1796 QAESDAHHAVNN
-1808 AQSRGDRDAM
+1808 AQSRGDRDVQL
-1818 NAENKA
+1818 AENKA
-1824 NQAQND
+1824 NQVQAD

-1840 RPDRQGVA
+1840 RPDRQGVT
-1848 GSGLSGNAHRVEGAG
+1848 GSGLSGNAHSVEGAG
-1863 ETGSHVNTD
+1863 ETDSHVKTD
-1872 SQTNA
+1872 SQTNV
-1877 DGRFSDGLTE
+1877 DGRFSEGLTE
-1887 QELEAL
+1887 QEQEAL

-1904 INAGIRS
+1904 INAGIRA
-1911 KNSGSTITSMF
+1911 KNSGSTITTMF
-1922 MEANADSIVVDTTA
+1922 TEANTDSIVVPTTKP
-1936 SQDVVRKEVRISGVN
+1936 QDVVRKEIRISGVN
-1951 LVGLGEASHDSAESL
+1951 LEGLGEASHDSAVSL

-1980 LDTDNDVATDKYVPV
+1980 LDSDHPRATEQYIPV
-1995 PGFERVDA
+1995 PGFERVDVN
-2003 DVSDEVKQ
+2003 VSDETKQ
-2011 RMIQSMSGYI
+2011 RLTQFVSGYI

-2031 QAQALATLFVESTLD
+2031 QAQALATLFVEATLN

-2067 TPHAEKSIV
+2067 APHGENSLV
-2076 SFWSGKNFKQYRDV
+2076 SFWSGRNFKEYRNV
-2090 LDNAQTDGKKVVYD
+2090 LDNAQPDGKKMVYD
-2104 IDVKG
+2104 IDVQG
-2109 NAFAIDLNKHLMRWG
+2109 NAFAIKLNKQLMRWG
-2124 GLFLDP
+2124 DMFLDLE
-2130 DNAEQNQLKSSIDA
+2130 NADQNHLQSSIEA
-2144 ATFSNT
+2144 AAYSNT
-2150 GFWSSVYATGAQH
+2150 GFWSSVYATGAKD

-2170 GGVRLGNYFWHV
+2170 GGMRLGNYFWNV
-2182 ELPALRQLQREGLVG
+2182 ELPLLRQLQREGLVG

-2211 LPADEIGRRLTD
+2211 VPVNEIGHKLTD

-2235 SSARQA
+2235 SAAQQA
-2241 ELLADNPDDYRADTL
+2241 ELLAINPKGYKADSL

-2268 MLRESLPFYS
+2268 MLRDALPFYS

-2287 QEGDEGFEVRSWP
+2287 QEGDEGFKVRAWP
-2300 GSDDKS
+2300 GSDGKS
-2306 KTILL
+2306 KTIVL
-2311 DNPEDAAQQKAI
+2311 DNPEDATQQKTI

-2330 FDNFEQM
+2330 FQNFEQM

-2348 LSHHDGRTRILAQ
+2348 ISHDKGITHILAQ
-2361 KEDGAWTYN
+2361 KVDGAWLYN
-2370 TNSELMSVTEL
+2370 AKVDLMSVTEL
-2381 LDAAHVSGKVRGES
+2381 LDAANVTGKIRGES
-2395 YQKVIDALAE
+2395 YQQVIDALSE
-2405 YHASTAE
+2405 YHSSVTE
-2412 HADYELESV
+2412 FSDYEQESI
-2421 EQLVNLRKKI
+2421 EKLLSLRKKI
-2431 EGYALGHPDSGR
+2431 EGYVLGHPDSGR
-2443 LEAMNSLLNQV
+2443 IAAMNSLLNQV
-2454 NSRLEEVSVL
+2454 NTRLEEVSVL
-2464 AVSEQSI
+2464 AVSEPNI
-2471 KAHDSFSRLY
+2471 KAQDSFSRLY
-2481 DQLDNA
+2481 DQLETAN
-2487 HLKQSKHLY
+2487 LKGTKHLY
-2496 LDGNGDF
+2496 LDQNGEF
-2503 VTKGKGNL
+2503 VTKGKGHL
-2511 AKIDQLGGSDAVLE
+2511 ANIDLLGSREAVLE
-2525 KVKASVNHEYG
+2525 KVKLTVSNEYG
-2536 QAIADTIFAGLSANE
+2536 QTVADTIFAGLSAKD

-2559 DITGLNRIH
+2559 DIAGLKKVHLAI
-2568 QALEQHMSPV
+2568 EQHLSPV
-2578 SATMY
+2578 SATLFL
-2583 IWKPSD
+2583 WKPSD
-2589 HSALGHAALQIGQG
+2589 HSALGHAALQISQG
-2603 RTQIDAQAAADFNK
+2603 RTQLEGQAAADFNQ

-2627 SKSSNIR
+2627 SKSSNIS
-2634 NIFNVATEYQPD
+2634 NILNVATKDQPD
-2646 LKLRWSDFSQ
+2646 LKLRWKDFSQ
-2656 PAHQNDTLE
+2656 PAAHGESLAF
-2665 HDMASEENDGFGL
+2665 DMQTEENDDFGL
-2678 NDGETKL
+2678 KSAEDKL
-2685 KRFIE
+2685 KDFI
-2690 KLNAA
+2690 KQLASA
-2695 KGIDAAYKDA
+2695 SGVDKKFKDISQA
-2705 SEGYASV
+2705 FTMMA
-2712 LLGNPD
+2712 LMNPD
-2718 MLVSTGIPAH
+2718 ILESANIPEH
-2728 VFQPFVDQWND
+2728 ISKPFVDQWND
-2739 TSYDMMDVAN
+2739 TSYDMQDVAQRFAKELQEQAKVAAN
-2749 RFAQELQK
+2749 SEQMEQQISEVVRRFAQDELDKIQT
-2757 QAQASGDPALVAKRI
+2757 
-2772 DNVVRLFAE
+2772 
-2781 RALEEI
+2781 
-2787 EAFKA
+2787 FKET
-2792 SQADEGRVFRI
+2792 QADQGRVFRI

-2810 AAMQAEWNRLSHDP
+2810 AAMQAEWHRLSNDP

-2856 RPKFGVWT
+2856 LPKFGVWT

-2890 VNDDLDALSGS
+2890 VTDVLDALSG
-2901 EKHKD
+2901 
-2906 KVAIENDGTPPRD
+2906 N
-2919 KVPLSPLTRF
+2919 
-2929 LNNELYGER
+2929 
-2938 DARRKIGDI
+2938 
-2947 TQTLLDHAVE
+2947 
-2957 KGESQKVTLK
+2957 
-2967 GEAGRLTGYYHQG
+2967 
-2980 TASSDDETST
+2980 
-2990 TSGKVVLFLH
+2990 
-3000 GSGSSAE
+3000 
-3007 EQASAIRSH
+3007 
-3016 YQKQGI
+3016 
-3022 DMLAVNLRGYGES
+3022 
-3035 DGGPSEKGLYQD
+3035 
-3047 ARTMFNYLV
+3047 
-3056 NDKGIDPSNIILH
+3056 
-3069 GYSMGGPIAA
+3069 
-3079 DLARY
+3079 
-3084 AAQNGQAV
+3084 
-3092 SGLLLDRPM
+3092 
-3101 PSMTKAI
+3101 
-3108 TAHEVA
+3108 
-3114 NPAGIVGTIAKAV
+3114 
-3127 NGQFSVEK
+3127 
-3135 NLKGLP
+3135 
-3141 QETPILLLTDNEGLG
+3141 
-3156 EEGEKLRV
+3156 
-3164 KLSNSGFNVTGE
+3164 
-3176 QTFYGHEA
+3176 
-3184 SNRLMSQY
+3184 
-3192 TGQIVSDLLNT
+3192 
-3203 QHIKHNEA
+3203 
-3211 KLNLEPH
+3211 
-3218 GKNYESRDLILKP
+3218 
-3231 ISQPETVELG
+3231 
-3241 MPEVDQKVLADIAER
+3241 
-3256 ENVIIGVRPVD
+3256 
-3267 EKSKSLIAS
+3267 
-3276 KMYSSKGL
+3276 
-3284 FVKAKSSDWG
+3284 KAK
-3294 PMSGFIPVDQSFAKA
+3294 
-3309 SARRD
+3309 
-3314 LETFNRHAEQSI
+3314 
-3326 QSGNAVSADLYLNQ
+3326 
-3340 VRVEELVSK
+3340 
-3349 YHSLTPLELD
+3349 
-3359 DQSGMYKTTATNGDQ
+3359 
-3374 SVPFFLNRV
+3374 
-3383 TVDGNELWQVHY
+3383 
-3395 ITNGELAP
+3395 
-3403 FKVIGDPVS
+3403 
-3412 KQPMTAD
+3412 
-3419 YDLLTVMYSYGDLGP
+3419 
-3434 QDKVKQPLTWQQWK
+3434 
-3448 DSVTYED
+3448 
-3455 LTPKYKELYSNEDL
+3455 
-3469 YNKKDGASLGNVSG
+3469 
-3483 RLKELKDRINVDL
+3483 
-3496 GRTNGLEMVHHGADD
+3496 
-3511 ANPYAV
+3511 
-3517 MADNFPAT
+3517 
-3525 FFVPK
+3525 
-3530 SLFAEDGLG
+3530 
-3539 EGKGSIQTYFNVNEQ
+3539 
-3554 GAVVIRNPQ
+3554 
-3563 EFSDF
+3563 
-3568 QQVTINASF
+3568 
-3577 RASFNDKWNHG
+3577 
-3588 LDEPLFT
+3588 
-3595 TKRKLSHEF
+3595 
-3604 LNKRDQLLKKLSG
+3604 
-3617 GRLDAQ
+3617 
-3623 DETLVALGNPDDV
+3623 
-3636 SGNKAIVAVDVSQ
+3636 VAVDLAQ
-3649 IFTRQELKERANVF
+3649 IFTVQELKERAKVF

-3670 YQGILDQLDLVHQT
+3670 YQGILDQLDLVHQAKG
-3684 VSRDQIVASFELN
+3684 RYQIAASFELN
-3697 KKVNA
+3697 KKIND

-3711 RNQALTQLKEQI
+3711 RNQALTQLKEQV
-3723 TSALFIGKMQVAQV
+3723 TSALFIGKMQVAQAG
-3737 DIDAIAQ
+3737 IDAIAQ
-3744 TRPELAA
+3744 TRPELAT
-3751 RIFMVAIEEANGEH
+3751 RIFMVAIEEANGKH
-3765 RGLTDMMVR
+3765 VGLTDMMLR
-3774 WANEDPYLAPKQ
+3774 WANEDPYLAPKH

-3791 TPNDLGFDA
+3791 MPSDLGFDA

-3806 GDHYAD
+3806 GEHYAD

-3844 QELQDLTGVES
+3844 QELQDLTGAES

-3869 VDPISGDSAEM
+3869 ADPISGDSAEM

-3886 ADKSYLSQLDSDRM
+3886 ADQNYLSQLDSDRM

-3918 DRRYSGAGYDELT
+3918 DRRYSGKGYDELT
-3931 NKLAGATGVDE
+3931 NMLASATGVDE

-3969 VNEQMDALKKQG
+3969 VNEQMEALKKQG

-4022 ATLFENARANGMRI
+4022 VTLFENARVNGMRI

-4059 AGAANNIAVEVLQSL
+4059 AGAANNIAVEVLQNL
-4074 PDDEKFV
+4074 PDGEKFV

-4100 GITHRLDLPALRVSD
+4100 GITHRLDLPALKVSD
-4115 SNQFRVEQDDM
+4115 SNQFTVEQDDVS
-4126 TLRVVYDDVANKP
+4126 LRVVYDDVANKP
-4139 KLTFKDS
+4139 KITFKGS
-4146 LSGANTAIHNQNVN
+4146 LSGANTALHNQNVN
-4160 DWERVAVT
+4160 DWERVVVT
-4168 PTADGGETRF
+4168 PIADGGETRF
-4178 DGQIIVQMENDS
+4178 DGQIIVQMENDP
-4190 VVANAAANLAGKHP
+4190 VVAKAAANLAGKHA

-4240 RDDSDSNN
+4240 RDHSESNN
-4248 THLSGYSAE
+4248 TRLSGYSADE
-4257 DLAAKLANFQQSF
+4257 LAVKLAKFQQSF
-4270 SQAENINNTPD
+4270 NQAENINNKPD

-4302 FINAMDVNGLRV
+4302 FINAIDANGLRV
-4314 DVSARSSEL
+4314 DVSVRSSEL
-4323 AVDAT
+4323 AVDEA
-4328 GRKHTKDENGDWIQ
+4328 GRKHTKDANGDWVQ
-4342 KAETNKVSLSW
+4342 KAENNKVSLSW
-4353 NEQGE
+4353 DAQGE
-4358 VIAKEE
+4358 VVAKDEP
-4364 RIRNGIAEGDIDLS
+4364 IRNGIAEGDIDLS
-4378 RIGVSDVGEI
+4378 RIGVNNVDEP

-4394 DNNDVFDAP
+4394 DNSDVFDAP
-4403 EKRKVET
+4403 EKRKPET
-4410 ETSSSAANNK
+4410 EVIANSSSSNQ

-4425 NIQVNVGDGE
+4425 NIQVNVGEGE

-4445 VGIKVGSGGFKSL
+4445 VGIKVGTGGFKSL
-4458 AFGDNNVMVHIGNG
+4458 AFGDNNVMVHIGDG
-4472 ESKHSVDMG
+4472 ESKHSVDIG
-4481 GYQALEGAQMFI
+4481 GYQALEGAQMFL
-4493 GNRNVSFNLGQS
+4493 GNRNVSFNFGHS
-4505 NDLLV
+4505 NDLIL

-4533 VLQSIATSGED
+4533 VLQGIAMSGEGE
-4544 QDWLAAQEQQWT
+4544 DWLAAQEQQWT

-4573 SSVDYTCL
+4573 SSVDYTTL
-4581 VELDSHNERSSRGLK
+4581 VELDSQNERDSRGLK
-4596 HDTEAALNKQYN
+4596 HDAEATLNKQYN
-4608 QWLSGNSDSSAGKLS
+4608 QWLSGNGNSGTSQLS

-4675 GLMTQQFSATGQAKT
+4675 GLMTQQFTATGQAKT
-4690 TFTYTPEDLP
+4690 TFTYTPQDLP

-4706 LLGQM
+4706 LLGKL
-4711 AGIGAETTLADIFG
+4711 AGVGADTTLADIFG
-4725 VDYTT
+4725 VYYTA
-4730 SGQIVSRNGEAVDGV
+4730 SGQIVSRNGQAVDGV
-4745 AILTEMLEVIGEFSG
+4745 AILKEMLEVIGEFSG
-4760 DQLQAFVDPAKLLDS
+4760 DQLQAFIDPAKLLDS
-4775 LKSGI
+4775 LKAGI
-4780 DMGADGIQSFA
+4780 DMGADGIKSFA

-4796 KDKAPEEEENKSA
+4796 KEKAPEEEKDNSS

-4814 TSVNSAQGAT
+4814 ASANSTQGA
-4824 ASDGNTETAE
+4824 ADGNIETTETQE
-4834 TQDRAFGFN
+4834 RAFGFN

-4853 IFSQDKQKE
+4853 IFSQDKQQE
-4862 MKSLVE
+4862 MTSLVE
-4868 NLKENLTADLLNM
+4868 NLKQNLTADLLNM

-4893 HLQGDGDINLSLGN
+4893 HLQGDGDINISLGN

-4949 GEGSDMGVL
+4949 GEGNDMGVL

-5000 IDTGLGRDY
+5000 IDTGSGRDY

-5019 DTGDGQ
+5019 DTGDDQ

-5054 INASAGNDVVKLMG
+5054 INAGAGNDVVKLMG
-5068 YHAVLNGGEGE
+5068 YHAVLNGGDGD

-5088 KFSQFNGEEG
+5088 KFSQFNGGEG

-5132 DISSEDNIVFN
+5132 DIRSEDNIVFN

-5162 ILRDPVSETDQAKF
+5162 ILRDPSNDSDQSKF
-5176 EHIGSVTFN
+5176 EHIGSVTFS
-5185 DYFDGKRA
+5185 DYFNGNRA
-5193 QMIIAMGEKD
+5193 QVVIGMSEKD
-5203 ANGEREYTTLSES
+5203 LSGEREYTMLSDS
-5216 SIDALVQA
+5216 AIDALVQA
-5224 MSGFDPQA
+5224 MSGFEPQA

-5237 IDNLDSKSRV
+5237 IDSLESKSQA
-5247 AISTAWADVVHKKGI
+5247 AISMAWSDVVHKKGLM
-5262 TV
+5262 V

>member
-11 YFFTGNYSADNGN
+11 YFFTGNYSADDGN
-24 NDIVAIGF
+24 NSIVAIGF

-54 HTGSGNDTVVGGSAY
+54 YTGSGNDTVVGGSAY
-69 LRVEDSTGH
+69 LRVEDTTGH

-102 AAGGVSIDHLGHHGD
+102 AAGGVSIDHLGNHGD
-117 VSYGGAAAYNSVK
+117 VSYGGAAAYNGIT

-148 LWHETNHGNLSF
+148 LWHETNQGNLSF
-160 AGAGAGNKLDRTWFD
+160 AGAGAGNKLDRTWFNR
-175 QYQGSRGDVSF
+175 YQGSRGDVTF

-236 RTRQAEDVYQQT
+236 RTRQAEDVYAQT
-248 HGNIRFEGVGGY
+248 RGNIRFEGVGGY
-260 NSFYSD
+260 NSLYSD

-297 EYAKAEDIVLTTAKM
+297 EYAKAEEIVLTAAQM
-312 HGSWIGSGTHAVT
+312 HGLSIDNGNKFHAVT

-352 LSNDPKTGKLK
+352 LYNDPETGKLK
-363 YYSEAWYKQGNH
+363 YYSEAWFKRGNH
-375 LSGLARSDVS
+375 LAELARSDVS

-416 MEKDL
+416 VEKDL

-434 IDAKDVV
+434 IDAKDVA

-448 GHAISTDGTKVDVQA
+448 GHAISTDGTTVDVQA
-463 IKSNRKPNTYVYA
+463 VKSNRKPNTYVYA

-493 AETGVLKYQA
+493 PKTGALKYQA
-503 RSWYKEGDHTA
+503 RSWYKEGNHTA

-538 ALNYSVNAIRSM
+538 DLHYSVNAVRST

-574 SSGDVHFSGA
+574 SSGDVRFNGA

-698 VAMLGGYNT
+698 VVMLGGYNT

-714 HGLWLAAGGFN
+714 NGLWLAAGGFN
-725 VMTQVGNGEVTSVL
+725 VMTQVGKGDVASVL
-739 AGGANVLTKVGEG
+739 AGGANVLTKVGDG
-752 ELTAGMLGGANVMTH
+752 DLTAGMLGGANVITH
-767 ISGDEQASNTT
+767 ISGDNETSNTT

-787 LTKKGKGDTLAVM
+787 LTKKGKGNTLAVM
-800 GGGANVLTHVGDGST
+800 GGGANVLTHVGDGTT

-870 TSIAAMIG
+870 TSIAVMIG

-958 FTHIGNGST
+958 FTHVGSGST
-967 FAAMIGQANV
+967 FAAMIGQANI

-998 HVGDGTSLGLFAG
+998 HVGDGTSLGIFAG
-1011 EMNVMTKVGNGT
+1011 EVNVMTKVGNGT

-1122 IAKGKANIVTKVG
+1122 IAKGKANIITKVG
-1135 DGLGINVAWGQANVF
+1135 DGLGVNVAWGQANVF

-1163 GEANIL
+1163 GEANII

-1211 DGRNVVLAKGEANI
+1211 NGRNVVLAKGEANI

-1236 ALWSKGNVVTKV
+1236 ALWSKGNIVTKV

-1261 NITTTVGN
+1261 NITTTVGD

-1283 TKVGNGVSVNVA
+1283 TKVGDGVSVNVA

-1321 IHIGD
+1321 IHVGD

-1334 ARNNVA
+1334 AQNNVA

-1361 KLSALFDNVK
+1361 KLSALFDNIK

-1382 INYLVQGDEASTSGT
+1382 INYLVQGDEASSSGT

-1416 MDAIEEVGSDLG
+1416 MEAIEEVGSDLG

-1444 EMDNDLNIDGASDHA
+1444 KMQNALDVDGSSDQTQA

-1470 GDRGWQST
+1470 GDRGWKST

-1483 SYSGSVYGVNGE
+1483 SYSGNVYGVNGE
-1495 GHGTRVTELDT
+1495 GHGARVTELDT
-1506 HTNTS
+1506 YTNTS

-1595 VVAKSESSPQANAVS
+1595 VVAKSESSQQANAVS
-1610 EHAKQN
+1610 EHATQN

-1660 AIENNGQAQRDAVKE
+1660 ALGNNGQAQRDAVKE
-1675 ESEAVTAELTTLA
+1675 ESEAVTAELTKLA

-1693 LDGQATHTGKSGEQW
+1693 LDGQATHTGESGDQW

-1719 VQSQIDDAKQLASD
+1719 VQSQLDDAKQLAND
-1733 KMAAAKQTQSDN
+1733 KIAAAKQTQSDN

-1750 DSIAKSEA
+1750 ESVAKSEA
-1758 GVAKGEQNRAGAEQ
+1758 GVAQGEQNRAGAEQ

-1783 RKADAVAKSHDAK
+1783 RKADAVAKSNDAK

-1830 AQGAKQNEGD
+1830 AKGTKQNEGD
-1840 RPDRQGVA
+1840 RPDREGVA
-1848 GSGLSGNAHRVEGAG
+1848 GSGLSGNAHSVEGAG
-1863 ETGSHVNTD
+1863 ETGSHVNAD
-1872 SQTNA
+1872 SSTNA
-1877 DGRFSDGLTE
+1877 DGRFSEGLSE
-1887 QELEAL
+1887 QEQEAL

-1904 INAGIRS
+1904 INAGIRG

-1922 MEANADSIVVDTTA
+1922 TETNSDSIVVPTTA
-1936 SQDVVRKEVRISGVN
+1936 SQDLVRKEIRISGVN
-1951 LVGLGEASHDSAESL
+1951 LEGLGETSHDSAESL

-2031 QAQALATLFVESTLD
+2031 QAEALATLFVEATLD

-2067 TPHAEKSIV
+2067 APHAEKSIV

-2150 GFWSSVYATGAQH
+2150 GFWSSVYATGAQN

-2170 GGVRLGNYFWHV
+2170 GGVRLGNYFWNV

-2211 LPADEIGRRLTD
+2211 LPADQIGRRLTD
-2223 AGVGVKVRFDAL
+2223 AGVAVKVRFDAL
-2235 SSARQA
+2235 SHERQA
-2241 ELLADNPDDYRADTL
+2241 ELLADNPDGYKADTL

-2287 QEGDEGFEVRSWP
+2287 QEGEEGFEVRSWP
-2300 GSDDKS
+2300 GIDGKS

-2311 DNPEDAAQQKAI
+2311 DNPEDAAQQKSI

-2348 LSHHDGRTRILAQ
+2348 LSHHDGRTRIIAQ

-2370 TNSELMSVTEL
+2370 TNVELMSVTEL
-2381 LDAAHVSGKVRGES
+2381 LDAAHVNGKVRGDS
-2395 YQKVIDALAE
+2395 YQQVIDALTE
-2405 YHASTAE
+2405 YHASTVE

-2421 EQLVNLRKKI
+2421 EKLLNLRKQI
-2431 EGYALGHPDSGR
+2431 EGYVLGHPDSGR
-2443 LEAMNSLLNQV
+2443 VEAMNSLLNQV

-2487 HLKQSKHLY
+2487 NLKESKHLY

-2511 AKIDQLGGSDAVLE
+2511 ATIDQLGGSDAVLE
-2525 KVKASVNHEYG
+2525 KVKAAVTHEYG
-2536 QAIADTIFAGLSANE
+2536 QVVADTIFAGLSAND

-2559 DITGLNRIH
+2559 DIAGLNKVH
-2568 QALEQHMSPV
+2568 QAIEQHMSPV

-2603 RTQIDAQAAADFNK
+2603 RTQLEGQAAADFNK

-2634 NIFNVATEYQPD
+2634 NIFNVATEDQPD

-2678 NDGETKL
+2678 KDGETKL

-2695 KGIDAAYKDA
+2695 KGIDASYKDA

-2718 MLVSTGIPAH
+2718 MLASTGIPAH

-2749 RFAQELQK
+2749 RFAEELQK
-2757 QAQASGDPALVAKRI
+2757 QAQASGDPALVEKRI

-2810 AAMQAEWNRLSHDP
+2810 AAMQAEWNRLSNDP

-2890 VNDDLDALSGS
+2890 VTDVLDALSGN
-2901 EKHKD
+2901 EKHKEN
-2906 KVAIENDGTPPRD
+2906 VAIENDGTPPRD
-2919 KVPLSPLTRF
+2919 KESLSPLTRF
-2929 LNNELYGER
+2929 LNNELYGEK

-2957 KGESQKVTLK
+2957 NGESQKVTLK

-2980 TASSDDETST
+2980 AASSEGETSA

-3007 EQASAIRSH
+3007 EQASEIRNH

-3056 NDKGIDPSNIILH
+3056 NDKGIDPSNIIIH

-3114 NPAGIVGTIAKAV
+3114 NPAGIVGAIAKAV

-3141 QETPILLLTDNEGLG
+3141 KETPILLLTDNEGLG
-3156 EEGEKLRV
+3156 EEGEKLRA
-3164 KLSNSGFNVTGE
+3164 KLAIAGYNVTGE

-3184 SNRLMSQY
+3184 SNRLMGQY
-3192 TGQIVSDLLNT
+3192 ADQIVSGLFNAEQAAVEAGEVLKGLEKDFKRYGDALKPDTSVPGKSKDIRTTKDFLNGYKNDHAKEIVDGFRSDMSIKQLVDLFVKGNWSAEQKGALAWEIESRALKVTFQNKSEKYNRLFREIASAGVVDAKATEQLAPQLMLLNLSNDGFGGRCDPLS
-3203 QHIKHNEA
+3203 KLVLVA
-3211 KLNLEPH
+3211 KQLEND
-3218 GKNYESRDLILKP
+3218 G
-3231 ISQPETVELG
+3231 QV
-3241 MPEVDQKVLADIAER
+3241 
-3256 ENVIIGVRPVD
+3256 GVARQLL
-3267 EKSKSLIAS
+3267 E
-3276 KMYSSKGL
+3276 KMYSAAAVLSNPTLYSDSEKANASKL
-3284 FVKAKSSDWG
+3284 LSSLAAIHAKN
-3294 PMSGFIPVDQSFAKA
+3294 PMHDTSMKVWQEKLEGKQALTVNGVVEKITDA
-3309 SARRD
+3309 SANGKPV
-3314 LETFNRHAEQSI
+3314 L
-3326 QSGNAVSADLYLNQ
+3326 
-3340 VRVEELVSK
+3340 
-3349 YHSLTPLELD
+3349 LELD
-3359 DQSGMYKTTATNGDQ
+3359 APGHAMAAWAKGSGDDRVYGFYDPNAGIVEFSSAEKFGDYLTRFFGKSDLNMAQSYKLGKNDAGEAIFNRVVVMDGNTLASYKPTFGDKTT
-3374 SVPFFLNRV
+3374 
-3383 TVDGNELWQVHY
+3383 
-3395 ITNGELAP
+3395 
-3403 FKVIGDPVS
+3403 
-3412 KQPMTAD
+3412 M
-3419 YDLLTVMYSYGDLGP
+3419 
-3434 QDKVKQPLTWQQWK
+3434 
-3448 DSVTYED
+3448 
-3455 LTPKYKELYSNEDL
+3455 
-3469 YNKKDGASLGNVSG
+3469 
-3483 RLKELKDRINVDL
+3483 
-3496 GRTNGLEMVHHGADD
+3496 
-3511 ANPYAV
+3511 
-3517 MADNFPAT
+3517 
-3525 FFVPK
+3525 
-3530 SLFAEDGLG
+3530 
-3539 EGKGSIQTYFNVNEQ
+3539 
-3554 GAVVIRNPQ
+3554 
-3563 EFSDF
+3563 
-3568 QQVTINASF
+3568 
-3577 RASFNDKWNHG
+3577 
-3588 LDEPLFT
+3588 
-3595 TKRKLSHEF
+3595 
-3604 LNKRDQLLKKLSG
+3604 
-3617 GRLDAQ
+3617 
-3623 DETLVALGNPDDV
+3623 
-3636 SGNKAIVAVDVSQ
+3636 
-3649 IFTRQELKERANVF
+3649 
-3663 AKPIGAS
+3663 
-3670 YQGILDQLDLVHQT
+3670 QGILDLPV
-3684 VSRDQIVASFELN
+3684 
-3697 KKVNA
+3697 
-3702 YIAEHPTSG
+3702 
-3711 RNQALTQLKEQI
+3711 
-3723 TSALFIGKMQVAQV
+3723 
-3737 DIDAIAQ
+3737 
-3744 TRPELAA
+3744 
-3751 RIFMVAIEEANGEH
+3751 
-3765 RGLTDMMVR
+3765 
-3774 WANEDPYLAPKQ
+3774 
-3786 GYKGE
+3786 
-3791 TPNDLGFDA
+3791 FDA
-3800 KYHVDL
+3800 TPMKKPGTSDVD
-3806 GDHYAD
+3806 GNA
-3812 FKQWLETSQSNGL
+3812 
-3825 LSKATLDESTKTV
+3825 KAVDDT
-3838 HLGYSY
+3838 
-3844 QELQDLTGVES
+3844 
-3855 VQMAFYFLKEAAKK
+3855 KEA
-3869 VDPISGDSAEM
+3869 
-3880 ILLKKF
+3880 
-3886 ADKSYLSQLDSDRM
+3886 
-3900 DQIEGIYR
+3900 
-3908 SSHETDVDAW
+3908 
-3918 DRRYSGAGYDELT
+3918 
-3931 NKLAGATGVDE
+3931 LAG
-3942 QLSVLLDDRK
+3942 
-3952 GLLIGEVHGSDV
+3952 
-3964 NGLRF
+3964 
-3969 VNEQMDALKKQG
+3969 
-3981 VTVIGLEHL
+3981 
-3990 RSDLAQPL
+3990 
-3998 IDRYLATGVMSS
+3998 
-4010 ELSAM
+4010 
-4015 LKTKHLD
+4015 
-4022 ATLFENARANGMRI
+4022 
-4036 VALDANSSAR
+4036 
-4046 PNVQGTEH
+4046 
-4054 GLMYR
+4054 
-4059 AGAANNIAVEVLQSL
+4059 
-4074 PDDEKFV
+4074 
-4081 AIYGKA
+4081 GKI
-4087 HLQSHKGI
+4087 L
-4095 EGFVP
+4095 
-4100 GITHRLDLPALRVSD
+4100 
-4115 SNQFRVEQDDM
+4115 
-4126 TLRVVYDDVANKP
+4126 
-4139 KLTFKDS
+4139 
-4146 LSGANTAIHNQNVN
+4146 HNQNVN
-4160 DWERVAVT
+4160 DWERVVVT
-4168 PTADGGETRF
+4168 PTADGGESRF
-4178 DGQIIVQMENDS
+4178 DGQIIVQMENDD
-4190 VVANAAANLAGKHP
+4190 VVAKAAANLAGKHP
-4204 ESSVVVQLDSDGNY
+4204 ESSVVVQIDSDGNY

-4240 RDDSDSNN
+4240 RDDSESNN
-4248 THLSGYSAE
+4248 TRLSGYSADE
-4257 DLAAKLANFQQSF
+4257 LAVKLAKFQQSF
-4270 SQAENINNTPD
+4270 NQAENINNKPD

-4302 FINAMDVNGLRV
+4302 FINAMDANGLRV
-4314 DVSARSSEL
+4314 DVSVRSSEL
-4323 AVDAT
+4323 AVDEA
-4328 GRKHTKDENGDWIQ
+4328 GRKHTKDANGDWVQ
-4342 KAETNKVSLSW
+4342 KAENNKVSLSW
-4353 NEQGE
+4353 DEQGE
-4358 VIAKEE
+4358 VVAKDE

-4378 RIGVSDVGEI
+4378 RIGVSDVDEP

-4403 EKRKVET
+4403 EKRKAET
-4410 ETSSSAANNK
+4410 ETSSSSANNK

-4445 VGIKVGSGGFKSL
+4445 VGIKVGTGGFKSL

-4472 ESKHSVDMG
+4472 ESKHSFDIG

-4493 GNRNVSFNLGQS
+4493 GNRNVSFNLGRS
-4505 NDLLV
+4505 NDLIV

-4533 VLQSIATSGED
+4533 VLQSIATSGEG

-4573 SSVDYTCL
+4573 SSVDYTSL
-4581 VELDSHNERSSRGLK
+4581 VELDSQNERSSRGLK
-4596 HDTEAALNKQYN
+4596 HDAEAALNKQYN
-4608 QWLSGNSDSSAGKLS
+4608 QWLSGNSDSDTSKLS

-4706 LLGQM
+4706 LLGQL
-4711 AGIGAETTLADIFG
+4711 AGVGAETTLADIFG
-4725 VDYTT
+4725 VDYTA

-4745 AILTEMLEVIGEFSG
+4745 AILKEMLEVIGEFSG

-4780 DMGADGIQSFA
+4780 NMGADGIKSFA

-4796 KDKAPEEEENKSA
+4796 KEKAPEEEEDNSS

-4814 TSVNSAQGAT
+4814 ANVNSAQGAT
-4824 ASDGNTETAE
+4824 VADGSTETAK
-4834 TQDRAFGFN
+4834 TPDRAFGFN

-4893 HLQGDGDINLSLGN
+4893 HLQGDGDINISLGN

-4949 GEGSDMGVL
+4949 GEGNDMGVL

-5000 IDTGLGRDY
+5000 IDTGSGRDY

-5019 DTGDGQ
+5019 DTGDDQ

-5088 KFSQFNGEEG
+5088 KFSQFNGGEG

-5132 DISSEDNIVFN
+5132 DIRSEDNIVFN

-5162 ILRDPVSETDQAKF
+5162 ILRDPASDSDQAKF
-5176 EHIGSVTFN
+5176 EHIGSVTFS
-5185 DYFDGKRA
+5185 DYFNGNRA
-5193 QMIIAMGEKD
+5193 QVIIAMGEKD
-5203 ANGEREYTTLSES
+5203 ATGERGYTTLSES
-5216 SIDALVQA
+5216 AIDALVQA

-5247 AISTAWADVVHKKGI
+5247 AITTAWADVVHKKGI

>member
-11 YFFTGNYSADNGN
+11 YFFTGNYSADDGN
-24 NDIVAIGF
+24 NNIVAIGF
-32 GGEIHAYGGD
+32 GGQIHAYGGD

-54 HTGSGNDTVVGGSAY
+54 YTGSGNDTVVGGSAY
-69 LRVEDSTGH
+69 LKVEDSTGH
-78 LSVKGAAGYADI
+78 LTVKGAAGYADI

-102 AAGGVSIDHLGHHGD
+102 AAGGVSIDHLGNHGD
-117 VSYGGAAAYNSVK
+117 VSYGGAAAYNGIT

-136 NVTFKGAGGYNA
+136 NVTFAGAGGYNA
-148 LWHETNHGNLSF
+148 LWHETNQGNLSF
-160 AGAGAGNKLDRTWFD
+160 TGAGAGNKLDRTWFNR
-175 QYQGSRGDVSF
+175 YQGSHGDVTF

-236 RTRQAEDVYQQT
+236 RTHQAEDVYTQT
-248 HGNIRFEGVGGY
+248 RGNIRFEGVGGY
-260 NSFYSD
+260 NSLYSD

-275 GGGAYNTITR
+275 GGGAYNTIIR
-285 KGSGSSF
+285 KGSGNDF
-292 DAQGM
+292 AKEGM
-297 EYAKAEDIVLTTAKM
+297 TNAKADEIVLTKAVM
-312 HGSWIGSGTHAVT
+312 SGSWIGQDHHVT
-325 AVKSEREPNTYL
+325 AVKSASEPNTYL
-337 FAIADGTYTKINKVR
+337 FAFADSTYTKINKVQLR
-352 LSNDPKTGKLK
+352 NDPQTGELK
-363 YYSEAWYKQGNH
+363 YYSTAWYKEGNH
-375 LSGLARSDVS
+375 LSNLANQDISDN
-385 SAGGFEV
+385 GGFTAV
-392 NPINGGYTLS
+392 NINGAYTLS
-402 NIAVEHQQSLTVHA
+402 DLKVEHQQSVTVHA
-416 MEKDL
+416 VEKSL
-421 TEYEWVTYANGAL
+421 TEYEWVTYANGAV
-434 IDAKDVV
+434 IDAKEVS

-448 GHAISTDGTKVDVQA
+448 GHAIYADGTKVDVKA
-463 IKSNRKPNTYVYA
+463 VKSNRQPNTYIYA

-493 AETGVLKYQA
+493 PETGALKYQA

-514 NLANEDI
+514 NIANQDI
-521 SSANGYH
+521 SSATGYNP
-528 SMGKG
+528 MGKG

-538 ALNYSVNAIRSM
+538 DLHYSVNAVRST
-550 SETVADIDEYTDQ
+550 SETVADIEEYTDQ
-563 TLFKPATDSGE
+563 TLFKPANDSGE
-574 SSGDVHFSGA
+574 SSGDVRFNGA

-596 GNVYFNG
+596 GNVHFNG

-643 AGLANVLVHQSK
+643 AGLANVLVHQSQ

-670 VRIGD
+670 VRLGD

-685 GNISVHKGNGNSR
+685 GNISVQKGSGDSR
-698 VAMLGGYNT
+698 VVMLGGYNT

-714 HGLWLAAGGFN
+714 NGLWLAAGGFN
-725 VMTQVGNGEVTSVL
+725 VMTQVGKGDVAAVL
-739 AGGANVLTKVGEG
+739 AGGANVLTKMGEG
-752 ELTAGMLGGANVMTH
+752 ELTSGMLGGANVITQ
-767 ISGDEQASNTT
+767 ISNDDQLSNTT

-787 LTKKGKGDTLAVM
+787 LTKKGKGNTLAVM
-800 GGGANVLTHVGDGST
+800 GGGANVLTHVGDGTT

-833 TTGIM
+833 TTGIL

-870 TSIAAMIG
+870 TSIAVMIG

-900 VFTKVGNG
+900 VFTKVGNS

-958 FTHIGNGST
+958 FTHIGHGST
-967 FAAMIGQANV
+967 FAAMIGQANI

-989 MVGKANIYT
+989 MVGKANIMT

-1011 EMNVMTKVGNGT
+1011 EVNVMTKVGNGT

-1103 LISDIGNVMTHV
+1103 LISDVGNVMTHV

-1122 IAKGKANIVTKVG
+1122 IAKGKANLITKVG
-1135 DGLGINVAWGQANVF
+1135 DGLGVNVAWGQANVF

-1163 GEANIL
+1163 GEANLI

-1180 VQGKANI
+1180 VQGEANI
-1187 ITHVGNGDDYTGAWG
+1187 ITHVGNGNDYTGAWG

-1211 DGRNVVLAKGEANI
+1211 HGQNVVLAKGEANM
-1225 VTQVGDGDSFN
+1225 VTQVGNGDSFN
-1236 ALWSKGNVVTKV
+1236 ALWSKGNIVTKV
-1248 GDGMQVTAAKGKA
+1248 GDGMQVTAAKGQA

-1283 TKVGNGVSVNVA
+1283 TKVGDGVSVNVA

-1321 IHIGD
+1321 IHVGD

-1334 ARNNVA
+1334 AQNNVA

-1361 KLSALFDNVK
+1361 KLSALFDNIK
-1371 QTLLGVGGSQA
+1371 QTVLGVGGSQA
-1382 INYLVQGDEASTSGT
+1382 INYLVQGDEASSSGT
-1397 QKGRGAIAT
+1397 HKGRGAIAT

-1416 MDAIEEVGSDLG
+1416 MDAIKEVGSDLG

-1444 EMDNDLNIDGASDHA
+1444 KMQHALNVDDSSVQA
-1459 PNLIVNGDFEQ
+1459 PNLIVNGDFEL
-1470 GDRGWQST
+1470 GEHGWQST

-1483 SYSGSVYGVNGE
+1483 SYAGSVYGVEGE
-1495 GHGTRVTELDT
+1495 GHGARVTELDT
-1506 HTNTS
+1506 YTNTS
-1511 LYQDLTDLT
+1511 LYQDLANLAQ
-1520 EGEVIAVSFD
+1520 GEVIAVSFD

-1545 LWNGEVVFSSSGDAS
+1545 LWNGEVVFSSSGDES
-1560 AWQQKTLKLTAHA
+1560 AWQQKTLKLTAQA

-1595 VVAKSESSPQANAVS
+1595 VVATSESSQQANAIR
-1610 EHAKQN
+1610 EHATQN
-1616 QASQNALSDKERAEA
+1616 SAAQNALSDKERAEA

-1660 AIENNGQAQRDAVKE
+1660 ALENNGQAQRDAVQE
-1675 ESEAVTAELTTLA
+1675 ESEAITAELTKLA

-1693 LDGQATHTGKSGEQW
+1693 LDSQATHTGESGDQW
-1708 RNDFAGGLLDG
+1708 RNEFASGLLAG
-1719 VQSQIDDAKQLASD
+1719 VQTQLDDAKQLANE
-1733 KMAAAKQTQSDN
+1733 KIAEAKQTHADN
-1745 NSKVK
+1745 QNKVK
-1750 DSIAKSEA
+1750 DAVAKSEA
-1758 GVAKGEQNRAGAEQ
+1758 GVAKGEQNRAGAEH
-1772 DIAEAKADAET
+1772 DIADAQADAEK
-1783 RKADAVAKSHDAK
+1783 RKADALAKGKDAQ
-1796 QAESDAHSAAND
+1796 QAESDAHYAVNN
-1808 AQSRGDRDAM
+1808 AQSRGDRDVQV
-1818 NAENKA
+1818 AENKA
-1824 NQAQND
+1824 NQVQAD

-1840 RPDRQGVA
+1840 RPDRQGVT
-1848 GSGLSGNAHRVEGAG
+1848 GSGLSGNAHSVEGAG
-1863 ETGSHVNTD
+1863 ETDSHVKTD

-1877 DGRFSDGLTE
+1877 DGRFSEGLTE
-1887 QELEAL
+1887 QEQEAL

-1904 INAGIRS
+1904 INAGIRA
-1911 KNSGSTITSMF
+1911 KNSVSSMTSMF
-1922 MEANADSIVVDTTA
+1922 SETNSKSIVVPTKVSPEPDRQEVTRR
-1936 SQDVVRKEVRISGVN
+1936 DVRISGVN
-1951 LVGLGEASHDSAESL
+1951 LESL
-1966 VAARAEKVANLYRW
+1966 SAVQGSQPTGQLASKS
-1980 LDTDNDVATDKYVPV
+1980 V
-1995 PGFERVDA
+1995 PGFKSHFASTSIGIENELSGLVVVLPKNSAQTFGYVHDSQGNPLFMLTKDMNQGGYSNPVGINDIQGVNNWQTHTIELVTYPSEISDTAAIESRKEAMLWLAKEFTDHINQSNHQSLPHL
-2003 DVSDEVKQ
+2003 VSDDG
-2011 RMIQSMSGYI
+2011 RF
-2021 EHTDNQVPKD
+2021 
-2031 QAQALATLFVESTLD
+2031 TLVISN
-2046 YDWDKRVEFLT
+2046 
-2057 KLESYGYSFE
+2057 S
-2067 TPHAEKSIV
+2067 
-2076 SFWSGKNFKQYRDV
+2076 
-2090 LDNAQTDGKKVVYD
+2090 
-2104 IDVKG
+2104 
-2109 NAFAIDLNKHLMRWG
+2109 KHLIAAG
-2124 GLFLDP
+2124 NGT
-2130 DNAEQNQLKSSIDA
+2130 SIDA
-2144 ATFSNT
+2144 QGKTIGMTPSGQQATMAISAKEFGTSSSPEVRLLESAPWYQAGLRDEFLANAKNT
-2150 GFWSSVYATGAQH
+2150 TLDDPATAQNVYAYLTSVYSKTADLAKEYGIYINDWDPASEGFSPNAQGLT
-2163 DVYVIAE
+2163 DPKVKNAWSILPRTKPVRMLELLSAEDSRYVRQQIAE
-2170 GGVRLGNYFWHV
+2170 KLKGTYSESLAKNVFEYFQYGGEVAGHGINNATTGSV
-2182 ELPALRQLQREGLVG
+2182 QQPEPAILFEFRSVPSALSDFVP
-2197 EIRLLDKPVSEYKD
+2197 KTAS
-2211 LPADEIGRRLTD
+2211 T
-2223 AGVGVKVRFDAL
+2223 VKVDVKALDHFDSASRKAIITEVNALVSGSEDFDAWYQEYRASKGQPPVKNPK
-2235 SSARQA
+2235 SSASANHKA
-2241 ELLADNPDDYRADTL
+2241 EWLMTQHAEQWAKITAPYTDNHETLTSTKLASNDKE
-2256 VELDVK
+2256 ELHALGETSNLEHNKQQENVA
-2262 LSAIDS
+2262 SIINT
-2268 MLRESLPFYS
+2268 MLNDMLPFYA

-2287 QEGDEGFEVRSWP
+2287 QEGDEGFEVRAWP
-2300 GSDDKS
+2300 GTEDKS
-2306 KTILL
+2306 KTIILE
-2311 DNPEDAAQQKAI
+2311 NPEDAAQHKAI

-2348 LSHHDGRTRILAQ
+2348 ISHHEGRTHVLAQ
-2361 KEDGAWTYN
+2361 RVDGAWQYN
-2370 TNSELMSVTEL
+2370 AKVELMSVTEL
-2381 LDAAHVSGKVRGES
+2381 LDAAHVTGKIRGES
-2395 YQKVIDALAE
+2395 YQQVIDALTD
-2405 YHASTAE
+2405 YHASITE
-2412 HADYELESV
+2412 HADYESESV
-2421 EQLVNLRKKI
+2421 EKLLNLRKKI
-2431 EGYALGHPDSGR
+2431 EGYVLGHPDSGR
-2443 LEAMNSLLNQV
+2443 VEAMNSLLNQV
-2454 NSRLEEVSVL
+2454 NTRLDEVSLLSV
-2464 AVSEQSI
+2464 AEQTI
-2471 KAHDSFSRLY
+2471 QAQDSFSRLY
-2481 DQLDNA
+2481 DQLEAAN
-2487 HLKQSKHLY
+2487 LKESKHLY
-2496 LDGNGDF
+2496 LDQNGDF

-2511 AKIDQLGGSDAVLE
+2511 ANIDLLGSREAVLE
-2525 KVKASVNHEYG
+2525 KVKLTVSNEYG
-2536 QAIADTIFAGLSANE
+2536 QTVADTIFAGLSAKD

-2559 DITGLNRIH
+2559 DIAGLNKVH
-2568 QALEQHMSPV
+2568 QAIEQHLSPV
-2578 SATMY
+2578 SATLY

-2603 RTQIDAQAAADFNK
+2603 RTQLEGQSAADFNQ

-2627 SKSSNIR
+2627 SKSSNIS
-2634 NIFNVATEYQPD
+2634 NILNVATKDQPD

-2665 HDMASEENDGFGL
+2665 HDVASEENDGFGL
-2678 NDGETKL
+2678 HDGDIKL

-2695 KGIDAAYKDA
+2695 KGIDASFKEA

-2718 MLVSTGIPAH
+2718 MLETTGIPAH
-2728 VFQPFVDQWND
+2728 VFQPFVEQWND

-2749 RFAQELQK
+2749 RFAQELRL
-2757 QAQASGDPALVAKRI
+2757 QAQRSDDPELLEKRI
-2772 DNVVRLFAE
+2772 GNVVRQFAE

-2787 EAFKA
+2787 ETFKA
-2792 SQADEGRVFRI
+2792 SQADQGRVFRI

-2810 AAMQAEWNRLSHDP
+2810 AAMQAEWHRLSNDP

-2856 RPKFGVWT
+2856 LPKFGVWT

-2890 VNDDLDALSGS
+2890 VTDVLDALSGN
-2901 EKHKD
+2901 EKPKEN
-2906 KVAIENDGTPPRD
+2906 VAIENDGTPPRD
-2919 KVPLSPLTRF
+2919 KESLSPLTRF
-2929 LNNELYGER
+2929 LNNELYGDKE
-2938 DARRKIGDI
+2938 ARRKIGEI

-2957 KGESQKVTLK
+2957 KGESQKITLQ

-2980 TASSDDETST
+2980 TAPSEGETSSP
-2990 TSGKVVLFLH
+2990 SGKVVLFLH

-3007 EQASAIRSH
+3007 EQASAIRNH

-3056 NDKGIDPSNIILH
+3056 NDKGIDPSNIIIH

-3114 NPAGIVGTIAKAV
+3114 NPAGIVGAIAKAV

-3135 NLKGLP
+3135 NLEGLP
-3141 QETPILLLTDNEGLG
+3141 KETSILLLTDNEGLG
-3156 EEGEKLRV
+3156 NEGEKLRT
-3164 KLSNSGFNVTGE
+3164 KLTASGYNVTGE

-3192 TGQIVSDLLNT
+3192 ADQIVSGLSSSASVDEDLDQQGLDTTSTKDQGISNKNDHL
-3203 QHIKHNEA
+3203 QVADSKEA
-3211 KLNLEPH
+3211 
-3218 GKNYESRDLILKP
+3218 
-3231 ISQPETVELG
+3231 
-3241 MPEVDQKVLADIAER
+3241 LADGKILH
-3256 ENVIIGVRPVD
+3256 NQDVN
-3267 EKSKSLIAS
+3267 S
-3276 KMYSSKGL
+3276 
-3284 FVKAKSSDWG
+3284 WG
-3294 PMSGFIPVDQSFAKA
+3294 P
-3309 SARRD
+3309 
-3314 LETFNRHAEQSI
+3314 
-3326 QSGNAVSADLYLNQ
+3326 
-3340 VRVEELVSK
+3340 
-3349 YHSLTPLELD
+3349 
-3359 DQSGMYKTTATNGDQ
+3359 
-3374 SVPFFLNRV
+3374 
-3383 TVDGNELWQVHY
+3383 
-3395 ITNGELAP
+3395 IT
-3403 FKVIGDPVS
+3403 
-3412 KQPMTAD
+3412 
-3419 YDLLTVMYSYGDLGP
+3419 
-3434 QDKVKQPLTWQQWK
+3434 
-3448 DSVTYED
+3448 
-3455 LTPKYKELYSNEDL
+3455 
-3469 YNKKDGASLGNVSG
+3469 
-3483 RLKELKDRINVDL
+3483 
-3496 GRTNGLEMVHHGADD
+3496 
-3511 ANPYAV
+3511 
-3517 MADNFPAT
+3517 
-3525 FFVPK
+3525 
-3530 SLFAEDGLG
+3530 
-3539 EGKGSIQTYFNVNEQ
+3539 
-3554 GAVVIRNPQ
+3554 
-3563 EFSDF
+3563 
-3568 QQVTINASF
+3568 
-3577 RASFNDKWNHG
+3577 
-3588 LDEPLFT
+3588 
-3595 TKRKLSHEF
+3595 
-3604 LNKRDQLLKKLSG
+3604 
-3617 GRLDAQ
+3617 
-3623 DETLVALGNPDDV
+3623 
-3636 SGNKAIVAVDVSQ
+3636 
-3649 IFTRQELKERANVF
+3649 
-3663 AKPIGAS
+3663 
-3670 YQGILDQLDLVHQT
+3670 
-3684 VSRDQIVASFELN
+3684 
-3697 KKVNA
+3697 
-3702 YIAEHPTSG
+3702 
-3711 RNQALTQLKEQI
+3711 
-3723 TSALFIGKMQVAQV
+3723 
-3737 DIDAIAQ
+3737 
-3744 TRPELAA
+3744 
-3751 RIFMVAIEEANGEH
+3751 
-3765 RGLTDMMVR
+3765 
-3774 WANEDPYLAPKQ
+3774 
-3786 GYKGE
+3786 
-3791 TPNDLGFDA
+3791 
-3800 KYHVDL
+3800 
-3806 GDHYAD
+3806 
-3812 FKQWLETSQSNGL
+3812 
-3825 LSKATLDESTKTV
+3825 
-3838 HLGYSY
+3838 
-3844 QELQDLTGVES
+3844 
-3855 VQMAFYFLKEAAKK
+3855 
-3869 VDPISGDSAEM
+3869 
-3880 ILLKKF
+3880 
-3886 ADKSYLSQLDSDRM
+3886 
-3900 DQIEGIYR
+3900 
-3908 SSHETDVDAW
+3908 
-3918 DRRYSGAGYDELT
+3918 
-3931 NKLAGATGVDE
+3931 
-3942 QLSVLLDDRK
+3942 
-3952 GLLIGEVHGSDV
+3952 
-3964 NGLRF
+3964 
-3969 VNEQMDALKKQG
+3969 
-3981 VTVIGLEHL
+3981 
-3990 RSDLAQPL
+3990 
-3998 IDRYLATGVMSS
+3998 
-4010 ELSAM
+4010 
-4015 LKTKHLD
+4015 
-4022 ATLFENARANGMRI
+4022 
-4036 VALDANSSAR
+4036 
-4046 PNVQGTEH
+4046 
-4054 GLMYR
+4054 
-4059 AGAANNIAVEVLQSL
+4059 
-4074 PDDEKFV
+4074 
-4081 AIYGKA
+4081 
-4087 HLQSHKGI
+4087 
-4095 EGFVP
+4095 
-4100 GITHRLDLPALRVSD
+4100 
-4115 SNQFRVEQDDM
+4115 
-4126 TLRVVYDDVANKP
+4126 
-4139 KLTFKDS
+4139 
-4146 LSGANTAIHNQNVN
+4146 
-4160 DWERVAVT
+4160 VT
-4168 PTADGGETRF
+4168 PTTDGGETRF
-4178 DGQIIVQMENDS
+4178 DGQIIVQMENDP
-4190 VVANAAANLAGKHP
+4190 VVAKAAANLAGKHA

-4240 RDDSDSNN
+4240 RDHSESNN
-4248 THLSGYSAE
+4248 TRLSGYSADE
-4257 DLAAKLANFQQSF
+4257 LAVKLAKFQQSF
-4270 SQAENINNTPD
+4270 NQAENINNKPD

-4302 FINAMDVNGLRV
+4302 FINAMDANGLRV
-4314 DVSARSSEL
+4314 DVSVRSSEL
-4323 AVDAT
+4323 AVDEA
-4328 GRKHTKDENGDWIQ
+4328 GRKHTKDANGDWVQ
-4342 KAETNKVSLSW
+4342 KAENNKVSLSW
-4353 NEQGE
+4353 DAQGE
-4358 VIAKEE
+4358 VVAKDE

-4378 RIGVSDVGEI
+4378 RIGVSDVNEP

-4394 DNNDVFDAP
+4394 DNSDVFDAP
-4403 EKRKVET
+4403 EKRKPET
-4410 ETSSSAANNK
+4410 EVIANSSNSNQ

-4425 NIQVNVGDGE
+4425 NIQVNVGEGE

-4445 VGIKVGSGGFKSL
+4445 VGIKVGTGGFKSL
-4458 AFGDNNVMVHIGNG
+4458 AFGDNNVMVHIGDG
-4472 ESKHSVDMG
+4472 ESKHSVDIG
-4481 GYQALEGAQMFI
+4481 GYQALEGAQMFL
-4493 GNRNVSFNLGQS
+4493 GNRNVSFNFGHS
-4505 NDLLV
+4505 NDLIL

-4533 VLQSIATSGED
+4533 VLQGIAMSGEGE
-4544 QDWLAAQEQQWT
+4544 DWLAAQEQQWT
-4556 LSGAKKFV
+4556 LSSAKKFV

-4573 SSVDYTCL
+4573 SSVDYTHL
-4581 VELDSHNERSSRGLK
+4581 VQLNSQNERDSRGLK
-4596 HDTEAALNKQYN
+4596 HDAEATLNKQYN
-4608 QWLSGNSDSSAGKLS
+4608 QWLSGNGNSGTSQLS

-4675 GLMTQQFSATGQAKT
+4675 GLMTQQFTATGQAKT
-4690 TFTYTPEDLP
+4690 TFTYTPQDLP

-4706 LLGQM
+4706 LLGQL
-4711 AGIGAETTLADIFG
+4711 AGVGAETTLADIFG
-4725 VDYTT
+4725 VDYTA
-4730 SGQIVSRNGEAVDGV
+4730 SGQIVSRNGQAVDGV
-4745 AILTEMLEVIGEFSG
+4745 AILKEMLEVIGEFSG

-4775 LKSGI
+4775 LKAGI
-4780 DMGADGIQSFA
+4780 DMGADGIKSFA

-4796 KDKAPEEEENKSA
+4796 KEKAPEEEKDNSS

-4814 TSVNSAQGAT
+4814 ANVNSAQGAT
-4824 ASDGNTETAE
+4824 VADGNTETAE

-4868 NLKENLTADLLNM
+4868 NLKQNLTADLLNM

-4893 HLQGDGDINLSLGN
+4893 HLQGDGDINISLGN

-4949 GEGSDMGVL
+4949 GEGNDMGVL

-5000 IDTGLGRDY
+5000 IDTGSGRDY

-5019 DTGDGQ
+5019 DTGDDQ

-5054 INASAGNDVVKLMG
+5054 INAGAGNDVVKLMG
-5068 YHAVLNGGEGE
+5068 YHAVLNGGDGD

-5088 KFSQFNGEEG
+5088 KFSQFNGGEG

-5132 DISSEDNIVFN
+5132 DIRSEDNIVFN

-5162 ILRDPVSETDQAKF
+5162 ILRDPSNDSDQSKF
-5176 EHIGSVTFN
+5176 EHIGSVTFS
-5185 DYFDGKRA
+5185 DYFNGNRA
-5193 QMIIAMGEKD
+5193 QVVIGMSEKD
-5203 ANGEREYTTLSES
+5203 LSGEREYTMLSDS
-5216 SIDALVQA
+5216 AIDALVQA
-5224 MSGFDPQA
+5224 MSGFEPQA

-5237 IDNLDSKSRV
+5237 IDSLESKSQA
-5247 AISTAWADVVHKKGI
+5247 AISMAWSDVVHKKGLM
-5262 TV
+5262 V

>member
-1 MGKPFWRSVE
+1 MVFYLIPKRRVWLMGKPFWRSVE
-11 YFFTGNYSADNGN
+11 YFFTGNYSADDGN
-24 NDIVAIGF
+24 NNIVAIGF
-32 GGEIHAYGGD
+32 GGQIHAYGGD

-54 HTGSGNDTVVGGSAY
+54 YTGSGNDTVVGGSAY
-69 LRVEDSTGH
+69 LKVEDSTGH
-78 LSVKGAAGYADI
+78 LTVKGAAGYADI

-102 AAGGVSIDHLGHHGD
+102 AAGGVSIDHLGNHGD
-117 VSYGGAAAYNSVK
+117 VSYGGAAAYNGIT

-136 NVTFKGAGGYNA
+136 NVTFAGAGGYNA
-148 LWHETNHGNLSF
+148 LWHETNQGNLSF
-160 AGAGAGNKLDRTWFD
+160 TGAGAGNKLDRTWFNR
-175 QYQGSRGDVSF
+175 YQGSHGDVTF

-236 RTRQAEDVYQQT
+236 RTHQAEDVYTQT
-248 HGNIRFEGVGGY
+248 RGNIRFEGVGGY
-260 NSFYSD
+260 NSLYSD

-275 GGGAYNTITR
+275 GGGAYNTIIR
-285 KGSGSSF
+285 KGSGNDF
-292 DAQGM
+292 AKEGM
-297 EYAKAEDIVLTTAKM
+297 TNAKADEIVLTKAVM
-312 HGSWIGSGTHAVT
+312 SGSWIGQDHHVT
-325 AVKSEREPNTYL
+325 AVKSASEPNTYL
-337 FAIADGTYTKINKVR
+337 FAFADSTYTKINKVQLR
-352 LSNDPKTGKLK
+352 NDPQTGELK
-363 YYSEAWYKQGNH
+363 YYSTAWYKEGNH
-375 LSGLARSDVS
+375 LSNLANQDISDN
-385 SAGGFEV
+385 GGFTAV
-392 NPINGGYTLS
+392 NINGAYTLS
-402 NIAVEHQQSLTVHA
+402 DLKVEHQQSVTVHA
-416 MEKDL
+416 VEKSL
-421 TEYEWVTYANGAL
+421 TEYEWVTYANGAV
-434 IDAKDVV
+434 IDAKEVS

-448 GHAISTDGTKVDVQA
+448 GHAIYADGTKVDVKA
-463 IKSNRKPNTYVYA
+463 VKSNRQPNTYIYA

-493 AETGVLKYQA
+493 PETGALKYQA

-514 NLANEDI
+514 NIANQDI
-521 SSANGYH
+521 SSATGYNP
-528 SMGKG
+528 MGKG

-538 ALNYSVNAIRSM
+538 DLHYSVNAVRST
-550 SETVADIDEYTDQ
+550 SETVADIEEYTDQ
-563 TLFKPATDSGE
+563 TLFKPANDSGE
-574 SSGDVHFSGA
+574 SSGDVRFNGA

-596 GNVYFNG
+596 GNVHFNG

-643 AGLANVLVHQSK
+643 AGLANVLVHQSE

-670 VRIGD
+670 VRLGD

-685 GNISVHKGNGNSR
+685 GNISVQKGSGDSR
-698 VAMLGGYNT
+698 VVMLGGYNT

-714 HGLWLAAGGFN
+714 NGLWLAAGGFN
-725 VMTQVGNGEVTSVL
+725 VMTQVGKGDVAAVL
-739 AGGANVLTKVGEG
+739 AGGANVLTKMGEG
-752 ELTAGMLGGANVMTH
+752 ELTSGMLGGANVITH
-767 ISGDEQASNTT
+767 ISNDDQLSNTT

-787 LTKKGKGDTLAVM
+787 LTKKGKGNTLAVM
-800 GGGANVLTHVGDGST
+800 GGGANVLTHVGDGTT

-833 TTGIM
+833 TTGIL

-870 TSIAAMIG
+870 TSIAVMIG

-958 FTHIGNGST
+958 FTHIGHGST
-967 FAAMIGQANV
+967 FAAMIGQANI

-989 MVGKANIYT
+989 MVGKANIMT
-998 HVGDGTSLGLFAG
+998 HVGDGISLGLFAG
-1011 EMNVMTKVGNGT
+1011 EVNVMTKVGNGT

-1103 LISDIGNVMTHV
+1103 LISDVGNVMTHV

-1122 IAKGKANIVTKVG
+1122 IAKGKANLITKVG
-1135 DGLGINVAWGQANVF
+1135 DGLGVNVAWGQANVF

-1163 GEANIL
+1163 GEANLI

-1180 VQGKANI
+1180 VQGEANI

-1211 DGRNVVLAKGEANI
+1211 HGQNVVLAKGEANI

-1236 ALWSKGNVVTKV
+1236 ALWSKGNIVTKV
-1248 GDGMQVTAAKGKA
+1248 GDGMQVTAAKGQA

-1269 GLSVTAAY
+1269 GLNVTAAY

-1283 TKVGNGVSVNVA
+1283 TKVGDGVSVNVA

-1321 IHIGD
+1321 IHVGD

-1334 ARNNVA
+1334 AQNNVA

-1361 KLSALFDNVK
+1361 KLSALFDNIK
-1371 QTLLGVGGSQA
+1371 QTVLGVGGSQA
-1382 INYLVQGDEASTSGT
+1382 INYLVQGDEASSSGT
-1397 QKGRGAIAT
+1397 HKGRGAIAT

-1416 MDAIEEVGSDLG
+1416 MDAIKEVSSDLG

-1444 EMDNDLNIDGASDHA
+1444 MMQHALNVDDSSVQA
-1459 PNLIVNGDFEQ
+1459 PNLIVNGDFEL
-1470 GDRGWQST
+1470 GEHGWQST

-1483 SYSGSVYGVNGE
+1483 SYAGSVYGVEGE
-1495 GHGTRVTELDT
+1495 GHGARVTELDT
-1506 HTNTS
+1506 YTNTS
-1511 LYQDLTDLT
+1511 LYQDLANLAQ
-1520 EGEVIAVSFD
+1520 GEVIAVSFD

-1545 LWNGEVVFSSSGDAS
+1545 LWNGEVVFSSSGDES
-1560 AWQQKTLKLTAHA
+1560 AWQQKTLKLTAQA

-1595 VVAKSESSPQANAVS
+1595 VVATSESSQQANAIR
-1610 EHAKQN
+1610 EHATQN
-1616 QASQNALSDKERAEA
+1616 PAAQNALSDKERAEA

-1650 QSQLESTDQQ
+1650 QNQLEATDQQ
-1660 AIENNGQAQRDAVKE
+1660 ALGNNGQAQRDAVQE
-1675 ESEAVTAELTTLA
+1675 ESEAITAELTKLA

-1693 LDGQATHTGKSGEQW
+1693 LDSQATHTGESGDQW
-1708 RNDFAGGLLDG
+1708 RNEFASGLLAG
-1719 VQSQIDDAKQLASD
+1719 VQTQFDDAKQLAND
-1733 KMAAAKQTQSDN
+1733 KIAEAKQTHADN
-1745 NSKVK
+1745 QNKVK
-1750 DSIAKSEA
+1750 DAVAKSEA
-1758 GVAKGEQNRAGAEQ
+1758 GVAKGEQNRAGAEH
-1772 DIAEAKADAET
+1772 DIADAQADAEK
-1783 RKADAVAKSHDAK
+1783 RKADALAKGKDAQ
-1796 QAESDAHSAAND
+1796 QAESDAHHAVNN
-1808 AQSRGDRDAM
+1808 AQSRGDRDVQV
-1818 NAENKA
+1818 AENKA
-1824 NQAQND
+1824 NQVQAD

-1840 RPDRQGVA
+1840 RPDRQGVT
-1848 GSGLSGNAHRVEGAG
+1848 GSGLSGNAHSVEGAG
-1863 ETGSHVNTD
+1863 ETDSHVNTD

-1877 DGRFSDGLTE
+1877 DGRFSEGLTE
-1887 QELEAL
+1887 QEQEAL

-1904 INAGIRS
+1904 INAGIRA
-1911 KNSGSTITSMF
+1911 KNSVSSMTSMF
-1922 MEANADSIVVDTTA
+1922 SETNSKSIVVPTKV
-1936 SQDVVRKEVRISGVN
+1936 SPEPVRQEVTRRDVRISGVN
-1951 LVGLGEASHDSAESL
+1951 LESL
-1966 VAARAEKVANLYRW
+1966 SAVQGNQPTGQLASKS
-1980 LDTDNDVATDKYVPV
+1980 V
-1995 PGFERVDA
+1995 PGFKSHFASTSIGIENELSGLVAVLPKNSAQTFGYVHDSQGNPLFMLTKDMNQGGYSNPVGINDIQGVNNWQTHTIELVTYPSEISDTAAIESRKEAMLWLAKEFTDHINQSNHQSLPHL
-2003 DVSDEVKQ
+2003 VSDDG
-2011 RMIQSMSGYI
+2011 RF
-2021 EHTDNQVPKD
+2021 
-2031 QAQALATLFVESTLD
+2031 TLVISN
-2046 YDWDKRVEFLT
+2046 
-2057 KLESYGYSFE
+2057 S
-2067 TPHAEKSIV
+2067 
-2076 SFWSGKNFKQYRDV
+2076 
-2090 LDNAQTDGKKVVYD
+2090 
-2104 IDVKG
+2104 
-2109 NAFAIDLNKHLMRWG
+2109 KHLIAAG
-2124 GLFLDP
+2124 NGT
-2130 DNAEQNQLKSSIDA
+2130 SIDA
-2144 ATFSNT
+2144 QGKTIGMTPSGQQATMAISAKEFGTSSSSEVRLLESAPWYQAGLRDEFLANAKNT
-2150 GFWSSVYATGAQH
+2150 TLDDPATAQNVHAYLTSVYSKTADLAKEYGIYINDWDPASEGFSPNAQGLT
-2163 DVYVIAE
+2163 DPKVKNAWSILPRTKPVRMLELLSAEDSRYVRQQIAE
-2170 GGVRLGNYFWHV
+2170 KLKGTYSESLAKNVFEYFQYGGEVAGHGINNATTGSV
-2182 ELPALRQLQREGLVG
+2182 QQPEPAILFEFRSVPSALSDFVP
-2197 EIRLLDKPVSEYKD
+2197 KTAS
-2211 LPADEIGRRLTD
+2211 T
-2223 AGVGVKVRFDAL
+2223 VKVDVKALDHFDSASRKAIITEVNALVSGSEDFDAWYQEYRASKGQPPVKNPK
-2235 SSARQA
+2235 SSASANHKA
-2241 ELLADNPDDYRADTL
+2241 EWLMTQHAEQWAKITAPYTDNHETLTSTKLASNDKE
-2256 VELDVK
+2256 ELHALGETSNLEHNKQQENVA
-2262 LSAIDS
+2262 SIINT
-2268 MLRESLPFYS
+2268 MLNDMLPFYA

-2287 QEGDEGFEVRSWP
+2287 QEGDEGFEVRAWP
-2300 GSDDKS
+2300 GTEDKS
-2306 KTILL
+2306 KTIILE
-2311 DNPEDAAQQKAI
+2311 NPEDAAQHKAI

-2348 LSHHDGRTRILAQ
+2348 ISHHEGRTHVLAQ
-2361 KEDGAWTYN
+2361 RVDGAWQYN
-2370 TNSELMSVTEL
+2370 ATVELMSVSEL
-2381 LDAAHVSGKVRGES
+2381 LDAAHVTGKIRGES
-2395 YQKVIDALAE
+2395 YQQVIDALTD
-2405 YHASTAE
+2405 YHASITE
-2412 HADYELESV
+2412 HADYEPESV
-2421 EQLVNLRKKI
+2421 EKLLNLRKKI
-2431 EGYALGHPDSGR
+2431 EGYVLGHPDSGR
-2443 LEAMNSLLNQV
+2443 VEAMNSLLNQV
-2454 NSRLEEVSVL
+2454 NTRLDEVSLLSV
-2464 AVSEQSI
+2464 AEQTI
-2471 KAHDSFSRLY
+2471 QAQDSFSRLY
-2481 DQLDNA
+2481 DQLEAAN
-2487 HLKQSKHLY
+2487 LKESKHLY
-2496 LDGNGDF
+2496 LDQNGDF

-2511 AKIDQLGGSDAVLE
+2511 ANIDLLGSREAVLE
-2525 KVKASVNHEYG
+2525 KVKLTVSNEYG
-2536 QAIADTIFAGLSANE
+2536 QTVADTIFAGLSAKD

-2559 DITGLNRIH
+2559 DIAGLNKVH
-2568 QALEQHMSPV
+2568 QAIEQHLSPV
-2578 SATMY
+2578 SATLY

-2603 RTQIDAQAAADFNK
+2603 RTQLEGQAAADFNQ

-2627 SKSSNIR
+2627 SKSSNIS
-2634 NIFNVATEYQPD
+2634 NILNVATKDQPD

-2665 HDMASEENDGFGL
+2665 HDVASEENDGFGL
-2678 NDGETKL
+2678 HDGDIKL

-2690 KLNAA
+2690 KLHAA
-2695 KGIDAAYKDA
+2695 KGIDVSFKEA

-2718 MLVSTGIPAH
+2718 MLETTGIPAH
-2728 VFQPFVDQWND
+2728 VFQPFVEQWND
-2739 TSYDMMDVAN
+2739 TSYDMMDVAH
-2749 RFAQELQK
+2749 RFAQELRL
-2757 QAQASGDPALVAKRI
+2757 QAQRSDDPELLEKRI
-2772 DNVVRLFAE
+2772 GNVVRQFAE

-2787 EAFKA
+2787 ETFKA
-2792 SQADEGRVFRI
+2792 SQADQGRVFRI

-2810 AAMQAEWNRLSHDP
+2810 AAMQAEWHRLSNDP

-2856 RPKFGVWT
+2856 LPKFGVWT

-2890 VNDDLDALSGS
+2890 VTDVLDALSGN
-2901 EKHKD
+2901 EKPKEN
-2906 KVAIENDGTPPRD
+2906 VAIENDGTPPRD
-2919 KVPLSPLTRF
+2919 KESLSPLTRF
-2929 LNNELYGER
+2929 LNNELYGDKE
-2938 DARRKIGDI
+2938 ARRKIGEI

-2957 KGESQKVTLK
+2957 KGESQKITLQ

-2980 TASSDDETST
+2980 TAPSEGETSSP
-2990 TSGKVVLFLH
+2990 SGKVVLFLH

-3007 EQASAIRSH
+3007 EQASAIRNH

-3056 NDKGIDPSNIILH
+3056 NDKGIDPSNIIIH

-3114 NPAGIVGTIAKAV
+3114 NPAGIVGAIAKAV

-3135 NLKGLP
+3135 NLEGLP
-3141 QETPILLLTDNEGLG
+3141 KETSILLLTDNEGLG
-3156 EEGEKLRV
+3156 NEGEKLRT
-3164 KLSNSGFNVTGE
+3164 KLTASGYNVTGE

-3192 TGQIVSDLLNT
+3192 ADQIVSGLSSSASVDEDLDQQGLDTTSTKDQGVSNKDDHL
-3203 QHIKHNEA
+3203 QVVDSKEA
-3211 KLNLEPH
+3211 
-3218 GKNYESRDLILKP
+3218 
-3231 ISQPETVELG
+3231 
-3241 MPEVDQKVLADIAER
+3241 LADGKI
-3256 ENVIIGVRPVD
+3256 
-3267 EKSKSLIAS
+3267 L
-3276 KMYSSKGL
+3276 
-3284 FVKAKSSDWG
+3284 
-3294 PMSGFIPVDQSFAKA
+3294 
-3309 SARRD
+3309 
-3314 LETFNRHAEQSI
+3314 H
-3326 QSGNAVSADLYLNQ
+3326 NQ
-3340 VRVEELVSK
+3340 
-3349 YHSLTPLELD
+3349 
-3359 DQSGMYKTTATNGDQ
+3359 
-3374 SVPFFLNRV
+3374 
-3383 TVDGNELWQVHY
+3383 
-3395 ITNGELAP
+3395 
-3403 FKVIGDPVS
+3403 
-3412 KQPMTAD
+3412 
-3419 YDLLTVMYSYGDLGP
+3419 
-3434 QDKVKQPLTWQQWK
+3434 
-3448 DSVTYED
+3448 
-3455 LTPKYKELYSNEDL
+3455 
-3469 YNKKDGASLGNVSG
+3469 
-3483 RLKELKDRINVDL
+3483 
-3496 GRTNGLEMVHHGADD
+3496 
-3511 ANPYAV
+3511 
-3517 MADNFPAT
+3517 
-3525 FFVPK
+3525 
-3530 SLFAEDGLG
+3530 
-3539 EGKGSIQTYFNVNEQ
+3539 
-3554 GAVVIRNPQ
+3554 
-3563 EFSDF
+3563 
-3568 QQVTINASF
+3568 
-3577 RASFNDKWNHG
+3577 
-3588 LDEPLFT
+3588 
-3595 TKRKLSHEF
+3595 
-3604 LNKRDQLLKKLSG
+3604 
-3617 GRLDAQ
+3617 
-3623 DETLVALGNPDDV
+3623 
-3636 SGNKAIVAVDVSQ
+3636 
-3649 IFTRQELKERANVF
+3649 
-3663 AKPIGAS
+3663 
-3670 YQGILDQLDLVHQT
+3670 
-3684 VSRDQIVASFELN
+3684 
-3697 KKVNA
+3697 
-3702 YIAEHPTSG
+3702 
-3711 RNQALTQLKEQI
+3711 
-3723 TSALFIGKMQVAQV
+3723 
-3737 DIDAIAQ
+3737 
-3744 TRPELAA
+3744 
-3751 RIFMVAIEEANGEH
+3751 
-3765 RGLTDMMVR
+3765 
-3774 WANEDPYLAPKQ
+3774 
-3786 GYKGE
+3786 
-3791 TPNDLGFDA
+3791 
-3800 KYHVDL
+3800 
-3806 GDHYAD
+3806 
-3812 FKQWLETSQSNGL
+3812 
-3825 LSKATLDESTKTV
+3825 
-3838 HLGYSY
+3838 
-3844 QELQDLTGVES
+3844 
-3855 VQMAFYFLKEAAKK
+3855 
-3869 VDPISGDSAEM
+3869 
-3880 ILLKKF
+3880 
-3886 ADKSYLSQLDSDRM
+3886 
-3900 DQIEGIYR
+3900 
-3908 SSHETDVDAW
+3908 
-3918 DRRYSGAGYDELT
+3918 
-3931 NKLAGATGVDE
+3931 
-3942 QLSVLLDDRK
+3942 
-3952 GLLIGEVHGSDV
+3952 DV
-3964 NGLRF
+3964 NGW
-3969 VNEQMDALKKQG
+3969 
-3981 VTVIGLEHL
+3981 
-3990 RSDLAQPL
+3990 SP
-3998 IDRYLATGVMSS
+3998 
-4010 ELSAM
+4010 
-4015 LKTKHLD
+4015 
-4022 ATLFENARANGMRI
+4022 
-4036 VALDANSSAR
+4036 
-4046 PNVQGTEH
+4046 
-4054 GLMYR
+4054 
-4059 AGAANNIAVEVLQSL
+4059 
-4074 PDDEKFV
+4074 
-4081 AIYGKA
+4081 
-4087 HLQSHKGI
+4087 
-4095 EGFVP
+4095 
-4100 GITHRLDLPALRVSD
+4100 IT
-4115 SNQFRVEQDDM
+4115 
-4126 TLRVVYDDVANKP
+4126 
-4139 KLTFKDS
+4139 
-4146 LSGANTAIHNQNVN
+4146 
-4160 DWERVAVT
+4160 VT
-4168 PTADGGETRF
+4168 PTTDGGETRF
-4178 DGQIIVQMENDS
+4178 DGQIIVQMENDP
-4190 VVANAAANLAGKHP
+4190 VVAKAAANLAGKHA

-4240 RDDSDSNN
+4240 RDHSESNN
-4248 THLSGYSAE
+4248 TRLSGYSADE
-4257 DLAAKLANFQQSF
+4257 LAVKLAKFQQSF
-4270 SQAENINNTPD
+4270 NQAENINNKPD

-4302 FINAMDVNGLRV
+4302 FINAIDANGLRV
-4314 DVSARSSEL
+4314 DVSVRSSEL
-4323 AVDAT
+4323 AVDEA
-4328 GRKHTKDENGDWIQ
+4328 GRKHTKDANGDWVQ
-4342 KAETNKVSLSW
+4342 QAENNKVSLSW
-4353 NEQGE
+4353 DAQGE
-4358 VIAKEE
+4358 VVAKDEP
-4364 RIRNGIAEGDIDLS
+4364 IRNGIAEGDIDLS
-4378 RIGVSDVGEI
+4378 RIGVNNVDEP

-4394 DNNDVFDAP
+4394 DNSDVFDAP
-4403 EKRKVET
+4403 EKRKPET
-4410 ETSSSAANNK
+4410 EVIANSSSSNQ

-4425 NIQVNVGDGE
+4425 NIQVNVGEGE

-4445 VGIKVGSGGFKSL
+4445 VGIKVGTGGFKSL
-4458 AFGDNNVMVHIGNG
+4458 AFGDNNVMVHIGDG
-4472 ESKHSVDMG
+4472 ESKHSVDIG
-4481 GYQALEGAQMFI
+4481 GYQALEGAQMFL
-4493 GNRNVSFNLGQS
+4493 GNRNVSFNFGHS
-4505 NDLLV
+4505 NDLIL

-4533 VLQSIATSGED
+4533 VLQGIAMSGEGE
-4544 QDWLAAQEQQWT
+4544 DWLAAQEQQWT

-4573 SSVDYTCL
+4573 SSVDYTTL
-4581 VELDSHNERSSRGLK
+4581 VELDSQNERDSRGLK
-4596 HDTEAALNKQYN
+4596 HDAEATLNKQYN
-4608 QWLSGNSDSSAGKLS
+4608 QWLSGNGNSGTSQLS

-4675 GLMTQQFSATGQAKT
+4675 GLMTQQFTATGQAKT
-4690 TFTYTPEDLP
+4690 TFTYTPQDLP

-4706 LLGQM
+4706 LLGQL
-4711 AGIGAETTLADIFG
+4711 AGVGAETTLADIFG
-4725 VDYTT
+4725 VDYTA
-4730 SGQIVSRNGEAVDGV
+4730 SGQIVSRNGQAVDGV
-4745 AILTEMLEVIGEFSG
+4745 AILKEMLEVIGEFSG

-4775 LKSGI
+4775 LKAGI
-4780 DMGADGIQSFA
+4780 DMGADGIKSFA

-4796 KDKAPEEEENKSA
+4796 KEKAPEEEKDNSS

-4814 TSVNSAQGAT
+4814 ANVNSAQGAT
-4824 ASDGNTETAE
+4824 VADGNTETAE
-4834 TQDRAFGFN
+4834 TQDRALGFN

-4868 NLKENLTADLLNM
+4868 NLKQNLTADLLNM

-4893 HLQGDGDINLSLGN
+4893 HLQGDGDINISLGN

-4949 GEGSDMGVL
+4949 GEGHDMGVL

-5000 IDTGLGRDY
+5000 IDTGSGRDY

-5019 DTGDGQ
+5019 DTGDDQ

-5054 INASAGNDVVKLMG
+5054 INAGAGNDVVKLMG
-5068 YHAVLNGGEGE
+5068 YHAVLNGGDGD

-5088 KFSQFNGEEG
+5088 KFSQFNGGEG

-5132 DISSEDNIVFN
+5132 DIRSEDNIVFN

-5162 ILRDPVSETDQAKF
+5162 ILRDPSNNSDQSKF
-5176 EHIGSVTFN
+5176 EHIGSVTFS
-5185 DYFDGKRA
+5185 DYFNGNRA
-5193 QMIIAMGEKD
+5193 QVVIGMSDKD
-5203 ANGEREYTTLSES
+5203 LSGEREYTMLSDS
-5216 SIDALVQA
+5216 AIDALVQA
-5224 MSGFDPQA
+5224 MSGFEPQA

-5237 IDNLDSKSRV
+5237 IDSLESKSQA
-5247 AISTAWADVVHKKGI
+5247 AISMAWSDVVHKKGLM
-5262 TV
+5262 V

>member
-11 YFFTGNYSADNGN
+11 YFFTGNYSADDGN
-24 NDIVAIGF
+24 NNIVAIGF
-32 GGEIHAYGGD
+32 GGQIHAYGGD

-54 HTGSGNDTVVGGSAY
+54 YTGSGNDTVVGGSAY
-69 LRVEDSTGH
+69 LKVEDSTGH
-78 LSVKGAAGYADI
+78 LTVKGAAGYADI

-102 AAGGVSIDHLGHHGD
+102 AAGGVSIDHLGNHGD
-117 VSYGGAAAYNSVK
+117 VSYGGAAAYNGIT

-136 NVTFKGAGGYNA
+136 NVTFAGAGGYNA
-148 LWHETNHGNLSF
+148 LWHETNQGNLSF
-160 AGAGAGNKLDRTWFD
+160 TGAGAGNKLDRTWFNR
-175 QYQGSRGDVSF
+175 YQGSHGDVTF

-236 RTRQAEDVYQQT
+236 RTHQAEDVYTQT
-248 HGNIRFEGVGGY
+248 RGNIRFEGVGGY
-260 NSFYSD
+260 NSLYSD

-275 GGGAYNTITR
+275 GGGAYNTIIR
-285 KGSGSSF
+285 KGSGNDF
-292 DAQGM
+292 AKEGM
-297 EYAKAEDIVLTTAKM
+297 TNAKADEIVLTKAVM
-312 HGSWIGSGTHAVT
+312 SGSWIGQDHHVT
-325 AVKSEREPNTYL
+325 AVKSASEPNTYL
-337 FAIADGTYTKINKVR
+337 FAFADSTYTKINKVQLR
-352 LSNDPKTGKLK
+352 NDPQTGELK
-363 YYSEAWYKQGNH
+363 YYSTAWYKEGNH
-375 LSGLARSDVS
+375 LSNLANQDISDN
-385 SAGGFEV
+385 GGFTAV
-392 NPINGGYTLS
+392 NINGAYTLS
-402 NIAVEHQQSLTVHA
+402 DLKVEHQQSVTVHA
-416 MEKDL
+416 VEKSL
-421 TEYEWVTYANGAL
+421 TEYEWVTYANGAV
-434 IDAKDVV
+434 IDAKEVS

-448 GHAISTDGTKVDVQA
+448 GHAIYADGTKVDVKA
-463 IKSNRKPNTYVYA
+463 VKSNRQPNTYIYA

-493 AETGVLKYQA
+493 PETGALKYQA

-514 NLANEDI
+514 NIANQDI
-521 SSANGYH
+521 SSATGYNP
-528 SMGKG
+528 MGKG

-538 ALNYSVNAIRSM
+538 DLHYSVNAVRST
-550 SETVADIDEYTDQ
+550 SETVADIEEYTDQ
-563 TLFKPATDSGE
+563 TLFKPANDSGE
-574 SSGDVHFSGA
+574 SSGDVRFNGA

-596 GNVYFNG
+596 GNVHFNG

-643 AGLANVLVHQSK
+643 AGLANVLVHQSQ

-670 VRIGD
+670 VRLGD

-685 GNISVHKGNGNSR
+685 GNISVQKGSGDSR
-698 VAMLGGYNT
+698 VVMLGGYNT

-714 HGLWLAAGGFN
+714 NGLWLAAGGFN
-725 VMTQVGNGEVTSVL
+725 VMTQVGQGDVAAVL
-739 AGGANVLTKVGEG
+739 AGGANVLTKMGEG
-752 ELTAGMLGGANVMTH
+752 ELTSGMLGGANVITH
-767 ISGDEQASNTT
+767 ISNDDQLSNTT

-787 LTKKGKGDTLAVM
+787 LTKKGKGNTLAVM
-800 GGGANVLTHVGDGST
+800 GGGANVLTHVGDGTT

-870 TSIAAMIG
+870 TSIAVMIG

-958 FTHIGNGST
+958 FTHVGSGST
-967 FAAMIGQANV
+967 FAAMIGQANI

-989 MVGKANIYT
+989 MVGKANIMT
-998 HVGDGTSLGLFAG
+998 HVGDGISLGLFAG
-1011 EMNVMTKVGNGT
+1011 EVNVMTKVGNGT

-1042 TGVLALGEANIV
+1042 TGVIALGEANIV
-1054 TKVGDDFMGVVAA
+1054 TKVGDDFMGVVVA

-1103 LISDIGNVMTHV
+1103 LISDVGNVMTHV

-1122 IAKGKANIVTKVG
+1122 IAKGKANLITKVG
-1135 DGLGINVAWGQANVF
+1135 DGLGVNVAWGQANVF

-1163 GEANIL
+1163 GEANLI

-1180 VQGKANI
+1180 VQGEDNI

-1211 DGRNVVLAKGEANI
+1211 HGQNVVLAKGEANI

-1236 ALWSKGNVVTKV
+1236 ALWSKGNIVTKV
-1248 GDGMQVTAAKGKA
+1248 GDGMQVTAAKGQA

-1283 TKVGNGVSVNVA
+1283 TKVGDGVSVNVA

-1321 IHIGD
+1321 IHVGD
-1326 GLNINASY
+1326 CLNINASY
-1334 ARNNVA
+1334 AQNNVA

-1361 KLSALFDNVK
+1361 KLSALFDNIK
-1371 QTLLGVGGSQA
+1371 QTVLGVGGSQA
-1382 INYLVQGDEASTSGT
+1382 INYLVQGDEASSSGT
-1397 QKGRGAIAT
+1397 HKGRGAIAT

-1416 MDAIEEVGSDLG
+1416 MDAIKEVGSDLG

-1444 EMDNDLNIDGASDHA
+1444 KMQHALNVDDSSVQA
-1459 PNLIVNGDFEQ
+1459 PNLIVNGDFEL
-1470 GDRGWQST
+1470 GEHGWQST

-1483 SYSGSVYGVNGE
+1483 SYAGSVYGVEGE
-1495 GHGTRVTELDT
+1495 GHGARVTELDT
-1506 HTNTS
+1506 YTNTS
-1511 LYQDLTDLT
+1511 LYQDLANLAQD
-1520 EGEVIAVSFD
+1520 EVIAVSFD

-1545 LWNGEVVFSSSGDAS
+1545 LWNGEVVFSSSGDES
-1560 AWQQKTLKLTAHA
+1560 AWQQKTLKLTAQA

-1595 VVAKSESSPQANAVS
+1595 VVATSESSQQANAIR
-1610 EHAKQN
+1610 EHATQN
-1616 QASQNALSDKERAEA
+1616 PATQNALSDKERAEA

-1660 AIENNGQAQRDAVKE
+1660 ALENNGQAQRDAVQE
-1675 ESEAVTAELTTLA
+1675 ESEAITAELTKLA

-1693 LDGQATHTGKSGEQW
+1693 LDGQATHTGESGDQW
-1708 RNDFAGGLLDG
+1708 RNEFASGLLAG
-1719 VQSQIDDAKQLASD
+1719 VQTQLDDAKQLAND
-1733 KMAAAKQTQSDN
+1733 KIAEAKQTHADN
-1745 NSKVK
+1745 QNKVK
-1750 DSIAKSEA
+1750 DAVAKSEA

-1772 DIAEAKADAET
+1772 DIADAQADAEK
-1783 RKADAVAKSHDAK
+1783 RKADALAKGKDAQ
-1796 QAESDAHSAAND
+1796 QAESDAHHAVNN
-1808 AQSRGDRDAM
+1808 AQSRGDRDVQL
-1818 NAENKA
+1818 AENKA
-1824 NQAQND
+1824 NQAQAD

-1840 RPDRQGVA
+1840 RPDRQGVT
-1848 GSGLSGNAHRVEGAG
+1848 GSGLSGNAHSVEGAG
-1863 ETGSHVNTD
+1863 ETDSHVNTD

-1877 DGRFSDGLTE
+1877 DGRFSEGLTE
-1887 QELEAL
+1887 QEQEAL

-1904 INAGIRS
+1904 INAGIRA
-1911 KNSGSTITSMF
+1911 KNSGSSMTSMF
-1922 MEANADSIVVDTTA
+1922 SETNSKSIVVPTKVSPEPDRQEVTRR
-1936 SQDVVRKEVRISGVN
+1936 DVRISGVN
-1951 LVGLGEASHDSAESL
+1951 LESL
-1966 VAARAEKVANLYRW
+1966 SAVQGSQQTGQLASKS
-1980 LDTDNDVATDKYVPV
+1980 V
-1995 PGFERVDA
+1995 PGFKSHFASTSIGIENELSGLVVVLPKNSAQTFGYVHDSQGNPLFMLTKDMNQGGYSNPVDINDIQGVNNWQTHTIELVTYPSEISDTA
-2003 DVSDEVKQ
+2003 AVESRKEAMLWLAKEFTDHINQSNHQSLPHLVSDDG
-2011 RMIQSMSGYI
+2011 RF
-2021 EHTDNQVPKD
+2021 
-2031 QAQALATLFVESTLD
+2031 TLVISN
-2046 YDWDKRVEFLT
+2046 
-2057 KLESYGYSFE
+2057 S
-2067 TPHAEKSIV
+2067 
-2076 SFWSGKNFKQYRDV
+2076 
-2090 LDNAQTDGKKVVYD
+2090 
-2104 IDVKG
+2104 
-2109 NAFAIDLNKHLMRWG
+2109 KHLIAAG
-2124 GLFLDP
+2124 NGT
-2130 DNAEQNQLKSSIDA
+2130 SIDA
-2144 ATFSNT
+2144 QGKTIGMTPSGQQATMAISAKEFGTSSSPEVRLLESAPWYQAGLRDEFLANAKNT
-2150 GFWSSVYATGAQH
+2150 TLDDPATAQNVYAYLTSVYSKTADLAKEYGIYINDWDPASEGFSPNAQGLT
-2163 DVYVIAE
+2163 DPKVKNAWSILPRTKPVRMLELLSAEDSRYVRQQIAE
-2170 GGVRLGNYFWHV
+2170 KLKGTYSESLAKNVFEYFQYGGEVAGHGINNATTGSV
-2182 ELPALRQLQREGLVG
+2182 QQPEPAILFEFRSVPSALSDFVP
-2197 EIRLLDKPVSEYKD
+2197 KTAS
-2211 LPADEIGRRLTD
+2211 T
-2223 AGVGVKVRFDAL
+2223 VKVDVKALDHFDSASRKAIITEVNALVSGSEDFDAWYQEYRASKGQPPVKNPK
-2235 SSARQA
+2235 SSASANHKA
-2241 ELLADNPDDYRADTL
+2241 EWLMTQHAEQWAKITAPYTDNHETLTSTKLASNDKE
-2256 VELDVK
+2256 ELHALGETSNLEHNKQQENVA
-2262 LSAIDS
+2262 SIINT
-2268 MLRESLPFYS
+2268 MLNDMLPFYA

-2287 QEGDEGFEVRSWP
+2287 QEGDEGFEVRAWP
-2300 GSDDKS
+2300 GTEDKS
-2306 KTILL
+2306 KTIILE
-2311 DNPEDAAQQKAI
+2311 DPEDAAQHKAI

-2348 LSHHDGRTRILAQ
+2348 ISHHEGRTHVLAQ
-2361 KEDGAWTYN
+2361 KVDGAWQYN
-2370 TNSELMSVTEL
+2370 ATVELMSVTEL
-2381 LDAAHVSGKVRGES
+2381 LDAANVTGKIRGES
-2395 YQKVIDALAE
+2395 YQQVIDALTD
-2405 YHASTAE
+2405 YHASITE
-2412 HADYELESV
+2412 HADYEPESV
-2421 EQLVNLRKKI
+2421 EKLLNLRKKI
-2431 EGYALGHPDSGR
+2431 EGYVLGHPDSGR
-2443 LEAMNSLLNQV
+2443 VEAMNSLLNQV
-2454 NSRLEEVSVL
+2454 NTRLGEVSLLSV
-2464 AVSEQSI
+2464 AEQTI
-2471 KAHDSFSRLY
+2471 QAQDSFSRLY
-2481 DQLDNA
+2481 DQLEAAN
-2487 HLKQSKHLY
+2487 LKESKHLY
-2496 LDGNGDF
+2496 LDQNGDF

-2511 AKIDQLGGSDAVLE
+2511 ANIDLLGSREAVLE
-2525 KVKASVNHEYG
+2525 KVKLTVSNEYG
-2536 QAIADTIFAGLSANE
+2536 QTVADTIFAGLSAKD

-2559 DITGLNRIH
+2559 DIAGLNKVH
-2568 QALEQHMSPV
+2568 QAIEQHLSPV
-2578 SATMY
+2578 SATLY
-2583 IWKPSD
+2583 VWKPSD

-2603 RTQIDAQAAADFNK
+2603 RTQLEGQAAADFNQ

-2627 SKSSNIR
+2627 SKSSNIS
-2634 NIFNVATEYQPD
+2634 NILNVATKDQPD

-2665 HDMASEENDGFGL
+2665 HDVASEENDGFGL
-2678 NDGETKL
+2678 HDGDIKL

-2695 KGIDAAYKDA
+2695 KGIDASFKEA

-2718 MLVSTGIPAH
+2718 MLETTGIPAH
-2728 VFQPFVDQWND
+2728 VFQPFVEQWND

-2749 RFAQELQK
+2749 RFAQELRL
-2757 QAQASGDPALVAKRI
+2757 QAQRSDDPELLEKRI
-2772 DNVVRLFAE
+2772 GNVVRQFAE

-2787 EAFKA
+2787 ETFKA
-2792 SQADEGRVFRI
+2792 SQADQGRVFRI

-2810 AAMQAEWNRLSHDP
+2810 AAMQAEWHRLSNDP

-2856 RPKFGVWT
+2856 LPKFGVWT

-2879 LEIAAKKQSHQ
+2879 MEIAAKKQSHQ
-2890 VNDDLDALSGS
+2890 VTDVLDALSGN
-2901 EKHKD
+2901 EKPKEN
-2906 KVAIENDGTPPRD
+2906 VAIENDGTPPRD
-2919 KVPLSPLTRF
+2919 KESLSPLTRF
-2929 LNNELYGER
+2929 LNNELYGDKE
-2938 DARRKIGDI
+2938 ARRKIGEI

-2957 KGESQKVTLK
+2957 KGESQKITLQ

-2980 TASSDDETST
+2980 TAPREGETST

-3007 EQASAIRSH
+3007 EQASAIRNH

-3056 NDKGIDPSNIILH
+3056 NDKGIDPSNIIIH

-3114 NPAGIVGTIAKAV
+3114 NPAGIVGAIAKAV

-3135 NLKGLP
+3135 NLEGLP
-3141 QETPILLLTDNEGLG
+3141 KETSILLLTDNEGLG
-3156 EEGEKLRV
+3156 NEGEKLRT
-3164 KLSNSGFNVTGE
+3164 KLTASGYNVTGE

-3192 TGQIVSDLLNT
+3192 ADQIVSGLSSSASVDEDLDQQGLDTTSTKDQGVSNKDDHL
-3203 QHIKHNEA
+3203 QVVDSKEA
-3211 KLNLEPH
+3211 
-3218 GKNYESRDLILKP
+3218 
-3231 ISQPETVELG
+3231 
-3241 MPEVDQKVLADIAER
+3241 LADGKI
-3256 ENVIIGVRPVD
+3256 
-3267 EKSKSLIAS
+3267 L
-3276 KMYSSKGL
+3276 
-3284 FVKAKSSDWG
+3284 
-3294 PMSGFIPVDQSFAKA
+3294 
-3309 SARRD
+3309 
-3314 LETFNRHAEQSI
+3314 H
-3326 QSGNAVSADLYLNQ
+3326 NQ
-3340 VRVEELVSK
+3340 
-3349 YHSLTPLELD
+3349 
-3359 DQSGMYKTTATNGDQ
+3359 
-3374 SVPFFLNRV
+3374 
-3383 TVDGNELWQVHY
+3383 
-3395 ITNGELAP
+3395 
-3403 FKVIGDPVS
+3403 
-3412 KQPMTAD
+3412 
-3419 YDLLTVMYSYGDLGP
+3419 
-3434 QDKVKQPLTWQQWK
+3434 
-3448 DSVTYED
+3448 
-3455 LTPKYKELYSNEDL
+3455 
-3469 YNKKDGASLGNVSG
+3469 
-3483 RLKELKDRINVDL
+3483 
-3496 GRTNGLEMVHHGADD
+3496 
-3511 ANPYAV
+3511 
-3517 MADNFPAT
+3517 
-3525 FFVPK
+3525 
-3530 SLFAEDGLG
+3530 
-3539 EGKGSIQTYFNVNEQ
+3539 
-3554 GAVVIRNPQ
+3554 
-3563 EFSDF
+3563 
-3568 QQVTINASF
+3568 
-3577 RASFNDKWNHG
+3577 
-3588 LDEPLFT
+3588 
-3595 TKRKLSHEF
+3595 
-3604 LNKRDQLLKKLSG
+3604 
-3617 GRLDAQ
+3617 
-3623 DETLVALGNPDDV
+3623 
-3636 SGNKAIVAVDVSQ
+3636 
-3649 IFTRQELKERANVF
+3649 
-3663 AKPIGAS
+3663 
-3670 YQGILDQLDLVHQT
+3670 
-3684 VSRDQIVASFELN
+3684 
-3697 KKVNA
+3697 
-3702 YIAEHPTSG
+3702 
-3711 RNQALTQLKEQI
+3711 
-3723 TSALFIGKMQVAQV
+3723 
-3737 DIDAIAQ
+3737 
-3744 TRPELAA
+3744 
-3751 RIFMVAIEEANGEH
+3751 
-3765 RGLTDMMVR
+3765 
-3774 WANEDPYLAPKQ
+3774 
-3786 GYKGE
+3786 
-3791 TPNDLGFDA
+3791 
-3800 KYHVDL
+3800 
-3806 GDHYAD
+3806 
-3812 FKQWLETSQSNGL
+3812 
-3825 LSKATLDESTKTV
+3825 
-3838 HLGYSY
+3838 
-3844 QELQDLTGVES
+3844 
-3855 VQMAFYFLKEAAKK
+3855 
-3869 VDPISGDSAEM
+3869 
-3880 ILLKKF
+3880 
-3886 ADKSYLSQLDSDRM
+3886 
-3900 DQIEGIYR
+3900 
-3908 SSHETDVDAW
+3908 
-3918 DRRYSGAGYDELT
+3918 
-3931 NKLAGATGVDE
+3931 
-3942 QLSVLLDDRK
+3942 
-3952 GLLIGEVHGSDV
+3952 DV
-3964 NGLRF
+3964 NGW
-3969 VNEQMDALKKQG
+3969 G
-3981 VTVIGLEHL
+3981 
-3990 RSDLAQPL
+3990 P
-3998 IDRYLATGVMSS
+3998 
-4010 ELSAM
+4010 
-4015 LKTKHLD
+4015 
-4022 ATLFENARANGMRI
+4022 
-4036 VALDANSSAR
+4036 
-4046 PNVQGTEH
+4046 
-4054 GLMYR
+4054 
-4059 AGAANNIAVEVLQSL
+4059 
-4074 PDDEKFV
+4074 
-4081 AIYGKA
+4081 
-4087 HLQSHKGI
+4087 
-4095 EGFVP
+4095 
-4100 GITHRLDLPALRVSD
+4100 IT
-4115 SNQFRVEQDDM
+4115 
-4126 TLRVVYDDVANKP
+4126 
-4139 KLTFKDS
+4139 
-4146 LSGANTAIHNQNVN
+4146 
-4160 DWERVAVT
+4160 VT
-4168 PTADGGETRF
+4168 PTTDGGETRF
-4178 DGQIIVQMENDS
+4178 DGQIIVQMENDD
-4190 VVANAAANLAGKHP
+4190 VVAKAAANLAGKHP

-4240 RDDSDSNN
+4240 RDHSESNN
-4248 THLSGYSAE
+4248 TRLSGYSADE
-4257 DLAAKLANFQQSF
+4257 LAVKLAKFQQSF
-4270 SQAENINNTPD
+4270 NQAENINNKPD

-4302 FINAMDVNGLRV
+4302 FINAMDANGLRV
-4314 DVSARSSEL
+4314 DVSVRSSEL
-4323 AVDAT
+4323 AIDEA
-4328 GRKHTKDENGDWIQ
+4328 GRKHTKDANGDWVQ
-4342 KAETNKVSLSW
+4342 KAENNKVSLSW
-4353 NEQGE
+4353 DAQGE
-4358 VIAKEE
+4358 VVAKDE

-4378 RIGVSDVGEI
+4378 RIGVSDVDEP

-4403 EKRKVET
+4403 EKRKPET
-4410 ETSSSAANNK
+4410 EVIANSSNSNQ

-4425 NIQVNVGDGE
+4425 NIQVNVGEGE

-4445 VGIKVGSGGFKSL
+4445 VGIKVGTGGFKSL
-4458 AFGDNNVMVHIGNG
+4458 AFGDNNVMVHIGDG
-4472 ESKHSVDMG
+4472 ESKHSVDIG
-4481 GYQALEGAQMFI
+4481 GYQALEGAQMFL
-4493 GNRNVSFNLGQS
+4493 GNRNVSFNFGHS
-4505 NDLLV
+4505 NDLIL

-4533 VLQSIATSGED
+4533 VLQSIATSGEGE
-4544 QDWLAAQEQQWT
+4544 DWLAAQEQQWT

-4573 SSVDYTCL
+4573 SSVDYTTL
-4581 VELDSHNERSSRGLK
+4581 VELDSQNERDSRGLK
-4596 HDTEAALNKQYN
+4596 HDAEATLNKQYN
-4608 QWLSGNSDSSAGKLS
+4608 QWLSGNGNSGTSQLS

-4675 GLMTQQFSATGQAKT
+4675 GLMTQQFTATGQAKT
-4690 TFTYTPEDLP
+4690 TFTYTPQDLP

-4706 LLGQM
+4706 LLGQL
-4711 AGIGAETTLADIFG
+4711 AGVGAETTLADIFG
-4725 VDYTT
+4725 VDYTA
-4730 SGQIVSRNGEAVDGV
+4730 SGQIVSRNGQAVDGV
-4745 AILTEMLEVIGEFSG
+4745 VILKEMLEVIGEFSG

-4775 LKSGI
+4775 LKAGI
-4780 DMGADGIQSFA
+4780 DMGADGIKSFA

-4796 KDKAPEEEENKSA
+4796 KEKAPEEEKDNSS

-4814 TSVNSAQGAT
+4814 ANVNSAQGAT
-4824 ASDGNTETAE
+4824 MADGNTETAE
-4834 TQDRAFGFN
+4834 TQDRALGFN

-4868 NLKENLTADLLNM
+4868 NLKQNLTADLLNM

-4893 HLQGDGDINLSLGN
+4893 HLQGDGDINISLGN

-4949 GEGSDMGVL
+4949 GEGHDMGVL

-5000 IDTGLGRDY
+5000 IDTGSGRDY

-5019 DTGDGQ
+5019 DTGDDQ

-5054 INASAGNDVVKLMG
+5054 INAGAGNDVVKLMG
-5068 YHAVLNGGEGE
+5068 YHAVLNGGDGD

-5088 KFSQFNGEEG
+5088 KFSQFNGGEG
-5098 RDLMVLGGYQNTFK
+5098 CDLMVLGGYQNTFK

-5132 DISSEDNIVFN
+5132 DIRSEDNIVFN

-5162 ILRDPVSETDQAKF
+5162 ILRDPSNDSDQSKF
-5176 EHIGSVTFN
+5176 EHIGSVTFS
-5185 DYFDGKRA
+5185 DYFNGNRA
-5193 QMIIAMGEKD
+5193 QVVIGMSDKD
-5203 ANGEREYTTLSES
+5203 LSGEREYTMLSDS
-5216 SIDALVQA
+5216 AIDALVQA
-5224 MSGFDPQA
+5224 MSGFEPQA

-5237 IDNLDSKSRV
+5237 IDSLESKSQA
-5247 AISTAWADVVHKKGI
+5247 AISMAWSDVVHKKGLM
-5262 TV
+5262 V

>member
-11 YFFTGNYSADNGN
+11 YFFTGNYSADDGN
-24 NDIVAIGF
+24 NSIVAIGF

-54 HTGSGNDTVVGGSAY
+54 YTGSGNDTVVGGSAY
-69 LRVEDSTGH
+69 LRVEDTTGH

-102 AAGGVSIDHLGHHGD
+102 AAGGVSIDHLGNHGD
-117 VSYGGAAAYNSVK
+117 VNYGGAAAYNGIT

-148 LWHETNHGNLSF
+148 LWHETNQGNLSF
-160 AGAGAGNKLDRTWFD
+160 AGAGAGNKLDRTWFNR
-175 QYQGSRGDVSF
+175 YQDSRGDVTF

-223 ITLQG
+223 VTLQG

-236 RTRQAEDVYQQT
+236 RTRQAEDVYGQT
-248 HGNIRFEGVGGY
+248 RGNIRFEGVGGY
-260 NSFYSD
+260 NSLYSD

-275 GGGAYNTITR
+275 GGGAYNTIIR
-285 KGSGSSF
+285 KGSGNDF
-292 DAQGM
+292 AKEGM
-297 EYAKAEDIVLTTAKM
+297 TNAKADEIVLTKAVM
-312 HGSWIGSGTHAVT
+312 SGSWIGQDHHVT
-325 AVKSEREPNTYL
+325 AVKSASEPNTYL
-337 FAIADGTYTKINKVR
+337 FAFADSTYTKINKVQLR
-352 LSNDPKTGKLK
+352 NDPQTGELK
-363 YYSEAWYKQGNH
+363 YYSTAWYKEGNH
-375 LSGLARSDVS
+375 LSNLANQDISDN
-385 SAGGFEV
+385 GGFTAV
-392 NPINGGYTLS
+392 NINGAYTLS
-402 NIAVEHQQSLTVHA
+402 DLKVEHQQSLTVHA
-416 MEKDL
+416 VEKDL

-434 IDAKDVV
+434 IDAKDVA
-441 LSDAKMG
+441 LSEAKMG
-448 GHAISTDGTKVDVQA
+448 GTAISTDGTTVDVQA
-463 IKSNRKPNTYVYA
+463 VKSNRKPNTYVYA

-493 AETGVLKYQA
+493 PKTGALKYQA
-503 RSWYKEGDHTA
+503 RSWYKEGNHTA
-514 NLANEDI
+514 DLANEDI

-538 ALNYSVNAIRSM
+538 DLHYSVNAVRST

-574 SSGDVHFSGA
+574 SSGDVHFNGA

-603 GGIANVILHSSQFGN
+603 GGIANVILHSSQFGH

-698 VAMLGGYNT
+698 VVMLGGYNT

-714 HGLWLAAGGFN
+714 NGLWLAAGGFN
-725 VMTQVGNGEVTSVL
+725 VMTQVGKGDVASVL
-739 AGGANVLTKVGEG
+739 AGGANVLTKVGDG
-752 ELTAGMLGGANVMTH
+752 DLTAGMLGGANVITH
-767 ISGDEQASNTT
+767 ISGDNETSNTT

-787 LTKKGKGDTLAVM
+787 LTKKGKGNALAVM
-800 GGGANVLTHVGDGST
+800 GGGANVLTHVGDGTT

-870 TSIAAMIG
+870 TSIAVMIG

-958 FTHIGNGST
+958 FTHVGSGST
-967 FAAMIGQANV
+967 FAAMIGQANI
-977 MTKVGN
+977 MTKVGD

-998 HVGDGTSLGLFAG
+998 HVGDGTSLGIFAG
-1011 EMNVMTKVGNGT
+1011 EVNVMTKVGNGT

-1122 IAKGKANIVTKVG
+1122 IAKGKANIITKVG
-1135 DGLGINVAWGQANVF
+1135 DGLGVNVAWGQANVF

-1163 GEANIL
+1163 GEANVI

-1211 DGRNVVLAKGEANI
+1211 NGRNVVLAKGEANI

-1236 ALWSKGNVVTKV
+1236 ALWSKGNIVTKV

-1261 NITTTVGN
+1261 NITTTVGD

-1283 TKVGNGVSVNVA
+1283 TKVGDGVSVNVA

-1326 GLNINASY
+1326 GLGINASY
-1334 ARNNVA
+1334 AQNNVA
-1340 IKVGNGDFYSL
+1340 IKIGNGDFYSL

-1361 KLSALFDNVK
+1361 KLSALFDNIK
-1371 QTLLGVGGSQA
+1371 QTVLGVGGSQA
-1382 INYLVQGDEASTSGT
+1382 INYLVQGDEASSSGT

-1444 EMDNDLNIDGASDHA
+1444 KMQNALNVDGSSDQTQA

-1470 GDRGWQST
+1470 GDQGWKST

-1483 SYSGSVYGVNGE
+1483 SYSGNVYGVNGE
-1495 GHGTRVTELDT
+1495 GHGARVTELDT
-1506 HTNTS
+1506 YTNTS

-1583 GHNDGLGYILDN
+1583 GQNDGLGYILDN
-1595 VVAKSESSPQANAVS
+1595 VVAKSESSQQANAVS
-1610 EHAKQN
+1610 EHATQN

-1650 QSQLESTDQQ
+1650 QSQLESTDQK
-1660 AIENNGQAQRDAVKE
+1660 ALENNGQAQRDAVKE
-1675 ESEAVTAELTTLA
+1675 ESEAVTAELTKLA

-1693 LDGQATHTGKSGEQW
+1693 LDGQATHTGESGDQW

-1719 VQSQIDDAKQLASD
+1719 VQRQLDDAKQLAND
-1733 KMAAAKQTQSDN
+1733 KIAAAKQTQSDN

-1750 DSIAKSEA
+1750 ESVAKSEA

-1772 DIAEAKADAET
+1772 DIADAKADAET
-1783 RKADAVAKSHDAK
+1783 RKADAVAKSNDAK

-1830 AQGAKQNEGD
+1830 AKGTKQNEGD
-1840 RPDRQGVA
+1840 RPDREGMA

-1863 ETGSHVNTD
+1863 ETGSHVTND

-1877 DGRFSDGLTE
+1877 DGRFSEGLSE
-1887 QELEAL
+1887 QEQEAL

-1904 INAGIRS
+1904 INAGIRG
-1911 KNSGSTITSMF
+1911 KNSGSTISSMF
-1922 MEANADSIVVDTTA
+1922 TETNSDSIVVPTAA
-1936 SQDVVRKEVRISGVN
+1936 SQDAVRKEIRISGVN
-1951 LVGLGEASHDSAESL
+1951 LEGLGEASHDSAESL
-1966 VAARAEKVANLYRW
+1966 VSARAEKVANLYRW
-1980 LDTDNDVATDKYVPV
+1980 LDTDNDAATDKYVPV

-2003 DVSDEVKQ
+2003 DVSDEAKE
-2011 RMIQSMSGYI
+2011 RMIQFVGGYI

-2031 QAQALATLFVESTLD
+2031 QAQALATLFVEATLD

-2067 TPHAEKSIV
+2067 APHGEKSIV
-2076 SFWSGKNFKQYRDV
+2076 SFWSGRNFKEYRNV
-2090 LDNAQTDGKKVVYD
+2090 LDNAQADGKKVVYD

-2109 NAFAIDLNKHLMRWG
+2109 NAFAIDLNKQLMRWG
-2124 GLFLDP
+2124 GMFLDP

-2150 GFWSSVYATGAQH
+2150 GFWSSVYATGAQN

-2170 GGVRLGNYFWHV
+2170 GGMRLGNYFWNV

-2197 EIRLLDKPVSEYKD
+2197 EIRLLDKPVSAYKD
-2211 LPADEIGRRLTD
+2211 IPVEDIGRRLTD
-2223 AGVGVKVRFDAL
+2223 AGVAVKVRFDAL
-2235 SSARQA
+2235 SHEKQA
-2241 ELLADNPDDYRADTL
+2241 DLLADNPDGYKADTL

-2287 QEGDEGFEVRSWP
+2287 QEGEEGFEVRSWP
-2300 GSDDKS
+2300 GTDGKS

-2311 DNPEDAAQQKAI
+2311 DNPEDAAQQKSI

-2370 TNSELMSVTEL
+2370 ANVELMSVTEL

-2395 YQKVIDALAE
+2395 YQQVIDALTE

-2412 HADYELESV
+2412 HADYELASV
-2421 EQLVNLRKKI
+2421 EKLLNLRKQV
-2431 EGYALGHPDSGR
+2431 EGYVLGHPDSGR
-2443 LEAMNSLLNQV
+2443 VQAMNSLLNQV
-2454 NSRLEEVSVL
+2454 NSRLEEVAVL

-2487 HLKQSKHLY
+2487 NLKESKHLY

-2511 AKIDQLGGSDAVLE
+2511 ANIDKLGGSDAVLE
-2525 KVKASVNHEYG
+2525 KVKAAVSHEYG
-2536 QAIADTIFAGLSANE
+2536 QVVADTIFAGLSAND

-2559 DITGLNRIH
+2559 DIAGLNKVH
-2568 QALEQHMSPV
+2568 QAIEQHMSPV

-2603 RTQIDAQAAADFNK
+2603 RTQLEGQAAADFNK

-2634 NIFNVATEYQPD
+2634 NIFNVATEDQPD

-2695 KGIDAAYKDA
+2695 KGIDASYKDA

-2718 MLVSTGIPAH
+2718 MLASTGIPAH

-2749 RFAQELQK
+2749 RFAEELQK
-2757 QAQASGDPALVAKRI
+2757 QAQASGDPALVEKRI

-2810 AAMQAEWNRLSHDP
+2810 AAMQAEWNRLSNDP

-2890 VNDDLDALSGS
+2890 VTDLLDTLSGN
-2901 EKHKD
+2901 EKRKEN
-2906 KVAIENDGTPPRD
+2906 VAIENDGTPPRD
-2919 KVPLSPLTRF
+2919 KESLSPLTRF
-2929 LNNELYGER
+2929 LNNELYGEK

-2957 KGESQKVTLK
+2957 NGESQKVTLK

-2980 TASSDDETST
+2980 AASSEGETSA

-3007 EQASAIRSH
+3007 EQASAIRNH

-3056 NDKGIDPSNIILH
+3056 NDKGIDPSNIIIH

-3114 NPAGIVGTIAKAV
+3114 NPAGIVGAIAKAV

-3141 QETPILLLTDNEGLG
+3141 KETPILLLTDNEGLG
-3156 EEGEKLRV
+3156 EEGEKLRA
-3164 KLSNSGFNVTGE
+3164 KLAIAGYNVTGE

-3184 SNRLMSQY
+3184 SNRLMGQY
-3192 TGQIVSDLLNT
+3192 TDQIVSGLFNAEQAAVEAGEVLKGLEKDFKRYGDALKPDTSVPGKSKDIRTTKDFLNGYKNDHAKDIVDGFRSEMSIKQLVDLFVKGNWSAEQKGALAWEIESRALKVTFQNKSEKYNRLFREIASAGVVDAKATEQLAPQLMLLNLSNDGFGGRCDPLS
-3203 QHIKHNEA
+3203 KLVLVA
-3211 KLNLEPH
+3211 KQLEND
-3218 GKNYESRDLILKP
+3218 G
-3231 ISQPETVELG
+3231 QV
-3241 MPEVDQKVLADIAER
+3241 
-3256 ENVIIGVRPVD
+3256 GVARQLL
-3267 EKSKSLIAS
+3267 E
-3276 KMYSSKGL
+3276 KMYSAAAVLSNPTLYSDSEKANASKL
-3284 FVKAKSSDWG
+3284 LSSLAAIHAKN
-3294 PMSGFIPVDQSFAKA
+3294 PMHDTSMKVWQEKLEGKQALTVNGVVEKITDA
-3309 SARRD
+3309 SANGKPV
-3314 LETFNRHAEQSI
+3314 L
-3326 QSGNAVSADLYLNQ
+3326 
-3340 VRVEELVSK
+3340 
-3349 YHSLTPLELD
+3349 LELD
-3359 DQSGMYKTTATNGDQ
+3359 APGHAMAAWAKGSGDDRVYGFYDPNAGIVEFSSAEKFGDYLTRFFGKSDLNMAQGYKLGKNAAGEAIFNRVVVMDGNTLASYKPTFGDKTT
-3374 SVPFFLNRV
+3374 
-3383 TVDGNELWQVHY
+3383 
-3395 ITNGELAP
+3395 
-3403 FKVIGDPVS
+3403 
-3412 KQPMTAD
+3412 M
-3419 YDLLTVMYSYGDLGP
+3419 
-3434 QDKVKQPLTWQQWK
+3434 
-3448 DSVTYED
+3448 
-3455 LTPKYKELYSNEDL
+3455 
-3469 YNKKDGASLGNVSG
+3469 
-3483 RLKELKDRINVDL
+3483 
-3496 GRTNGLEMVHHGADD
+3496 
-3511 ANPYAV
+3511 
-3517 MADNFPAT
+3517 
-3525 FFVPK
+3525 
-3530 SLFAEDGLG
+3530 
-3539 EGKGSIQTYFNVNEQ
+3539 
-3554 GAVVIRNPQ
+3554 
-3563 EFSDF
+3563 
-3568 QQVTINASF
+3568 
-3577 RASFNDKWNHG
+3577 
-3588 LDEPLFT
+3588 
-3595 TKRKLSHEF
+3595 
-3604 LNKRDQLLKKLSG
+3604 
-3617 GRLDAQ
+3617 
-3623 DETLVALGNPDDV
+3623 
-3636 SGNKAIVAVDVSQ
+3636 
-3649 IFTRQELKERANVF
+3649 
-3663 AKPIGAS
+3663 
-3670 YQGILDQLDLVHQT
+3670 QGILDLPV
-3684 VSRDQIVASFELN
+3684 
-3697 KKVNA
+3697 
-3702 YIAEHPTSG
+3702 
-3711 RNQALTQLKEQI
+3711 
-3723 TSALFIGKMQVAQV
+3723 
-3737 DIDAIAQ
+3737 
-3744 TRPELAA
+3744 
-3751 RIFMVAIEEANGEH
+3751 
-3765 RGLTDMMVR
+3765 
-3774 WANEDPYLAPKQ
+3774 
-3786 GYKGE
+3786 
-3791 TPNDLGFDA
+3791 FDA
-3800 KYHVDL
+3800 TPIKKTGTSDVD
-3806 GDHYAD
+3806 GNAKIVDV
-3812 FKQWLETSQSNGL
+3812 T
-3825 LSKATLDESTKTV
+3825 
-3838 HLGYSY
+3838 
-3844 QELQDLTGVES
+3844 
-3855 VQMAFYFLKEAAKK
+3855 KEALADGK
-3869 VDPISGDSAEM
+3869 
-3880 ILLKKF
+3880 IL
-3886 ADKSYLSQLDSDRM
+3886 
-3900 DQIEGIYR
+3900 
-3908 SSHETDVDAW
+3908 
-3918 DRRYSGAGYDELT
+3918 
-3931 NKLAGATGVDE
+3931 
-3942 QLSVLLDDRK
+3942 
-3952 GLLIGEVHGSDV
+3952 
-3964 NGLRF
+3964 
-3969 VNEQMDALKKQG
+3969 
-3981 VTVIGLEHL
+3981 
-3990 RSDLAQPL
+3990 
-3998 IDRYLATGVMSS
+3998 
-4010 ELSAM
+4010 
-4015 LKTKHLD
+4015 
-4022 ATLFENARANGMRI
+4022 
-4036 VALDANSSAR
+4036 
-4046 PNVQGTEH
+4046 
-4054 GLMYR
+4054 
-4059 AGAANNIAVEVLQSL
+4059 
-4074 PDDEKFV
+4074 
-4081 AIYGKA
+4081 
-4087 HLQSHKGI
+4087 
-4095 EGFVP
+4095 
-4100 GITHRLDLPALRVSD
+4100 
-4115 SNQFRVEQDDM
+4115 
-4126 TLRVVYDDVANKP
+4126 
-4139 KLTFKDS
+4139 
-4146 LSGANTAIHNQNVN
+4146 HNQNVN
-4160 DWERVAVT
+4160 DWERVVVT

-4178 DGQIIVQMENDS
+4178 DGQIIVQMENDA
-4190 VVANAAANLAGKHP
+4190 VAAKAAANLAGKHP

-4240 RDDSDSNN
+4240 RDHSESNN
-4248 THLSGYSAE
+4248 TRLSGYSADE
-4257 DLAAKLANFQQSF
+4257 LAVKLAKFQQSF
-4270 SQAENINNTPD
+4270 NQAENVSSKPD

-4302 FINAMDVNGLRV
+4302 FINAMDANGLRV
-4314 DVSARSSEL
+4314 DVSVRSAKVYINEM
-4323 AVDAT
+4323 
-4328 GRKHTKDENGDWIQ
+4328 GRKLYFDGKDSWVN
-4342 KAETNKVSLSW
+4342 KAINSKVLLSW
-4353 NEQGE
+4353 NGQGE
-4358 VIAKEE
+4358 VVAKDE

-4378 RIGVSDVGEI
+4378 RIGISDVDEP

-4403 EKRKVET
+4403 EKRKAET
-4410 ETSSSAANNK
+4410 ETSSSSANNK

-4445 VGIKVGSGGFKSL
+4445 VGIKVGTGGFKSL
-4458 AFGDNNVMVHIGNG
+4458 AFGDNNVMIHIGNG
-4472 ESKHSVDMG
+4472 ESKHSFDIG

-4493 GNRNVSFNLGQS
+4493 GNRNVSFNKGRS
-4505 NDLLV
+4505 NDLIV

-4533 VLQSIATSGED
+4533 VLQSIATSGEGK
-4544 QDWLAAQEQQWT
+4544 DWLAAQEQQWT

-4573 SSVDYTCL
+4573 SSVDYTSL
-4581 VELDSHNERSSRGLK
+4581 VELDSQNERSSRGLK
-4596 HDTEAALNKQYN
+4596 HDAEAALNKQYN
-4608 QWLSGNSDSSAGKLS
+4608 QWLSGNGNNDTSKLS

-4675 GLMTQQFSATGQAKT
+4675 GLMTQQFCATGQAKT

-4706 LLGQM
+4706 LLGQL
-4711 AGIGAETTLADIFG
+4711 AGVGAETTLADIFG
-4725 VDYTT
+4725 VDYTA

-4745 AILTEMLEVIGEFSG
+4745 AILKEMLEVIGEFSG

-4780 DMGADGIQSFA
+4780 NMGADGIKSFA

-4796 KDKAPEEEENKSA
+4796 KEKAPEEEEDNSS

-4814 TSVNSAQGAT
+4814 ANVNSAQGAT
-4824 ASDGNTETAE
+4824 VADGSTETAE
-4834 TQDRAFGFN
+4834 TPDRAFGFN

-4949 GEGSDMGVL
+4949 GEGNDMGVL

-5000 IDTGLGRDY
+5000 IDTGSGRDY

-5019 DTGDGQ
+5019 DTGDDQ

-5088 KFSQFNGEEG
+5088 KFSQFNGGEG

-5132 DISSEDNIVFN
+5132 DIRSEDNIVFN

-5162 ILRDPVSETDQAKF
+5162 ILRDPASDSDQAKF
-5176 EHIGSVTFN
+5176 EHIGSVTFS
-5185 DYFDGKRA
+5185 DYFNGNRA
-5193 QMIIAMGEKD
+5193 QVIIAMGEKD
-5203 ANGEREYTTLSES
+5203 ATGEREYTTLSES
-5216 SIDALVQA
+5216 AIDALVQA

-5247 AISTAWADVVHKKGI
+5247 AITTAWADVVHKKGI

>member
-11 YFFTGNYSADNGN
+11 YFFTGNYSADDGN
-24 NDIVAIGF
+24 NSIVAIGF

-54 HTGSGNDTVVGGSAY
+54 YTGSGNDTVVGGSAY
-69 LRVEDSTGH
+69 LRVEDTTGH

-102 AAGGVSIDHLGHHGD
+102 AAGGVSIDHLGNHGD
-117 VSYGGAAAYNSVK
+117 VNYGGAAAYNGIT

-148 LWHETNHGNLSF
+148 LWHETNQGNLSF
-160 AGAGAGNKLDRTWFD
+160 AGAGAGNKLDRTWFNR
-175 QYQGSRGDVSF
+175 YQDSRGDVTF

-223 ITLQG
+223 VTLQG

-236 RTRQAEDVYQQT
+236 RTRQAEDVYAQT
-248 HGNIRFEGVGGY
+248 RGNIRFEGVGGY
-260 NSFYSD
+260 NSLYSD

-275 GGGAYNTITR
+275 GGGAYNTIIR
-285 KGSGSSF
+285 KGSGNDF
-292 DAQGM
+292 AKEGM
-297 EYAKAEDIVLTTAKM
+297 TNAKADEIVLTKAVM
-312 HGSWIGSGTHAVT
+312 SGSWIGQDHHVT
-325 AVKSEREPNTYL
+325 AVKSASEPNTYL
-337 FAIADGTYTKINKVR
+337 FAFADSTYTKINKVQLR
-352 LSNDPKTGKLK
+352 NDPQTGELK
-363 YYSEAWYKQGNH
+363 YYSTAWYKEGNH
-375 LSGLARSDVS
+375 LSNLANQDISDN
-385 SAGGFEV
+385 GGFTAV
-392 NPINGGYTLS
+392 NINGAYTLS
-402 NIAVEHQQSLTVHA
+402 DLKVEHQQSLTVHA
-416 MEKDL
+416 VEKDL

-434 IDAKDVV
+434 IDAKDVA
-441 LSDAKMG
+441 LSEAKMG
-448 GHAISTDGTKVDVQA
+448 GTAISTDGTTVDVQA
-463 IKSNRKPNTYVYA
+463 VKSNRKPNTYVYA

-493 AETGVLKYQA
+493 PKTGALKYQA
-503 RSWYKEGDHTA
+503 RSWYKEGNHTA
-514 NLANEDI
+514 DLANEDI

-538 ALNYSVNAIRSM
+538 DLHYSVNAVRST

-574 SSGDVHFSGA
+574 SSGDVHFNGA

-603 GGIANVILHSSQFGN
+603 GGIANVILHSSQFGH

-685 GNISVHKGNGNSR
+685 GNISVHKGNGDSR
-698 VAMLGGYNT
+698 VVMLGGYNT

-714 HGLWLAAGGFN
+714 NGLWLAAGGFN
-725 VMTQVGNGEVTSVL
+725 VMTQVGKGDVASVL
-739 AGGANVLTKVGEG
+739 AGGANVLTKVGDG
-752 ELTAGMLGGANVMTH
+752 DLTAGMLGGANVITH
-767 ISGDEQASNTT
+767 ISGDNETSNTT

-787 LTKKGKGDTLAVM
+787 LTKKGKGNALAVM
-800 GGGANVLTHVGDGST
+800 GGGANVLTHVGDGTT

-870 TSIAAMIG
+870 TSIAVMIG

-958 FTHIGNGST
+958 FTHVGSGST
-967 FAAMIGQANV
+967 FAAMIGQANI

-998 HVGDGTSLGLFAG
+998 HVGDGSSLGIFAG
-1011 EMNVMTKVGNGT
+1011 EVNVMTKVGNGT

-1122 IAKGKANIVTKVG
+1122 IAKGKANIITKVG
-1135 DGLGINVAWGQANVF
+1135 DGLGVNVAWGQANVF

-1163 GEANIL
+1163 GEANVI

-1211 DGRNVVLAKGEANI
+1211 NGRNVVLAKGEANI

-1236 ALWSKGNVVTKV
+1236 ALWSKGNIVTKV

-1261 NITTTVGN
+1261 NITTTVGD

-1283 TKVGNGVSVNVA
+1283 TKVGDGVSVNVA

-1326 GLNINASY
+1326 GLGINASY
-1334 ARNNVA
+1334 AQNNVA
-1340 IKVGNGDFYSL
+1340 IKIGNGDFYSL

-1361 KLSALFDNVK
+1361 KLSALFDNIK
-1371 QTLLGVGGSQA
+1371 QTVLGVGGSQA
-1382 INYLVQGDEASTSGT
+1382 INYLVQGDDASSSGT

-1444 EMDNDLNIDGASDHA
+1444 KMQNALDVDGSSDQTQA

-1470 GDRGWQST
+1470 GDQGWKST

-1483 SYSGSVYGVNGE
+1483 SHSGNVYGVNGE
-1495 GHGTRVTELDT
+1495 GHGARVTELDT
-1506 HTNTS
+1506 YTNTS

-1583 GHNDGLGYILDN
+1583 GQNDGLGYILDN
-1595 VVAKSESSPQANAVS
+1595 VVAKSESSQQANAVS
-1610 EHAKQN
+1610 EHATQN

-1650 QSQLESTDQQ
+1650 QRQLESTDQK
-1660 AIENNGQAQRDAVKE
+1660 ALENNGQAQRDAVKE
-1675 ESEAVTAELTTLA
+1675 ESEAVTAELTKLA

-1693 LDGQATHTGKSGEQW
+1693 LDGQATHTGESGDQW

-1719 VQSQIDDAKQLASD
+1719 VQRQLDDAKQLAND
-1733 KMAAAKQTQSDN
+1733 KIAAAKQTQSDN

-1750 DSIAKSEA
+1750 ESVAKSEA

-1772 DIAEAKADAET
+1772 DIADAKADAET
-1783 RKADAVAKSHDAK
+1783 RQADAVAKSNDAK

-1830 AQGAKQNEGD
+1830 AKGTKQNEGD
-1840 RPDRQGVA
+1840 RPDREGVT

-1863 ETGSHVNTD
+1863 ETGSHVTND

-1877 DGRFSDGLTE
+1877 DGRFSEGLSE
-1887 QELEAL
+1887 QEQEAL

-1904 INAGIRS
+1904 INAGIRG
-1911 KNSGSTITSMF
+1911 KNSGSTISSMF
-1922 MEANADSIVVDTTA
+1922 TETNSDSIVVPTAA
-1936 SQDVVRKEVRISGVN
+1936 SQDVVRQEIRISGVN
-1951 LVGLGEASHDSAESL
+1951 LEGLGEASHDTAESL
-1966 VAARAEKVANLYRW
+1966 VSARAEKVANLYRW
-1980 LDTDNDVATDKYVPV
+1980 LDTDNDAATDKYVPV

-2003 DVSDEVKQ
+2003 DVSDEAKE
-2011 RMIQSMSGYI
+2011 RMIQFVGGYI

-2031 QAQALATLFVESTLD
+2031 QAQALATLFVEATLD

-2067 TPHAEKSIV
+2067 APHGEKSIV
-2076 SFWSGKNFKQYRDV
+2076 SFWSGRNFKEYRNV
-2090 LDNAQTDGKKVVYD
+2090 LDNAQADGKKVVYD

-2109 NAFAIDLNKHLMRWG
+2109 NAFAIDLNKQLMRWG
-2124 GLFLDP
+2124 GMFLDP

-2150 GFWSSVYATGAQH
+2150 GFWSSVYATGAQN

-2170 GGVRLGNYFWHV
+2170 GGMRLGNYFWNV

-2197 EIRLLDKPVSEYKD
+2197 EIRLLDKPVSAYKD
-2211 LPADEIGRRLTD
+2211 IPVEDIGRRLTD
-2223 AGVGVKVRFDAL
+2223 VGVAVKVRFDAL
-2235 SSARQA
+2235 SHEKQA
-2241 ELLADNPDDYRADTL
+2241 DLLADNPDGYKADTL

-2287 QEGDEGFEVRSWP
+2287 QEGEEGFEVRSWP
-2300 GSDDKS
+2300 GTDGKS

-2311 DNPEDAAQQKAI
+2311 DNPEDAAQQKSI

-2370 TNSELMSVTEL
+2370 ANVELMSVTEL

-2395 YQKVIDALAE
+2395 YQQVIDALTE

-2412 HADYELESV
+2412 HADYELTSV
-2421 EQLVNLRKKI
+2421 EKLLNLRKQV
-2431 EGYALGHPDSGR
+2431 EGYVLGHPDSGR
-2443 LEAMNSLLNQV
+2443 VQAMNSLLNQV
-2454 NSRLEEVSVL
+2454 NSRLEAVSVL
-2464 AVSEQSI
+2464 VVSEQSI
-2471 KAHDSFSRLY
+2471 KAHDSFSHLY

-2487 HLKQSKHLY
+2487 NLKESKHLY

-2511 AKIDQLGGSDAVLE
+2511 ANIDKLGGSDAVLE
-2525 KVKASVNHEYG
+2525 KVKAAVSHEYG
-2536 QAIADTIFAGLSANE
+2536 QVVADTIFAGLSAND

-2559 DITGLNRIH
+2559 DIAGLNKVH
-2568 QALEQHMSPV
+2568 QAIEQHMSPV

-2603 RTQIDAQAAADFNK
+2603 RTQLEGQAAADFNK

-2634 NIFNVATEYQPD
+2634 NIFNVATEDQPD

-2685 KRFIE
+2685 KRFVE

-2695 KGIDAAYKDA
+2695 KGIDASYKDA

-2718 MLVSTGIPAH
+2718 MLASTGIPAH

-2749 RFAQELQK
+2749 RFAEELQK
-2757 QAQASGDPALVAKRI
+2757 QAQASGDPALVEKRI

-2810 AAMQAEWNRLSHDP
+2810 AAMQAEWNRLSNDP

-2890 VNDDLDALSGS
+2890 ATDLLDTLSGN
-2901 EKHKD
+2901 EKHKEN
-2906 KVAIENDGTPPRD
+2906 VAIENDGTPPRD
-2919 KVPLSPLTRF
+2919 KESLSPLTRF
-2929 LNNELYGER
+2929 LNNELYGEK

-2957 KGESQKVTLK
+2957 NGESQKVTLK

-2980 TASSDDETST
+2980 AASSEGETSA

-3007 EQASAIRSH
+3007 EQASAIRNH

-3056 NDKGIDPSNIILH
+3056 NDKGIDPSNIIIH

-3114 NPAGIVGTIAKAV
+3114 NPAGIVGAIAKAV

-3141 QETPILLLTDNEGLG
+3141 KETPILLLTDNEGLG
-3156 EEGEKLRV
+3156 EEGEKLRA
-3164 KLSNSGFNVTGE
+3164 KLAIAGYNVTGE

-3184 SNRLMSQY
+3184 SNRLMGQY
-3192 TGQIVSDLLNT
+3192 ADQIVSGLFNAEQAAVEAGEVLKELEKDFKRYGDALKPDTSVPGKSKDIRTTKDFLNGYKNDHAKEIVDGFRSEMSIKQLVDLFVKGNWSAEQKGALAWEIESRALKVTFQNKSEKYNRLFREIASAGVVDAKATEQLAPQLMLLNLANDGFGGRCDPLS
-3203 QHIKHNEA
+3203 KLVLVA
-3211 KLNLEPH
+3211 KQLEND
-3218 GKNYESRDLILKP
+3218 G
-3231 ISQPETVELG
+3231 QV
-3241 MPEVDQKVLADIAER
+3241 
-3256 ENVIIGVRPVD
+3256 GVARQLL
-3267 EKSKSLIAS
+3267 E
-3276 KMYSSKGL
+3276 KMYSAAAVLSNPTLYSDSEKANASKL
-3284 FVKAKSSDWG
+3284 LSSLAAIHAKN
-3294 PMSGFIPVDQSFAKA
+3294 PMHDTSMKVWQEKLEGKQALTVNGVVEKITEA
-3309 SARRD
+3309 SANGKPV
-3314 LETFNRHAEQSI
+3314 L
-3326 QSGNAVSADLYLNQ
+3326 
-3340 VRVEELVSK
+3340 
-3349 YHSLTPLELD
+3349 LELD
-3359 DQSGMYKTTATNGDQ
+3359 APGHAMAAWAKGSGDDRVYGFYDPNAGIVEFSSAEKFGDYLTRFFGKSDLNMAQSYKLGKNDAGEAIFNRVVVMDGNTLASYKPTFGDKTT
-3374 SVPFFLNRV
+3374 
-3383 TVDGNELWQVHY
+3383 
-3395 ITNGELAP
+3395 
-3403 FKVIGDPVS
+3403 
-3412 KQPMTAD
+3412 M
-3419 YDLLTVMYSYGDLGP
+3419 
-3434 QDKVKQPLTWQQWK
+3434 
-3448 DSVTYED
+3448 
-3455 LTPKYKELYSNEDL
+3455 
-3469 YNKKDGASLGNVSG
+3469 
-3483 RLKELKDRINVDL
+3483 
-3496 GRTNGLEMVHHGADD
+3496 
-3511 ANPYAV
+3511 
-3517 MADNFPAT
+3517 
-3525 FFVPK
+3525 
-3530 SLFAEDGLG
+3530 
-3539 EGKGSIQTYFNVNEQ
+3539 
-3554 GAVVIRNPQ
+3554 
-3563 EFSDF
+3563 
-3568 QQVTINASF
+3568 
-3577 RASFNDKWNHG
+3577 
-3588 LDEPLFT
+3588 
-3595 TKRKLSHEF
+3595 
-3604 LNKRDQLLKKLSG
+3604 
-3617 GRLDAQ
+3617 
-3623 DETLVALGNPDDV
+3623 
-3636 SGNKAIVAVDVSQ
+3636 
-3649 IFTRQELKERANVF
+3649 
-3663 AKPIGAS
+3663 
-3670 YQGILDQLDLVHQT
+3670 QGILDLPV
-3684 VSRDQIVASFELN
+3684 
-3697 KKVNA
+3697 
-3702 YIAEHPTSG
+3702 
-3711 RNQALTQLKEQI
+3711 
-3723 TSALFIGKMQVAQV
+3723 
-3737 DIDAIAQ
+3737 
-3744 TRPELAA
+3744 
-3751 RIFMVAIEEANGEH
+3751 
-3765 RGLTDMMVR
+3765 
-3774 WANEDPYLAPKQ
+3774 
-3786 GYKGE
+3786 
-3791 TPNDLGFDA
+3791 FDA
-3800 KYHVDL
+3800 TPIKKPGTSDVD
-3806 GDHYAD
+3806 GNAKIVDV
-3812 FKQWLETSQSNGL
+3812 T
-3825 LSKATLDESTKTV
+3825 
-3838 HLGYSY
+3838 
-3844 QELQDLTGVES
+3844 
-3855 VQMAFYFLKEAAKK
+3855 KEALADGK
-3869 VDPISGDSAEM
+3869 
-3880 ILLKKF
+3880 IL
-3886 ADKSYLSQLDSDRM
+3886 
-3900 DQIEGIYR
+3900 
-3908 SSHETDVDAW
+3908 
-3918 DRRYSGAGYDELT
+3918 
-3931 NKLAGATGVDE
+3931 
-3942 QLSVLLDDRK
+3942 
-3952 GLLIGEVHGSDV
+3952 
-3964 NGLRF
+3964 
-3969 VNEQMDALKKQG
+3969 
-3981 VTVIGLEHL
+3981 
-3990 RSDLAQPL
+3990 
-3998 IDRYLATGVMSS
+3998 
-4010 ELSAM
+4010 
-4015 LKTKHLD
+4015 
-4022 ATLFENARANGMRI
+4022 
-4036 VALDANSSAR
+4036 
-4046 PNVQGTEH
+4046 
-4054 GLMYR
+4054 
-4059 AGAANNIAVEVLQSL
+4059 
-4074 PDDEKFV
+4074 
-4081 AIYGKA
+4081 
-4087 HLQSHKGI
+4087 
-4095 EGFVP
+4095 
-4100 GITHRLDLPALRVSD
+4100 
-4115 SNQFRVEQDDM
+4115 
-4126 TLRVVYDDVANKP
+4126 
-4139 KLTFKDS
+4139 
-4146 LSGANTAIHNQNVN
+4146 HNQNVN
-4160 DWERVAVT
+4160 DWERVVVT

-4178 DGQIIVQMENDS
+4178 DGQIIVQMENDA
-4190 VVANAAANLAGKHP
+4190 VAAKAAANLAGKHP

-4223 DPSKLD
+4223 EPSKLD

-4240 RDDSDSNN
+4240 RDDSENNN
-4248 THLSGYSAE
+4248 TRLSGYSADE
-4257 DLAAKLANFQQSF
+4257 LAVKLAKFQQSF
-4270 SQAENINNTPD
+4270 NQAENVSSKPD

-4287 CSLVSDDKQKGFGHQ
+4287 CSLVSEDKQKGFGHQ
-4302 FINAMDVNGLRV
+4302 FINAMDANGLRL
-4314 DVSARSSEL
+4314 DVSVRSSEL
-4323 AVDAT
+4323 AVDET
-4328 GRKHTKDENGDWIQ
+4328 GRKHTKDANGNWVQ
-4342 KAETNKVSLSW
+4342 KAESNKVSLSW
-4353 NEQGE
+4353 NEQGD
-4358 VIAKEE
+4358 VVTKDE
-4364 RIRNGIAEGDIDLS
+4364 RIHNGIAEGDIDLS
-4378 RIGVSDVGEI
+4378 RIGISDVDEP

-4394 DNNDVFDAP
+4394 DNKDVFDAP
-4403 EKRKVET
+4403 EKRKAET
-4410 ETSSSAANNK
+4410 ETSSSSANNK

-4445 VGIKVGSGGFKSL
+4445 VGIKVGTGGFKSL
-4458 AFGDNNVMVHIGNG
+4458 AFGDNNVMIHIGNG
-4472 ESKHSVDMG
+4472 ESKHSFDIG

-4493 GNRNVSFNLGQS
+4493 GNRNVSFNKGRS
-4505 NDLLV
+4505 NDLIV

-4533 VLQSIATSGED
+4533 VLQSIATSGEGK
-4544 QDWLAAQEQQWT
+4544 DWLAAQEQQWT

-4573 SSVDYTCL
+4573 SSVDYTSL
-4581 VELDSHNERSSRGLK
+4581 VELDSQNERSSRGLK
-4596 HDTEAALNKQYN
+4596 HDAEAALNKQYN
-4608 QWLSGNSDSSAGKLS
+4608 QWLSGNGNNDTSKLS

-4706 LLGQM
+4706 LLGQL
-4711 AGIGAETTLADIFG
+4711 AGVGAETTLADIFG
-4725 VDYTT
+4725 VDYTA
-4730 SGQIVSRNGEAVDGV
+4730 SGHIVSRNGEAVDGV
-4745 AILTEMLEVIGEFSG
+4745 AILKEMLEVIGEFSG
-4760 DQLQAFVDPAKLLDS
+4760 DQLQAFVDPTKLVNS
-4775 LKSGI
+4775 LEAGI
-4780 DMGADGIQSFA
+4780 NMGADGIKSFA

-4796 KDKAPEEEENKSA
+4796 KEKAPEEEESKPS
-4809 VSVNG
+4809 VSLNG
-4814 TSVNSAQGAT
+4814 ESLNSTQGAT
-4824 ASDGNTETAE
+4824 VADGSTETTE
-4834 TQDRAFGFN
+4834 KPDRAFGFN

-4862 MKSLVE
+4862 MKSLVA

-4949 GEGSDMGVL
+4949 GEGNDMGVL

-5000 IDTGLGRDY
+5000 IDTGSGRDY

-5019 DTGDGQ
+5019 DTGDDQ

-5037 ELGAGND
+5037 ELGAGDD

-5088 KFSQFNGEEG
+5088 KFSQFNGGEG

-5132 DISSEDNIVFN
+5132 DIRSEDNIVFN

-5162 ILRDPVSETDQAKF
+5162 ILRDPASDSDQAKF
-5176 EHIGSVTFN
+5176 EHIGSVTFS
-5185 DYFDGKRA
+5185 DYFNGNRA
-5193 QMIIAMGEKD
+5193 QVIIAMGEKD
-5203 ANGEREYTTLSES
+5203 ATGEREYTTLSES
-5216 SIDALVQA
+5216 AIDALVQA

-5247 AISTAWADVVHKKGI
+5247 AITTAWADVVHKKGI

>member
-11 YFFTGNYSADNGN
+11 YFFTGNYSADDGN
-24 NDIVAIGF
+24 NSIVAIGF

-54 HTGSGNDTVVGGSAY
+54 YTGSGNDTVVGGSAY
-69 LRVEDSTGH
+69 LRVEDTTGH

-102 AAGGVSIDHLGHHGD
+102 AAGGVSIDHLGNHGD
-117 VSYGGAAAYNSVK
+117 VNYGGAAAYNGIT

-148 LWHETNHGNLSF
+148 LWHETNQGNLSF
-160 AGAGAGNKLDRTWFD
+160 AGAGAGNKLDRTWFNR
-175 QYQGSRGDVSF
+175 YQDSRGDVTF

-223 ITLQG
+223 VTLQG

-236 RTRQAEDVYQQT
+236 RTRQAEDVYAQT
-248 HGNIRFEGVGGY
+248 RGNIRFEGVGGY
-260 NSFYSD
+260 NSLYSD

-275 GGGAYNTITR
+275 GGGAYNTIIR
-285 KGSGSSF
+285 KGSGNDF
-292 DAQGM
+292 AKEGM
-297 EYAKAEDIVLTTAKM
+297 TNAKADEIVLTKAVM
-312 HGSWIGSGTHAVT
+312 SGSWIGQDHHVT
-325 AVKSEREPNTYL
+325 AVKSASEPNTYL
-337 FAIADGTYTKINKVR
+337 FAFADSTYTKINKVQLR
-352 LSNDPKTGKLK
+352 NDPQTGELK
-363 YYSEAWYKQGNH
+363 YYSTAWYKEGNH
-375 LSGLARSDVS
+375 LSNLANQDISDN
-385 SAGGFEV
+385 GGFTAV
-392 NPINGGYTLS
+392 NINGAYTLS
-402 NIAVEHQQSLTVHA
+402 DLKVEHQQSLTVHA
-416 MEKDL
+416 VEKDL

-434 IDAKDVV
+434 IDAKDVA
-441 LSDAKMG
+441 LSEAKMG
-448 GHAISTDGTKVDVQA
+448 GTAISTDGTTVDVQA
-463 IKSNRKPNTYVYA
+463 VKSNRKPNTYVYA

-493 AETGVLKYQA
+493 PKTGALKYQA
-503 RSWYKEGDHTA
+503 RSWYKEGNHTA
-514 NLANEDI
+514 DLANEDI

-538 ALNYSVNAIRSM
+538 DLHYSVNAVRST

-574 SSGDVHFSGA
+574 SSGDVHFNGA

-698 VAMLGGYNT
+698 VVMLGGYNT

-714 HGLWLAAGGFN
+714 NGLWLAAGGFN
-725 VMTQVGNGEVTSVL
+725 VMTQVGKGDVASVL
-739 AGGANVLTKVGEG
+739 AGGANVLTKVGDG
-752 ELTAGMLGGANVMTH
+752 DLTAGMLGGANVITH
-767 ISGDEQASNTT
+767 ISGDNETSNTT

-787 LTKKGKGDTLAVM
+787 LTKKGKGNALAVM
-800 GGGANVLTHVGDGST
+800 GGGANVLTHVGDGTT

-870 TSIAAMIG
+870 TSIAVMIG

-958 FTHIGNGST
+958 FTHVGSGST
-967 FAAMIGQANV
+967 FAAMIGQANI
-977 MTKVGN
+977 MTKVGD

-998 HVGDGTSLGLFAG
+998 HVGDGTSLGIFAG
-1011 EMNVMTKVGNGT
+1011 EVNVMTKVGNGT

-1122 IAKGKANIVTKVG
+1122 IAKGKANIITKVG
-1135 DGLGINVAWGQANVF
+1135 DGLGVNVAWGQANVF

-1163 GEANIL
+1163 GEANVI

-1211 DGRNVVLAKGEANI
+1211 NGRNVVLAKGEANI

-1236 ALWSKGNVVTKV
+1236 ALWSKGNIVTKV

-1261 NITTTVGN
+1261 NITTTVGD

-1283 TKVGNGVSVNVA
+1283 TKVGDGVSVNVA

-1326 GLNINASY
+1326 GLGINASY
-1334 ARNNVA
+1334 AQNNVA
-1340 IKVGNGDFYSL
+1340 IKIGNGDFYSL

-1361 KLSALFDNVK
+1361 KLSALFDNIK
-1371 QTLLGVGGSQA
+1371 QTVLGVGGSQA
-1382 INYLVQGDEASTSGT
+1382 INYLVQGDEASSSGT

-1444 EMDNDLNIDGASDHA
+1444 KMQNALNVDGSSDQTQA

-1470 GDRGWQST
+1470 GDQGWKST

-1483 SYSGSVYGVNGE
+1483 SHSGNVYGVNGE
-1495 GHGTRVTELDT
+1495 GHGARVTELDT
-1506 HTNTS
+1506 YTNTS

-1583 GHNDGLGYILDN
+1583 GQNDGLGYILDN
-1595 VVAKSESSPQANAVS
+1595 VVAKSESSQQANAVS
-1610 EHAKQN
+1610 EHATQN

-1650 QSQLESTDQQ
+1650 QSQLESTDQK
-1660 AIENNGQAQRDAVKE
+1660 ALENNGQAQRDAVKE
-1675 ESEAVTAELTTLA
+1675 ESEAVTAELTKLA

-1693 LDGQATHTGKSGEQW
+1693 LDGQATHTGESGDQW

-1719 VQSQIDDAKQLASD
+1719 VQRQLDDAKQLAND
-1733 KMAAAKQTQSDN
+1733 KIAAAKQTQSDN

-1750 DSIAKSEA
+1750 ESVAKSEA

-1772 DIAEAKADAET
+1772 DIADAKADAET
-1783 RKADAVAKSHDAK
+1783 RQADAMAKSNDAK

-1830 AQGAKQNEGD
+1830 AKGTKQNEGD
-1840 RPDRQGVA
+1840 RPDREGVA

-1863 ETGSHVNTD
+1863 ETGSHVTND

-1877 DGRFSDGLTE
+1877 DGRFSEGLSE
-1887 QELEAL
+1887 QEQEAL

-1904 INAGIRS
+1904 INAGIRG
-1911 KNSGSTITSMF
+1911 KNSGSTISSMF
-1922 MEANADSIVVDTTA
+1922 TETNSDSIVVPTAA
-1936 SQDVVRKEVRISGVN
+1936 SQDVVRKEIRISGVN
-1951 LVGLGEASHDSAESL
+1951 LEGLGEASHD
-1966 VAARAEKVANLYRW
+1966 
-1980 LDTDNDVATDKYVPV
+1980 
-1995 PGFERVDA
+1995 G
-2003 DVSDEVKQ
+2003 
-2011 RMIQSMSGYI
+2011 
-2021 EHTDNQVPKD
+2021 
-2031 QAQALATLFVESTLD
+2031 
-2046 YDWDKRVEFLT
+2046 
-2057 KLESYGYSFE
+2057 
-2067 TPHAEKSIV
+2067 
-2076 SFWSGKNFKQYRDV
+2076 
-2090 LDNAQTDGKKVVYD
+2090 
-2104 IDVKG
+2104 
-2109 NAFAIDLNKHLMRWG
+2109 
-2124 GLFLDP
+2124 
-2130 DNAEQNQLKSSIDA
+2130 
-2144 ATFSNT
+2144 
-2150 GFWSSVYATGAQH
+2150 
-2163 DVYVIAE
+2163 
-2170 GGVRLGNYFWHV
+2170 
-2182 ELPALRQLQREGLVG
+2182 
-2197 EIRLLDKPVSEYKD
+2197 
-2211 LPADEIGRRLTD
+2211 
-2223 AGVGVKVRFDAL
+2223 
-2235 SSARQA
+2235 
-2241 ELLADNPDDYRADTL
+2241 TL
-2256 VELDVK
+2256 VNT
-2262 LSAIDS
+2262 

-2287 QEGDEGFEVRSWP
+2287 QEGEEGFEVRSWP
-2300 GSDDKS
+2300 GTDGKS

-2311 DNPEDAAQQKAI
+2311 DNPEDAAQQKSI

-2370 TNSELMSVTEL
+2370 ANVELMSVTEL

-2395 YQKVIDALAE
+2395 YQQVIDALTE

-2412 HADYELESV
+2412 HADYELTSV
-2421 EQLVNLRKKI
+2421 EKLLNLRKQV
-2431 EGYALGHPDSGR
+2431 EGYVLGHPDSGR
-2443 LEAMNSLLNQV
+2443 VQAMNALLNQV
-2454 NSRLEEVSVL
+2454 NSRLEAVSVL
-2464 AVSEQSI
+2464 VVSEQSI
-2471 KAHDSFSRLY
+2471 KAHDSFSHLY

-2487 HLKQSKHLY
+2487 NLKESKHLY

-2511 AKIDQLGGSDAVLE
+2511 ANIDKLGGSDAVLE
-2525 KVKASVNHEYG
+2525 KVKAAVSHEYG
-2536 QAIADTIFAGLSANE
+2536 QVVADTIFAGLSAND

-2559 DITGLNRIH
+2559 DIAGLNKVH
-2568 QALEQHMSPV
+2568 QAIEQHMSPV

-2603 RTQIDAQAAADFNK
+2603 RTQLEGQAAADFNK

-2634 NIFNVATEYQPD
+2634 NIFNVATEDQPD

-2685 KRFIE
+2685 KRFVE

-2695 KGIDAAYKDA
+2695 KGIDASYKDA

-2718 MLVSTGIPAH
+2718 MLASTGIPAH

-2749 RFAQELQK
+2749 RFAEELQK
-2757 QAQASGDPALVAKRI
+2757 QAQASGDPALVEKRI

-2810 AAMQAEWNRLSHDP
+2810 AAMQAEWNRLSNDP

-2890 VNDDLDALSGS
+2890 VTDLLDALSGN
-2901 EKHKD
+2901 EKRKEN
-2906 KVAIENDGTPPRD
+2906 VAIENDGTPPRD
-2919 KVPLSPLTRF
+2919 KESLSPLTRF
-2929 LNNELYGER
+2929 LNNELYGEK

-2957 KGESQKVTLK
+2957 NGESQKVTLK

-2980 TASSDDETST
+2980 AASSEGETSA

-3007 EQASAIRSH
+3007 EQASAIRNH

-3056 NDKGIDPSNIILH
+3056 NDKGIDPSNIIIH

-3114 NPAGIVGTIAKAV
+3114 NPAGIVGAIAKAV

-3141 QETPILLLTDNEGLG
+3141 KETPILLLTDNEGLG
-3156 EEGEKLRV
+3156 EEGEKLRA
-3164 KLSNSGFNVTGE
+3164 KLAIAGYNVTGE

-3184 SNRLMSQY
+3184 SNRLMGQY
-3192 TGQIVSDLLNT
+3192 ADQIVSGLFNAEQAAVEAGEVLKGLEKDFKRYGDALKPDTSVPGKAKDIRTTKDFLNGYKNDHAKEIVDGFRSEMNIKQLVDLFVKGNWSAEQKGALAWEIESRALKVTFQNKSEKYNRLFREIASAGVVDAKATEQLAPQLMLLNLANDGFGGRCDPLS
-3203 QHIKHNEA
+3203 KLVLVA
-3211 KLNLEPH
+3211 KQLEND
-3218 GKNYESRDLILKP
+3218 G
-3231 ISQPETVELG
+3231 QV
-3241 MPEVDQKVLADIAER
+3241 
-3256 ENVIIGVRPVD
+3256 GVARQLL
-3267 EKSKSLIAS
+3267 E
-3276 KMYSSKGL
+3276 KMYSAAAVLSNPTLYSDSEKANASKL
-3284 FVKAKSSDWG
+3284 LSSLAAIHAKN
-3294 PMSGFIPVDQSFAKA
+3294 PMHDTSMKVWQEKLEGKQALTVNGVVEKITDA
-3309 SARRD
+3309 SANGKPV
-3314 LETFNRHAEQSI
+3314 L
-3326 QSGNAVSADLYLNQ
+3326 
-3340 VRVEELVSK
+3340 
-3349 YHSLTPLELD
+3349 LELD
-3359 DQSGMYKTTATNGDQ
+3359 APGHAMAAWAKGSGDDRVYGFYDPNAGIVEFSSAEKFSAYLTRFFGKSDLNMAQGYKLGKNAAGEPIFNRVVVMDGNTLASYKPTFGDKTTMQGILDLPVFDATPIKKPTGGVASDLEALGDK
-3374 SVPFFLNRV
+3374 
-3383 TVDGNELWQVHY
+3383 T
-3395 ITNGELAP
+3395 
-3403 FKVIGDPVS
+3403 KVV
-3412 KQPMTAD
+3412 
-3419 YDLLTVMYSYGDLGP
+3419 
-3434 QDKVKQPLTWQQWK
+3434 
-3448 DSVTYED
+3448 
-3455 LTPKYKELYSNEDL
+3455 
-3469 YNKKDGASLGNVSG
+3469 
-3483 RLKELKDRINVDL
+3483 VDL
-3496 GRTNGLEMVHHGADD
+3496 A
-3511 ANPYAV
+3511 
-3517 MADNFPAT
+3517 
-3525 FFVPK
+3525 
-3530 SLFAEDGLG
+3530 
-3539 EGKGSIQTYFNVNEQ
+3539 
-3554 GAVVIRNPQ
+3554 
-3563 EFSDF
+3563 
-3568 QQVTINASF
+3568 
-3577 RASFNDKWNHG
+3577 
-3588 LDEPLFT
+3588 
-3595 TKRKLSHEF
+3595 
-3604 LNKRDQLLKKLSG
+3604 
-3617 GRLDAQ
+3617 
-3623 DETLVALGNPDDV
+3623 
-3636 SGNKAIVAVDVSQ
+3636 Q
-3649 IFTRQELKERANVF
+3649 IFTVQELKERAKVF

-3670 YQGILDQLDLVHQT
+3670 YQGILDQLDLVHQAKG
-3684 VSRDQIVASFELN
+3684 RDQIAASFELN
-3697 KKVNA
+3697 KKINA

-3711 RNQALTQLKEQI
+3711 RNQALTQLKEQV
-3723 TSALFIGKMQVAQV
+3723 TSALFIGKMQIAQAG
-3737 DIDAIAQ
+3737 IDAIAQ

-3751 RIFMVAIEEANGEH
+3751 RIFMVAIEEANGKH
-3765 RGLTDMMVR
+3765 VGLTDMMVR
-3774 WANEDPYLAPKQ
+3774 WANEDPYLAPKH

-3791 TPNDLGFDA
+3791 TPSDLGFDA

-3806 GDHYAD
+3806 SEHYAD

-3869 VDPISGDSAEM
+3869 ADPISGDSAEM

-3886 ADKSYLSQLDSDRM
+3886 ADQSYLSQLDSDRM

-3918 DRRYSGAGYDELT
+3918 DRRYSGKGYDELT
-3931 NKLAGATGVDE
+3931 NKLASATGVDE

-4022 ATLFENARANGMRI
+4022 VALFENARANGMRI

-4059 AGAANNIAVEVLQSL
+4059 AGAANNIAVEVLQNL
-4074 PDDEKFV
+4074 PDGEKFV

-4095 EGFVP
+4095 EGVVP
-4100 GITHRLDLPALRVSD
+4100 GITHRLDLPALKVSD
-4115 SNQFRVEQDDM
+4115 SNQFTVEQDDVS
-4126 TLRVVYDDVANKP
+4126 LRVVYDDVANKP
-4139 KLTFKDS
+4139 KITFKDS
-4146 LSGANTAIHNQNVN
+4146 LSGANTDLHNQNVN
-4160 DWERVAVT
+4160 DWERVVVT

-4178 DGQIIVQMENDS
+4178 DGQIIVQMENDA
-4190 VVANAAANLAGKHP
+4190 VAAKAAANLAGKHP

-4240 RDDSDSNN
+4240 RDDSESNN
-4248 THLSGYSAE
+4248 TRLSGYSADE
-4257 DLAAKLANFQQSF
+4257 LAVKLAKFQQSF
-4270 SQAENINNTPD
+4270 NQAENVSSKPD

-4302 FINAMDVNGLRV
+4302 FINAMDANGLRL
-4314 DVSARSSEL
+4314 DVSVRSSEL
-4323 AVDAT
+4323 AVDET
-4328 GRKHTKDENGDWIQ
+4328 GRKHTKDANGNWVQ
-4342 KAETNKVSLSW
+4342 KAESNKVSLSW
-4353 NEQGE
+4353 NEQGD
-4358 VIAKEE
+4358 VVAKDE
-4364 RIRNGIAEGDIDLS
+4364 RIHNGIAEGDIDLS
-4378 RIGVSDVGEI
+4378 RIGISDVDEP

-4394 DNNDVFDAP
+4394 DNKDVFDAP
-4403 EKRKVET
+4403 EKRKAET
-4410 ETSSSAANNK
+4410 ETSSSSANNK

-4445 VGIKVGSGGFKSL
+4445 VGIKVGTGGFKSL
-4458 AFGDNNVMVHIGNG
+4458 AFGDNNVMIHIGNG
-4472 ESKHSVDMG
+4472 ESKHSFDIG

-4493 GNRNVSFNLGQS
+4493 GNRNVSFNKGRS
-4505 NDLLV
+4505 NDLIV

-4533 VLQSIATSGED
+4533 VLQSIATSGEGK
-4544 QDWLAAQEQQWT
+4544 DWLAAQEQQWT

-4573 SSVDYTCL
+4573 SSVDYTSL
-4581 VELDSHNERSSRGLK
+4581 VELDSQNERSSRGLK
-4596 HDTEAALNKQYN
+4596 HDAEAALNKQYN
-4608 QWLSGNSDSSAGKLS
+4608 QWLSGNGNNDTSKLS

-4706 LLGQM
+4706 LLGQL
-4711 AGIGAETTLADIFG
+4711 AGVGAETTLADIFG
-4725 VDYTT
+4725 VDYTA
-4730 SGQIVSRNGEAVDGV
+4730 SGHIVSRNGEAVDGV
-4745 AILTEMLEVIGEFSG
+4745 AILKEMLEVIGEFSG
-4760 DQLQAFVDPAKLLDS
+4760 DQLQAFVDPTKLVNS
-4775 LKSGI
+4775 LEAGI
-4780 DMGADGIQSFA
+4780 NMGADGIKSFA

-4796 KDKAPEEEENKSA
+4796 KEKAPEEEESKPS
-4809 VSVNG
+4809 VSLNG
-4814 TSVNSAQGAT
+4814 ETLNSTQGAT
-4824 ASDGNTETAE
+4824 VADGSTETTE
-4834 TQDRAFGFN
+4834 TPDRAFGFN

-4862 MKSLVE
+4862 MKSLVA

-4949 GEGSDMGVL
+4949 GEGNDMGVL

-5000 IDTGLGRDY
+5000 IDTGSGRDY

-5019 DTGDGQ
+5019 DTGDDQ

-5037 ELGAGND
+5037 ELGAGDD

-5088 KFSQFNGEEG
+5088 KFSQFNGGEG

-5132 DISSEDNIVFN
+5132 DIRSEDNIVFN

-5162 ILRDPVSETDQAKF
+5162 ILRDPASDSDQAKF
-5176 EHIGSVTFN
+5176 EHIGSVTFS
-5185 DYFDGKRA
+5185 DYFNGNRA
-5193 QMIIAMGEKD
+5193 QVIIAMGEKD
-5203 ANGEREYTTLSES
+5203 ATGEREYTTLSES
-5216 SIDALVQA
+5216 AIDALVQA

-5247 AISTAWADVVHKKGI
+5247 AITTAWADVVHKKGI

>member
-11 YFFTGNYSADNGN
+11 YFFTGNYSADDGN
-24 NDIVAIGF
+24 NSIVAIGF

-54 HTGSGNDTVVGGSAY
+54 YTGSGNDTVVGGSAY
-69 LRVEDSTGH
+69 LRVEDTTGH

-102 AAGGVSIDHLGHHGD
+102 AAGGVSIDHLGNHGD
-117 VSYGGAAAYNSVK
+117 VNYGGAAAYNGIT

-148 LWHETNHGNLSF
+148 LWHETNQGNLSF
-160 AGAGAGNKLDRTWFD
+160 AGAGAGNKLDRTWFNR
-175 QYQGSRGDVSF
+175 YQDSRGDVTF

-223 ITLQG
+223 VTLQG

-236 RTRQAEDVYQQT
+236 RTRQAEDVYAQT
-248 HGNIRFEGVGGY
+248 RGNIRFEGVGGY
-260 NSFYSD
+260 NSLYSD

-275 GGGAYNTITR
+275 GGGAYNTIIR
-285 KGSGSSF
+285 KGSGNDF
-292 DAQGM
+292 AKEGM
-297 EYAKAEDIVLTTAKM
+297 TNAKADEIVLTKAVM
-312 HGSWIGSGTHAVT
+312 SGSWIGQDHHVT
-325 AVKSEREPNTYL
+325 AVKSASEPNTYL
-337 FAIADGTYTKINKVR
+337 FAFADSTYTKINKVQLR
-352 LSNDPKTGKLK
+352 NDPQTGELK
-363 YYSEAWYKQGNH
+363 YYSTAWYKEGNH
-375 LSGLARSDVS
+375 LSNLANQDISDN
-385 SAGGFEV
+385 GGFTAV
-392 NPINGGYTLS
+392 NINGAYTLS
-402 NIAVEHQQSLTVHA
+402 DLKVEHQQSLTVHA
-416 MEKDL
+416 VEKDL

-434 IDAKDVV
+434 IDAKDVA

-448 GHAISTDGTKVDVQA
+448 GHAISTDGTTVDVQA
-463 IKSNRKPNTYVYA
+463 VKSNRKPNTYVYA

-493 AETGVLKYQA
+493 PKTGALKYQA
-503 RSWYKEGDHTA
+503 RSWYKEGNHTA

-538 ALNYSVNAIRSM
+538 DLHYSVNAVRST

-574 SSGDVHFSGA
+574 SSGDVRFNGA

-603 GGIANVILHSSQFGN
+603 GGIANVILHSSQFGH

-698 VAMLGGYNT
+698 VVMLGGYNT

-714 HGLWLAAGGFN
+714 NGLWLAAGGFN
-725 VMTQVGNGEVTSVL
+725 VMTQVGKGDVASVL
-739 AGGANVLTKVGEG
+739 AGGANVLTKVGDG
-752 ELTAGMLGGANVMTH
+752 DLTAGMLGGANVITH
-767 ISGDEQASNTT
+767 ISGDNETSNTT
-778 AVALGGANI
+778 SVALGGANI
-787 LTKKGKGDTLAVM
+787 LTKKGKGNTLAVM
-800 GGGANVLTHVGDGST
+800 GGGANVLTHVGDGTT

-870 TSIAAMIG
+870 TSIAVMIG

-958 FTHIGNGST
+958 FTHVGSGST
-967 FAAMIGQANV
+967 FAAMIGQANI

-998 HVGDGTSLGLFAG
+998 HVGDGTSLGIFAG
-1011 EMNVMTKVGNGT
+1011 EVNVMTKVGNGT

-1122 IAKGKANIVTKVG
+1122 IAKGKANIITKVG
-1135 DGLGINVAWGQANVF
+1135 DGLGVNVAWGQANVF

-1163 GEANIL
+1163 GEANVI

-1211 DGRNVVLAKGEANI
+1211 NGRNVVLAKGEANI

-1236 ALWSKGNVVTKV
+1236 ALWSKGNIVTKV

-1261 NITTTVGN
+1261 NITTTVGD

-1283 TKVGNGVSVNVA
+1283 TKVGDGVSVNVA

-1326 GLNINASY
+1326 GLGINASY
-1334 ARNNVA
+1334 AQNNVA
-1340 IKVGNGDFYSL
+1340 IKIGNGDFYSL

-1361 KLSALFDNVK
+1361 KLSALFDNIK
-1371 QTLLGVGGSQA
+1371 QTVLGVGGSQA
-1382 INYLVQGDEASTSGT
+1382 INYLVQGDEASSSGT

-1444 EMDNDLNIDGASDHA
+1444 KMQNALDVDGSSDQTQA

-1470 GDRGWQST
+1470 GDQGWKST

-1483 SYSGSVYGVNGE
+1483 SHSGNVYGVNGE
-1495 GHGTRVTELDT
+1495 GHGARVTELDT
-1506 HTNTS
+1506 YTNTS

-1583 GHNDGLGYILDN
+1583 GQNDGLGYILDN
-1595 VVAKSESSPQANAVS
+1595 VVAKSESSQQANAVS
-1610 EHAKQN
+1610 EHATQN

-1660 AIENNGQAQRDAVKE
+1660 ALENNGQAQRDAVKE
-1675 ESEAVTAELTTLA
+1675 ESEAVTAELTKLA

-1693 LDGQATHTGKSGEQW
+1693 LDGQATHTGESGDQW

-1719 VQSQIDDAKQLASD
+1719 VQRQLDDAKQLAND
-1733 KMAAAKQTQSDN
+1733 KIAAAKQTQSDN

-1750 DSIAKSEA
+1750 ESVAKSEA

-1772 DIAEAKADAET
+1772 DIADAKADAET
-1783 RKADAVAKSHDAK
+1783 RQADAMAKSNDAK

-1824 NQAQND
+1824 NQAQKD
-1830 AQGAKQNEGD
+1830 AKGTKQNEGD
-1840 RPDRQGVA
+1840 RPDREGVT

-1863 ETGSHVNTD
+1863 ETGSHVTND

-1877 DGRFSDGLTE
+1877 DGRFSEGLSE
-1887 QELEAL
+1887 QEQEAL

-1904 INAGIRS
+1904 INAGIRG
-1911 KNSGSTITSMF
+1911 KNSSSTISSMF
-1922 MEANADSIVVDTTA
+1922 TETNSDSIVVPTAA
-1936 SQDVVRKEVRISGVN
+1936 SQDVVRKEIRISGVN
-1951 LVGLGEASHDSAESL
+1951 LEGLSGGQGSQTTGQHSS
-1966 VAARAEKVANLYRW
+1966 KS
-1980 LDTDNDVATDKYVPV
+1980 V
-1995 PGFERVDA
+1995 PGFQSHFASTSIGIENELSGLVVVLPKNSAQTFGYVHDSQGNPLFMLTKDMNQGGYSNPAGITDINGLNNWQTHTIELVTYPSETSDTTAIESRKEAMLWLAKEFTGHINQSNHQSLPQLVSEDGRFTLVISNSKHLIAAGNGTAIEAQGQTIGMTPSGQQATMAISAKEFGSSSSLEVRLLESAPWYQSELRDEFLANSNEHKLDDPEAAQNVYAYLTSVYSKTA
-2003 DVSDEVKQ
+2003 DLAKEYGIYINDWDPASEGFSPNAQGLTDPKVKNAWEILPRTKPVKMLELLSADDSRYVRQQIIEKLKGSHSESLAKNVFEYFQYGGEVAGHGINNATTGSAQ
-2011 RMIQSMSGYI
+2011 QPEPAILFEFRSVPSVLS
-2021 EHTDNQVPKD
+2021 EFVPKTESTAKVD
-2031 QAQALATLFVESTLD
+2031 VKALDHFDSASRKAIIVEVNALVSGSDDFDAWYQEYRASKGQPPVKNPKSSASANHKAEWLMTQYADKWAKITAPYVESNETSTSTQTTVDSGEVLKGLQED
-2046 YDWDKRVEFLT
+2046 FKRYGDALKPDTSVPGKSKDIRTTKDFLN
-2057 KLESYGYSFE
+2057 GYKND
-2067 TPHAEKSIV
+2067 HAKEIVDGFRSDMSI
-2076 SFWSGKNFKQYRDV
+2076 KQLVD
-2090 LDNAQTDGKKVVYD
+2090 LF
-2104 IDVKG
+2104 VKG
-2109 NAFAIDLNKHLMRWG
+2109 NWS
-2124 GLFLDP
+2124 
-2130 DNAEQNQLKSSIDA
+2130 AEQKGALAWEIESRALKV
-2144 ATFSNT
+2144 TFQNKSEKYNRL
-2150 GFWSSVYATGAQH
+2150 FRE
-2163 DVYVIAE
+2163 IA
-2170 GGVRLGNYFWHV
+2170 
-2182 ELPALRQLQREGLVG
+2182 
-2197 EIRLLDKPVSEYKD
+2197 S
-2211 LPADEIGRRLTD
+2211 
-2223 AGVGVKVRFDAL
+2223 AGVVDA
-2235 SSARQA
+2235 
-2241 ELLADNPDDYRADTL
+2241 
-2256 VELDVK
+2256 
-2262 LSAIDS
+2262 
-2268 MLRESLPFYS
+2268 
-2278 LRTERNLLV
+2278 
-2287 QEGDEGFEVRSWP
+2287 
-2300 GSDDKS
+2300 
-2306 KTILL
+2306 
-2311 DNPEDAAQQKAI
+2311 KA
-2323 ERFILAN
+2323 
-2330 FDNFEQM
+2330 
-2337 PDELFLVDNKV
+2337 
-2348 LSHHDGRTRILAQ
+2348 T
-2361 KEDGAWTYN
+2361 
-2370 TNSELMSVTEL
+2370 
-2381 LDAAHVSGKVRGES
+2381 
-2395 YQKVIDALAE
+2395 
-2405 YHASTAE
+2405 
-2412 HADYELESV
+2412 
-2421 EQLVNLRKKI
+2421 EQLAPQL
-2431 EGYALGHPDSGR
+2431 
-2443 LEAMNSLLNQV
+2443 MLLN
-2454 NSRLEEVSVL
+2454 
-2464 AVSEQSI
+2464 
-2471 KAHDSFSRLY
+2471 
-2481 DQLDNA
+2481 
-2487 HLKQSKHLY
+2487 
-2496 LDGNGDF
+2496 
-2503 VTKGKGNL
+2503 
-2511 AKIDQLGGSDAVLE
+2511 
-2525 KVKASVNHEYG
+2525 
-2536 QAIADTIFAGLSANE
+2536 LS
-2551 LAKDGKGI
+2551 
-2559 DITGLNRIH
+2559 
-2568 QALEQHMSPV
+2568 
-2578 SATMY
+2578 
-2583 IWKPSD
+2583 
-2589 HSALGHAALQIGQG
+2589 
-2603 RTQIDAQAAADFNK
+2603 
-2617 QNYVSWWPLG
+2617 
-2627 SKSSNIR
+2627 
-2634 NIFNVATEYQPD
+2634 
-2646 LKLRWSDFSQ
+2646 
-2656 PAHQNDTLE
+2656 
-2665 HDMASEENDGFGL
+2665 NDGFGGRCDPL
-2678 NDGETKL
+2678 SKL
-2685 KRFIE
+2685 
-2690 KLNAA
+2690 
-2695 KGIDAAYKDA
+2695 
-2705 SEGYASV
+2705 V
-2712 LLGNPD
+2712 
-2718 MLVSTGIPAH
+2718 
-2728 VFQPFVDQWND
+2728 
-2739 TSYDMMDVAN
+2739 
-2749 RFAQELQK
+2749 
-2757 QAQASGDPALVAKRI
+2757 LVAKQ
-2772 DNVVRLFAE
+2772 
-2781 RALEEI
+2781 LENDGQVGVARQLLEKMYSAAAVLSNPTFYSDS
-2787 EAFKA
+2787 EKA
-2792 SQADEGRVFRI
+2792 NASKLLSSLAAIHAKNPMHDTSMKVWQEK
-2803 NLEGLDV
+2803 LEGKQALTVNGVVEKITDASANGKPVLLELDAPGHAM
-2810 AAMQAEWNRLSHDP
+2810 AAWAKGSGDDRVYGFYDPNAGIVEFSSAE
-2824 DARYQLLTKNCS
+2824 
-2836 STVAKVLKA
+2836 
-2845 GGADKLIGHTW
+2845 
-2856 RPKFGVWT
+2856 KFGDYLTRFFGKSDLNMAQGYKLGKNAAGEAIFNRVVVMDGNTLASYKPTFGDNTTMQGILDLPVFDAT
-2864 PTELFNFGQALQEAQ
+2864 PINKPEVTD
-2879 LEIAAKKQSHQ
+2879 
-2890 VNDDLDALSGS
+2890 VLDALSGN
-2901 EKHKD
+2901 EKHKEN
-2906 KVAIENDGTPPRD
+2906 VAIENDGTPPRD
-2919 KVPLSPLTRF
+2919 KESLSPLTRF
-2929 LNNELYGER
+2929 LNNELYGEK

-2957 KGESQKVTLK
+2957 NGESQKVTLK

-2980 TASSDDETST
+2980 AASSEGETSA

-3007 EQASAIRSH
+3007 EQASAIRNH

-3056 NDKGIDPSNIILH
+3056 NDKGIDPSNIIIH

-3114 NPAGIVGTIAKAV
+3114 NPAGIVGAIAKAV

-3141 QETPILLLTDNEGLG
+3141 KETPILLLTDNEGLG
-3156 EEGEKLRV
+3156 EEGEKLRA
-3164 KLSNSGFNVTGE
+3164 KLAIAGYNVTGE

-3184 SNRLMSQY
+3184 SNRLMGQY
-3192 TGQIVSDLLNT
+3192 ADQIVSGLFNAEQAAVEAGEVLKGLEKDFKRYGDALKPDTSVPGKSKDIRTTKDFLNGYKNDHAKEIVDGFRSDMSIKQLVDLFVKGNWSAEQKGALAWEIESRALKVTFQNKSEKYNRLFREIASAGVVDAKATEQLAPQLMLLNLANDGFGGRCDPLS
-3203 QHIKHNEA
+3203 KLVLVA
-3211 KLNLEPH
+3211 KQLEND
-3218 GKNYESRDLILKP
+3218 G
-3231 ISQPETVELG
+3231 QV
-3241 MPEVDQKVLADIAER
+3241 
-3256 ENVIIGVRPVD
+3256 GVARQLL
-3267 EKSKSLIAS
+3267 E
-3276 KMYSSKGL
+3276 KMYSAAAVLSNPTLYSDSEKANASKL
-3284 FVKAKSSDWG
+3284 LSSLAAIHAKN
-3294 PMSGFIPVDQSFAKA
+3294 PMHDTSMKVWQEKLEGKQALTVNGVVEKITDA
-3309 SARRD
+3309 SANGKPV
-3314 LETFNRHAEQSI
+3314 L
-3326 QSGNAVSADLYLNQ
+3326 
-3340 VRVEELVSK
+3340 
-3349 YHSLTPLELD
+3349 LELD
-3359 DQSGMYKTTATNGDQ
+3359 APKHAMAAWAKGSGDERVYGFYDPNAGIVEFSSVEKFSAYLTRFFGKSDLDMAQRYELGKNAAGEPIFNRVVVMDGNTLASYKPTFGDKTTMQGILELPVFDATPIKKPAGGVASDLEALGDK
-3374 SVPFFLNRV
+3374 
-3383 TVDGNELWQVHY
+3383 T
-3395 ITNGELAP
+3395 
-3403 FKVIGDPVS
+3403 KVV
-3412 KQPMTAD
+3412 
-3419 YDLLTVMYSYGDLGP
+3419 
-3434 QDKVKQPLTWQQWK
+3434 
-3448 DSVTYED
+3448 
-3455 LTPKYKELYSNEDL
+3455 
-3469 YNKKDGASLGNVSG
+3469 
-3483 RLKELKDRINVDL
+3483 VDL
-3496 GRTNGLEMVHHGADD
+3496 A
-3511 ANPYAV
+3511 
-3517 MADNFPAT
+3517 
-3525 FFVPK
+3525 
-3530 SLFAEDGLG
+3530 
-3539 EGKGSIQTYFNVNEQ
+3539 
-3554 GAVVIRNPQ
+3554 
-3563 EFSDF
+3563 
-3568 QQVTINASF
+3568 
-3577 RASFNDKWNHG
+3577 
-3588 LDEPLFT
+3588 
-3595 TKRKLSHEF
+3595 
-3604 LNKRDQLLKKLSG
+3604 
-3617 GRLDAQ
+3617 
-3623 DETLVALGNPDDV
+3623 
-3636 SGNKAIVAVDVSQ
+3636 Q
-3649 IFTRQELKERANVF
+3649 IFTVQELKERAKVF

-3670 YQGILDQLDLVHQT
+3670 YQGILDQLDLVHQAKG
-3684 VSRDQIVASFELN
+3684 RDQIAASFELN
-3697 KKVNA
+3697 KKINA

-3711 RNQALTQLKEQI
+3711 RNQALTQLKEQV
-3723 TSALFIGKMQVAQV
+3723 TSALFIGKMQIAQAG
-3737 DIDAIAQ
+3737 IDAIAQ

-3751 RIFMVAIEEANGEH
+3751 RIFMVAIEEANGKH
-3765 RGLTDMMVR
+3765 VGLTDMMVR
-3774 WANEDPYLAPKQ
+3774 WANEDPYLAPKH

-3791 TPNDLGFDA
+3791 TPSDLGFDA

-3806 GDHYAD
+3806 SEHYAD

-3869 VDPISGDSAEM
+3869 ADPISGDSAEM

-3886 ADKSYLSQLDSDRM
+3886 ADQSYLSQLDSDRM

-3918 DRRYSGAGYDELT
+3918 DRRYSGKGYDELT
-3931 NKLAGATGVDE
+3931 NKLASATGVDE

-4022 ATLFENARANGMRI
+4022 VALFENARANGMRI

-4054 GLMYR
+4054 CLMYR
-4059 AGAANNIAVEVLQSL
+4059 AGAANNIAVEVLQNL
-4074 PDDEKFV
+4074 PDGEKFV

-4100 GITHRLDLPALRVSD
+4100 GITHRLDLPALKVSD
-4115 SNQFRVEQDDM
+4115 SNQFTVEQDDVS
-4126 TLRVVYDDVANKP
+4126 LRVVYDDVANKP
-4139 KLTFKDS
+4139 KITFKDS
-4146 LSGANTAIHNQNVN
+4146 LSGANTDLHNQNVN
-4160 DWERVAVT
+4160 DWERVVVT

-4178 DGQIIVQMENDS
+4178 DGQIIVQMENDA
-4190 VVANAAANLAGKHP
+4190 VAAKAAANLAGKHP

-4240 RDDSDSNN
+4240 RDDSESNN
-4248 THLSGYSAE
+4248 TRLSGYSADE
-4257 DLAAKLANFQQSF
+4257 LAVKLAKFQQSF
-4270 SQAENINNTPD
+4270 NQAENVSSKPD

-4302 FINAMDVNGLRV
+4302 FINAMDANGLRL
-4314 DVSARSSEL
+4314 DVSVRSSEL
-4323 AVDAT
+4323 AVDET
-4328 GRKHTKDENGDWIQ
+4328 GRKHTKDANGNWVQ
-4342 KAETNKVSLSW
+4342 KAESNKVSLSW
-4353 NEQGE
+4353 NEQGD
-4358 VIAKEE
+4358 VVAKDE
-4364 RIRNGIAEGDIDLS
+4364 RIRNSIAEGDIDLS
-4378 RIGVSDVGEI
+4378 RIGVSDVDEP

-4394 DNNDVFDAP
+4394 DNNDVFDVP
-4403 EKRKVET
+4403 KKRKAET
-4410 ETSSSAANNK
+4410 ETSSSSANNK

-4445 VGIKVGSGGFKSL
+4445 VGIKVGTGGFKSL
-4458 AFGDNNVMVHIGNG
+4458 AFGDNNVMIHIGNG
-4472 ESKHSVDMG
+4472 ESKHSFDIG

-4493 GNRNVSFNLGQS
+4493 GNRNVSFNKGRS
-4505 NDLLV
+4505 NDLIV

-4533 VLQSIATSGED
+4533 VLQSIATSGEGK
-4544 QDWLAAQEQQWT
+4544 DWLAAQEQQWT

-4573 SSVDYTCL
+4573 SSVDYTSL
-4581 VELDSHNERSSRGLK
+4581 VELDSQNERSSRGLK
-4596 HDTEAALNKQYN
+4596 HDAEAALNKQYN
-4608 QWLSGNSDSSAGKLS
+4608 QWLSGNGNNDTSKLS

-4706 LLGQM
+4706 LLGQL
-4711 AGIGAETTLADIFG
+4711 AGVGAETTLADIFG
-4725 VDYTT
+4725 VDYTA
-4730 SGQIVSRNGEAVDGV
+4730 SGHIVSRNGEAVDGV
-4745 AILTEMLEVIGEFSG
+4745 AILKEMLEVIGEFSG
-4760 DQLQAFVDPAKLLDS
+4760 DQLQAFVDPTKLLNS
-4775 LKSGI
+4775 LEAGI
-4780 DMGADGIQSFA
+4780 DMGADGIKSFA

-4796 KDKAPEEEENKSA
+4796 KEKAPEEEESKPS
-4809 VSVNG
+4809 VSYNG
-4814 TSVNSAQGAT
+4814 EILNSTQGAT
-4824 ASDGNTETAE
+4824 VADGSTETTE
-4834 TQDRAFGFN
+4834 KPDRAFGFN

-4862 MKSLVE
+4862 MKSLVA

-4949 GEGSDMGVL
+4949 GEGNDMGVL

-5000 IDTGLGRDY
+5000 IDTGSGRDY

-5019 DTGDGQ
+5019 DTGDDQ

-5037 ELGAGND
+5037 ELGAGDD

-5088 KFSQFNGEEG
+5088 KFSQFNGGEG

-5132 DISSEDNIVFN
+5132 DIRSEDNIVFN

-5162 ILRDPVSETDQAKF
+5162 ILRDPASDSDQAKF
-5176 EHIGSVTFN
+5176 EHIGSVTFS
-5185 DYFDGKRA
+5185 DYFNGNRA
-5193 QMIIAMGEKD
+5193 QVIIAMGEKD
-5203 ANGEREYTTLSES
+5203 ATGEREYTTLSES
-5216 SIDALVQA
+5216 AIDALVQA

-5247 AISTAWADVVHKKGI
+5247 AITTAWADVVHKKGI

>member
-11 YFFTGNYSADNGN
+11 YFFTGNYSADDGN
-24 NDIVAIGF
+24 NNIVAIGF
-32 GGEIHAYGGD
+32 GGQIHAYGGD

-54 HTGSGNDTVVGGSAY
+54 YTGSGNDTVVGGSAY
-69 LRVEDSTGH
+69 LKVEDSTGH
-78 LSVKGAAGYADI
+78 LTVKGAAGYADI

-102 AAGGVSIDHLGHHGD
+102 AAGGVSIDHLGNHGD
-117 VSYGGAAAYNSVK
+117 ISYGGAAAYNGIT

-136 NVTFKGAGGYNA
+136 NVTFAGAGGYNA
-148 LWHETNHGNLSF
+148 LWHETNQGNLSF
-160 AGAGAGNKLDRTWFD
+160 TGAGAGNKLDRTWSNR
-175 QYQGSRGDVSF
+175 YQGSHGDVTF

-236 RTRQAEDVYQQT
+236 RTHQAEDVYTQT
-248 HGNIRFEGVGGY
+248 RGNIRFEGVGGY
-260 NSFYSD
+260 NSLYSD

-275 GGGAYNTITR
+275 GGGAYNTIIR
-285 KGSGSSF
+285 KGSGNDF
-292 DAQGM
+292 AKEGM
-297 EYAKAEDIVLTTAKM
+297 TNAKADEIVLTKAVM
-312 HGSWIGSGTHAVT
+312 SGSWIGQDHHVT
-325 AVKSEREPNTYL
+325 AVKSASEPNTYL
-337 FAIADGTYTKINKVR
+337 FAFADSTYTKINKVQLR
-352 LSNDPKTGKLK
+352 NDPQTGELK
-363 YYSEAWYKQGNH
+363 YYSTAWYKEGNH
-375 LSGLARSDVS
+375 LSNLANQDISDN
-385 SAGGFEV
+385 GGFTAV
-392 NPINGGYTLS
+392 NINGAYTLS
-402 NIAVEHQQSLTVHA
+402 DLKVEHQQSVTVHA
-416 MEKDL
+416 VEKSL
-421 TEYEWVTYANGAL
+421 TEYEWVTYANGAV
-434 IDAKDVV
+434 IDAKEVS

-448 GHAISTDGTKVDVQA
+448 GHAIYADGTKVDVKA
-463 IKSNRKPNTYVYA
+463 VKSNRQPNTYIYA

-493 AETGVLKYQA
+493 PETGALKYQA

-514 NLANEDI
+514 NIANQDI
-521 SSANGYH
+521 SSATGYNP
-528 SMGKG
+528 MGKG

-538 ALNYSVNAIRSM
+538 DLHYSVNAVRST
-550 SETVADIDEYTDQ
+550 SETVADIEEYTDQ
-563 TLFKPATDSGE
+563 TLFKPANDSGE
-574 SSGDVHFSGA
+574 SSGDVRFNGA

-596 GNVYFNG
+596 GNVHFNG

-643 AGLANVLVHQSK
+643 AGLANVLVHQSQ

-670 VRIGD
+670 VRLGD

-685 GNISVHKGNGNSR
+685 GNISVQKGSGDSR
-698 VAMLGGYNT
+698 VVMLGGYNT

-714 HGLWLAAGGFN
+714 NGLWLAAGGFN
-725 VMTQVGNGEVTSVL
+725 VMTQVGQGDVAAVL
-739 AGGANVLTKVGEG
+739 AGGANVLTKMGEG
-752 ELTAGMLGGANVMTH
+752 ELTSGVLGGANVITH
-767 ISGDEQASNTT
+767 ISNDDQLSNTT

-787 LTKKGKGDTLAVM
+787 LTKKGKGNTLAVM
-800 GGGANVLTHVGDGST
+800 GGGANVLTHVGDGTT

-870 TSIAAMIG
+870 TSIAVMIG

-958 FTHIGNGST
+958 FTHIGHGST
-967 FAAMIGQANV
+967 FAAMIGQANI

-989 MVGKANIYT
+989 MVGKANIMT

-1011 EMNVMTKVGNGT
+1011 EVNVMTKVGNGT

-1122 IAKGKANIVTKVG
+1122 IAKGKANIITKVG
-1135 DGLGINVAWGQANVF
+1135 DGLGVNVAWGQANVF

-1163 GEANIL
+1163 GEANLI

-1202 KANVITKVG
+1202 KANIITKVG
-1211 DGRNVVLAKGEANI
+1211 NGRNVVLAKGEANI

-1236 ALWSKGNVVTKV
+1236 ALWSKGNIVTKV

-1261 NITTTVGN
+1261 NITTTVGD

-1283 TKVGNGVSVNVA
+1283 TKVGDGVSVNVA

-1326 GLNINASY
+1326 GLGINASY
-1334 ARNNVA
+1334 AQNNVA

-1361 KLSALFDNVK
+1361 KLSALFDNIK
-1371 QTLLGVGGSQA
+1371 QTVLGVGGSQA
-1382 INYLVQGDEASTSGT
+1382 INYLVQGDEATSSGT
-1397 QKGRGAIAT
+1397 HKGRGAIAT

-1416 MDAIEEVGSDLG
+1416 MDAIKEVGSDLG

-1444 EMDNDLNIDGASDHA
+1444 KMQHALNVDDSSVQAS
-1459 PNLIVNGDFEQ
+1459 NLIVNGDFEL
-1470 GDRGWQST
+1470 GEHGWQST

-1483 SYSGSVYGVNGE
+1483 SYAGSVYGVEGE
-1495 GHGTRVTELDT
+1495 GHGARVTELDT
-1506 HTNTS
+1506 YTNTS
-1511 LYQDLTDLT
+1511 LYQDLANLAQ
-1520 EGEVIAVSFD
+1520 GEVIAVSFD

-1545 LWNGEVVFSSSGDAS
+1545 LWNGEVVFSSSGDES
-1560 AWQQKTLKLTAHA
+1560 AWQQKTLKLTAQA

-1595 VVAKSESSPQANAVS
+1595 VVATSESSQQANAIR
-1610 EHAKQN
+1610 EHATQN
-1616 QASQNALSDKERAEA
+1616 PAAQNALSDKERAEA

-1660 AIENNGQAQRDAVKE
+1660 ALENNGQAQRDAVQE
-1675 ESEAVTAELTTLA
+1675 ESEAITAELTKLA

-1693 LDGQATHTGKSGEQW
+1693 LDSQATHTGESGDQW
-1708 RNDFAGGLLDG
+1708 RNEFASGLLAG
-1719 VQSQIDDAKQLASD
+1719 VQTQLDDAKQLAND
-1733 KMAAAKQTQSDN
+1733 KIAEAKQTHADTQN
-1745 NSKVK
+1745 KVK
-1750 DSIAKSEA
+1750 DAVAKSEA

-1772 DIAEAKADAET
+1772 DIADAQADAEK
-1783 RKADAVAKSHDAK
+1783 RKADALAKGKDAQ
-1796 QAESDAHSAAND
+1796 QAESDAHHAVNN
-1808 AQSRGDRDAM
+1808 AQSRGDRDVQV
-1818 NAENKA
+1818 AENKA
-1824 NQAQND
+1824 NQAQAD

-1840 RPDRQGVA
+1840 RPDRQGVT
-1848 GSGLSGNAHRVEGAG
+1848 GSGLSGNAHSVEGAG
-1863 ETGSHVNTD
+1863 ETDSHVKTD

-1877 DGRFSDGLTE
+1877 DGRFSEGLTE
-1887 QELEAL
+1887 QEQEAL

-1904 INAGIRS
+1904 INAGIRA
-1911 KNSGSTITSMF
+1911 KNSGNTITSMF
-1922 MEANADSIVVDTTA
+1922 TEANTDSIVVPTTT
-1936 SQDVVRKEVRISGVN
+1936 SQDVVRKEIRISGVN
-1951 LVGLGEASHDSAESL
+1951 LEGLGEASHDSAVSL

-1980 LDTDNDVATDKYVPV
+1980 LDSDHPRATEQYIPV
-1995 PGFERVDA
+1995 PGFERVDVN
-2003 DVSDEVKQ
+2003 VSDETKQ
-2011 RMIQSMSGYI
+2011 RLTQFVSGYI

-2031 QAQALATLFVESTLD
+2031 QAQALATLFVEATLN

-2057 KLESYGYSFE
+2057 KLEIYGYSFE
-2067 TPHAEKSIV
+2067 APHGENSLV
-2076 SFWSGKNFKQYRDV
+2076 SFWSGRNFKEYRNV
-2090 LDNAQTDGKKVVYD
+2090 LDNAQPDGKKVVYD
-2104 IDVKG
+2104 IDVQG
-2109 NAFAIDLNKHLMRWG
+2109 NAFAIKLNKQLMRWG
-2124 GLFLDP
+2124 DMFLDL
-2130 DNAEQNQLKSSIDA
+2130 DNADQNHLQSSIEA
-2144 ATFSNT
+2144 AAYSNT
-2150 GFWSSVYATGAQH
+2150 GFWSSVYATGAKD

-2170 GGVRLGNYFWHV
+2170 GGMRLGNYFWNV
-2182 ELPALRQLQREGLVG
+2182 ELPLLRQLQREGLVG

-2211 LPADEIGRRLTD
+2211 VPVNEIGHKLTD

-2235 SSARQA
+2235 SAEQQA
-2241 ELLADNPDDYRADTL
+2241 ELLAINPKGYKADSL

-2268 MLRESLPFYS
+2268 MLRDALPFYS

-2287 QEGDEGFEVRSWP
+2287 QEGDEGFKVRAWP
-2300 GSDDKS
+2300 GSDGKS
-2306 KTILL
+2306 KTIVL
-2311 DNPEDAAQQKAI
+2311 DNPEDATQQKTI

-2330 FDNFEQM
+2330 FQNFEQM

-2348 LSHHDGRTRILAQ
+2348 ISHDKGITHILAQ
-2361 KEDGAWTYN
+2361 KVDGAWQYN
-2370 TNSELMSVTEL
+2370 AKVELMSVTEL
-2381 LDAAHVSGKVRGES
+2381 LDAANVTGKIRGES
-2395 YQKVIDALAE
+2395 YQQVIDALAD
-2405 YHASTAE
+2405 YHASITE
-2412 HADYELESV
+2412 HADYEPESV
-2421 EQLVNLRKKI
+2421 EKLLNLRKKI
-2431 EGYALGHPDSGR
+2431 EGYVLGHPDSGR
-2443 LEAMNSLLNQV
+2443 VEAMNSLLNQV
-2454 NSRLEEVSVL
+2454 NTRLDEVSLLSV
-2464 AVSEQSI
+2464 AEQTI
-2471 KAHDSFSRLY
+2471 QAQDSFSRLY
-2481 DQLDNA
+2481 DQLEAAN
-2487 HLKQSKHLY
+2487 LKESKHLY
-2496 LDGNGDF
+2496 LDQNGDF

-2511 AKIDQLGGSDAVLE
+2511 ANIDLLGSREAVLE
-2525 KVKASVNHEYG
+2525 KVKLTVSNEYG
-2536 QAIADTIFAGLSANE
+2536 QTVADTIFAGLSAKD

-2559 DITGLNRIH
+2559 DIAGLNKVH
-2568 QALEQHMSPV
+2568 QAIEQHLSPV
-2578 SATMY
+2578 SATLY

-2603 RTQIDAQAAADFNK
+2603 RTQLEGQAAADFNQ

-2627 SKSSNIR
+2627 SKSSNIS
-2634 NIFNVATEYQPD
+2634 NILNVATKDQPD

-2665 HDMASEENDGFGL
+2665 HDVASEENDGFGL
-2678 NDGETKL
+2678 HDGDIKL

-2695 KGIDAAYKDA
+2695 KGIDASFKEA

-2718 MLVSTGIPAH
+2718 MLETTGIPAH
-2728 VFQPFVDQWND
+2728 VFQPFVEQWND

-2749 RFAQELQK
+2749 RFAQELRL
-2757 QAQASGDPALVAKRI
+2757 QAQRSDDPELLEKRI
-2772 DNVVRLFAE
+2772 GNVVRQFAE

-2787 EAFKA
+2787 ETFKA
-2792 SQADEGRVFRI
+2792 SQADQGRVFRI

-2810 AAMQAEWNRLSHDP
+2810 AAMQAEWHRLSNDP

-2856 RPKFGVWT
+2856 LPKFGVWT

-2890 VNDDLDALSGS
+2890 VTDVLDALSG
-2901 EKHKD
+2901 
-2906 KVAIENDGTPPRD
+2906 N
-2919 KVPLSPLTRF
+2919 
-2929 LNNELYGER
+2929 
-2938 DARRKIGDI
+2938 
-2947 TQTLLDHAVE
+2947 
-2957 KGESQKVTLK
+2957 
-2967 GEAGRLTGYYHQG
+2967 
-2980 TASSDDETST
+2980 
-2990 TSGKVVLFLH
+2990 
-3000 GSGSSAE
+3000 
-3007 EQASAIRSH
+3007 
-3016 YQKQGI
+3016 
-3022 DMLAVNLRGYGES
+3022 
-3035 DGGPSEKGLYQD
+3035 
-3047 ARTMFNYLV
+3047 
-3056 NDKGIDPSNIILH
+3056 
-3069 GYSMGGPIAA
+3069 
-3079 DLARY
+3079 
-3084 AAQNGQAV
+3084 
-3092 SGLLLDRPM
+3092 
-3101 PSMTKAI
+3101 
-3108 TAHEVA
+3108 
-3114 NPAGIVGTIAKAV
+3114 
-3127 NGQFSVEK
+3127 
-3135 NLKGLP
+3135 
-3141 QETPILLLTDNEGLG
+3141 
-3156 EEGEKLRV
+3156 
-3164 KLSNSGFNVTGE
+3164 
-3176 QTFYGHEA
+3176 
-3184 SNRLMSQY
+3184 
-3192 TGQIVSDLLNT
+3192 
-3203 QHIKHNEA
+3203 
-3211 KLNLEPH
+3211 
-3218 GKNYESRDLILKP
+3218 
-3231 ISQPETVELG
+3231 
-3241 MPEVDQKVLADIAER
+3241 
-3256 ENVIIGVRPVD
+3256 
-3267 EKSKSLIAS
+3267 
-3276 KMYSSKGL
+3276 
-3284 FVKAKSSDWG
+3284 KAK
-3294 PMSGFIPVDQSFAKA
+3294 
-3309 SARRD
+3309 
-3314 LETFNRHAEQSI
+3314 
-3326 QSGNAVSADLYLNQ
+3326 
-3340 VRVEELVSK
+3340 
-3349 YHSLTPLELD
+3349 
-3359 DQSGMYKTTATNGDQ
+3359 
-3374 SVPFFLNRV
+3374 
-3383 TVDGNELWQVHY
+3383 
-3395 ITNGELAP
+3395 
-3403 FKVIGDPVS
+3403 
-3412 KQPMTAD
+3412 
-3419 YDLLTVMYSYGDLGP
+3419 
-3434 QDKVKQPLTWQQWK
+3434 
-3448 DSVTYED
+3448 
-3455 LTPKYKELYSNEDL
+3455 
-3469 YNKKDGASLGNVSG
+3469 
-3483 RLKELKDRINVDL
+3483 
-3496 GRTNGLEMVHHGADD
+3496 
-3511 ANPYAV
+3511 
-3517 MADNFPAT
+3517 
-3525 FFVPK
+3525 
-3530 SLFAEDGLG
+3530 
-3539 EGKGSIQTYFNVNEQ
+3539 
-3554 GAVVIRNPQ
+3554 
-3563 EFSDF
+3563 
-3568 QQVTINASF
+3568 
-3577 RASFNDKWNHG
+3577 
-3588 LDEPLFT
+3588 
-3595 TKRKLSHEF
+3595 
-3604 LNKRDQLLKKLSG
+3604 
-3617 GRLDAQ
+3617 
-3623 DETLVALGNPDDV
+3623 
-3636 SGNKAIVAVDVSQ
+3636 VAVDLAQ
-3649 IFTRQELKERANVF
+3649 IFTVQELKERAKVF

-3670 YQGILDQLDLVHQT
+3670 YQGILDQLDLVHQAKG
-3684 VSRDQIVASFELN
+3684 RYQIAASFELN
-3697 KKVNA
+3697 KKIND

-3711 RNQALTQLKEQI
+3711 RNQVLTQLKEQV
-3723 TSALFIGKMQVAQV
+3723 TSALFIGKMQVAQAG
-3737 DIDAIAQ
+3737 IDAIAQ
-3744 TRPELAA
+3744 TRPELAT
-3751 RIFMVAIEEANGEH
+3751 RIFMVAIEEANGKH
-3765 RGLTDMMVR
+3765 VGLTDMMLR
-3774 WANEDPYLAPKQ
+3774 WANEDPYLAPKH

-3791 TPNDLGFDA
+3791 MPSDLGFDA

-3806 GDHYAD
+3806 GEHYAD
-3812 FKQWLETSQSNGL
+3812 FKKWLETSQSNGL

-3844 QELQDLTGVES
+3844 QELQDLTGAES

-3869 VDPISGDSAEM
+3869 ADPISGDSAEM

-3886 ADKSYLSQLDSDRM
+3886 ADQNYLSQLDSDRM

-3918 DRRYSGAGYDELT
+3918 DRRYSGKGYDELT
-3931 NKLAGATGVDE
+3931 NMLASATGVDE

-3969 VNEQMDALKKQG
+3969 VNEQMEALKKQG

-4022 ATLFENARANGMRI
+4022 VTLFENARVNGMRI

-4059 AGAANNIAVEVLQSL
+4059 AGAANNIAVEVLQNL
-4074 PDDEKFV
+4074 PDGEKFV

-4100 GITHRLDLPALRVSD
+4100 GITHRLDLPALKVSD
-4115 SNQFRVEQDDM
+4115 SNQFTVEQDDVS
-4126 TLRVVYDDVANKP
+4126 LRVVYDDVANKP
-4139 KLTFKDS
+4139 KITFKGS
-4146 LSGANTAIHNQNVN
+4146 LSGANTALHNQNVN
-4160 DWERVAVT
+4160 DWERVVVT
-4168 PTADGGETRF
+4168 PIADGGETRF
-4178 DGQIIVQMENDS
+4178 DGQIIVQMENDP
-4190 VVANAAANLAGKHP
+4190 VVAKAAANLAGKHA

-4240 RDDSDSNN
+4240 RDHSESNN
-4248 THLSGYSAE
+4248 TRLSGYSADE
-4257 DLAAKLANFQQSF
+4257 LAVKLAKFQQSF
-4270 SQAENINNTPD
+4270 NQAENINNKPD

-4302 FINAMDVNGLRV
+4302 FINAMDANGLRV
-4314 DVSARSSEL
+4314 DVSVRSSEL
-4323 AVDAT
+4323 AVDEA
-4328 GRKHTKDENGDWIQ
+4328 GRKHTKDANGDWVQ
-4342 KAETNKVSLSW
+4342 KAGNNKVSLSW
-4353 NEQGE
+4353 DAQGE
-4358 VIAKEE
+4358 VVAKDEP
-4364 RIRNGIAEGDIDLS
+4364 IRNGIAEGDIDLS
-4378 RIGVSDVGEI
+4378 RIGVNNVDEP

-4394 DNNDVFDAP
+4394 DNSDVFDAP
-4403 EKRKVET
+4403 EKRKPET
-4410 ETSSSAANNK
+4410 EVIANSSSSNQ

-4425 NIQVNVGDGE
+4425 NIQVNVGEGE

-4445 VGIKVGSGGFKSL
+4445 VGIKVGTGGFKSL
-4458 AFGDNNVMVHIGNG
+4458 AFGDNNVMVHIGDG
-4472 ESKHSVDMG
+4472 ESKHSVDIG
-4481 GYQALEGAQMFI
+4481 GYQALEGAQMFL
-4493 GNRNVSFNLGQS
+4493 GNRNVSFNFGHS
-4505 NDLLV
+4505 NDLIL

-4533 VLQSIATSGED
+4533 VLQGIAMSGEGE
-4544 QDWLAAQEQQWT
+4544 DWLAAQEQQWT

-4573 SSVDYTCL
+4573 SSVDYTHL
-4581 VELDSHNERSSRGLK
+4581 VQLNSQNERDSRGLK
-4596 HDTEAALNKQYN
+4596 HDAEATLNKQYN
-4608 QWLSGNSDSSAGKLS
+4608 QWLSGNGNSGTSQLS

-4675 GLMTQQFSATGQAKT
+4675 GLMTQQFTATGQAKT
-4690 TFTYTPEDLP
+4690 TFTYTPQDLP

-4706 LLGQM
+4706 LLGQL
-4711 AGIGAETTLADIFG
+4711 AGVGAETTLADIFG
-4725 VDYTT
+4725 VDYTA
-4730 SGQIVSRNGEAVDGV
+4730 SGQIVSRNGQAVDGV
-4745 AILTEMLEVIGEFSG
+4745 AILKEMLEVIGEFSG

-4775 LKSGI
+4775 LKAGI
-4780 DMGADGIQSFA
+4780 DMGADGIKSFA

-4796 KDKAPEEEENKSA
+4796 KEKAPEEEKDNSS

-4814 TSVNSAQGAT
+4814 GNVNSAQGAT
-4824 ASDGNTETAE
+4824 VADGNTETAE

-4868 NLKENLTADLLNM
+4868 NLKQNLTADLLNM

-4893 HLQGDGDINLSLGN
+4893 HLQGDGDINISLGN

-4949 GEGSDMGVL
+4949 GEGNDMGVL

-5000 IDTGLGRDY
+5000 IDTGSGRDY

-5019 DTGDGQ
+5019 DTGDDQ

-5044 FANVFGNYNR
+5044 FANVFGNHNR
-5054 INASAGNDVVKLMG
+5054 INAGAGNDVVKLMG
-5068 YHAVLNGGEGE
+5068 YHAVLNGGDGD

-5088 KFSQFNGEEG
+5088 KFSQFNGGEG

-5132 DISSEDNIVFN
+5132 DIRSEDNIVFN

-5162 ILRDPVSETDQAKF
+5162 ILRDPSNDSDQSKF
-5176 EHIGSVTFN
+5176 EHIGSVTFS
-5185 DYFDGKRA
+5185 DYFNGNRA
-5193 QMIIAMGEKD
+5193 QVVIGMSEKGLS
-5203 ANGEREYTTLSES
+5203 GEREYTMLSDS
-5216 SIDALVQA
+5216 AIDALVQA
-5224 MSGFDPQA
+5224 MSGFEPQA

-5237 IDNLDSKSRV
+5237 IDSLESKSQA
-5247 AISTAWADVVHKKGI
+5247 AISMAWSDVVHKKGLM
-5262 TV
+5262 V

>member
-11 YFFTGNYSADNGN
+11 YFFTGNYSADDGN
-24 NDIVAIGF
+24 NNIVAIGF
-32 GGEIHAYGGD
+32 GGQIHAYGGD

-54 HTGSGNDTVVGGSAY
+54 YTGSGNDTVVGGSAY
-69 LRVEDSTGH
+69 LKVEDSTGH
-78 LSVKGAAGYADI
+78 LTVKGAAGYADI

-102 AAGGVSIDHLGHHGD
+102 AAGGVSIDHLGNHGD
-117 VSYGGAAAYNSVK
+117 VSYGGAAAYNGIT

-136 NVTFKGAGGYNA
+136 NVTFAGAGGYNA
-148 LWHETNHGNLSF
+148 FWHETNQGNLSF
-160 AGAGAGNKLDRTWFD
+160 TGAGAGNKLDRTWFNR
-175 QYQGSRGDVSF
+175 YQGSHGDVTF
-186 DGAGAANS
+186 DGAGAANT

-236 RTRQAEDVYQQT
+236 RTHQAEDVYTQT
-248 HGNIRFEGVGGY
+248 RGNIRFEGVGGY
-260 NSFYSD
+260 NSLYSD

-275 GGGAYNTITR
+275 GGGAYNTIIR
-285 KGSGSSF
+285 KGSGNDF
-292 DAQGM
+292 AKEGM
-297 EYAKAEDIVLTTAKM
+297 TNAKADEIVLTKAVM
-312 HGSWIGSGTHAVT
+312 SGSWIGQDHHVT
-325 AVKSEREPNTYL
+325 AVKSASEPNTYI
-337 FAIADGTYTKINKVR
+337 FAFADSTYTKINKVQLR
-352 LSNDPKTGKLK
+352 NDPQTGELK
-363 YYSEAWYKQGNH
+363 YYSTAWYKEGNH
-375 LSGLARSDVS
+375 LSNLANQDISDN
-385 SAGGFEV
+385 GGFTAV
-392 NPINGGYTLS
+392 NINGAYTLS
-402 NIAVEHQQSLTVHA
+402 DLKVEHQQSVTVHA
-416 MEKDL
+416 VEKSL
-421 TEYEWVTYANGAL
+421 TEYEWVTYANGAV
-434 IDAKDVV
+434 IDAKEVS

-448 GHAISTDGTKVDVQA
+448 GHAIYADGTKVDVKA
-463 IKSNRKPNTYVYA
+463 VKSNRQPNTYIYA

-493 AETGVLKYQA
+493 PETGALKYQA

-514 NLANEDI
+514 NIANQDI
-521 SSANGYH
+521 SSATGYNP
-528 SMGKG
+528 MGKG

-538 ALNYSVNAIRSM
+538 DLHYSVNAVRST
-550 SETVADIDEYTDQ
+550 SETVADIEEYTDQ
-563 TLFKPATDSGE
+563 TLFKPANDSGE
-574 SSGDVHFSGA
+574 SSGDVRFNGA

-596 GNVYFNG
+596 GNVHFNG

-643 AGLANVLVHQSK
+643 AGLANVLVHQSQ

-670 VRIGD
+670 VRLGD

-685 GNISVHKGNGNSR
+685 GNISVQKGSGDSR
-698 VAMLGGYNT
+698 VVMLGGYNT
-707 HTQIGSG
+707 HTQIDSG
-714 HGLWLAAGGFN
+714 NGLWLAAGGFN
-725 VMTQVGNGEVTSVL
+725 VMTQVGQGDVAAVL
-739 AGGANVLTKVGEG
+739 AGGANVLTKMGEG
-752 ELTAGMLGGANVMTH
+752 ELTSGMLGGANVITH
-767 ISGDEQASNTT
+767 ISNDDQLSNTT

-787 LTKKGKGDTLAVM
+787 LTKKGKGNTLAVM
-800 GGGANVLTHVGDGST
+800 GGGANVLTHVGDGTT

-826 TKVGNGD
+826 TKIGNGD

-870 TSIAAMIG
+870 TSIAVMIG

-958 FTHIGNGST
+958 FTHIGHGST
-967 FAAMIGQANV
+967 FAAMIGQANI

-989 MVGKANIYT
+989 MVGKANIMT

-1011 EMNVMTKVGNGT
+1011 EVNVMTKVGNGT

-1103 LISDIGNVMTHV
+1103 LISDVGNVMTHV

-1122 IAKGKANIVTKVG
+1122 IAKGKANLITKVG
-1135 DGLGINVAWGQANVF
+1135 DGLGVNVAWGQANVF

-1163 GEANIL
+1163 GEANLI

-1180 VQGKANI
+1180 VQGEANI

-1211 DGRNVVLAKGEANI
+1211 NGQNVVLAKGEANI
-1225 VTQVGDGDSFN
+1225 VTQVGNGDSFN
-1236 ALWSKGNVVTKV
+1236 ALWSKGNIVTKV
-1248 GDGMQVTAAKGKA
+1248 GDGMQVTAAKGQA

-1283 TKVGNGVSVNVA
+1283 TKVGDGVSVNVA

-1321 IHIGD
+1321 IHVGD

-1334 ARNNVA
+1334 AQNNVA

-1361 KLSALFDNVK
+1361 KLSALFDNIK
-1371 QTLLGVGGSQA
+1371 QTVLGVGGSQA
-1382 INYLVQGDEASTSGT
+1382 INYLVQGDEASSSGT
-1397 QKGRGAIAT
+1397 HKGRGAIAT

-1416 MDAIEEVGSDLG
+1416 MDAIKEVGSDLG

-1444 EMDNDLNIDGASDHA
+1444 KMQHALNVDDSSVQA
-1459 PNLIVNGDFEQ
+1459 PNLIVNGDFEL
-1470 GDRGWQST
+1470 GEHGWQST

-1483 SYSGSVYGVNGE
+1483 SYAGSVYGVEGE
-1495 GHGTRVTELDT
+1495 GHGARVTELDT
-1506 HTNTS
+1506 YTNTS
-1511 LYQDLTDLT
+1511 LYQDLANLAQ
-1520 EGEVIAVSFD
+1520 GEVIAVSFD

-1545 LWNGEVVFSSSGDAS
+1545 LWNGEVVFSSSGDES
-1560 AWQQKTLKLTAHA
+1560 TWQQKTLKLIAQA

-1595 VVAKSESSPQANAVS
+1595 VVATSESSQQANAIR
-1610 EHAKQN
+1610 EHATQN
-1616 QASQNALSDKERAEA
+1616 PAAQNALSDKERAEA

-1660 AIENNGQAQRDAVKE
+1660 ALGNNGQAQRDAVQE
-1675 ESEAVTAELTTLA
+1675 ESEAITAELTKLA

-1693 LDGQATHTGKSGEQW
+1693 LDGQATHTGESGDQW
-1708 RNDFAGGLLDG
+1708 RNEFASGLLAG
-1719 VQSQIDDAKQLASD
+1719 VQTQLDDAKQLAND
-1733 KMAAAKQTQSDN
+1733 KIAEAKQTHADN
-1745 NSKVK
+1745 QNKVK
-1750 DSIAKSEA
+1750 DAVAKSEA

-1772 DIAEAKADAET
+1772 DIADAQADSEK
-1783 RKADAVAKSHDAK
+1783 RKADALAKGKDEQ
-1796 QAESDAHSAAND
+1796 QAESDAHHAVNN
-1808 AQSRGDRDAM
+1808 AQSRGDRDVQL
-1818 NAENKA
+1818 AENKA
-1824 NQAQND
+1824 NQAQAD
-1830 AQGAKQNEGD
+1830 AQGAKQNGGD
-1840 RPDRQGVA
+1840 RPDRQGVT
-1848 GSGLSGNAHRVEGAG
+1848 GSGLSGNAHSVEGAG
-1863 ETGSHVNTD
+1863 ETDSHINTD

-1877 DGRFSDGLTE
+1877 DGRFSEGLTE
-1887 QELEAL
+1887 QEQEAL

-1904 INAGIRS
+1904 INAGIRA
-1911 KNSGSTITSMF
+1911 KNSVSSMTSMF
-1922 MEANADSIVVDTTA
+1922 SETNSKSIVVPTKV
-1936 SQDVVRKEVRISGVN
+1936 SPEPVRQEVTRRDVRISGVN
-1951 LVGLGEASHDSAESL
+1951 LESL
-1966 VAARAEKVANLYRW
+1966 SAVQGSQPTGQLASKS
-1980 LDTDNDVATDKYVPV
+1980 V
-1995 PGFERVDA
+1995 PGFKSHFASTSIGIENELSGLVVVLPKNSAQTFGYVHDSQGNPLFMLTKDMNQGGYSNPVGINDIQGVNNWQTHTIELVTYPSEISDTAAIESRKEAMLWLAKEFTDHINQSNHQSLPHL
-2003 DVSDEVKQ
+2003 VSDDG
-2011 RMIQSMSGYI
+2011 RF
-2021 EHTDNQVPKD
+2021 
-2031 QAQALATLFVESTLD
+2031 TLVISN
-2046 YDWDKRVEFLT
+2046 
-2057 KLESYGYSFE
+2057 S
-2067 TPHAEKSIV
+2067 
-2076 SFWSGKNFKQYRDV
+2076 
-2090 LDNAQTDGKKVVYD
+2090 
-2104 IDVKG
+2104 
-2109 NAFAIDLNKHLMRWG
+2109 KHLIAAG
-2124 GLFLDP
+2124 NGT
-2130 DNAEQNQLKSSIDA
+2130 SIDA
-2144 ATFSNT
+2144 QGKTIGMTPSGQQATMAISAKEFGTSSSSEVRLLESAPWYQAGLRDEFLANAKNT
-2150 GFWSSVYATGAQH
+2150 TLDDPATAQNVYAYLTSVYSKTADLAKEYGIYINDWDPSSEGFSPNAQGLT
-2163 DVYVIAE
+2163 DPKVKNAWSILPRTKPVRMLELLSAEDSRYVRQQIAE
-2170 GGVRLGNYFWHV
+2170 KLKGTYSESLAKNVFEYFQYGGEVAGHGINNATTGSV
-2182 ELPALRQLQREGLVG
+2182 QQPEPAILFEFRSVPSALSDFVP
-2197 EIRLLDKPVSEYKD
+2197 KTAS
-2211 LPADEIGRRLTD
+2211 T
-2223 AGVGVKVRFDAL
+2223 VKVDVKALDHFDSASRKAIITEVNALVSGSEDFDAWYQEYRASKGQPPVKNPK
-2235 SSARQA
+2235 SSASANHKA
-2241 ELLADNPDDYRADTL
+2241 EWLMTQHAEQWAKITAPYTDNHETLTSTKLASNDKE
-2256 VELDVK
+2256 ELHALGETSNLEHNKQQENVA
-2262 LSAIDS
+2262 SIINT
-2268 MLRESLPFYS
+2268 MLNDMLPFYA

-2287 QEGDEGFEVRSWP
+2287 QEGDEGFEVRAWP
-2300 GSDDKS
+2300 GTEDKS
-2306 KTILL
+2306 KTIILE
-2311 DNPEDAAQQKAI
+2311 NPEDAAQHKAI

-2348 LSHHDGRTRILAQ
+2348 ISHHGGRTHVLAQ
-2361 KEDGAWTYN
+2361 RVDGAWQYN
-2370 TNSELMSVTEL
+2370 AKVELMSVTEL
-2381 LDAAHVSGKVRGES
+2381 LDAAHVTGKIRGES
-2395 YQKVIDALAE
+2395 YQQVIDALTD
-2405 YHASTAE
+2405 YHASITE
-2412 HADYELESV
+2412 HADYEPESV
-2421 EQLVNLRKKI
+2421 EKLLNLRKKI
-2431 EGYALGHPDSGR
+2431 EGYVLGHPDSGR
-2443 LEAMNSLLNQV
+2443 VEAMNSLLNQV
-2454 NSRLEEVSVL
+2454 NTRLDEVSLLSV
-2464 AVSEQSI
+2464 AEQTI
-2471 KAHDSFSRLY
+2471 QAQDSFSRLY
-2481 DQLDNA
+2481 DQLEAAN
-2487 HLKQSKHLY
+2487 LKESKHLY
-2496 LDGNGDF
+2496 LDQNGDF

-2511 AKIDQLGGSDAVLE
+2511 ANIDLLGSREAVLE
-2525 KVKASVNHEYG
+2525 KVKLTVSNEYG
-2536 QAIADTIFAGLSANE
+2536 QTVADTIFAVLSAKD

-2559 DITGLNRIH
+2559 DIAGLNKVH
-2568 QALEQHMSPV
+2568 QAIEQHLSPV
-2578 SATMY
+2578 SATLY

-2603 RTQIDAQAAADFNK
+2603 RTQLEGQAAADFNQ

-2627 SKSSNIR
+2627 SKSSNIS
-2634 NIFNVATEYQPD
+2634 NILNVATKDQPD

-2665 HDMASEENDGFGL
+2665 HDVASEENDGFGL
-2678 NDGETKL
+2678 HDGDIKL

-2695 KGIDAAYKDA
+2695 KGIDASFKEA

-2718 MLVSTGIPAH
+2718 MLETTGIPAH
-2728 VFQPFVDQWND
+2728 VFQPFVEQWND

-2749 RFAQELQK
+2749 RFAQELRL
-2757 QAQASGDPALVAKRI
+2757 QAQRSDDPELLEKRI
-2772 DNVVRLFAE
+2772 GNVVRQFAE

-2787 EAFKA
+2787 ETFKA
-2792 SQADEGRVFRI
+2792 SQADQGRVFRI

-2810 AAMQAEWNRLSHDP
+2810 AAMQAEWHRLRNDP

-2856 RPKFGVWT
+2856 LPKFGVWT
-2864 PTELFNFGQALQEAQ
+2864 PTELFNFAQALQEAQ

-2890 VNDDLDALSGS
+2890 VTDVLDALSGN
-2901 EKHKD
+2901 EKPKEN
-2906 KVAIENDGTPPRD
+2906 VAIENDGTPPRD
-2919 KVPLSPLTRF
+2919 KESLSPLTRF
-2929 LNNELYGER
+2929 LNNELYGDKE
-2938 DARRKIGDI
+2938 ARRKIGEI

-2957 KGESQKVTLK
+2957 KGESQKITLQ

-2980 TASSDDETST
+2980 TAPREGETST

-3007 EQASAIRSH
+3007 EQASAIRNH

-3056 NDKGIDPSNIILH
+3056 NDKGIDPSNIIIH

-3114 NPAGIVGTIAKAV
+3114 NPAGIVGAIAKAV

-3135 NLKGLP
+3135 NLEGLP
-3141 QETPILLLTDNEGLG
+3141 KETSILLLTDNEGLG
-3156 EEGEKLRV
+3156 NEGEKLRT
-3164 KLSNSGFNVTGE
+3164 KLTASGYNVTGE

-3192 TGQIVSDLLNT
+3192 ADQIVSGLSSSASVDEDLDQQGLDTTSTKDQGVSNKDDHL
-3203 QHIKHNEA
+3203 QVVDSKEA
-3211 KLNLEPH
+3211 
-3218 GKNYESRDLILKP
+3218 
-3231 ISQPETVELG
+3231 
-3241 MPEVDQKVLADIAER
+3241 LADGKI
-3256 ENVIIGVRPVD
+3256 
-3267 EKSKSLIAS
+3267 L
-3276 KMYSSKGL
+3276 
-3284 FVKAKSSDWG
+3284 
-3294 PMSGFIPVDQSFAKA
+3294 
-3309 SARRD
+3309 
-3314 LETFNRHAEQSI
+3314 H
-3326 QSGNAVSADLYLNQ
+3326 NQ
-3340 VRVEELVSK
+3340 
-3349 YHSLTPLELD
+3349 
-3359 DQSGMYKTTATNGDQ
+3359 
-3374 SVPFFLNRV
+3374 
-3383 TVDGNELWQVHY
+3383 
-3395 ITNGELAP
+3395 
-3403 FKVIGDPVS
+3403 
-3412 KQPMTAD
+3412 
-3419 YDLLTVMYSYGDLGP
+3419 
-3434 QDKVKQPLTWQQWK
+3434 
-3448 DSVTYED
+3448 
-3455 LTPKYKELYSNEDL
+3455 
-3469 YNKKDGASLGNVSG
+3469 
-3483 RLKELKDRINVDL
+3483 
-3496 GRTNGLEMVHHGADD
+3496 
-3511 ANPYAV
+3511 
-3517 MADNFPAT
+3517 
-3525 FFVPK
+3525 
-3530 SLFAEDGLG
+3530 
-3539 EGKGSIQTYFNVNEQ
+3539 
-3554 GAVVIRNPQ
+3554 
-3563 EFSDF
+3563 
-3568 QQVTINASF
+3568 
-3577 RASFNDKWNHG
+3577 
-3588 LDEPLFT
+3588 
-3595 TKRKLSHEF
+3595 
-3604 LNKRDQLLKKLSG
+3604 
-3617 GRLDAQ
+3617 
-3623 DETLVALGNPDDV
+3623 
-3636 SGNKAIVAVDVSQ
+3636 
-3649 IFTRQELKERANVF
+3649 
-3663 AKPIGAS
+3663 
-3670 YQGILDQLDLVHQT
+3670 
-3684 VSRDQIVASFELN
+3684 
-3697 KKVNA
+3697 
-3702 YIAEHPTSG
+3702 
-3711 RNQALTQLKEQI
+3711 
-3723 TSALFIGKMQVAQV
+3723 
-3737 DIDAIAQ
+3737 
-3744 TRPELAA
+3744 
-3751 RIFMVAIEEANGEH
+3751 
-3765 RGLTDMMVR
+3765 
-3774 WANEDPYLAPKQ
+3774 
-3786 GYKGE
+3786 
-3791 TPNDLGFDA
+3791 
-3800 KYHVDL
+3800 
-3806 GDHYAD
+3806 
-3812 FKQWLETSQSNGL
+3812 
-3825 LSKATLDESTKTV
+3825 
-3838 HLGYSY
+3838 
-3844 QELQDLTGVES
+3844 
-3855 VQMAFYFLKEAAKK
+3855 
-3869 VDPISGDSAEM
+3869 
-3880 ILLKKF
+3880 
-3886 ADKSYLSQLDSDRM
+3886 
-3900 DQIEGIYR
+3900 
-3908 SSHETDVDAW
+3908 
-3918 DRRYSGAGYDELT
+3918 
-3931 NKLAGATGVDE
+3931 
-3942 QLSVLLDDRK
+3942 
-3952 GLLIGEVHGSDV
+3952 DV
-3964 NGLRF
+3964 NGW
-3969 VNEQMDALKKQG
+3969 G
-3981 VTVIGLEHL
+3981 
-3990 RSDLAQPL
+3990 P
-3998 IDRYLATGVMSS
+3998 
-4010 ELSAM
+4010 
-4015 LKTKHLD
+4015 
-4022 ATLFENARANGMRI
+4022 
-4036 VALDANSSAR
+4036 
-4046 PNVQGTEH
+4046 
-4054 GLMYR
+4054 
-4059 AGAANNIAVEVLQSL
+4059 
-4074 PDDEKFV
+4074 
-4081 AIYGKA
+4081 
-4087 HLQSHKGI
+4087 
-4095 EGFVP
+4095 
-4100 GITHRLDLPALRVSD
+4100 IT
-4115 SNQFRVEQDDM
+4115 
-4126 TLRVVYDDVANKP
+4126 
-4139 KLTFKDS
+4139 
-4146 LSGANTAIHNQNVN
+4146 
-4160 DWERVAVT
+4160 VT
-4168 PTADGGETRF
+4168 PTTDGGETRF
-4178 DGQIIVQMENDS
+4178 DGQIIVQMENDD
-4190 VVANAAANLAGKHP
+4190 VVAKAAANLAGKHP

-4240 RDDSDSNN
+4240 RDHSESNN
-4248 THLSGYSAE
+4248 TRLSGYSADE
-4257 DLAAKLANFQQSF
+4257 LAVKLAKFQQSF
-4270 SQAENINNTPD
+4270 NQAENINNKPD

-4302 FINAMDVNGLRV
+4302 FINAMDANGLRV
-4314 DVSARSSEL
+4314 DVSVRSSEL
-4323 AVDAT
+4323 AVDEA
-4328 GRKHTKDENGDWIQ
+4328 GRKHTKDANGDWVQ
-4342 KAETNKVSLSW
+4342 KAENNKVSLSW
-4353 NEQGE
+4353 DAQGE
-4358 VIAKEE
+4358 VVAKDE

-4378 RIGVSDVGEI
+4378 RIGVSDVDEP

-4394 DNNDVFDAP
+4394 DNSDVFDAP
-4403 EKRKVET
+4403 EKRKPET
-4410 ETSSSAANNK
+4410 EVIANSSSSNQ

-4425 NIQVNVGDGE
+4425 NIQVNVGEGE

-4445 VGIKVGSGGFKSL
+4445 VSIKVGTGGFKSL
-4458 AFGDNNVMVHIGNG
+4458 AFGDNNVMVHIGDG
-4472 ESKHSVDMG
+4472 ESKHSVDIG
-4481 GYQALEGAQMFI
+4481 GYQALEGAQMFL
-4493 GNRNVSFNLGQS
+4493 GNRNVSFNFGHS
-4505 NDLLV
+4505 NDLIL

-4533 VLQSIATSGED
+4533 VLQGIATSGEGE
-4544 QDWLAAQEQQWT
+4544 DWLAAQEQQWT

-4573 SSVDYTCL
+4573 SSVDYTHL
-4581 VELDSHNERSSRGLK
+4581 VQLDSQNERDSRGLK
-4596 HDTEAALNKQYN
+4596 HDAEATLNKQYN
-4608 QWLSGNSDSSAGKLS
+4608 QWLSGNGNSGTSQLS

-4675 GLMTQQFSATGQAKT
+4675 GLMTQQFTATGQAKT
-4690 TFTYTPEDLP
+4690 TFTYTPQDLP

-4706 LLGQM
+4706 LLGQL
-4711 AGIGAETTLADIFG
+4711 AGVGAETTLADIFG
-4725 VDYTT
+4725 VDYTA
-4730 SGQIVSRNGEAVDGV
+4730 SGQIVSRNGQAVDGV
-4745 AILTEMLEVIGEFSG
+4745 AILKEMLEVIGEFSG

-4775 LKSGI
+4775 LKAGI
-4780 DMGADGIQSFA
+4780 DMGADGIKSFA

-4796 KDKAPEEEENKSA
+4796 KEKAPEEEKDNSS

-4814 TSVNSAQGAT
+4814 ANVNSAQGAT
-4824 ASDGNTETAE
+4824 VADGNTETAE

-4868 NLKENLTADLLNM
+4868 NLKQNLTADLLNM

-4893 HLQGDGDINLSLGN
+4893 HLQGDGDINISLGN

-4949 GEGSDMGVL
+4949 GEGNDMGVL

-5019 DTGDGQ
+5019 DTGDDQ

-5054 INASAGNDVVKLMG
+5054 INAGAGNDVVKLMG
-5068 YHAVLNGGEGE
+5068 YHAVLNGGDGE

-5088 KFSQFNGEEG
+5088 KFSQFNGGEG

-5132 DISSEDNIVFN
+5132 DIRSEDNIVFN

-5162 ILRDPVSETDQAKF
+5162 ILRDPPNDSDQSKF
-5176 EHIGSVTFN
+5176 EHIGSVTFS
-5185 DYFDGKRA
+5185 DYFNGNRA
-5193 QMIIAMGEKD
+5193 QVVIGMSEKD
-5203 ANGEREYTTLSES
+5203 LSGEREYTMLSDS
-5216 SIDALVQA
+5216 AIDALVQA
-5224 MSGFDPQA
+5224 MSGFEPQA

-5237 IDNLDSKSRV
+5237 IDSLESKSQA
-5247 AISTAWADVVHKKGI
+5247 AISMAWSDVVHKKGLM
-5262 TV
+5262 V

>member
-1 MGKPFWRSVE
+1 MVFYLIPKRRVWLMGKPFWRSVE
-11 YFFTGNYSADNGN
+11 YFFTGNYSADDGN
-24 NDIVAIGF
+24 NNIVAIGF
-32 GGEIHAYGGD
+32 GGQIHAYGGD

-54 HTGSGNDTVVGGSAY
+54 YTGSGNDTVVGGSAY
-69 LRVEDSTGH
+69 LKVEDSTGH
-78 LSVKGAAGYADI
+78 LTVKGAAGYADI

-102 AAGGVSIDHLGHHGD
+102 AAGGVSIDHLGNHGD
-117 VSYGGAAAYNSVK
+117 VSYGGAAAYNGIT

-136 NVTFKGAGGYNA
+136 NVTFAGAGGYNA
-148 LWHETNHGNLSF
+148 LWHETNQGNLSF
-160 AGAGAGNKLDRTWFD
+160 TGAGAGNKLDRTWFNR
-175 QYQGSRGDVSF
+175 YQGSHGDVTF

-236 RTRQAEDVYQQT
+236 RTHQAEDVYTQT
-248 HGNIRFEGVGGY
+248 RGNIRFEGVGGY
-260 NSFYSD
+260 NSLYSD
-266 VAHGDIHFS
+266 VAHGDIYFS
-275 GGGAYNTITR
+275 GGGAYNTIIR
-285 KGSGSSF
+285 KGFGNDF
-292 DAQGM
+292 AKEGM
-297 EYAKAEDIVLTTAKM
+297 TNAKADEIVLTKAVM
-312 HGSWIGSGTHAVT
+312 SGSWIGQDHHVT
-325 AVKSEREPNTYL
+325 AVKSASEPNTYL
-337 FAIADGTYTKINKVR
+337 FAFADSTYTKINKVQLR
-352 LSNDPKTGKLK
+352 NDPQTGELK
-363 YYSEAWYKQGNH
+363 YYSTAWYKEGNH
-375 LSGLARSDVS
+375 LSNLANQDISDN
-385 SAGGFEV
+385 GGFTAI
-392 NPINGGYTLS
+392 NINGAYTLS
-402 NIAVEHQQSLTVHA
+402 DLKVEHQQSVTVHA
-416 MEKDL
+416 VEKSL
-421 TEYEWVTYANGAL
+421 TEYEWVTYANGAV
-434 IDAKDVV
+434 IDAKEVS

-448 GHAISTDGTKVDVQA
+448 GHAIYADGTKVDVKA
-463 IKSNRKPNTYVYA
+463 VKSNRQPNTYIYA

-493 AETGVLKYQA
+493 PETGALKYQA

-514 NLANEDI
+514 NIANQDI
-521 SSANGYH
+521 SSATGYNP
-528 SMGKG
+528 MGKG

-538 ALNYSVNAIRSM
+538 DLHYSVNAVRST
-550 SETVADIDEYTDQ
+550 SETVADIEEYTDQ
-563 TLFKPATDSGE
+563 TLFKPANDSGE
-574 SSGDVHFSGA
+574 SSGDVRFNGA

-596 GNVYFNG
+596 GNVHFNG

-643 AGLANVLVHQSK
+643 AGLANVLVHQSQ

-670 VRIGD
+670 VRLGD

-685 GNISVHKGNGNSR
+685 GNISVQKGSGDSR
-698 VAMLGGYNT
+698 VVMLGGYNT

-714 HGLWLAAGGFN
+714 NGLWLAAGGFN
-725 VMTQVGNGEVTSVL
+725 VMTQVGQGDVAAVL
-739 AGGANVLTKVGEG
+739 AGGANVLTKMGEG
-752 ELTAGMLGGANVMTH
+752 QLTSGMLGGANVITH
-767 ISGDEQASNTT
+767 ISNDDQLSNTT

-787 LTKKGKGDTLAVM
+787 LTKKGKGNTLAVM
-800 GGGANVLTHVGDGST
+800 GGGANVLTHVGDGTT

-826 TKVGNGD
+826 TKIGNGD
-833 TTGIM
+833 TTGIL

-870 TSIAAMIG
+870 TSIAVMIG

-927 MSVALMLAK
+927 VSVALMLAK

-958 FTHIGNGST
+958 FTHVGSGST
-967 FAAMIGQANV
+967 FAAMIGQANI

-989 MVGKANIYT
+989 MVGKANIMT

-1011 EMNVMTKVGNGT
+1011 EVNVMTKVGNGT

-1067 AKANVVTHVGD
+1067 AKANVVTHVGN

-1103 LISDIGNVMTHV
+1103 LISDVGNVMTHV

-1122 IAKGKANIVTKVG
+1122 IAKGKANLITKVG
-1135 DGLGINVAWGQANVF
+1135 DGLGVNVAWGQANVF

-1163 GEANIL
+1163 GEANLI

-1180 VQGKANI
+1180 VQGEANI

-1202 KANVITKVG
+1202 KANVITRVG
-1211 DGRNVVLAKGEANI
+1211 HGQNVVLAKGEANI

-1236 ALWSKGNVVTKV
+1236 ALWSKGNIVTKV
-1248 GDGMQVTAAKGKA
+1248 GDGMQVTAAKGQA

-1269 GLSVTAAY
+1269 GLNVTAAY

-1283 TKVGNGVSVNVA
+1283 TKVGDGVSVNVA

-1321 IHIGD
+1321 IHVGD

-1334 ARNNVA
+1334 AQNNVA

-1361 KLSALFDNVK
+1361 KLSALFDNIK
-1371 QTLLGVGGSQA
+1371 QTVLGVGGSQA
-1382 INYLVQGDEASTSGT
+1382 INYLVQGDEASSSGT
-1397 QKGRGAIAT
+1397 HKGRGAIAT

-1416 MDAIEEVGSDLG
+1416 MDAIKEVGSDLG

-1444 EMDNDLNIDGASDHA
+1444 KMEHALNVDDSSVQAS
-1459 PNLIVNGDFEQ
+1459 NLIVNGDFEL
-1470 GDRGWQST
+1470 GEHGWQST

-1483 SYSGSVYGVNGE
+1483 SYAGSVYGVEGE
-1495 GHGTRVTELDT
+1495 GHGARVTELDT
-1506 HTNTS
+1506 YTNTS
-1511 LYQDLTDLT
+1511 LYQDLANLAQ
-1520 EGEVIAVSFD
+1520 GEVIAVSFD

-1545 LWNGEVVFSSSGDAS
+1545 LWNGEVVFSSSGDES
-1560 AWQQKTLKLTAHA
+1560 AWQQKTLKLTAQA

-1595 VVAKSESSPQANAVS
+1595 VVATSESSQQANAIR
-1610 EHAKQN
+1610 EHATQN
-1616 QASQNALSDKERAEA
+1616 PAAQNALSDKERAEA

-1660 AIENNGQAQRDAVKE
+1660 ALENNGQAQRDAVQE
-1675 ESEAVTAELTTLA
+1675 ESEAITAELTKLA

-1693 LDGQATHTGKSGEQW
+1693 LDSQATHTGESGDQW
-1708 RNDFAGGLLDG
+1708 RNEFASGLLAG
-1719 VQSQIDDAKQLASD
+1719 VQTQLDDAKQLAND
-1733 KMAAAKQTQSDN
+1733 KIAEAKQTHADN
-1745 NSKVK
+1745 QNKVK
-1750 DSIAKSEA
+1750 DAVAKSEA
-1758 GVAKGEQNRAGAEQ
+1758 GIAKGEQNRAGAEQ
-1772 DIAEAKADAET
+1772 DIADAQADAEK
-1783 RKADAVAKSHDAK
+1783 RKADALAKGKDAQ
-1796 QAESDAHSAAND
+1796 QAESDAHHAVNN
-1808 AQSRGDRDAM
+1808 AQSRGDRDVQL
-1818 NAENKA
+1818 AENKA
-1824 NQAQND
+1824 NQAQAD
-1830 AQGAKQNEGD
+1830 AQGAKQNGGD
-1840 RPDRQGVA
+1840 RPDRQGVT
-1848 GSGLSGNAHRVEGAG
+1848 GSGLSGNAHSVEGAG
-1863 ETGSHVNTD
+1863 ETDSHINTD

-1877 DGRFSDGLTE
+1877 DGRFSEGLTE
-1887 QELEAL
+1887 QEQEAL

-1904 INAGIRS
+1904 INAGIRA
-1911 KNSGSTITSMF
+1911 KNSVSSMTSMF
-1922 MEANADSIVVDTTA
+1922 SETNSKSIVVPTKVSPEPDRQEVTRR
-1936 SQDVVRKEVRISGVN
+1936 DVRISGVN
-1951 LVGLGEASHDSAESL
+1951 LESL
-1966 VAARAEKVANLYRW
+1966 SAVQGSQPTGQLASKS
-1980 LDTDNDVATDKYVPV
+1980 V
-1995 PGFERVDA
+1995 PGFKSHFASTSIGIENELSGLVVVLPKNSAQTFGYVHDSQGNPLFMLTKDMNQGGYSNPVGINDIQGVNNWQTHTIELVTYPSEISDTAAVESRKEAMLWLAKEFTDHINQSNHQSLPHL
-2003 DVSDEVKQ
+2003 VSDDG
-2011 RMIQSMSGYI
+2011 RF
-2021 EHTDNQVPKD
+2021 
-2031 QAQALATLFVESTLD
+2031 TLVISN
-2046 YDWDKRVEFLT
+2046 
-2057 KLESYGYSFE
+2057 S
-2067 TPHAEKSIV
+2067 
-2076 SFWSGKNFKQYRDV
+2076 
-2090 LDNAQTDGKKVVYD
+2090 
-2104 IDVKG
+2104 
-2109 NAFAIDLNKHLMRWG
+2109 KHLIAAG
-2124 GLFLDP
+2124 NGT
-2130 DNAEQNQLKSSIDA
+2130 SIDA
-2144 ATFSNT
+2144 QGKTIGMTPSGQQATMAISEKEFGTSSSSEVRLLESAPWYQAGLRDEFLANAKNT
-2150 GFWSSVYATGAQH
+2150 TLDDPATAQNVYAYLTSVYSKTADLAKEYGIYINDWDPASEGFSPNAQGLT
-2163 DVYVIAE
+2163 DPKVKNAWSILPRTKPVRMLALLSAEDSRYVRQQIAE
-2170 GGVRLGNYFWHV
+2170 KLKGTYSESLAKNVFEYFQYGGEVAGHGINNATTGSV
-2182 ELPALRQLQREGLVG
+2182 QQPEPAVLFEFRSVPSALSDFVP
-2197 EIRLLDKPVSEYKD
+2197 KTAS
-2211 LPADEIGRRLTD
+2211 T
-2223 AGVGVKVRFDAL
+2223 VKVDVKALDHFDSASRKAIITEVNALVSGSEDFDAWYQEYRASKGQPPVKNPK
-2235 SSARQA
+2235 SSASANHKA
-2241 ELLADNPDDYRADTL
+2241 EWLMTQHAEQWAKITAPYTDNHGTLTSTKLASNDKE
-2256 VELDVK
+2256 ELHALGETSNLEHNKQQENVA
-2262 LSAIDS
+2262 SIINT
-2268 MLRESLPFYS
+2268 MLNDMLPFYA

-2287 QEGDEGFEVRSWP
+2287 QEGDEGFEVRAWP
-2300 GSDDKS
+2300 GTEDKS
-2306 KTILL
+2306 KTIILE
-2311 DNPEDAAQQKAI
+2311 DPEDAAQHKAI

-2348 LSHHDGRTRILAQ
+2348 ISHHEGRTHVLAQ
-2361 KEDGAWTYN
+2361 KVDGAWQYN
-2370 TNSELMSVTEL
+2370 ATVELMSVSEL
-2381 LDAAHVSGKVRGES
+2381 LDAANVTGKIRGES
-2395 YQKVIDALAE
+2395 YQQVIDALTD
-2405 YHASTAE
+2405 YHASITE
-2412 HADYELESV
+2412 HADYEPESV
-2421 EQLVNLRKKI
+2421 EKLLNLRKKI
-2431 EGYALGHPDSGR
+2431 EGYVLGHPDSGR
-2443 LEAMNSLLNQV
+2443 VEAMNSLLNQV
-2454 NSRLEEVSVL
+2454 NTRLDEVSLLSV
-2464 AVSEQSI
+2464 AEQTI
-2471 KAHDSFSRLY
+2471 QAQDSFSRLY
-2481 DQLDNA
+2481 DQLEAAN
-2487 HLKQSKHLY
+2487 LKESKHLY
-2496 LDGNGDF
+2496 LDQNGDF

-2511 AKIDQLGGSDAVLE
+2511 ANIDLLGSREAVLE
-2525 KVKASVNHEYG
+2525 KVKLTVSNEYG
-2536 QAIADTIFAGLSANE
+2536 QTVADTIFAGLSAKD

-2559 DITGLNRIH
+2559 DIAGLNKVH
-2568 QALEQHMSPV
+2568 QAIEQHLSPV
-2578 SATMY
+2578 SATLY

-2603 RTQIDAQAAADFNK
+2603 RTQLEGQAAADFNQ

-2627 SKSSNIR
+2627 SKSSNIS
-2634 NIFNVATEYQPD
+2634 NILNVATKDQPD

-2665 HDMASEENDGFGL
+2665 HDVASEENDGFGL
-2678 NDGETKL
+2678 HDGDIKL

-2695 KGIDAAYKDA
+2695 KGIDASFKEA

-2718 MLVSTGIPAH
+2718 MLETTGIPAH
-2728 VFQPFVDQWND
+2728 VFQPFVEQWND

-2749 RFAQELQK
+2749 RFAQELRL
-2757 QAQASGDPALVAKRI
+2757 QAQRSDDPELLEKRI
-2772 DNVVRLFAE
+2772 GNVIRQFAE

-2787 EAFKA
+2787 ETFKA
-2792 SQADEGRVFRI
+2792 SQADQGRVFRI

-2810 AAMQAEWNRLSHDP
+2810 AAMQAEWHRLSNDP

-2856 RPKFGVWT
+2856 LPKFGVWT

-2890 VNDDLDALSGS
+2890 VTDVLDALSGN
-2901 EKHKD
+2901 EKPKEN
-2906 KVAIENDGTPPRD
+2906 VAIENDGTPPRD
-2919 KVPLSPLTRF
+2919 KESLSPLTRF
-2929 LNNELYGER
+2929 LNNELYGDKE
-2938 DARRKIGDI
+2938 ARRKIGEI

-2957 KGESQKVTLK
+2957 KGESQKITLQ

-2980 TASSDDETST
+2980 TAPREGETST

-3007 EQASAIRSH
+3007 EQASAIRNH

-3056 NDKGIDPSNIILH
+3056 NDKGIDPSNIIIH

-3114 NPAGIVGTIAKAV
+3114 NPAGIVGAIAKAV

-3135 NLKGLP
+3135 NLEGLP
-3141 QETPILLLTDNEGLG
+3141 KETSILLLTDNEGLG
-3156 EEGEKLRV
+3156 NEGEKLRT
-3164 KLSNSGFNVTGE
+3164 KLTASGYNVTGE

-3192 TGQIVSDLLNT
+3192 ADQIVSGLSSSASVDEDLDQQGLDTTSTKDQGISNKNDHL
-3203 QHIKHNEA
+3203 QVVDSKEA
-3211 KLNLEPH
+3211 
-3218 GKNYESRDLILKP
+3218 
-3231 ISQPETVELG
+3231 
-3241 MPEVDQKVLADIAER
+3241 LADGKILH
-3256 ENVIIGVRPVD
+3256 NQDVN
-3267 EKSKSLIAS
+3267 S
-3276 KMYSSKGL
+3276 
-3284 FVKAKSSDWG
+3284 WG
-3294 PMSGFIPVDQSFAKA
+3294 P
-3309 SARRD
+3309 
-3314 LETFNRHAEQSI
+3314 
-3326 QSGNAVSADLYLNQ
+3326 
-3340 VRVEELVSK
+3340 
-3349 YHSLTPLELD
+3349 
-3359 DQSGMYKTTATNGDQ
+3359 
-3374 SVPFFLNRV
+3374 
-3383 TVDGNELWQVHY
+3383 
-3395 ITNGELAP
+3395 IT
-3403 FKVIGDPVS
+3403 
-3412 KQPMTAD
+3412 
-3419 YDLLTVMYSYGDLGP
+3419 
-3434 QDKVKQPLTWQQWK
+3434 
-3448 DSVTYED
+3448 
-3455 LTPKYKELYSNEDL
+3455 
-3469 YNKKDGASLGNVSG
+3469 
-3483 RLKELKDRINVDL
+3483 
-3496 GRTNGLEMVHHGADD
+3496 
-3511 ANPYAV
+3511 
-3517 MADNFPAT
+3517 
-3525 FFVPK
+3525 
-3530 SLFAEDGLG
+3530 
-3539 EGKGSIQTYFNVNEQ
+3539 
-3554 GAVVIRNPQ
+3554 
-3563 EFSDF
+3563 
-3568 QQVTINASF
+3568 
-3577 RASFNDKWNHG
+3577 
-3588 LDEPLFT
+3588 
-3595 TKRKLSHEF
+3595 
-3604 LNKRDQLLKKLSG
+3604 
-3617 GRLDAQ
+3617 
-3623 DETLVALGNPDDV
+3623 
-3636 SGNKAIVAVDVSQ
+3636 
-3649 IFTRQELKERANVF
+3649 
-3663 AKPIGAS
+3663 
-3670 YQGILDQLDLVHQT
+3670 
-3684 VSRDQIVASFELN
+3684 
-3697 KKVNA
+3697 
-3702 YIAEHPTSG
+3702 
-3711 RNQALTQLKEQI
+3711 
-3723 TSALFIGKMQVAQV
+3723 
-3737 DIDAIAQ
+3737 
-3744 TRPELAA
+3744 
-3751 RIFMVAIEEANGEH
+3751 
-3765 RGLTDMMVR
+3765 
-3774 WANEDPYLAPKQ
+3774 
-3786 GYKGE
+3786 
-3791 TPNDLGFDA
+3791 
-3800 KYHVDL
+3800 
-3806 GDHYAD
+3806 
-3812 FKQWLETSQSNGL
+3812 
-3825 LSKATLDESTKTV
+3825 
-3838 HLGYSY
+3838 
-3844 QELQDLTGVES
+3844 
-3855 VQMAFYFLKEAAKK
+3855 
-3869 VDPISGDSAEM
+3869 
-3880 ILLKKF
+3880 
-3886 ADKSYLSQLDSDRM
+3886 
-3900 DQIEGIYR
+3900 
-3908 SSHETDVDAW
+3908 
-3918 DRRYSGAGYDELT
+3918 
-3931 NKLAGATGVDE
+3931 
-3942 QLSVLLDDRK
+3942 
-3952 GLLIGEVHGSDV
+3952 
-3964 NGLRF
+3964 
-3969 VNEQMDALKKQG
+3969 
-3981 VTVIGLEHL
+3981 
-3990 RSDLAQPL
+3990 
-3998 IDRYLATGVMSS
+3998 
-4010 ELSAM
+4010 
-4015 LKTKHLD
+4015 
-4022 ATLFENARANGMRI
+4022 
-4036 VALDANSSAR
+4036 
-4046 PNVQGTEH
+4046 
-4054 GLMYR
+4054 
-4059 AGAANNIAVEVLQSL
+4059 
-4074 PDDEKFV
+4074 
-4081 AIYGKA
+4081 
-4087 HLQSHKGI
+4087 
-4095 EGFVP
+4095 
-4100 GITHRLDLPALRVSD
+4100 
-4115 SNQFRVEQDDM
+4115 
-4126 TLRVVYDDVANKP
+4126 
-4139 KLTFKDS
+4139 
-4146 LSGANTAIHNQNVN
+4146 
-4160 DWERVAVT
+4160 VT
-4168 PTADGGETRF
+4168 PTTDGGETRF
-4178 DGQIIVQMENDS
+4178 DGQIIVQMENDD
-4190 VVANAAANLAGKHP
+4190 VVAKAAANLAGKHP

-4240 RDDSDSNN
+4240 RDHSESNN
-4248 THLSGYSAE
+4248 TRLSGYSADE
-4257 DLAAKLANFQQSF
+4257 LAVKLAKFQQSF
-4270 SQAENINNTPD
+4270 NQAENINNKPY

-4302 FINAMDVNGLRV
+4302 FINAMDANGLRV
-4314 DVSARSSEL
+4314 DVSVRSSEL
-4323 AVDAT
+4323 AVDEA
-4328 GRKHTKDENGDWIQ
+4328 GRKHTKDANGDWVQ
-4342 KAETNKVSLSW
+4342 KAENNKVSLSW
-4353 NEQGE
+4353 DAQGE
-4358 VIAKEE
+4358 VVAKDE

-4378 RIGVSDVGEI
+4378 RIGVNNVDEP

-4394 DNNDVFDAP
+4394 DNSDVFDAP
-4403 EKRKVET
+4403 EKRIPET
-4410 ETSSSAANNK
+4410 EVIANSSSSNQ

-4425 NIQVNVGDGE
+4425 NIQVNVGEGE

-4445 VGIKVGSGGFKSL
+4445 VGIKVGTGGFKSL
-4458 AFGDNNVMVHIGNG
+4458 AFGDNNVMVHIGDG
-4472 ESKHSVDMG
+4472 ESKHSVDIG
-4481 GYQALEGAQMFI
+4481 GYQALEGAQMFL
-4493 GNRNVSFNLGQS
+4493 GNRNVSFNFGHS
-4505 NDLLV
+4505 NDLIL

-4533 VLQSIATSGED
+4533 VLQGIAMSGDGE
-4544 QDWLAAQEQQWT
+4544 DWLAAQEQQWT

-4573 SSVDYTCL
+4573 SSVDYTTL
-4581 VELDSHNERSSRGLK
+4581 VELDSQNERDSRGLK
-4596 HDTEAALNKQYN
+4596 HDAEATLNKQYN
-4608 QWLSGNSDSSAGKLS
+4608 QWLSGNGNSGTSQLS

-4706 LLGQM
+4706 LLGQL
-4711 AGIGAETTLADIFG
+4711 AGVGAETTLADIFG
-4725 VDYTT
+4725 VDYTA
-4730 SGQIVSRNGEAVDGV
+4730 SGHIVSRNGEAVDGV
-4745 AILTEMLEVIGEFSG
+4745 AILKEMLEVIGEFSG
-4760 DQLQAFVDPAKLLDS
+4760 DQLQAFVDPTKLLNS
-4775 LKSGI
+4775 LEAGI
-4780 DMGADGIQSFA
+4780 DMGADGIKSFA

-4796 KDKAPEEEENKSA
+4796 KEKAPEEEKDNSS

-4814 TSVNSAQGAT
+4814 ANVNSAQGAT
-4824 ASDGNTETAE
+4824 MADGNTETAE

-4868 NLKENLTADLLNM
+4868 NLKQNLTADLLNM

-4893 HLQGDGDINLSLGN
+4893 HLQGDGDINISLGN

-4949 GEGSDMGVL
+4949 GEGNDMGVL

-5000 IDTGLGRDY
+5000 IDTGSGRDY

-5019 DTGDGQ
+5019 DTGDDQ

-5037 ELGAGND
+5037 ELGSGND

-5054 INASAGNDVVKLMG
+5054 INAGAGNDVVKLMG
-5068 YHAVLNGGEGE
+5068 YHAVLNGGDGD

-5088 KFSQFNGEEG
+5088 KFSQFNGGEG

-5132 DISSEDNIVFN
+5132 DIRSEDNIVFN

-5162 ILRDPVSETDQAKF
+5162 ILRDPSNDSDQSKF
-5176 EHIGSVTFN
+5176 EHIGSVTFS
-5185 DYFDGKRA
+5185 DYFNGNRA
-5193 QMIIAMGEKD
+5193 QVVIGMSEKD
-5203 ANGEREYTTLSES
+5203 LSGEREYTMLSDS
-5216 SIDALVQA
+5216 AIDALVQA
-5224 MSGFDPQA
+5224 MSGFEPQA

-5237 IDNLDSKSRV
+5237 IDSLESKSQA
-5247 AISTAWADVVHKKGI
+5247 AISMAWSDVVHKKGLM
-5262 TV
+5262 V

>member
-1 MGKPFWRSVE
+1 MVFYLIPKRRVWLMGKPFWRSVE
-11 YFFTGNYSADNGN
+11 YFFTGNYSADDGN
-24 NDIVAIGF
+24 NNIVAIGF
-32 GGEIHAYGGD
+32 GGQIHAYGGD

-54 HTGSGNDTVVGGSAY
+54 YTGSGNDTVVGGSAY
-69 LRVEDSTGH
+69 LKVEDSTGH
-78 LSVKGAAGYADI
+78 LTVKGAAGYADI

-102 AAGGVSIDHLGHHGD
+102 AAGGVSIDHLGNHGD
-117 VSYGGAAAYNSVK
+117 VSYGGAAAYNGIT

-136 NVTFKGAGGYNA
+136 NVTFAGAGGYNA
-148 LWHETNHGNLSF
+148 LWHETNQGNLSF
-160 AGAGAGNKLDRTWFD
+160 TGAGAGNKLDRTWFNR
-175 QYQGSRGDVSF
+175 YQGSHGDVTF

-236 RTRQAEDVYQQT
+236 RTHQAEDVYTQT
-248 HGNIRFEGVGGY
+248 RGNIRFEGVGGY
-260 NSFYSD
+260 NSLYSD
-266 VAHGDIHFS
+266 VAHGDIYFS
-275 GGGAYNTITR
+275 GGGAYNTIIR
-285 KGSGSSF
+285 KGSGNDF
-292 DAQGM
+292 AKEGM
-297 EYAKAEDIVLTTAKM
+297 TNAKADEIVLTKAVM
-312 HGSWIGSGTHAVT
+312 SGSWIGQDHHVT
-325 AVKSEREPNTYL
+325 AVKSASEPNTYL
-337 FAIADGTYTKINKVR
+337 FAFADSTYTKINKVQLR
-352 LSNDPKTGKLK
+352 NDPQTGELK
-363 YYSEAWYKQGNH
+363 YYSTAWYKEGNH
-375 LSGLARSDVS
+375 LSNLANQDISDN
-385 SAGGFEV
+385 GGFTAI
-392 NPINGGYTLS
+392 NINGAYTLS
-402 NIAVEHQQSLTVHA
+402 DLKVEHQQSVTVHA
-416 MEKDL
+416 VEKSL
-421 TEYEWVTYANGAL
+421 TEYEWVTYANGAV
-434 IDAKDVV
+434 IDAKEVS

-448 GHAISTDGTKVDVQA
+448 GHAIYADGTKVDVKA
-463 IKSNRKPNTYVYA
+463 VKSNRQPNTYIYA

-493 AETGVLKYQA
+493 PETGALKYQA

-514 NLANEDI
+514 NIANQDI
-521 SSANGYH
+521 SSATGYNP
-528 SMGKG
+528 MGKG

-538 ALNYSVNAIRSM
+538 DLHYSVNAVRST
-550 SETVADIDEYTDQ
+550 SETVADIEEYTDQ
-563 TLFKPATDSGE
+563 TLFKPANDSGE
-574 SSGDVHFSGA
+574 SSGDVRFNGA

-596 GNVYFNG
+596 GNVHFNG

-643 AGLANVLVHQSK
+643 AGLANVLVHQSQ

-670 VRIGD
+670 VRLGD

-685 GNISVHKGNGNSR
+685 GNISVQKGSGDSR
-698 VAMLGGYNT
+698 VVMLGGYNT

-714 HGLWLAAGGFN
+714 NGLWLAAGGFN
-725 VMTQVGNGEVTSVL
+725 VMTQVGQGDVAAVL
-739 AGGANVLTKVGEG
+739 AGGANVLTKMGEG
-752 ELTAGMLGGANVMTH
+752 QLTSGMLGGANVITH
-767 ISGDEQASNTT
+767 ISNDDQLSNTT

-787 LTKKGKGDTLAVM
+787 LTKKGKGNTLAVM
-800 GGGANVLTHVGDGST
+800 GGGANVLTHVGDGTT

-826 TKVGNGD
+826 TKIGNGD
-833 TTGIM
+833 TTGIL

-870 TSIAAMIG
+870 TSIAVMIG

-927 MSVALMLAK
+927 VSVALMLAK

-958 FTHIGNGST
+958 FTHVGSGST
-967 FAAMIGQANV
+967 FAAMIGQANI

-989 MVGKANIYT
+989 MVGKANIMT

-1011 EMNVMTKVGNGT
+1011 EVNVMTKVGNGT

-1067 AKANVVTHVGD
+1067 AKANVVTHVGN

-1103 LISDIGNVMTHV
+1103 LISDVGNVMTHV

-1122 IAKGKANIVTKVG
+1122 IAKGKANLITKVG
-1135 DGLGINVAWGQANVF
+1135 DGLGVNVAWGQANVF

-1163 GEANIL
+1163 GEANLI

-1180 VQGKANI
+1180 VQGEANI

-1202 KANVITKVG
+1202 KANVITRVG
-1211 DGRNVVLAKGEANI
+1211 HGQNVVLAKGEANI

-1236 ALWSKGNVVTKV
+1236 ALWSKGNIVTKV
-1248 GDGMQVTAAKGKA
+1248 GDGMQVTAAKGQA

-1269 GLSVTAAY
+1269 GLNVTAAY

-1283 TKVGNGVSVNVA
+1283 TKVGDGVSVNVA

-1321 IHIGD
+1321 IHVGD

-1334 ARNNVA
+1334 AQNNVA

-1361 KLSALFDNVK
+1361 KLSALFDNIK
-1371 QTLLGVGGSQA
+1371 QTVLGVGGSQA
-1382 INYLVQGDEASTSGT
+1382 INYLVQGDEASSSGT
-1397 QKGRGAIAT
+1397 HKGRGAIAT

-1416 MDAIEEVGSDLG
+1416 MDAIKEVGSDLG

-1444 EMDNDLNIDGASDHA
+1444 KMEHALNVDDSSVQAS
-1459 PNLIVNGDFEQ
+1459 NLIVNGDFEL
-1470 GDRGWQST
+1470 GEHGWQST

-1483 SYSGSVYGVNGE
+1483 SYAGSVYGVEGE
-1495 GHGTRVTELDT
+1495 GHGARVTELDT
-1506 HTNTS
+1506 YTNTS
-1511 LYQDLTDLT
+1511 LYQDLANLAQ
-1520 EGEVIAVSFD
+1520 GEVIAVSFD

-1545 LWNGEVVFSSSGDAS
+1545 LWNGEVVFSSSGDES
-1560 AWQQKTLKLTAHA
+1560 AWQQKTLKLTAQA

-1595 VVAKSESSPQANAVS
+1595 VVATSESSQQANAIR
-1610 EHAKQN
+1610 EHATQN
-1616 QASQNALSDKERAEA
+1616 PAAQNALSDKERAEA

-1660 AIENNGQAQRDAVKE
+1660 ALENNGQAQRDAVQE
-1675 ESEAVTAELTTLA
+1675 ESEAITAELTKLA

-1693 LDGQATHTGKSGEQW
+1693 LDSQATHTGESGDQW
-1708 RNDFAGGLLDG
+1708 RNEFASGLLAG
-1719 VQSQIDDAKQLASD
+1719 VQTQLDDAKQLAND
-1733 KMAAAKQTQSDN
+1733 KIAEAKQTHADN
-1745 NSKVK
+1745 QNKVK
-1750 DSIAKSEA
+1750 DAVAKSEA
-1758 GVAKGEQNRAGAEQ
+1758 GIAKGEQNRAGAEQ
-1772 DIAEAKADAET
+1772 DIADAQADAEK
-1783 RKADAVAKSHDAK
+1783 RKADALAKGKDAQ
-1796 QAESDAHSAAND
+1796 QAESDAHHAVNN
-1808 AQSRGDRDAM
+1808 AQSRGDRDVQL
-1818 NAENKA
+1818 AENKA
-1824 NQAQND
+1824 NQAQAD
-1830 AQGAKQNEGD
+1830 AQGAKQNGGD
-1840 RPDRQGVA
+1840 RPDRQGVT
-1848 GSGLSGNAHRVEGAG
+1848 GSGLSGNAHSVEGAG
-1863 ETGSHVNTD
+1863 ETDSHINTD

-1877 DGRFSDGLTE
+1877 DGRFSEGLTE
-1887 QELEAL
+1887 QEQEAL

-1904 INAGIRS
+1904 INAGIRA
-1911 KNSGSTITSMF
+1911 KNSVSSMTSMF
-1922 MEANADSIVVDTTA
+1922 SETNSKSIVVPTKVSPEPDRQEVTRR
-1936 SQDVVRKEVRISGVN
+1936 DVRISGVN
-1951 LVGLGEASHDSAESL
+1951 LESL
-1966 VAARAEKVANLYRW
+1966 SAVQGSQPTGQLASKS
-1980 LDTDNDVATDKYVPV
+1980 V
-1995 PGFERVDA
+1995 PGFKSHFASTSIGIENELSGLVVVLPKNSAQTFGYVHDSQGNPLFMLTKDMNQGGYSNPVGINDIQGVNNWQTHTIELVTYPSEISDTAAVESRKEAMLWLAKEFTDHINQSNHQSLPHL
-2003 DVSDEVKQ
+2003 VSDDG
-2011 RMIQSMSGYI
+2011 RF
-2021 EHTDNQVPKD
+2021 
-2031 QAQALATLFVESTLD
+2031 TLVISN
-2046 YDWDKRVEFLT
+2046 
-2057 KLESYGYSFE
+2057 S
-2067 TPHAEKSIV
+2067 
-2076 SFWSGKNFKQYRDV
+2076 
-2090 LDNAQTDGKKVVYD
+2090 
-2104 IDVKG
+2104 
-2109 NAFAIDLNKHLMRWG
+2109 KHLIAAG
-2124 GLFLDP
+2124 NGT
-2130 DNAEQNQLKSSIDA
+2130 SIDA
-2144 ATFSNT
+2144 QGKTIGMTPSGQQATMAISAKEFGTSSSSEVRLLESAPWYQAGLRDEFLANAKNT
-2150 GFWSSVYATGAQH
+2150 TLDDPATAQNVYAYLTSVYSKTADLAKEYGIYINDWDPASEGFSPNAQGLT
-2163 DVYVIAE
+2163 DPKVKNAWSILPRTKPVRMLALLSAEDSRYVRQQIAE
-2170 GGVRLGNYFWHV
+2170 KLKGTYSESLAKNVFEYFQYGGEVAGHGINNATTGSV
-2182 ELPALRQLQREGLVG
+2182 QQPEPAVLFEFRSVPSALSDFVP
-2197 EIRLLDKPVSEYKD
+2197 KTAS
-2211 LPADEIGRRLTD
+2211 T
-2223 AGVGVKVRFDAL
+2223 VKVDVKALDHFDSASRKAIITEVNALVSGSEDFDAWYQEYRASKGQPPVKNPK
-2235 SSARQA
+2235 SSASANHKA
-2241 ELLADNPDDYRADTL
+2241 EWLMTQHAEQWAKITAPYTDNHGTLTSTKLASNDKE
-2256 VELDVK
+2256 ELHALGETSNLEHNKQQENVA
-2262 LSAIDS
+2262 SIINT
-2268 MLRESLPFYS
+2268 MLNDMLPFYA

-2287 QEGDEGFEVRSWP
+2287 QEGDEGFEVRAWP
-2300 GSDDKS
+2300 GTEDKS
-2306 KTILL
+2306 KTIILE
-2311 DNPEDAAQQKAI
+2311 DPEDAAQHKAI

-2348 LSHHDGRTRILAQ
+2348 ISHHEGRTHVLAQ
-2361 KEDGAWTYN
+2361 KVDGAWQYN
-2370 TNSELMSVTEL
+2370 ATVELMSVSEL
-2381 LDAAHVSGKVRGES
+2381 LDAANVTGKIRGES
-2395 YQKVIDALAE
+2395 YQQVIDALTD
-2405 YHASTAE
+2405 YHASITE
-2412 HADYELESV
+2412 HADYEPESV
-2421 EQLVNLRKKI
+2421 EKLLNLRKKI
-2431 EGYALGHPDSGR
+2431 EGYVLGHPDSGR
-2443 LEAMNSLLNQV
+2443 VEAMNSLLNQV
-2454 NSRLEEVSVL
+2454 NTRLDEVSLLSV
-2464 AVSEQSI
+2464 AEQTI
-2471 KAHDSFSRLY
+2471 QAQDSFSRLY
-2481 DQLDNA
+2481 DQLEAAN
-2487 HLKQSKHLY
+2487 LKESKHLY
-2496 LDGNGDF
+2496 LDQNGDF

-2511 AKIDQLGGSDAVLE
+2511 ANIDLLGSREAVLE
-2525 KVKASVNHEYG
+2525 KVKLTVSNEYG
-2536 QAIADTIFAGLSANE
+2536 QTVADTIFAGLSAKD

-2559 DITGLNRIH
+2559 DIAGLNKVH
-2568 QALEQHMSPV
+2568 QAIEQHLSPV
-2578 SATMY
+2578 SATLY

-2603 RTQIDAQAAADFNK
+2603 RTQLEGQAAADFNQ

-2627 SKSSNIR
+2627 SKSSNIS
-2634 NIFNVATEYQPD
+2634 NILNVATKDQPD

-2665 HDMASEENDGFGL
+2665 HDVASEENDGFGL
-2678 NDGETKL
+2678 HDGDIKL

-2695 KGIDAAYKDA
+2695 KGIDASFKEA

-2718 MLVSTGIPAH
+2718 MLETTGIPAH
-2728 VFQPFVDQWND
+2728 VFQPFVEQWND

-2749 RFAQELQK
+2749 RFAQELRL
-2757 QAQASGDPALVAKRI
+2757 QAQRSDDPELLEKRI
-2772 DNVVRLFAE
+2772 GNVIRQFAE

-2787 EAFKA
+2787 ETFKA
-2792 SQADEGRVFRI
+2792 SQADQGRVFRI

-2810 AAMQAEWNRLSHDP
+2810 AAMQAEWHRLSNDP

-2856 RPKFGVWT
+2856 LPKFGVWT

-2890 VNDDLDALSGS
+2890 VTDVLDALSGN
-2901 EKHKD
+2901 EKPKEN
-2906 KVAIENDGTPPRD
+2906 VAIENDGTPPRD
-2919 KVPLSPLTRF
+2919 KESLSPLTRF
-2929 LNNELYGER
+2929 LNNELYGDKE
-2938 DARRKIGDI
+2938 ARRKIGEI

-2957 KGESQKVTLK
+2957 KGESQKITLQ

-2980 TASSDDETST
+2980 TAPREGETST

-3007 EQASAIRSH
+3007 EQASAIRNH

-3056 NDKGIDPSNIILH
+3056 NDKGIDPSNIIIH

-3114 NPAGIVGTIAKAV
+3114 NPAGIVGAIAKAV

-3135 NLKGLP
+3135 NLEGLP
-3141 QETPILLLTDNEGLG
+3141 KETSILLLTDNEGLG
-3156 EEGEKLRV
+3156 NEGEKLRT
-3164 KLSNSGFNVTGE
+3164 KLTASGYNVTGE

-3192 TGQIVSDLLNT
+3192 ADQIVSGLSSSASVDEDLDQQGLDTTSTKDQGISNKNDHL
-3203 QHIKHNEA
+3203 QVVDSKEA
-3211 KLNLEPH
+3211 
-3218 GKNYESRDLILKP
+3218 
-3231 ISQPETVELG
+3231 
-3241 MPEVDQKVLADIAER
+3241 LADGKILH
-3256 ENVIIGVRPVD
+3256 NQDVN
-3267 EKSKSLIAS
+3267 S
-3276 KMYSSKGL
+3276 
-3284 FVKAKSSDWG
+3284 WG
-3294 PMSGFIPVDQSFAKA
+3294 P
-3309 SARRD
+3309 
-3314 LETFNRHAEQSI
+3314 
-3326 QSGNAVSADLYLNQ
+3326 
-3340 VRVEELVSK
+3340 
-3349 YHSLTPLELD
+3349 
-3359 DQSGMYKTTATNGDQ
+3359 
-3374 SVPFFLNRV
+3374 
-3383 TVDGNELWQVHY
+3383 
-3395 ITNGELAP
+3395 IT
-3403 FKVIGDPVS
+3403 
-3412 KQPMTAD
+3412 
-3419 YDLLTVMYSYGDLGP
+3419 
-3434 QDKVKQPLTWQQWK
+3434 
-3448 DSVTYED
+3448 
-3455 LTPKYKELYSNEDL
+3455 
-3469 YNKKDGASLGNVSG
+3469 
-3483 RLKELKDRINVDL
+3483 
-3496 GRTNGLEMVHHGADD
+3496 
-3511 ANPYAV
+3511 
-3517 MADNFPAT
+3517 
-3525 FFVPK
+3525 
-3530 SLFAEDGLG
+3530 
-3539 EGKGSIQTYFNVNEQ
+3539 
-3554 GAVVIRNPQ
+3554 
-3563 EFSDF
+3563 
-3568 QQVTINASF
+3568 
-3577 RASFNDKWNHG
+3577 
-3588 LDEPLFT
+3588 
-3595 TKRKLSHEF
+3595 
-3604 LNKRDQLLKKLSG
+3604 
-3617 GRLDAQ
+3617 
-3623 DETLVALGNPDDV
+3623 
-3636 SGNKAIVAVDVSQ
+3636 
-3649 IFTRQELKERANVF
+3649 
-3663 AKPIGAS
+3663 
-3670 YQGILDQLDLVHQT
+3670 
-3684 VSRDQIVASFELN
+3684 
-3697 KKVNA
+3697 
-3702 YIAEHPTSG
+3702 
-3711 RNQALTQLKEQI
+3711 
-3723 TSALFIGKMQVAQV
+3723 
-3737 DIDAIAQ
+3737 
-3744 TRPELAA
+3744 
-3751 RIFMVAIEEANGEH
+3751 
-3765 RGLTDMMVR
+3765 
-3774 WANEDPYLAPKQ
+3774 
-3786 GYKGE
+3786 
-3791 TPNDLGFDA
+3791 
-3800 KYHVDL
+3800 
-3806 GDHYAD
+3806 
-3812 FKQWLETSQSNGL
+3812 
-3825 LSKATLDESTKTV
+3825 
-3838 HLGYSY
+3838 
-3844 QELQDLTGVES
+3844 
-3855 VQMAFYFLKEAAKK
+3855 
-3869 VDPISGDSAEM
+3869 
-3880 ILLKKF
+3880 
-3886 ADKSYLSQLDSDRM
+3886 
-3900 DQIEGIYR
+3900 
-3908 SSHETDVDAW
+3908 
-3918 DRRYSGAGYDELT
+3918 
-3931 NKLAGATGVDE
+3931 
-3942 QLSVLLDDRK
+3942 
-3952 GLLIGEVHGSDV
+3952 
-3964 NGLRF
+3964 
-3969 VNEQMDALKKQG
+3969 
-3981 VTVIGLEHL
+3981 
-3990 RSDLAQPL
+3990 
-3998 IDRYLATGVMSS
+3998 
-4010 ELSAM
+4010 
-4015 LKTKHLD
+4015 
-4022 ATLFENARANGMRI
+4022 
-4036 VALDANSSAR
+4036 
-4046 PNVQGTEH
+4046 
-4054 GLMYR
+4054 
-4059 AGAANNIAVEVLQSL
+4059 
-4074 PDDEKFV
+4074 
-4081 AIYGKA
+4081 
-4087 HLQSHKGI
+4087 
-4095 EGFVP
+4095 
-4100 GITHRLDLPALRVSD
+4100 
-4115 SNQFRVEQDDM
+4115 
-4126 TLRVVYDDVANKP
+4126 
-4139 KLTFKDS
+4139 
-4146 LSGANTAIHNQNVN
+4146 
-4160 DWERVAVT
+4160 VT
-4168 PTADGGETRF
+4168 PTTDGGETRF
-4178 DGQIIVQMENDS
+4178 DGQIIVQMENDD
-4190 VVANAAANLAGKHP
+4190 VVAKAAANLAGKHP

-4240 RDDSDSNN
+4240 RDHSESNN
-4248 THLSGYSAE
+4248 TRLSGYSADE
-4257 DLAAKLANFQQSF
+4257 LAVKLAKFQQSF
-4270 SQAENINNTPD
+4270 NQAENINNKPY

-4302 FINAMDVNGLRV
+4302 FINAMDANGLRV
-4314 DVSARSSEL
+4314 DVSVRSSEL
-4323 AVDAT
+4323 AVDEA
-4328 GRKHTKDENGDWIQ
+4328 GRKHTKDANGDWVQ
-4342 KAETNKVSLSW
+4342 KAENNKVSLSW
-4353 NEQGE
+4353 DAQGE
-4358 VIAKEE
+4358 VVAKDE

-4378 RIGVSDVGEI
+4378 RIGVSDVDEP

-4394 DNNDVFDAP
+4394 DNSDVFDAP
-4403 EKRKVET
+4403 EKRKPET
-4410 ETSSSAANNK
+4410 EVIANSSSSNQ

-4425 NIQVNVGDGE
+4425 NIQVNVGEGE

-4445 VGIKVGSGGFKSL
+4445 VGIKVGTGGFKSL
-4458 AFGDNNVMVHIGNG
+4458 AFGDNNVMVHIGDG
-4472 ESKHSVDMG
+4472 ESKHSVDIG
-4481 GYQALEGAQMFI
+4481 GYQALEGAQMFL
-4493 GNRNVSFNLGQS
+4493 GNRNVSFNFGHS
-4505 NDLLV
+4505 NDLIL

-4533 VLQSIATSGED
+4533 VLQGIATSGEGE
-4544 QDWLAAQEQQWT
+4544 DWLAAQEQQWT

-4573 SSVDYTCL
+4573 SSVDYTTL
-4581 VELDSHNERSSRGLK
+4581 VELDSQNERDSRGLK
-4596 HDTEAALNKQYN
+4596 HDAEATLNKQYN
-4608 QWLSGNSDSSAGKLS
+4608 QWLSGNGNSGTSQLS

-4675 GLMTQQFSATGQAKT
+4675 GLMTQQFTATGQAKT
-4690 TFTYTPEDLP
+4690 TFTYTPQDLP

-4706 LLGQM
+4706 LLGQL
-4711 AGIGAETTLADIFG
+4711 AGVGAETTLADIFG
-4725 VDYTT
+4725 VDYTA
-4730 SGQIVSRNGEAVDGV
+4730 SGQIVSRNGQAVDGV
-4745 AILTEMLEVIGEFSG
+4745 AILKEMLEVIGEFSG

-4775 LKSGI
+4775 LKAGI
-4780 DMGADGIQSFA
+4780 DMGADGIKSFA

-4796 KDKAPEEEENKSA
+4796 KEKAPEEEKDNSS

-4814 TSVNSAQGAT
+4814 ANVNSAQGAT
-4824 ASDGNTETAE
+4824 MADGNTETAE
-4834 TQDRAFGFN
+4834 TQDRALGFN

-4868 NLKENLTADLLNM
+4868 NLKQNLTADLLNM

-4893 HLQGDGDINLSLGN
+4893 HLQGDGDINISLGN

-4949 GEGSDMGVL
+4949 GEGNDMGVL

-5000 IDTGLGRDY
+5000 IDTGSGRDY

-5019 DTGDGQ
+5019 DTGDDQ

-5054 INASAGNDVVKLMG
+5054 INAGAGNDVVKLMG
-5068 YHAVLNGGEGE
+5068 YHAVLNGGDGD

-5088 KFSQFNGEEG
+5088 KFSQFNGGEG

-5132 DISSEDNIVFN
+5132 DIRSEDNIVFN

-5162 ILRDPVSETDQAKF
+5162 ILRDPSNDSDQSKF
-5176 EHIGSVTFN
+5176 EHIGSVTFS
-5185 DYFDGKRA
+5185 DYFNGNRA
-5193 QMIIAMGEKD
+5193 QVVIGMSEKD
-5203 ANGEREYTTLSES
+5203 LSGEREYTMLSDS
-5216 SIDALVQA
+5216 AIDALVQA
-5224 MSGFDPQA
+5224 MSGFEPQA

-5237 IDNLDSKSRV
+5237 IDSLESKSQA
-5247 AISTAWADVVHKKGI
+5247 AISMAWSDVVHKKGLM
-5262 TV
+5262 V

>member
-11 YFFTGNYSADNGN
+11 YFFTGNYSADDGN
-24 NDIVAIGF
+24 NNIVAIGF
-32 GGEIHAYGGD
+32 GGQIHAYGGD

-54 HTGSGNDTVVGGSAY
+54 YTGSGNDTVVGGSAY
-69 LRVEDSTGH
+69 LKVEDSTGH
-78 LSVKGAAGYADI
+78 LIVKGAAGYADI

-102 AAGGVSIDHLGHHGD
+102 AAGGVSIDHLGNHGD
-117 VSYGGAAAYNSVK
+117 VSYGGAAAYNGIT

-136 NVTFKGAGGYNA
+136 NVTFAGAGGYNA
-148 LWHETNHGNLSF
+148 LWHETNQGNLSF
-160 AGAGAGNKLDRTWFD
+160 TGAGAGNKLDRTWSNR
-175 QYQGSRGDVSF
+175 YQGSHGDVTF

-236 RTRQAEDVYQQT
+236 RTHQAEDVYTQT
-248 HGNIRFEGVGGY
+248 RGNIRFEGVGGY
-260 NSFYSD
+260 NSLYSD

-275 GGGAYNTITR
+275 GGGAYNTIIR
-285 KGSGSSF
+285 KGSGNDF
-292 DAQGM
+292 AKEGM
-297 EYAKAEDIVLTTAKM
+297 TNAKADEIVLTKAVM
-312 HGSWIGSGTHAVT
+312 SGSWIGQDHHVT
-325 AVKSEREPNTYL
+325 AVKSASEPNTYL
-337 FAIADGTYTKINKVR
+337 FAFADSTYTKINKVQLR
-352 LSNDPKTGKLK
+352 NDPQTGELK
-363 YYSEAWYKQGNH
+363 YYSTAWYKEGNH
-375 LSGLARSDVS
+375 LSNLANQDISDN
-385 SAGGFEV
+385 GGFTAV
-392 NPINGGYTLS
+392 NINGAYTLS
-402 NIAVEHQQSLTVHA
+402 DLKVEHQQSVTVHA
-416 MEKDL
+416 VEKSL
-421 TEYEWVTYANGAL
+421 TEYEWVTYANGAV
-434 IDAKDVV
+434 IDAKEVS

-448 GHAISTDGTKVDVQA
+448 GHAIYADGTKVDVKA
-463 IKSNRKPNTYVYA
+463 VKSNRQPNTYIYA

-493 AETGVLKYQA
+493 PETGALKYQA

-514 NLANEDI
+514 NIANQDI
-521 SSANGYH
+521 SSATGYNP
-528 SMGKG
+528 MGKG

-538 ALNYSVNAIRSM
+538 DLHYSVNAVRST
-550 SETVADIDEYTDQ
+550 SETVADIEEYTDQ
-563 TLFKPATDSGE
+563 TLFKPANDSGE
-574 SSGDVHFSGA
+574 SSGDVRFNGA
-584 GGGNVIKSNVTR
+584 GGGNVIKSNMTR
-596 GNVYFNG
+596 GNVHFNG

-643 AGLANVLVHQSK
+643 AGLANVLVHQSQ
-655 QGKMDVYAGGAVNVL
+655 QGKMDVYVGGAVNVL
-670 VRIGD
+670 VRLGD

-685 GNISVHKGNGNSR
+685 GNISVQKGSGDSR
-698 VAMLGGYNT
+698 VVMLGGYNT

-714 HGLWLAAGGFN
+714 NGLWLAAGGFN
-725 VMTQVGNGEVTSVL
+725 VMTQVGQGDVAAVL
-739 AGGANVLTKVGEG
+739 AGGANVLTKMGEG
-752 ELTAGMLGGANVMTH
+752 ELTSGMLGGANVITH
-767 ISGDEQASNTT
+767 ISNDDQLSNTT

-787 LTKKGKGDTLAVM
+787 LTKKGKGNTLAVM
-800 GGGANVLTHVGDGST
+800 GGGANVLTHVGDGTT

-870 TSIAAMIG
+870 TSIAVMIG

-950 AMVGNANI
+950 AMVGNVNI
-958 FTHIGNGST
+958 FTHIGHGST
-967 FAAMIGQANV
+967 FAAMIGQANI

-989 MVGKANIYT
+989 MVGKANIMT
-998 HVGDGTSLGLFAG
+998 HVGDGISLGLFAG
-1011 EMNVMTKVGNGT
+1011 EVNVMTKVGNGT

-1103 LISDIGNVMTHV
+1103 LISDVGNVMTHV

-1122 IAKGKANIVTKVG
+1122 IAKGKANLITKVG
-1135 DGLGINVAWGQANVF
+1135 DGLGVNVAWGQANVF

-1163 GEANIL
+1163 GEANLI

-1180 VQGKANI
+1180 VQGEANI

-1211 DGRNVVLAKGEANI
+1211 HGQNVVLAKGEANI

-1236 ALWSKGNVVTKV
+1236 ALWSKGNIVTKV
-1248 GDGMQVTAAKGKA
+1248 GDGMQVTAAKGQA

-1269 GLSVTAAY
+1269 GLNVTAAY

-1283 TKVGNGVSVNVA
+1283 TKVGDGVSVNVA

-1321 IHIGD
+1321 IHVGD

-1334 ARNNVA
+1334 AQNNVA

-1361 KLSALFDNVK
+1361 KLSALFDNIK
-1371 QTLLGVGGSQA
+1371 QTVLGVGGSQA
-1382 INYLVQGDEASTSGT
+1382 INYLVQGDEASSSGT
-1397 QKGRGAIAT
+1397 HKGRGAIAT

-1416 MDAIEEVGSDLG
+1416 MDAIKEVGSDLG

-1444 EMDNDLNIDGASDHA
+1444 KMQHALNVDDSSVQA

-1470 GDRGWQST
+1470 GAHGWQST

-1483 SYSGSVYGVNGE
+1483 SYAGSVYGVEGE
-1495 GHGTRVTELDT
+1495 GHGARVTELDT
-1506 HTNTS
+1506 YTNTS
-1511 LYQDLTDLT
+1511 LYQDLANLAQ
-1520 EGEVIAVSFD
+1520 GEVIAVSFD
-1530 FAKRAGLSNNEGIEV
+1530 FAKRVGLSNNEGIEV
-1545 LWNGEVVFSSSGDAS
+1545 LWNGEVVFSSSGDES
-1560 AWQQKTLKLTAHA
+1560 AWQQKTLKLTAQA

-1595 VVAKSESSPQANAVS
+1595 VVATSESSQQANAIR
-1610 EHAKQN
+1610 EHATQN
-1616 QASQNALSDKERAEA
+1616 PAAQNALSDKERAEA

-1660 AIENNGQAQRDAVKE
+1660 ALENNGQAQRDAVQE
-1675 ESEAVTAELTTLA
+1675 ESEAITAELTKLA

-1693 LDGQATHTGKSGEQW
+1693 LDSQETHTGESGDQW
-1708 RNDFAGGLLDG
+1708 RNEFASGLLAG
-1719 VQSQIDDAKQLASD
+1719 VQTQLDDAKQLANG
-1733 KMAAAKQTQSDN
+1733 KIAEAKQTHADN
-1745 NSKVK
+1745 QNKVK
-1750 DSIAKSEA
+1750 DAVAKSEA

-1772 DIAEAKADAET
+1772 DIADAQADAEK
-1783 RKADAVAKSHDAK
+1783 RKADALAKGKDAQ
-1796 QAESDAHSAAND
+1796 QAESDAHHAVNN
-1808 AQSRGDRDAM
+1808 AQSRGDRDVQV
-1818 NAENKA
+1818 AENKA
-1824 NQAQND
+1824 NQAQAD

-1840 RPDRQGVA
+1840 RPDRQGVT
-1848 GSGLSGNAHRVEGAG
+1848 GSGLSGNAHSVEGAG
-1863 ETGSHVNTD
+1863 ETDSHVKTD

-1877 DGRFSDGLTE
+1877 DGRFSEGLTE
-1887 QELEAL
+1887 QEQEAL

-1904 INAGIRS
+1904 INAGIRA
-1911 KNSGSTITSMF
+1911 KNSGSSMTSMF
-1922 MEANADSIVVDTTA
+1922 SETNSKSIVVPTKVSPEPERQEVTRRD
-1936 SQDVVRKEVRISGVN
+1936 VRISGVN
-1951 LVGLGEASHDSAESL
+1951 LESL
-1966 VAARAEKVANLYRW
+1966 SAVQGSQPTGQLASKS
-1980 LDTDNDVATDKYVPV
+1980 V
-1995 PGFERVDA
+1995 PGFKSHFASTSIGIENELSGLVVVLPKNSAQTFGYVHDSQGNPLFMLTKDMNQGGYSNPVGINDIQGVNNWQTHTIELVTYPSEISDTAAIESRKEAMLWLAKEFTDHINQSNHQSLPHL
-2003 DVSDEVKQ
+2003 VSDDG
-2011 RMIQSMSGYI
+2011 RF
-2021 EHTDNQVPKD
+2021 
-2031 QAQALATLFVESTLD
+2031 TLVISN
-2046 YDWDKRVEFLT
+2046 
-2057 KLESYGYSFE
+2057 S
-2067 TPHAEKSIV
+2067 
-2076 SFWSGKNFKQYRDV
+2076 
-2090 LDNAQTDGKKVVYD
+2090 
-2104 IDVKG
+2104 
-2109 NAFAIDLNKHLMRWG
+2109 KHLIAAG
-2124 GLFLDP
+2124 NGT
-2130 DNAEQNQLKSSIDA
+2130 SIDA
-2144 ATFSNT
+2144 QGKTIGMTPSGQQATMAISAKEFGTSSSPEVRLLESAPWYQAGLRDEFLANAKNT
-2150 GFWSSVYATGAQH
+2150 TLDDPATAQNVYAYLTSVYSKTADLAKEYGIYINDWDPASEGFSPNAQGLT
-2163 DVYVIAE
+2163 DPKVKNAWSILPRTKPVRMLELLSAEDSRYVRQQIAE
-2170 GGVRLGNYFWHV
+2170 KLKGTYSESLAKNVFEYFQYGGEVAGHGINNATTGSV
-2182 ELPALRQLQREGLVG
+2182 QQPEPAILFEFRSVPSALSDFVP
-2197 EIRLLDKPVSEYKD
+2197 KTAS
-2211 LPADEIGRRLTD
+2211 T
-2223 AGVGVKVRFDAL
+2223 VKVDVKALDHFDSASRKAIITEVNALVSGSEDFDAWYQEYRASKGQPPVKNPK
-2235 SSARQA
+2235 SSASANHKA
-2241 ELLADNPDDYRADTL
+2241 EWLMTQHAEQWAKITAPYTDNHETLTSTKLASNDKE
-2256 VELDVK
+2256 ELHALGETSNLENNKQQENVA
-2262 LSAIDS
+2262 SIINT
-2268 MLRESLPFYS
+2268 MLNDMLPFYA

-2287 QEGDEGFEVRSWP
+2287 QEGDEGFEVRAWP
-2300 GSDDKS
+2300 GTEDKS
-2306 KTILL
+2306 KTIILE
-2311 DNPEDAAQQKAI
+2311 DPEDAAQHKAI

-2348 LSHHDGRTRILAQ
+2348 ISHHEGRTHVLAQ
-2361 KEDGAWTYN
+2361 KVDGAWQYN
-2370 TNSELMSVTEL
+2370 ATVELMSVSEL
-2381 LDAAHVSGKVRGES
+2381 LDAANVTGKIRGES
-2395 YQKVIDALAE
+2395 YQQVIDALTD
-2405 YHASTAE
+2405 YHASITE
-2412 HADYELESV
+2412 HADYEPESV
-2421 EQLVNLRKKI
+2421 EKLLNLRKKI
-2431 EGYALGHPDSGR
+2431 EGYVLGHPDSGR
-2443 LEAMNSLLNQV
+2443 VEAMNSLLNQV
-2454 NSRLEEVSVL
+2454 NTRLDEVSLLSV
-2464 AVSEQSI
+2464 AEQTI
-2471 KAHDSFSRLY
+2471 QAQDSFSRLY
-2481 DQLDNA
+2481 DQLEAAN
-2487 HLKQSKHLY
+2487 LKESKHLY
-2496 LDGNGDF
+2496 LDQNGDF

-2511 AKIDQLGGSDAVLE
+2511 ANIDLLGSREAVLE
-2525 KVKASVNHEYG
+2525 KVKLTVSNEYG
-2536 QAIADTIFAGLSANE
+2536 QTVADTIFAGLSAKD

-2559 DITGLNRIH
+2559 DIAGLNKVH
-2568 QALEQHMSPV
+2568 QAIEQHLSPV
-2578 SATMY
+2578 SATLY

-2603 RTQIDAQAAADFNK
+2603 RTQLEGQAAADFNQ

-2627 SKSSNIR
+2627 SKSSNIS
-2634 NIFNVATEYQPD
+2634 NILNVATKDQPD

-2665 HDMASEENDGFGL
+2665 HDVASEENDGFGL
-2678 NDGETKL
+2678 HDGDIKL

-2695 KGIDAAYKDA
+2695 KGIDASFKEA

-2718 MLVSTGIPAH
+2718 MLETTGIPAH
-2728 VFQPFVDQWND
+2728 VFQPFVEQWND

-2749 RFAQELQK
+2749 RFAQELRL
-2757 QAQASGDPALVAKRI
+2757 QAQRSDDPELLEKRI
-2772 DNVVRLFAE
+2772 GNVVRQFAE

-2787 EAFKA
+2787 ETFKA
-2792 SQADEGRVFRI
+2792 SQADQGRVFRI

-2810 AAMQAEWNRLSHDP
+2810 AAMQAEWHRLSNDP

-2856 RPKFGVWT
+2856 LPKFGVWT

-2890 VNDDLDALSGS
+2890 VTDVLDALSGN
-2901 EKHKD
+2901 EKPKEN
-2906 KVAIENDGTPPRD
+2906 VAIENDGTPPRD
-2919 KVPLSPLTRF
+2919 KESLSPLTRF
-2929 LNNELYGER
+2929 LNNELYGDKE
-2938 DARRKIGDI
+2938 ARRKIGEI

-2957 KGESQKVTLK
+2957 KGESQKITLQ

-2980 TASSDDETST
+2980 TAPSEGETSSP
-2990 TSGKVVLFLH
+2990 SGKVVLFLH

-3007 EQASAIRSH
+3007 EQASAIRNH

-3056 NDKGIDPSNIILH
+3056 NDKGIDPSNIIIH

-3114 NPAGIVGTIAKAV
+3114 NPAGIVGAIAKAV

-3135 NLKGLP
+3135 NLEGLP
-3141 QETPILLLTDNEGLG
+3141 KETSILLLTDNEGLG
-3156 EEGEKLRV
+3156 NEGEKLRT
-3164 KLSNSGFNVTGE
+3164 KLTASGYNVTGE

-3192 TGQIVSDLLNT
+3192 ADQIVSGLSSSASVDEDLDQQGLDTTSTKDQGVSNKDDHL
-3203 QHIKHNEA
+3203 QVVDSKEA
-3211 KLNLEPH
+3211 
-3218 GKNYESRDLILKP
+3218 
-3231 ISQPETVELG
+3231 
-3241 MPEVDQKVLADIAER
+3241 LADGKI
-3256 ENVIIGVRPVD
+3256 
-3267 EKSKSLIAS
+3267 L
-3276 KMYSSKGL
+3276 
-3284 FVKAKSSDWG
+3284 
-3294 PMSGFIPVDQSFAKA
+3294 
-3309 SARRD
+3309 
-3314 LETFNRHAEQSI
+3314 H
-3326 QSGNAVSADLYLNQ
+3326 NQ
-3340 VRVEELVSK
+3340 
-3349 YHSLTPLELD
+3349 
-3359 DQSGMYKTTATNGDQ
+3359 
-3374 SVPFFLNRV
+3374 
-3383 TVDGNELWQVHY
+3383 
-3395 ITNGELAP
+3395 
-3403 FKVIGDPVS
+3403 
-3412 KQPMTAD
+3412 
-3419 YDLLTVMYSYGDLGP
+3419 
-3434 QDKVKQPLTWQQWK
+3434 
-3448 DSVTYED
+3448 
-3455 LTPKYKELYSNEDL
+3455 
-3469 YNKKDGASLGNVSG
+3469 
-3483 RLKELKDRINVDL
+3483 
-3496 GRTNGLEMVHHGADD
+3496 
-3511 ANPYAV
+3511 
-3517 MADNFPAT
+3517 
-3525 FFVPK
+3525 
-3530 SLFAEDGLG
+3530 
-3539 EGKGSIQTYFNVNEQ
+3539 
-3554 GAVVIRNPQ
+3554 
-3563 EFSDF
+3563 
-3568 QQVTINASF
+3568 
-3577 RASFNDKWNHG
+3577 
-3588 LDEPLFT
+3588 
-3595 TKRKLSHEF
+3595 
-3604 LNKRDQLLKKLSG
+3604 
-3617 GRLDAQ
+3617 
-3623 DETLVALGNPDDV
+3623 
-3636 SGNKAIVAVDVSQ
+3636 
-3649 IFTRQELKERANVF
+3649 
-3663 AKPIGAS
+3663 
-3670 YQGILDQLDLVHQT
+3670 
-3684 VSRDQIVASFELN
+3684 
-3697 KKVNA
+3697 
-3702 YIAEHPTSG
+3702 
-3711 RNQALTQLKEQI
+3711 
-3723 TSALFIGKMQVAQV
+3723 
-3737 DIDAIAQ
+3737 
-3744 TRPELAA
+3744 
-3751 RIFMVAIEEANGEH
+3751 
-3765 RGLTDMMVR
+3765 
-3774 WANEDPYLAPKQ
+3774 
-3786 GYKGE
+3786 
-3791 TPNDLGFDA
+3791 
-3800 KYHVDL
+3800 
-3806 GDHYAD
+3806 
-3812 FKQWLETSQSNGL
+3812 
-3825 LSKATLDESTKTV
+3825 
-3838 HLGYSY
+3838 
-3844 QELQDLTGVES
+3844 
-3855 VQMAFYFLKEAAKK
+3855 
-3869 VDPISGDSAEM
+3869 
-3880 ILLKKF
+3880 
-3886 ADKSYLSQLDSDRM
+3886 
-3900 DQIEGIYR
+3900 
-3908 SSHETDVDAW
+3908 
-3918 DRRYSGAGYDELT
+3918 
-3931 NKLAGATGVDE
+3931 
-3942 QLSVLLDDRK
+3942 
-3952 GLLIGEVHGSDV
+3952 DV
-3964 NGLRF
+3964 NGW
-3969 VNEQMDALKKQG
+3969 
-3981 VTVIGLEHL
+3981 
-3990 RSDLAQPL
+3990 SP
-3998 IDRYLATGVMSS
+3998 
-4010 ELSAM
+4010 
-4015 LKTKHLD
+4015 
-4022 ATLFENARANGMRI
+4022 
-4036 VALDANSSAR
+4036 
-4046 PNVQGTEH
+4046 
-4054 GLMYR
+4054 
-4059 AGAANNIAVEVLQSL
+4059 
-4074 PDDEKFV
+4074 
-4081 AIYGKA
+4081 
-4087 HLQSHKGI
+4087 
-4095 EGFVP
+4095 
-4100 GITHRLDLPALRVSD
+4100 IT
-4115 SNQFRVEQDDM
+4115 
-4126 TLRVVYDDVANKP
+4126 
-4139 KLTFKDS
+4139 
-4146 LSGANTAIHNQNVN
+4146 
-4160 DWERVAVT
+4160 VT
-4168 PTADGGETRF
+4168 PTTDGGETRF
-4178 DGQIIVQMENDS
+4178 DGQIIVQMENDD
-4190 VVANAAANLAGKHP
+4190 VVAKAAANLAGKHP

-4240 RDDSDSNN
+4240 RDHSESNN
-4248 THLSGYSAE
+4248 TRLSGYSADE
-4257 DLAAKLANFQQSF
+4257 LAVKLAKFQQSF
-4270 SQAENINNTPD
+4270 NQAENINNKPD

-4302 FINAMDVNGLRV
+4302 FINAMDANGLRV
-4314 DVSARSSEL
+4314 DVSVRSSEL
-4323 AVDAT
+4323 AIDEA
-4328 GRKHTKDENGDWIQ
+4328 GRKHTKDANGDWVQ
-4342 KAETNKVSLSW
+4342 KAENNKVSLSW
-4353 NEQGE
+4353 DAQGE
-4358 VIAKEE
+4358 VVAKDE

-4378 RIGVSDVGEI
+4378 RIGVSDVDEP

-4403 EKRKVET
+4403 EKRKPET
-4410 ETSSSAANNK
+4410 EVIANSSNSNQ

-4425 NIQVNVGDGE
+4425 NIQVNVGEGE

-4445 VGIKVGSGGFKSL
+4445 VGIKVGTGGFKSL
-4458 AFGDNNVMVHIGNG
+4458 AFGDNNVMVHIGDG
-4472 ESKHSVDMG
+4472 ESKHSVDIG
-4481 GYQALEGAQMFI
+4481 GYQALEGAQMFL
-4493 GNRNVSFNLGQS
+4493 GNRNVSFNFGHS
-4505 NDLLV
+4505 NDLIL

-4533 VLQSIATSGED
+4533 VLQGIAMSGEGE
-4544 QDWLAAQEQQWT
+4544 DWLAAQEQQWT
-4556 LSGAKKFV
+4556 LSSAKKFV

-4573 SSVDYTCL
+4573 SSVDYTTL
-4581 VELDSHNERSSRGLK
+4581 VELDSQNERDSRGLK
-4596 HDTEAALNKQYN
+4596 HDAEATLNKQYN
-4608 QWLSGNSDSSAGKLS
+4608 QWLSGNGNSGMSQLS

-4675 GLMTQQFSATGQAKT
+4675 GLMTQQFTATGQAKT
-4690 TFTYTPEDLP
+4690 TFTYTPQDLP

-4706 LLGQM
+4706 LLGQL
-4711 AGIGAETTLADIFG
+4711 AGVGAETTLADIFG
-4725 VDYTT
+4725 VDYTA
-4730 SGQIVSRNGEAVDGV
+4730 SGQIVSRNGQAVDGV
-4745 AILTEMLEVIGEFSG
+4745 AILKEMLEVIGEFSG

-4775 LKSGI
+4775 LKAGI
-4780 DMGADGIQSFA
+4780 DMGADGIKSFA

-4796 KDKAPEEEENKSA
+4796 KEKAPEEEKDNSS

-4814 TSVNSAQGAT
+4814 ANVNSAQGAT
-4824 ASDGNTETAE
+4824 VADGNTETAE

-4868 NLKENLTADLLNM
+4868 NLKQNLTADLLNM

-4893 HLQGDGDINLSLGN
+4893 HLQGDGDINISLGN

-4949 GEGSDMGVL
+4949 GEGNDMGVL

-5000 IDTGLGRDY
+5000 IDTGSGRDY

-5019 DTGDGQ
+5019 DTGDDQ

-5054 INASAGNDVVKLMG
+5054 INAGAGNDVVKLMG
-5068 YHAVLNGGEGE
+5068 YHAVLNGGDGD
-5079 DHLIAAAIS
+5079 DHLIATAIS
-5088 KFSQFNGEEG
+5088 KFSQFNGGEG

-5132 DISSEDNIVFN
+5132 DIRSEDNIVFN

-5162 ILRDPVSETDQAKF
+5162 ILRDPSNDSDQSKF
-5176 EHIGSVTFN
+5176 EHIGSVTFS
-5185 DYFDGKRA
+5185 DYFNGNRA
-5193 QMIIAMGEKD
+5193 QVVIGMSDKD
-5203 ANGEREYTTLSES
+5203 LSGEREYTMLSDS
-5216 SIDALVQA
+5216 AIDALVQA
-5224 MSGFDPQA
+5224 MSGFEPQA

-5237 IDNLDSKSRV
+5237 IDSLESKSQ
-5247 AISTAWADVVHKKGI
+5247 ATISMAWSDVVHKKGLM
-5262 TV
+5262 V

>member
-11 YFFTGNYSADNGN
+11 YFFTGNYSADDGN
-24 NDIVAIGF
+24 NNIVAIGF
-32 GGEIHAYGGD
+32 GGQIHAYGGD

-54 HTGSGNDTVVGGSAY
+54 YTGSGNDTVVGGSAY
-69 LRVEDSTGH
+69 LKVEDSTGH
-78 LSVKGAAGYADI
+78 LTVKGAAGYADI

-102 AAGGVSIDHLGHHGD
+102 AAGGVSIDHLGNHGD
-117 VSYGGAAAYNSVK
+117 VSYGGAAAYNGIT

-136 NVTFKGAGGYNA
+136 NVTFAGAGGYNA
-148 LWHETNHGNLSF
+148 LWHETNQGNLSF
-160 AGAGAGNKLDRTWFD
+160 TGAGAGNKLDRTWFNR
-175 QYQGSRGDVSF
+175 YQGSHGDVTF

-236 RTRQAEDVYQQT
+236 RTHQAEDVYTQT
-248 HGNIRFEGVGGY
+248 RGNIRFEGVGGY
-260 NSFYSD
+260 NSLYSD

-275 GGGAYNTITR
+275 GGGAYNTIIR
-285 KGSGSSF
+285 KGSGNDF
-292 DAQGM
+292 AKEGM
-297 EYAKAEDIVLTTAKM
+297 TNAKADEIVLTKAVM
-312 HGSWIGSGTHAVT
+312 SGSWIGQDHHVT
-325 AVKSEREPNTYL
+325 AVKSASEPNTYL
-337 FAIADGTYTKINKVR
+337 FAFADSTYTKINKVQLR
-352 LSNDPKTGKLK
+352 NDPQTGELK
-363 YYSEAWYKQGNH
+363 YYSTAWYKEGNH
-375 LSGLARSDVS
+375 LSNLANQDISDN
-385 SAGGFEV
+385 GGFTAV
-392 NPINGGYTLS
+392 NINGAYTLS
-402 NIAVEHQQSLTVHA
+402 DLKVEHQQSVTVHA
-416 MEKDL
+416 VEKSL
-421 TEYEWVTYANGAL
+421 TEYEWVTYANGAV
-434 IDAKDVV
+434 IDAKEVS

-448 GHAISTDGTKVDVQA
+448 GHAIYADGTKVDVKA
-463 IKSNRKPNTYVYA
+463 VKSNRQPNTYIYA

-493 AETGVLKYQA
+493 PKTGALKYQA
-503 RSWYKEGDHTA
+503 RSWYKEGNHTA
-514 NLANEDI
+514 DLANEDI

-538 ALNYSVNAIRSM
+538 DLHYSVNAVRST

-574 SSGDVHFSGA
+574 SSGDVHFNGA

-698 VAMLGGYNT
+698 VVMLGGYNT

-714 HGLWLAAGGFN
+714 NGLWLAAGGFN
-725 VMTQVGNGEVTSVL
+725 VMTQVGKGDVASVL
-739 AGGANVLTKVGEG
+739 AGGANVLTKVGDG
-752 ELTAGMLGGANVMTH
+752 DLTAGMLGGANVITH
-767 ISGDEQASNTT
+767 ISGDNETSNTT

-787 LTKKGKGDTLAVM
+787 LTKKGKGNALAVM
-800 GGGANVLTHVGDGST
+800 GGGANVLTHVGDGTT

-870 TSIAAMIG
+870 TSIAVMIG

-958 FTHIGNGST
+958 FTHVGSGST
-967 FAAMIGQANV
+967 FAAMIGQANI
-977 MTKVGN
+977 MTKVGD

-998 HVGDGTSLGLFAG
+998 HVGDGTSLGIFAG
-1011 EMNVMTKVGNGT
+1011 EVNVMTKVGNGT

-1122 IAKGKANIVTKVG
+1122 IAKGKANIITKVG
-1135 DGLGINVAWGQANVF
+1135 DGLGVNVAWGQANVF

-1163 GEANIL
+1163 GEANVI

-1211 DGRNVVLAKGEANI
+1211 NGRNVVLAKGEANI

-1236 ALWSKGNVVTKV
+1236 ALWSKGNIVTKV
-1248 GDGMQVTAAKGKA
+1248 GDGMQVTAAKGQA
-1261 NITTTVGN
+1261 NITTTVGD

-1283 TKVGNGVSVNVA
+1283 TKVGDGVSVNVA

-1326 GLNINASY
+1326 GLGINASY
-1334 ARNNVA
+1334 AQNNVA
-1340 IKVGNGDFYSL
+1340 IKIGNGDFYSL

-1361 KLSALFDNVK
+1361 KLSALFDNIK
-1371 QTLLGVGGSQA
+1371 QTVLGVGGSQA
-1382 INYLVQGDEASTSGT
+1382 INYLVQGDEASSSGT

-1444 EMDNDLNIDGASDHA
+1444 KMQNALDVDGSSDQTQA

-1470 GDRGWQST
+1470 GDQGWKST

-1483 SYSGSVYGVNGE
+1483 SYSGNVYGVNGE
-1495 GHGTRVTELDT
+1495 GHGARVTELDT
-1506 HTNTS
+1506 YTNTS

-1583 GHNDGLGYILDN
+1583 GQNDGLGYILDN
-1595 VVAKSESSPQANAVS
+1595 VVAKSESSQQANAVS
-1610 EHAKQN
+1610 EHATQN

-1660 AIENNGQAQRDAVKE
+1660 ALENNGQAQRDAVKE
-1675 ESEAVTAELTTLA
+1675 ESEAVTAELTKLA

-1693 LDGQATHTGKSGEQW
+1693 LDGQATHTGESGDQW

-1719 VQSQIDDAKQLASD
+1719 VQRQLDDAKQLAND
-1733 KMAAAKQTQSDN
+1733 KIAAAKQTHADN
-1745 NSKVK
+1745 QNKVK
-1750 DSIAKSEA
+1750 DAVAKSEA

-1772 DIAEAKADAET
+1772 DIADAKADAET
-1783 RKADAVAKSHDAK
+1783 RKADAVAKSNDAK

-1808 AQSRGDRDAM
+1808 AQSRGERDAM

-1830 AQGAKQNEGD
+1830 AKGTKQNEGD
-1840 RPDRQGVA
+1840 RPDREGVT

-1863 ETGSHVNTD
+1863 ETGSHVTND

-1877 DGRFSDGLTE
+1877 DGRFSEGLSE
-1887 QELEAL
+1887 QEQEAL

-1904 INAGIRS
+1904 INAGIRG
-1911 KNSGSTITSMF
+1911 KNSGSTISSMF
-1922 MEANADSIVVDTTA
+1922 TETNSDSIVVPITA
-1936 SQDVVRKEVRISGVN
+1936 SQDVVRKEIRISGVN
-1951 LVGLGEASHDSAESL
+1951 LEGLGEASHDTAESL
-1966 VAARAEKVANLYRW
+1966 VSARAEKVANLYRW
-1980 LDTDNDVATDKYVPV
+1980 LDTDNDAATDKYVPV

-2003 DVSDEVKQ
+2003 DVSEEAKE
-2011 RMIQSMSGYI
+2011 RMIQFVGGYI
-2021 EHTDNQVPKD
+2021 EHSDNQVPKD
-2031 QAQALATLFVESTLD
+2031 QAQALATLFVEATLD

-2067 TPHAEKSIV
+2067 APHGEKSIV
-2076 SFWSGKNFKQYRDV
+2076 SFWSGRNFKEYRNV
-2090 LDNAQTDGKKVVYD
+2090 LDNAQADGKKVVYD

-2109 NAFAIDLNKHLMRWG
+2109 NAFAIDLNKQLMRWG
-2124 GLFLDP
+2124 GMFLNP

-2150 GFWSSVYATGAQH
+2150 GFWSSVYATGAQN

-2170 GGVRLGNYFWHV
+2170 GGMRLGNYFWNV

-2197 EIRLLDKPVSEYKD
+2197 EIRLLDKPVSAYKD
-2211 LPADEIGRRLTD
+2211 IPVEDIGRRLTD
-2223 AGVGVKVRFDAL
+2223 AGVAVKVRFDAL
-2235 SSARQA
+2235 SHEKQA
-2241 ELLADNPDDYRADTL
+2241 DLLADNPDGYKADTL

-2287 QEGDEGFEVRSWP
+2287 QEGEEGFEVRSWP
-2300 GSDDKS
+2300 GTDGKS

-2311 DNPEDAAQQKAI
+2311 DNPEDAAQQKSI

-2370 TNSELMSVTEL
+2370 ANVELMSVTEL

-2395 YQKVIDALAE
+2395 YQQVIDALTE

-2412 HADYELESV
+2412 HADYELTSV
-2421 EQLVNLRKKI
+2421 EKLLNLRKQV
-2431 EGYALGHPDSGR
+2431 EGYVLGHPDSGR
-2443 LEAMNSLLNQV
+2443 VQAMNALLNQV
-2454 NSRLEEVSVL
+2454 NSRLEAVSVL
-2464 AVSEQSI
+2464 VVSEQSI
-2471 KAHDSFSRLY
+2471 KAHDSFSHLY

-2487 HLKQSKHLY
+2487 NLKESKHLY

-2511 AKIDQLGGSDAVLE
+2511 ANIDKLGGSDAVLE
-2525 KVKASVNHEYG
+2525 KVKAAVSHEYG
-2536 QAIADTIFAGLSANE
+2536 QVVADTIFAGLSAND

-2559 DITGLNRIH
+2559 DIAGLNKVH
-2568 QALEQHMSPV
+2568 QAIEQHMSPV

-2589 HSALGHAALQIGQG
+2589 HSTLGHAALQIGQG
-2603 RTQIDAQAAADFNK
+2603 RMQLEGQAAADFNK

-2627 SKSSNIR
+2627 SKSSNL
-2634 NIFNVATEYQPD
+2634 FNVATKDQPD
-2646 LKLRWSDFSQ
+2646 LKLRWKDFSQ
-2656 PAHQNDTLE
+2656 PAAHGESLAF
-2665 HDMASEENDGFGL
+2665 DMQSEENDDFGL
-2678 NDGETKL
+2678 KSAEDKL
-2685 KRFIE
+2685 KDFIKQLASASGVDE
-2690 KLNAA
+2690 KF
-2695 KGIDAAYKDA
+2695 KDISQA
-2705 SEGYASV
+2705 FTMMA
-2712 LLGNPD
+2712 LMNPD
-2718 MLVSTGIPAH
+2718 ILESANIPEH
-2728 VFQPFVDQWND
+2728 ISKPFVDQWND
-2739 TSYDMMDVAN
+2739 TSYDMQDVAQRFAKELQEQAKVAVN
-2749 RFAQELQK
+2749 SEQMEQQISEVVQRFAQDELDKIQ
-2757 QAQASGDPALVAKRI
+2757 
-2772 DNVVRLFAE
+2772 
-2781 RALEEI
+2781 
-2787 EAFKA
+2787 AFKET
-2792 SQADEGRVFRI
+2792 QADQGRVFRI

-2810 AAMQAEWNRLSHDP
+2810 AAMQAEWNRLSNDP

-2890 VNDDLDALSGS
+2890 VADLLDALSGN
-2901 EKHKD
+2901 EKHKEN
-2906 KVAIENDGTPPRD
+2906 VAIENDGTPPRD
-2919 KVPLSPLTRF
+2919 KESLSPLTRF
-2929 LNNELYGER
+2929 LNNELYGEK

-2957 KGESQKVTLK
+2957 NGESQKVTLK

-2980 TASSDDETST
+2980 AASSEGETSV

-3007 EQASAIRSH
+3007 EQASAIRNH

-3056 NDKGIDPSNIILH
+3056 NDKGIDPSNIIIH

-3114 NPAGIVGTIAKAV
+3114 NPAGIVGAIAKAV

-3141 QETPILLLTDNEGLG
+3141 KETPILLLTDNEGLG
-3156 EEGEKLRV
+3156 EEGEKLRA
-3164 KLSNSGFNVTGE
+3164 KLAIAGYNVTGE

-3184 SNRLMSQY
+3184 SNRLMGQY
-3192 TGQIVSDLLNT
+3192 ADQIVSGLFNAEQAAVEVKDIRATEDLSVVKTVASDTELGTNT
-3203 QHIKHNEA
+3203 DA
-3211 KLNLEPH
+3211 PH
-3218 GKNYESRDLILKP
+3218 KNYQSRDLVLEP
-3231 ISQPETVELG
+3231 IVQPETIELG
-3241 MPEVDQKVLADIAER
+3241 MPDIDQKILAEVAER

-3267 EKSKSLIAS
+3267 EKSKSLIDS
-3276 KMYSSKGL
+3276 KLYSSKGL

-3294 PMSGFIPVDQSFAKA
+3294 PMSGFIPVDQAFAKA

-3314 LETFNRHAEQSI
+3314 LDKFNGYAEQSI
-3326 QSGNAVSADLYLNQ
+3326 ESGNAVSADLYLNQ
-3340 VRVEELVSK
+3340 FRIDELVSK
-3349 YHSLTPLELD
+3349 YQSLTALEFD
-3359 DQSGMYKTTATNGDQ
+3359 AESGMYKTTATNGDQ
-3374 SVPFFLNRV
+3374 TVTFFLNKV
-3383 TVDGNELWQVHY
+3383 TVDSKDLWQVHY
-3395 ITNGELAP
+3395 IKDGKLAP

-3419 YDLLTVMYSYGDLGP
+3419 YDLLTVMYSYSDLGP
-3434 QDKVKQPLTWQQWK
+3434 QDKLKQPLTWEQWK
-3448 DSVTYED
+3448 ESVTYEE
-3455 LTPKYKELYSNEDL
+3455 LTPKYKELYNSEVL
-3469 YNKKDGASLGNVSG
+3469 YNKKDGASLGVVSD
-3483 RLKELKDRINVDL
+3483 RLKALKDVINTSL
-3496 GRTNGLEMVHHGADD
+3496 GRTDGLEMVHHGADD

-3530 SLFAEDGLG
+3530 SFFMEDGLG

-3554 GAVVIRNPQ
+3554 GAVVIRDPQ
-3563 EFSDF
+3563 EFSNF
-3568 QQVTINASF
+3568 QQVAINVSY
-3577 RASFNDKWNHG
+3577 RASLNDKWNVG
-3588 LDEPLFT
+3588 LDDPLFT
-3595 TKRKLSHEF
+3595 PKRKLSHDF
-3604 LNKRDQLLKKLSG
+3604 LNAKEEVVKKLSG
-3617 GRLDAQ
+3617 EVKD
-3623 DETLVALGNPDDV
+3623 
-3636 SGNKAIVAVDVSQ
+3636 
-3649 IFTRQELKERANVF
+3649 
-3663 AKPIGAS
+3663 
-3670 YQGILDQLDLVHQT
+3670 LDQQGLDT
-3684 VSRDQIVASFELN
+3684 
-3697 KKVNA
+3697 
-3702 YIAEHPTSG
+3702 T
-3711 RNQALTQLKEQI
+3711 
-3723 TSALFIGKMQVAQV
+3723 
-3737 DIDAIAQ
+3737 
-3744 TRPELAA
+3744 
-3751 RIFMVAIEEANGEH
+3751 
-3765 RGLTDMMVR
+3765 
-3774 WANEDPYLAPKQ
+3774 
-3786 GYKGE
+3786 
-3791 TPNDLGFDA
+3791 
-3800 KYHVDL
+3800 
-3806 GDHYAD
+3806 
-3812 FKQWLETSQSNGL
+3812 
-3825 LSKATLDESTKTV
+3825 STKDQSTSDKND
-3838 HLGYSY
+3838 HLQVVDS
-3844 QELQDLTGVES
+3844 
-3855 VQMAFYFLKEAAKK
+3855 KEALADGK
-3869 VDPISGDSAEM
+3869 
-3880 ILLKKF
+3880 IL
-3886 ADKSYLSQLDSDRM
+3886 
-3900 DQIEGIYR
+3900 
-3908 SSHETDVDAW
+3908 
-3918 DRRYSGAGYDELT
+3918 
-3931 NKLAGATGVDE
+3931 
-3942 QLSVLLDDRK
+3942 
-3952 GLLIGEVHGSDV
+3952 
-3964 NGLRF
+3964 
-3969 VNEQMDALKKQG
+3969 
-3981 VTVIGLEHL
+3981 
-3990 RSDLAQPL
+3990 
-3998 IDRYLATGVMSS
+3998 
-4010 ELSAM
+4010 
-4015 LKTKHLD
+4015 
-4022 ATLFENARANGMRI
+4022 
-4036 VALDANSSAR
+4036 
-4046 PNVQGTEH
+4046 
-4054 GLMYR
+4054 
-4059 AGAANNIAVEVLQSL
+4059 
-4074 PDDEKFV
+4074 
-4081 AIYGKA
+4081 
-4087 HLQSHKGI
+4087 
-4095 EGFVP
+4095 
-4100 GITHRLDLPALRVSD
+4100 
-4115 SNQFRVEQDDM
+4115 
-4126 TLRVVYDDVANKP
+4126 
-4139 KLTFKDS
+4139 
-4146 LSGANTAIHNQNVN
+4146 HNRNVN
-4160 DWERVAVT
+4160 DWERVVVT

-4178 DGQIIVQMENDS
+4178 DGQIIVQMENDA
-4190 VVANAAANLAGKHP
+4190 VAAKAAANLAGKHP

-4240 RDDSDSNN
+4240 RDDSESNN
-4248 THLSGYSAE
+4248 TRLSGYSADE
-4257 DLAAKLANFQQSF
+4257 LAMKLAKFQQSF
-4270 SQAENINNTPD
+4270 NQAENVSSKPD

-4302 FINAMDVNGLRV
+4302 FINAMDANGLRL
-4314 DVSARSSEL
+4314 DVSVRSSEL
-4323 AVDAT
+4323 AVDET
-4328 GRKHTKDENGDWIQ
+4328 GRKHTKDANGNWVQ
-4342 KAETNKVSLSW
+4342 KAESNKVSLSW
-4353 NEQGE
+4353 NEQGD
-4358 VIAKEE
+4358 VVAKDE

-4378 RIGVSDVGEI
+4378 RIGISDVDEP

-4394 DNNDVFDAP
+4394 DNKDVFDAP
-4403 EKRKVET
+4403 EKRKAET
-4410 ETSSSAANNK
+4410 ETSSSSANNK

-4445 VGIKVGSGGFKSL
+4445 VGIKVGTGGFKSL
-4458 AFGDNNVMVHIGNG
+4458 AFGDNNVMIHIGNG
-4472 ESKHSVDMG
+4472 ESKHSFDIG

-4493 GNRNVSFNLGQS
+4493 GNRNVSFNKGRS
-4505 NDLLV
+4505 NDLIV

-4533 VLQSIATSGED
+4533 VLQSIATSGEGK
-4544 QDWLAAQEQQWT
+4544 DWLAAQEQQWT

-4573 SSVDYTCL
+4573 SSVDYTSL
-4581 VELDSHNERSSRGLK
+4581 VELDSQNERSSRGLK
-4596 HDTEAALNKQYN
+4596 HDAEAALNKQYN
-4608 QWLSGNSDSSAGKLS
+4608 QWLSGNGNNDTSKLS

-4706 LLGQM
+4706 LLGQL
-4711 AGIGAETTLADIFG
+4711 AGVGAETTLADIFG
-4725 VDYTT
+4725 VDYTA
-4730 SGQIVSRNGEAVDGV
+4730 SGHIVSRNGEAVDGV
-4745 AILTEMLEVIGEFSG
+4745 AILKEMLEVIGEFSG
-4760 DQLQAFVDPAKLLDS
+4760 DQLQAFVDPTKLLNS
-4775 LKSGI
+4775 LEAGI
-4780 DMGADGIQSFA
+4780 DMGADGIKSFA

-4796 KDKAPEEEENKSA
+4796 KEKAPEEEESKPS
-4809 VSVNG
+4809 VSFNG
-4814 TSVNSAQGAT
+4814 ETLNSTQGAT
-4824 ASDGNTETAE
+4824 VADGSTETTE
-4834 TQDRAFGFN
+4834 KPDRAFGFN

-4862 MKSLVE
+4862 MKSLVA

-4949 GEGSDMGVL
+4949 GEGNDMGVL

-5000 IDTGLGRDY
+5000 IDTGSGRDY

-5019 DTGDGQ
+5019 DTGDDQ

-5037 ELGAGND
+5037 ELGAGDD

-5088 KFSQFNGEEG
+5088 KFSQFNGGEG

-5132 DISSEDNIVFN
+5132 DIRSEDNIVFN
-5143 GIDWQKL
+5143 CIDWQKL

-5162 ILRDPVSETDQAKF
+5162 ILRDPSNDSDQSKF
-5176 EHIGSVTFN
+5176 EHIGSVTFS
-5185 DYFDGKRA
+5185 DYFNGNRA
-5193 QMIIAMGEKD
+5193 QVVIGMSEKD
-5203 ANGEREYTTLSES
+5203 LSGEREYTMLSDS
-5216 SIDALVQA
+5216 AIDALVQA
-5224 MSGFDPQA
+5224 MSGFEPQA

-5237 IDNLDSKSRV
+5237 IDSLESKSQA
-5247 AISTAWADVVHKKGI
+5247 AISMAWSDVVHKKGLM
-5262 TV
+5262 V

>member
-11 YFFTGNYSADNGN
+11 YFFTGNYSADDGN
-24 NDIVAIGF
+24 NNIVAIGF
-32 GGEIHAYGGD
+32 GGQIHAYGGD

-54 HTGSGNDTVVGGSAY
+54 YTGSGNDTVVGGSAY
-69 LRVEDSTGH
+69 LKVEDSTGH
-78 LSVKGAAGYADI
+78 LTVKGAAGYADI

-102 AAGGVSIDHLGHHGD
+102 AAGGVSIDHLGNHGD
-117 VSYGGAAAYNSVK
+117 VSYGGAAAYNGIT

-136 NVTFKGAGGYNA
+136 NVTFAGAGGYNA
-148 LWHETNHGNLSF
+148 LWHETNQGNLSF
-160 AGAGAGNKLDRTWFD
+160 TGAGAGNKLDRTWFNR
-175 QYQGSRGDVSF
+175 YQGSHGDVTF

-194 ISSRVETGNITF
+194 ISSRVETGNFTF

-236 RTRQAEDVYQQT
+236 RTHQAEDVYTQT
-248 HGNIRFEGVGGY
+248 RGNIRFEGVGGY
-260 NSFYSD
+260 NSLYSD

-275 GGGAYNTITR
+275 GGGAYNTIIR
-285 KGSGSSF
+285 KGSGNDF
-292 DAQGM
+292 AKEGM
-297 EYAKAEDIVLTTAKM
+297 TNAKADEIVLTKAVM
-312 HGSWIGSGTHAVT
+312 SGSWIGQDHHVT
-325 AVKSEREPNTYL
+325 AVKSASEPNTYL
-337 FAIADGTYTKINKVR
+337 FAFADSTYTKINKVQLR
-352 LSNDPKTGKLK
+352 NDPQTGELK
-363 YYSEAWYKQGNH
+363 YYSTAWYKEGNH
-375 LSGLARSDVS
+375 LSNLANQDISDN
-385 SAGGFEV
+385 GGFTAV
-392 NPINGGYTLS
+392 NINGAYTLS
-402 NIAVEHQQSLTVHA
+402 DLKVEHQQSVTVHA
-416 MEKDL
+416 VEKSL
-421 TEYEWVTYANGAL
+421 TEYEWVTYANGAV
-434 IDAKDVV
+434 IDAKEVS

-448 GHAISTDGTKVDVQA
+448 GHAIYADGTKVDVKA
-463 IKSNRKPNTYVYA
+463 VKSNRQPNTYIYA

-493 AETGVLKYQA
+493 PETGALKYQA

-514 NLANEDI
+514 NIANQDI
-521 SSANGYH
+521 SSATGYNP
-528 SMGKG
+528 MGKG

-538 ALNYSVNAIRSM
+538 DLHYSVNAVRST
-550 SETVADIDEYTDQ
+550 SETVADIEEYTDQ
-563 TLFKPATDSGE
+563 TLFKPANDSGE
-574 SSGDVHFSGA
+574 SSGDVRFNGA

-596 GNVYFNG
+596 GNVHFNG

-643 AGLANVLVHQSK
+643 AGLANVLVHQSQ

-670 VRIGD
+670 VRLGD

-685 GNISVHKGNGNSR
+685 GNISVQKGSGDSR
-698 VAMLGGYNT
+698 VVMLGGYNT

-714 HGLWLAAGGFN
+714 NGLWLAAGGFN
-725 VMTQVGNGEVTSVL
+725 VMTQVGKGDVAAVL
-739 AGGANVLTKVGEG
+739 AGGANVLTKMGEG
-752 ELTAGMLGGANVMTH
+752 ELTSGMLGGANVITQ
-767 ISGDEQASNTT
+767 ISNDDQLSNTT

-787 LTKKGKGDTLAVM
+787 LTKKGKGNTLAVM
-800 GGGANVLTHVGDGST
+800 GGGANVLTHVGDGTT

-870 TSIAAMIG
+870 TSIAVMIG

-958 FTHIGNGST
+958 FTHIGHGST
-967 FAAMIGQANV
+967 FAAMIGQANI

-989 MVGKANIYT
+989 MVGKANIMT

-1011 EMNVMTKVGNGT
+1011 EVNVMTKVGNGT

-1103 LISDIGNVMTHV
+1103 LISDVGNVMTHV

-1122 IAKGKANIVTKVG
+1122 IAKGKANLITKVG
-1135 DGLGINVAWGQANVF
+1135 DGLGVNVAWGQANVF

-1163 GEANIL
+1163 GEANLI

-1180 VQGKANI
+1180 VQGEANI

-1211 DGRNVVLAKGEANI
+1211 HGQNVVLAKGEANI

-1236 ALWSKGNVVTKV
+1236 ALWSKGNIVTKV
-1248 GDGMQVTAAKGKA
+1248 GDGMQVTAAKGQA

-1283 TKVGNGVSVNVA
+1283 TKVGDGVSVNVA

-1321 IHIGD
+1321 IHVGD

-1334 ARNNVA
+1334 AQNNVA

-1361 KLSALFDNVK
+1361 KLSALFDNIK
-1371 QTLLGVGGSQA
+1371 QTVLGVGGSQA
-1382 INYLVQGDEASTSGT
+1382 INYLVQGDEASSSGT
-1397 QKGRGAIAT
+1397 HKGRGAIAT

-1416 MDAIEEVGSDLG
+1416 MDAIKEVGSDLG

-1444 EMDNDLNIDGASDHA
+1444 KMQHALNVDDSSVQA
-1459 PNLIVNGDFEQ
+1459 PNLIVNGDFEL
-1470 GDRGWQST
+1470 GEHGWQST

-1483 SYSGSVYGVNGE
+1483 SYAGSVYGVEGE
-1495 GHGTRVTELDT
+1495 GHGARVTELDT
-1506 HTNTS
+1506 YTNTS
-1511 LYQDLTDLT
+1511 LYQDLANLAQ
-1520 EGEVIAVSFD
+1520 GEVIAVSFD

-1545 LWNGEVVFSSSGDAS
+1545 LWNGEVVFSSSGDES
-1560 AWQQKTLKLTAHA
+1560 TWQQKTLKLTAQA

-1595 VVAKSESSPQANAVS
+1595 VVATSESSQQANAIR
-1610 EHAKQN
+1610 EHATQN
-1616 QASQNALSDKERAEA
+1616 PAAQNALSDKERAEA

-1644 DAVAGS
+1644 DAIAGS

-1660 AIENNGQAQRDAVKE
+1660 ALENNGQAQRDAVQE
-1675 ESEAVTAELTTLA
+1675 ESEAITAELTKLA

-1693 LDGQATHTGKSGEQW
+1693 LDSQATHTGESGDQW
-1708 RNDFAGGLLDG
+1708 RNEFASGLLAG
-1719 VQSQIDDAKQLASD
+1719 VQTQLDDAKQLANG
-1733 KMAAAKQTQSDN
+1733 KIAEAKQTHADN
-1745 NSKVK
+1745 QNKVK
-1750 DSIAKSEA
+1750 DAVAKSEA

-1772 DIAEAKADAET
+1772 DITDAQADAEK
-1783 RKADAVAKSHDAK
+1783 RKADALAKGKDAQ
-1796 QAESDAHSAAND
+1796 QAESDAHHAVNN
-1808 AQSRGDRDAM
+1808 AQSRGDRDVQV
-1818 NAENKA
+1818 AENKA
-1824 NQAQND
+1824 NQAQAD

-1840 RPDRQGVA
+1840 RPDRQGVT
-1848 GSGLSGNAHRVEGAG
+1848 GSGLSGNAHSVEGAG
-1863 ETGSHVNTD
+1863 ETDSHVKTD

-1877 DGRFSDGLTE
+1877 DGRFSEGLTE
-1887 QELEAL
+1887 QEQEAL

-1904 INAGIRS
+1904 INAGIRA
-1911 KNSGSTITSMF
+1911 KNSVSSMTSMF
-1922 MEANADSIVVDTTA
+1922 SETNSKSIVVPTKVSPEPDRQEVTRR
-1936 SQDVVRKEVRISGVN
+1936 DVRISGVN
-1951 LVGLGEASHDSAESL
+1951 LESL
-1966 VAARAEKVANLYRW
+1966 SAVQGSQPTGQLASKS
-1980 LDTDNDVATDKYVPV
+1980 V
-1995 PGFERVDA
+1995 PGFKSHFASTSIGIENELSGLVVVLPKNSAQTFGYVHDSQGNPLFMLTKDMNQGGYSNPVGINDIQGVNNWQTHTIELVTYPSEISDTAAVESRKEAMLWLAKEFTDHINQSNHQSLPHL
-2003 DVSDEVKQ
+2003 VSDDG
-2011 RMIQSMSGYI
+2011 RF
-2021 EHTDNQVPKD
+2021 
-2031 QAQALATLFVESTLD
+2031 TLVISN
-2046 YDWDKRVEFLT
+2046 
-2057 KLESYGYSFE
+2057 S
-2067 TPHAEKSIV
+2067 
-2076 SFWSGKNFKQYRDV
+2076 
-2090 LDNAQTDGKKVVYD
+2090 
-2104 IDVKG
+2104 
-2109 NAFAIDLNKHLMRWG
+2109 KHLIAAG
-2124 GLFLDP
+2124 NGT
-2130 DNAEQNQLKSSIDA
+2130 SIDA
-2144 ATFSNT
+2144 QGKTIGMTPSGQQATMAISAKEFGTSSSSEVRLLESAPWYQAGLRDEFLANAKNT
-2150 GFWSSVYATGAQH
+2150 TLDDPATAQNVYAYLTSVYSKTADLAKEYGIYINDWDPASEGFSPNAQGLT
-2163 DVYVIAE
+2163 DPKVKNAWSILPRTKPVRMLELLSAEDSRYVRQQIAE
-2170 GGVRLGNYFWHV
+2170 KLKGTYSESLAKNVFEYFQYGGEVAGHGINNATTGSV
-2182 ELPALRQLQREGLVG
+2182 QQPEPAILFEFRSVPSALSDFVP
-2197 EIRLLDKPVSEYKD
+2197 KTAS
-2211 LPADEIGRRLTD
+2211 T
-2223 AGVGVKVRFDAL
+2223 VKVDVKALDHFDSASRKAIITEVNALVSGSEDFDAWYQEYRASKGQPPVKNPK
-2235 SSARQA
+2235 SSASANHKA
-2241 ELLADNPDDYRADTL
+2241 EWLMTQHAEQWAKITAPYTDNHETLTSTKLASNDKE
-2256 VELDVK
+2256 ELHALGGTSNLEHNKQQENVA
-2262 LSAIDS
+2262 SIINT
-2268 MLRESLPFYS
+2268 MLNDMLPFYA

-2287 QEGDEGFEVRSWP
+2287 QEGDEGFEVRAWP
-2300 GSDDKS
+2300 GSDGKS
-2306 KTILL
+2306 KTIVL
-2311 DNPEDAAQQKAI
+2311 DNPEDATQQKTI

-2330 FDNFEQM
+2330 FQNFEQM

-2348 LSHHDGRTRILAQ
+2348 ISHDKGITHILAQ
-2361 KEDGAWTYN
+2361 KVDGAWLYN
-2370 TNSELMSVTEL
+2370 AKVDLMSVTEL
-2381 LDAAHVSGKVRGES
+2381 LDAANVTGKIRGES
-2395 YQKVIDALAE
+2395 YQQVIDALSE
-2405 YHASTAE
+2405 YHSSVTE
-2412 HADYELESV
+2412 FSDYEQESI
-2421 EQLVNLRKKI
+2421 EKLLSLRKKI
-2431 EGYALGHPDSGR
+2431 EGYVLGHPDSGR
-2443 LEAMNSLLNQV
+2443 IAAMNSLLNQV
-2454 NSRLEEVSVL
+2454 NTRLEEVSAL
-2464 AVSEQSI
+2464 AVSEPNI
-2471 KAHDSFSRLY
+2471 KAQDSFSRLY
-2481 DQLDNA
+2481 DQLETAN
-2487 HLKQSKHLY
+2487 LKGTKHLY
-2496 LDGNGDF
+2496 LDQNGEF
-2503 VTKGKGNL
+2503 VTKGKGHL
-2511 AKIDQLGGSDAVLE
+2511 ANIDLLGSREAVLE
-2525 KVKASVNHEYG
+2525 KVKLTVSNEYG
-2536 QAIADTIFAGLSANE
+2536 QTVADTIFAGLSAKD

-2559 DITGLNRIH
+2559 DIAGLNKVH
-2568 QALEQHMSPV
+2568 QAIEQHLSPV
-2578 SATMY
+2578 SATLY

-2603 RTQIDAQAAADFNK
+2603 RTQLEGQAAADYNQ

-2627 SKSSNIR
+2627 SKSSNIS
-2634 NIFNVATEYQPD
+2634 NILNVATKDQPD

-2665 HDMASEENDGFGL
+2665 HDVASEENDGFGL
-2678 NDGETKL
+2678 HDGDIKL

-2695 KGIDAAYKDA
+2695 KGIDASFKEA

-2718 MLVSTGIPAH
+2718 MLETTGIPAH
-2728 VFQPFVDQWND
+2728 VFQPFVEQWND

-2749 RFAQELQK
+2749 RFAQELRL
-2757 QAQASGDPALVAKRI
+2757 QAQRSDDPELLEKRI
-2772 DNVVRLFAE
+2772 GNVVRQFAE

-2787 EAFKA
+2787 ETFKA
-2792 SQADEGRVFRI
+2792 SQADQGRVFRI

-2810 AAMQAEWNRLSHDP
+2810 AAMQAEWHRLSNDP

-2856 RPKFGVWT
+2856 LPKFGVWT

-2890 VNDDLDALSGS
+2890 VTDVLDALSGN
-2901 EKHKD
+2901 EKPKEN
-2906 KVAIENDGTPPRD
+2906 VAIENDGTPPRD
-2919 KVPLSPLTRF
+2919 KESLSPLTRF
-2929 LNNELYGER
+2929 LNNELYGDKE
-2938 DARRKIGDI
+2938 ARRKIGEI

-2957 KGESQKVTLK
+2957 KGESQKITLQ

-2980 TASSDDETST
+2980 TAPREGETST

-3007 EQASAIRSH
+3007 EQASAIRNH

-3056 NDKGIDPSNIILH
+3056 NDKGIDPSNIIIH

-3114 NPAGIVGTIAKAV
+3114 NPAGIVGAIAKAV

-3135 NLKGLP
+3135 NLEGLP
-3141 QETPILLLTDNEGLG
+3141 KETSILLLTDNEGLG
-3156 EEGEKLRV
+3156 NEGEKLRI
-3164 KLSNSGFNVTGE
+3164 KLTASGYNVTGE

-3192 TGQIVSDLLNT
+3192 ADQIVSGFSSSASVDEDLDQQGLDTTSTKDQGISNKNDHL
-3203 QHIKHNEA
+3203 QVVDSKEA
-3211 KLNLEPH
+3211 
-3218 GKNYESRDLILKP
+3218 
-3231 ISQPETVELG
+3231 
-3241 MPEVDQKVLADIAER
+3241 LADGKILH
-3256 ENVIIGVRPVD
+3256 NQDVN
-3267 EKSKSLIAS
+3267 S
-3276 KMYSSKGL
+3276 
-3284 FVKAKSSDWG
+3284 WG
-3294 PMSGFIPVDQSFAKA
+3294 P
-3309 SARRD
+3309 
-3314 LETFNRHAEQSI
+3314 
-3326 QSGNAVSADLYLNQ
+3326 
-3340 VRVEELVSK
+3340 
-3349 YHSLTPLELD
+3349 
-3359 DQSGMYKTTATNGDQ
+3359 
-3374 SVPFFLNRV
+3374 
-3383 TVDGNELWQVHY
+3383 
-3395 ITNGELAP
+3395 IT
-3403 FKVIGDPVS
+3403 
-3412 KQPMTAD
+3412 
-3419 YDLLTVMYSYGDLGP
+3419 
-3434 QDKVKQPLTWQQWK
+3434 
-3448 DSVTYED
+3448 
-3455 LTPKYKELYSNEDL
+3455 
-3469 YNKKDGASLGNVSG
+3469 
-3483 RLKELKDRINVDL
+3483 
-3496 GRTNGLEMVHHGADD
+3496 
-3511 ANPYAV
+3511 
-3517 MADNFPAT
+3517 
-3525 FFVPK
+3525 
-3530 SLFAEDGLG
+3530 
-3539 EGKGSIQTYFNVNEQ
+3539 
-3554 GAVVIRNPQ
+3554 
-3563 EFSDF
+3563 
-3568 QQVTINASF
+3568 
-3577 RASFNDKWNHG
+3577 
-3588 LDEPLFT
+3588 
-3595 TKRKLSHEF
+3595 
-3604 LNKRDQLLKKLSG
+3604 
-3617 GRLDAQ
+3617 
-3623 DETLVALGNPDDV
+3623 
-3636 SGNKAIVAVDVSQ
+3636 
-3649 IFTRQELKERANVF
+3649 
-3663 AKPIGAS
+3663 
-3670 YQGILDQLDLVHQT
+3670 
-3684 VSRDQIVASFELN
+3684 
-3697 KKVNA
+3697 
-3702 YIAEHPTSG
+3702 
-3711 RNQALTQLKEQI
+3711 
-3723 TSALFIGKMQVAQV
+3723 
-3737 DIDAIAQ
+3737 
-3744 TRPELAA
+3744 
-3751 RIFMVAIEEANGEH
+3751 
-3765 RGLTDMMVR
+3765 
-3774 WANEDPYLAPKQ
+3774 
-3786 GYKGE
+3786 
-3791 TPNDLGFDA
+3791 
-3800 KYHVDL
+3800 
-3806 GDHYAD
+3806 
-3812 FKQWLETSQSNGL
+3812 
-3825 LSKATLDESTKTV
+3825 
-3838 HLGYSY
+3838 
-3844 QELQDLTGVES
+3844 
-3855 VQMAFYFLKEAAKK
+3855 
-3869 VDPISGDSAEM
+3869 
-3880 ILLKKF
+3880 
-3886 ADKSYLSQLDSDRM
+3886 
-3900 DQIEGIYR
+3900 
-3908 SSHETDVDAW
+3908 
-3918 DRRYSGAGYDELT
+3918 
-3931 NKLAGATGVDE
+3931 
-3942 QLSVLLDDRK
+3942 
-3952 GLLIGEVHGSDV
+3952 
-3964 NGLRF
+3964 
-3969 VNEQMDALKKQG
+3969 
-3981 VTVIGLEHL
+3981 
-3990 RSDLAQPL
+3990 
-3998 IDRYLATGVMSS
+3998 
-4010 ELSAM
+4010 
-4015 LKTKHLD
+4015 
-4022 ATLFENARANGMRI
+4022 
-4036 VALDANSSAR
+4036 
-4046 PNVQGTEH
+4046 
-4054 GLMYR
+4054 
-4059 AGAANNIAVEVLQSL
+4059 
-4074 PDDEKFV
+4074 
-4081 AIYGKA
+4081 
-4087 HLQSHKGI
+4087 
-4095 EGFVP
+4095 
-4100 GITHRLDLPALRVSD
+4100 
-4115 SNQFRVEQDDM
+4115 
-4126 TLRVVYDDVANKP
+4126 
-4139 KLTFKDS
+4139 
-4146 LSGANTAIHNQNVN
+4146 
-4160 DWERVAVT
+4160 VT
-4168 PTADGGETRF
+4168 PTTDGGETRF
-4178 DGQIIVQMENDS
+4178 DGQIIVQMENDD
-4190 VVANAAANLAGKHP
+4190 VVAKAAANLAGKHP

-4240 RDDSDSNN
+4240 RDHSESNN
-4248 THLSGYSAE
+4248 TRLSGYSADE
-4257 DLAAKLANFQQSF
+4257 LAVKLAKFQQSF
-4270 SQAENINNTPD
+4270 NQAENINNKPD

-4302 FINAMDVNGLRV
+4302 FINAMDANGLRV
-4314 DVSARSSEL
+4314 DVSVRSSEL
-4323 AVDAT
+4323 AVDEA
-4328 GRKHTKDENGDWIQ
+4328 GRKHTKDANGDWVQ
-4342 KAETNKVSLSW
+4342 KAENNKVSLSW
-4353 NEQGE
+4353 DAQGE
-4358 VIAKEE
+4358 VVAKDE

-4378 RIGVSDVGEI
+4378 RIGVSDVDEP

-4403 EKRKVET
+4403 EKRKPET
-4410 ETSSSAANNK
+4410 EVIANSSNSNQ

-4425 NIQVNVGDGE
+4425 NIQVNVGEGE

-4445 VGIKVGSGGFKSL
+4445 VGIKVGTGGFKSL
-4458 AFGDNNVMVHIGNG
+4458 AFGDNNVMVHIGDG
-4472 ESKHSVDMG
+4472 ESKHSVDIG
-4481 GYQALEGAQMFI
+4481 GYQALEGAQMFL
-4493 GNRNVSFNLGQS
+4493 GNRNVSFNFGHS
-4505 NDLLV
+4505 NDLIL

-4533 VLQSIATSGED
+4533 VLQGIAMSGEGE
-4544 QDWLAAQEQQWT
+4544 DWLAAQEQQWT
-4556 LSGAKKFV
+4556 LSSAKKFV

-4573 SSVDYTCL
+4573 SSVDYTTL
-4581 VELDSHNERSSRGLK
+4581 VELDSQNERDSRGLK
-4596 HDTEAALNKQYN
+4596 HDAEATLNKQYN
-4608 QWLSGNSDSSAGKLS
+4608 QWLSGNGNSGTSQLS

-4675 GLMTQQFSATGQAKT
+4675 GLMTQQFTATGQAKT
-4690 TFTYTPEDLP
+4690 TFTYTPQDLP

-4706 LLGQM
+4706 LLGQL
-4711 AGIGAETTLADIFG
+4711 AGVGAETTLADIFG
-4725 VDYTT
+4725 VDYTA
-4730 SGQIVSRNGEAVDGV
+4730 SGQIISRNGQAVDGV
-4745 AILTEMLEVIGEFSG
+4745 AILKEMLEVIGEFSG

-4775 LKSGI
+4775 LKAGI
-4780 DMGADGIQSFA
+4780 DMGADGIKSFA

-4796 KDKAPEEEENKSA
+4796 KEKAPEEEKENSS

-4814 TSVNSAQGAT
+4814 ANVNSAQGAT
-4824 ASDGNTETAE
+4824 VADGNTETAE

-4868 NLKENLTADLLNM
+4868 NLKQNLTADLLNM

-4893 HLQGDGDINLSLGN
+4893 HLQGDGDINISLGN

-4949 GEGSDMGVL
+4949 GEGNDMGVL

-5000 IDTGLGRDY
+5000 IDTGSGRDY

-5019 DTGDGQ
+5019 DTGDDQ

-5054 INASAGNDVVKLMG
+5054 INAGADNDVVKLMG
-5068 YHAVLNGGEGE
+5068 YHAVLNGGDGD

-5088 KFSQFNGEEG
+5088 KFSQFNGGEG

-5132 DISSEDNIVFN
+5132 DIRSEDNIVFN

-5162 ILRDPVSETDQAKF
+5162 ILRDPSNDSDQSKF
-5176 EHIGSVTFN
+5176 EHIGSVTFS
-5185 DYFDGKRA
+5185 DYFNGNRA
-5193 QMIIAMGEKD
+5193 QVVIGMSEKD
-5203 ANGEREYTTLSES
+5203 LSGEREYTMLSDS
-5216 SIDALVQA
+5216 AIDALVQA
-5224 MSGFDPQA
+5224 MSGFEPQA

-5237 IDNLDSKSRV
+5237 IDSLESKSQA
-5247 AISTAWADVVHKKGI
+5247 AISMAWSDVVHKKGLM
-5262 TV
+5262 V

>member
-11 YFFTGNYSADNGN
+11 YFFTGNYSADDGN
-24 NDIVAIGF
+24 NSIVAIGF

-54 HTGSGNDTVVGGSAY
+54 YTGSGNDTVVGGSAY
-69 LRVEDSTGH
+69 LRVEDTTGH

-102 AAGGVSIDHLGHHGD
+102 AAGGVSIDHLGNHGD
-117 VSYGGAAAYNSVK
+117 VSYGGAAAYNGIT

-148 LWHETNHGNLSF
+148 LWHETNQGNLSF
-160 AGAGAGNKLDRTWFD
+160 AGAGAGNKLDRTWFNR
-175 QYQGSRGDVSF
+175 YQGSRGDVTF

-236 RTRQAEDVYQQT
+236 RTRQAEDVYAQT
-248 HGNIRFEGVGGY
+248 RGNIRFEGVGGY
-260 NSFYSD
+260 NSLYSD

-275 GGGAYNTITR
+275 GGGAYNSITR

-297 EYAKAEDIVLTTAKM
+297 EYAKAEEIVLTAAQM
-312 HGSWIGSGTHAVT
+312 HGLSIDNGNKFHAVT

-352 LSNDPKTGKLK
+352 LYNDPETGKLK
-363 YYSEAWYKQGNH
+363 YYSEAWFKRGNH
-375 LSGLARSDVS
+375 LTDLARSDVS

-416 MEKDL
+416 VEKDL
-421 TEYEWVTYANGAL
+421 TEYEWVTYANGAQ
-434 IDAKDVV
+434 IDAKDIV
-441 LSDAKMG
+441 LANAKIG
-448 GHAISTDGTKVDVQA
+448 GYGISTDGTVFDVTPV
-463 IKSNRKPNTYVYA
+463 KSNIKPNTYVYA

-481 YTKIVVVELAND
+481 YTKIVVLELAND
-493 AETGVLKYQA
+493 PDTGELKYKA
-503 RSWYKEGDHTA
+503 FPWYKEGDHTA
-514 NLANEDI
+514 NLADENF
-521 SSANGYH
+521 SAENGY
-528 SMGKG
+528 SAGYKG

-538 ALNYSVNAIRSM
+538 DLHYSVNAVRST

-574 SSGDVHFSGA
+574 SSGDVHFNGA

-603 GGIANVILHSSQFGN
+603 GGIANVILHSSQFGH

-698 VAMLGGYNT
+698 VVMLGGYNT

-714 HGLWLAAGGFN
+714 NGLWLAAGGFN
-725 VMTQVGNGEVTSVL
+725 VMTQVGKGDVASVL
-739 AGGANVLTKVGEG
+739 AGGANVLTKVGDG
-752 ELTAGMLGGANVMTH
+752 DLTAGMLGGANVITH
-767 ISGDEQASNTT
+767 ISGDNETSNTT

-787 LTKKGKGDTLAVM
+787 LTKKGKGNALAVM
-800 GGGANVLTHVGDGST
+800 GGGANVLTHVGDGTT

-870 TSIAAMIG
+870 TSIAVMIG

-958 FTHIGNGST
+958 FTHVGSGST
-967 FAAMIGQANV
+967 FAAMIGQANI
-977 MTKVGN
+977 MTKVGD

-998 HVGDGTSLGLFAG
+998 HVGDGTSLGIFAG
-1011 EMNVMTKVGNGT
+1011 EVNVMTKVGNGT

-1122 IAKGKANIVTKVG
+1122 IAKGKANIITKVG
-1135 DGLGINVAWGQANVF
+1135 DGLGVNVAWGQANVF

-1163 GEANIL
+1163 GEANVI

-1211 DGRNVVLAKGEANI
+1211 NGRNVVLAKGEANI

-1236 ALWSKGNVVTKV
+1236 ALWSKGNIVTKV

-1261 NITTTVGN
+1261 NITTTVGD

-1283 TKVGNGVSVNVA
+1283 TKVGDGVSVNVA

-1326 GLNINASY
+1326 GLGINASY
-1334 ARNNVA
+1334 AQNNVA
-1340 IKVGNGDFYSL
+1340 IKIGNGDFYSL

-1361 KLSALFDNVK
+1361 KLSALFDNIK
-1371 QTLLGVGGSQA
+1371 QTVLGVGGSQA
-1382 INYLVQGDEASTSGT
+1382 INYLVQGDEASSSGT

-1436 KVDTPDLN
+1436 KIDTPDLN
-1444 EMDNDLNIDGASDHA
+1444 KMQNALDVDGSSDQTQA

-1470 GDRGWQST
+1470 GDQGWKST

-1483 SYSGSVYGVNGE
+1483 SHSGNVYGVNGE
-1495 GHGTRVTELDT
+1495 GHGARVTELDT
-1506 HTNTS
+1506 YTNTS

-1583 GHNDGLGYILDN
+1583 GQNDGLGYILDN
-1595 VVAKSESSPQANAVS
+1595 VVAKSESSQQANAVS
-1610 EHAKQN
+1610 EHATQN

-1650 QSQLESTDQQ
+1650 QSQLESTDQK
-1660 AIENNGQAQRDAVKE
+1660 ALENNGQAQRDAVKE
-1675 ESEAVTAELTTLA
+1675 ESEAVTAELTKLA

-1693 LDGQATHTGKSGEQW
+1693 LDEQATHTGESGDQW

-1719 VQSQIDDAKQLASD
+1719 VQRQLDDAKQLAND
-1733 KMAAAKQTQSDN
+1733 KIAAAKQTQSDN

-1750 DSIAKSEA
+1750 ESVAKSEA

-1772 DIAEAKADAET
+1772 DIADAKADAET
-1783 RKADAVAKSHDAK
+1783 RKADAVAKSNDAK

-1830 AQGAKQNEGD
+1830 AKGTKQNEGD
-1840 RPDRQGVA
+1840 RPDREGVT

-1863 ETGSHVNTD
+1863 ETGSHVTND

-1877 DGRFSDGLTE
+1877 DGRFSEGLSE
-1887 QELEAL
+1887 QEQEAL

-1904 INAGIRS
+1904 INAGIRG
-1911 KNSGSTITSMF
+1911 KNSGSTTSSMF
-1922 MEANADSIVVDTTA
+1922 TETNSDSIVVPTTA
-1936 SQDVVRKEVRISGVN
+1936 SQDVVRKEIRISGVN
-1951 LVGLGEASHDSAESL
+1951 LEGLGEASHDSAESL

-2031 QAQALATLFVESTLD
+2031 QAEALATLFVESTLD

-2067 TPHAEKSIV
+2067 APHAEKSIV

-2150 GFWSSVYATGAQH
+2150 GFWSSVYATGAQD

-2170 GGVRLGNYFWHV
+2170 GGVRLGNYFWNV

-2223 AGVGVKVRFDAL
+2223 AGVAVKVRFDAL
-2235 SSARQA
+2235 SHERQA
-2241 ELLADNPDDYRADTL
+2241 ELLADNPDGYKADTL

-2287 QEGDEGFEVRSWP
+2287 QEGEEGFEVRSWP
-2300 GSDDKS
+2300 GTDGKS

-2311 DNPEDAAQQKAI
+2311 DNPEDAAQQKSI

-2348 LSHHDGRTRILAQ
+2348 LSHHNGRTRILAQ

-2370 TNSELMSVTEL
+2370 ANVELMSVNEL
-2381 LDAAHVSGKVRGES
+2381 LDAAHVNGKVRGES
-2395 YQKVIDALAE
+2395 YQQVIDALTE
-2405 YHASTAE
+2405 YHASTVE

-2421 EQLVNLRKKI
+2421 EKLLNLRKQI
-2431 EGYALGHPDSGR
+2431 EGYVLGHPDSGR
-2443 LEAMNSLLNQV
+2443 VQAMNSLLNQV
-2454 NSRLEEVSVL
+2454 NSRLEAVSVL
-2464 AVSEQSI
+2464 AVSEQS
-2471 KAHDSFSRLY
+2471 
-2481 DQLDNA
+2481 
-2487 HLKQSKHLY
+2487 
-2496 LDGNGDF
+2496 
-2503 VTKGKGNL
+2503 
-2511 AKIDQLGGSDAVLE
+2511 
-2525 KVKASVNHEYG
+2525 
-2536 QAIADTIFAGLSANE
+2536 
-2551 LAKDGKGI
+2551 
-2559 DITGLNRIH
+2559 
-2568 QALEQHMSPV
+2568 
-2578 SATMY
+2578 
-2583 IWKPSD
+2583 
-2589 HSALGHAALQIGQG
+2589 
-2603 RTQIDAQAAADFNK
+2603 
-2617 QNYVSWWPLG
+2617 
-2627 SKSSNIR
+2627 
-2634 NIFNVATEYQPD
+2634 
-2646 LKLRWSDFSQ
+2646 
-2656 PAHQNDTLE
+2656 
-2665 HDMASEENDGFGL
+2665 
-2678 NDGETKL
+2678 
-2685 KRFIE
+2685 
-2690 KLNAA
+2690 
-2695 KGIDAAYKDA
+2695 
-2705 SEGYASV
+2705 
-2712 LLGNPD
+2712 
-2718 MLVSTGIPAH
+2718 
-2728 VFQPFVDQWND
+2728 
-2739 TSYDMMDVAN
+2739 
-2749 RFAQELQK
+2749 
-2757 QAQASGDPALVAKRI
+2757 
-2772 DNVVRLFAE
+2772 
-2781 RALEEI
+2781 
-2787 EAFKA
+2787 
-2792 SQADEGRVFRI
+2792 
-2803 NLEGLDV
+2803 
-2810 AAMQAEWNRLSHDP
+2810 
-2824 DARYQLLTKNCS
+2824 
-2836 STVAKVLKA
+2836 
-2845 GGADKLIGHTW
+2845 
-2856 RPKFGVWT
+2856 
-2864 PTELFNFGQALQEAQ
+2864 
-2879 LEIAAKKQSHQ
+2879 HQ
-2890 VNDDLDALSGS
+2890 VN
-2901 EKHKD
+2901 EKHKEN
-2906 KVAIENDGTPPRD
+2906 VAIENDGTPPRD
-2919 KVPLSPLTRF
+2919 KESLSPLTRF
-2929 LNNELYGER
+2929 LNNELYGEK
-2938 DARRKIGDI
+2938 DARRKIGEI

-2957 KGESQKVTLK
+2957 NGESQKVTLK

-2980 TASSDDETST
+2980 AASSEGETSA

-3007 EQASAIRSH
+3007 EQASAIRNH

-3056 NDKGIDPSNIILH
+3056 NDKGIDPSNIIIH

-3114 NPAGIVGTIAKAV
+3114 NPAGIVGAIAKAV

-3141 QETPILLLTDNEGLG
+3141 KETPILLLTDNEGLG
-3156 EEGEKLRV
+3156 EEGEKLRA
-3164 KLSNSGFNVTGE
+3164 KLAIAGYNVTGE

-3184 SNRLMSQY
+3184 SNRLMGQY
-3192 TGQIVSDLLNT
+3192 ADQIVSGLFNTEQAAVEAGEVLKGLEKDFKRYGDALKPDTSVPGKSKDIRTTKDFLNGYKNDHAKEIVDGFRSDMSIKQLVDLFVKGNWSAEQKGALAWEIESRALKVTFQNKSEKYNRLFREIASAGVVDAKATEQLAPQLMLLNLSNDGFGGRCDPLS
-3203 QHIKHNEA
+3203 KLVLVA
-3211 KLNLEPH
+3211 KQLEND
-3218 GKNYESRDLILKP
+3218 G
-3231 ISQPETVELG
+3231 QV
-3241 MPEVDQKVLADIAER
+3241 
-3256 ENVIIGVRPVD
+3256 GVARQLL
-3267 EKSKSLIAS
+3267 E
-3276 KMYSSKGL
+3276 KMYSAAAVLSNPTLYSDTEKTNASKL
-3284 FVKAKSSDWG
+3284 LSSLAAIHAKN
-3294 PMSGFIPVDQSFAKA
+3294 PMHDTSMKVWQEKLEGKQALTVNGVVEKITDA
-3309 SARRD
+3309 SANGKPV
-3314 LETFNRHAEQSI
+3314 L
-3326 QSGNAVSADLYLNQ
+3326 
-3340 VRVEELVSK
+3340 
-3349 YHSLTPLELD
+3349 LELD
-3359 DQSGMYKTTATNGDQ
+3359 APGHAMAAWAKGSGDDRVYGFYDPNAGIVEFSSAEKFGDYLTRFFGKSDLNMAQSYKLGKNDAGEAIFNRVVVMDGNTLASYKPTFGDKTTMQGILDLPVFDATPIKKPTGGVASDLEALGDK
-3374 SVPFFLNRV
+3374 
-3383 TVDGNELWQVHY
+3383 T
-3395 ITNGELAP
+3395 
-3403 FKVIGDPVS
+3403 KVV
-3412 KQPMTAD
+3412 
-3419 YDLLTVMYSYGDLGP
+3419 
-3434 QDKVKQPLTWQQWK
+3434 
-3448 DSVTYED
+3448 
-3455 LTPKYKELYSNEDL
+3455 
-3469 YNKKDGASLGNVSG
+3469 
-3483 RLKELKDRINVDL
+3483 VDL
-3496 GRTNGLEMVHHGADD
+3496 A
-3511 ANPYAV
+3511 
-3517 MADNFPAT
+3517 
-3525 FFVPK
+3525 
-3530 SLFAEDGLG
+3530 
-3539 EGKGSIQTYFNVNEQ
+3539 
-3554 GAVVIRNPQ
+3554 
-3563 EFSDF
+3563 
-3568 QQVTINASF
+3568 
-3577 RASFNDKWNHG
+3577 
-3588 LDEPLFT
+3588 
-3595 TKRKLSHEF
+3595 
-3604 LNKRDQLLKKLSG
+3604 
-3617 GRLDAQ
+3617 
-3623 DETLVALGNPDDV
+3623 
-3636 SGNKAIVAVDVSQ
+3636 Q
-3649 IFTRQELKERANVF
+3649 IFTVQELKERAKVF

-3670 YQGILDQLDLVHQT
+3670 YQGILDQLDLVHQAKG
-3684 VSRDQIVASFELN
+3684 RDQIAASFELN
-3697 KKVNA
+3697 KKINA

-3711 RNQALTQLKEQI
+3711 RNQALTQLKEQV
-3723 TSALFIGKMQVAQV
+3723 TSALFIGKMQTAQAG
-3737 DIDAIAQ
+3737 IDAIAQ

-3751 RIFMVAIEEANGEH
+3751 RIFMVAIEEANGKH
-3765 RGLTDMMVR
+3765 VGLTDMMVR
-3774 WANEDPYLAPKQ
+3774 WANEDPYLAPKH

-3791 TPNDLGFDA
+3791 TPSDLGFDA

-3806 GDHYAD
+3806 SEHYAD

-3869 VDPISGDSAEM
+3869 ADPISGDSAEM

-3886 ADKSYLSQLDSDRM
+3886 ADQSYLSQLDSDRM

-3918 DRRYSGAGYDELT
+3918 DRRYSGKGYDELT
-3931 NKLAGATGVDE
+3931 NKLASATGVDE

-4022 ATLFENARANGMRI
+4022 VTLFENARANGMRI

-4059 AGAANNIAVEVLQSL
+4059 AGAANNIAVEVLQNL
-4074 PDDEKFV
+4074 PDGEKFV

-4100 GITHRLDLPALRVSD
+4100 GITHRLDLPALKVSD
-4115 SNQFRVEQDDM
+4115 SNQFTVEQDDVS
-4126 TLRVVYDDVANKP
+4126 LRVVYDDVANKP
-4139 KLTFKDS
+4139 KITFKDS
-4146 LSGANTAIHNQNVN
+4146 LSGANTALHNQNVN
-4160 DWERVAVT
+4160 DWERVVVT

-4178 DGQIIVQMENDS
+4178 DGQIIVQMENDA
-4190 VVANAAANLAGKHP
+4190 VAAKAAANLAGKHP

-4240 RDDSDSNN
+4240 RDDSEHNN
-4248 THLSGYSAE
+4248 TRLSGYSADE
-4257 DLAAKLANFQQSF
+4257 LAVKLAKFQQSF
-4270 SQAENINNTPD
+4270 NQAENVSSKPD

-4302 FINAMDVNGLRV
+4302 FINAMDANGLRL
-4314 DVSARSSEL
+4314 DVSVRSSEL
-4323 AVDAT
+4323 AVDET
-4328 GRKHTKDENGDWIQ
+4328 GRKYTKDANGNWVQ
-4342 KAETNKVSLSW
+4342 KAESNKVSLSW
-4353 NEQGE
+4353 NEQGD
-4358 VIAKEE
+4358 VVAKDE

-4378 RIGVSDVGEI
+4378 RIGISDVDEP

-4394 DNNDVFDAP
+4394 DNKDVFDAP
-4403 EKRKVET
+4403 EKRKAET
-4410 ETSSSAANNK
+4410 ETSSSSANNK

-4445 VGIKVGSGGFKSL
+4445 VGIKVGTGGFKSL
-4458 AFGDNNVMVHIGNG
+4458 AFGDNNVMIHIGNG
-4472 ESKHSVDMG
+4472 ESKHSFDIG

-4493 GNRNVSFNLGQS
+4493 GNRNVSFNKGRS
-4505 NDLLV
+4505 NDLIV

-4533 VLQSIATSGED
+4533 VLQSIATSGEG

-4573 SSVDYTCL
+4573 SSVDYTSL
-4581 VELDSHNERSSRGLK
+4581 VELDSQNERSSRGLK
-4596 HDTEAALNKQYN
+4596 HDAEAALNKQYN
-4608 QWLSGNSDSSAGKLS
+4608 QWLSGNSDSDTSKLS

-4706 LLGQM
+4706 LLGQL
-4711 AGIGAETTLADIFG
+4711 AGVGAETTLADIFG
-4725 VDYTT
+4725 VDYTA
-4730 SGQIVSRNGEAVDGV
+4730 SGHIVSRNGEAVDGV
-4745 AILTEMLEVIGEFSG
+4745 AILKEMLEVIGEFSG

-4780 DMGADGIQSFA
+4780 NMGADGIKSFA

-4796 KDKAPEEEENKSA
+4796 KEKSPEEEEDNSS

-4814 TSVNSAQGAT
+4814 ANVNSAQGAT
-4824 ASDGNTETAE
+4824 VADASTETAK
-4834 TQDRAFGFN
+4834 TPDRAFGFN

-4949 GEGSDMGVL
+4949 GEGNDMGVL

-5000 IDTGLGRDY
+5000 IDTGSGRDY

-5019 DTGDGQ
+5019 DTGDDQ

-5088 KFSQFNGEEG
+5088 KFSQFNGGEG

-5132 DISSEDNIVFN
+5132 DIRSEDNIVFN

-5162 ILRDPVSETDQAKF
+5162 ILRDPASDSDQAKF
-5176 EHIGSVTFN
+5176 EHIGSVTFS
-5185 DYFDGKRA
+5185 DYFNGNRA
-5193 QMIIAMGEKD
+5193 QVIIAMGEKD
-5203 ANGEREYTTLSES
+5203 ATGEREYTTLSES
-5216 SIDALVQA
+5216 AIDALVQA

-5247 AISTAWADVVHKKGI
+5247 AITTAWADVVHKKGI

>member
-11 YFFTGNYSADNGN
+11 YFFTGNYSADDGN
-24 NDIVAIGF
+24 NSIVAIGF

-42 DHVTVGSIGATV
+42 DHVTVGSIGAKV
-54 HTGSGNDTVVGGSAY
+54 YTGSGNDTVVGGSAY
-69 LRVEDSTGH
+69 LRVEDTTGH

-102 AAGGVSIDHLGHHGD
+102 AAGGVSIDHLGNHGD
-117 VSYGGAAAYNSVK
+117 VNYGGAAAYNGIT

-148 LWHETNHGNLSF
+148 LWHETNQGNLSF
-160 AGAGAGNKLDRTWFD
+160 AGAGAGNKLDRTWFNR
-175 QYQGSRGDVSF
+175 YQDSRGDVTF

-223 ITLQG
+223 VTLQG

-236 RTRQAEDVYQQT
+236 RTRQAEDVYVQT
-248 HGNIRFEGVGGY
+248 RGNIRFEGVGGY
-260 NSFYSD
+260 NSLYSD

-285 KGSGSSF
+285 KGSGSGSSF

-297 EYAKAEDIVLTTAKM
+297 EYAKAEEIVLTAAQM
-312 HGSWIGSGTHAVT
+312 HGLSIDNGNKFHAVT

-352 LSNDPKTGKLK
+352 LYNDPETGKLK
-363 YYSEAWYKQGNH
+363 YYSEAWFKRGNH
-375 LSGLARSDVS
+375 LAELARSDVS

-402 NIAVEHQQSLTVHA
+402 NIAVEHQQSVTVHA
-416 MEKDL
+416 VEKNL
-421 TEYEWVTYANGAL
+421 TEYEWVTYGNGTL
-434 IDAKDVV
+434 IDAKDVA
-441 LSDAKMG
+441 LSEAKMG
-448 GHAISTDGTKVDVQA
+448 GHAISTDGTTVDVQA
-463 IKSNRKPNTYVYA
+463 VKSNRKPNTYVYA

-493 AETGVLKYQA
+493 PKTGALKYQA
-503 RSWYKEGDHTA
+503 RSWYKEGNHTA

-538 ALNYSVNAIRSM
+538 DLHYSVNAVRST

-574 SSGDVHFSGA
+574 SSGDVRFNGA

-698 VAMLGGYNT
+698 VVMLGGYNT

-714 HGLWLAAGGFN
+714 NGLWLAAGGFN
-725 VMTQVGNGEVTSVL
+725 VMTQVGKGNVASVL
-739 AGGANVLTKVGEG
+739 AGGANVLTKVGDG
-752 ELTAGMLGGANVMTH
+752 DLTAGMLGGANVITH
-767 ISGDEQASNTT
+767 ISGDNETSNTT

-787 LTKKGKGDTLAVM
+787 LTKKGKGNALAVM
-800 GGGANVLTHVGDGST
+800 GGGANVLTHVGDGTT

-870 TSIAAMIG
+870 TSIAVMIG

-958 FTHIGNGST
+958 FTHVGSGST
-967 FAAMIGQANV
+967 FAAMIGQANI
-977 MTKVGN
+977 MTKVGD

-998 HVGDGTSLGLFAG
+998 HVGDGTSLGIFAG
-1011 EMNVMTKVGNGT
+1011 EVNVMTKVGNGT

-1122 IAKGKANIVTKVG
+1122 IAKGKANIITKVG
-1135 DGLGINVAWGQANVF
+1135 DGLGVNVAWGQANLF

-1163 GEANIL
+1163 GEANVI

-1211 DGRNVVLAKGEANI
+1211 NGRNVVLAKGEANI

-1236 ALWSKGNVVTKV
+1236 ALWSKGNIVTKV

-1261 NITTTVGN
+1261 NITTTVGD

-1283 TKVGNGVSVNVA
+1283 TKIGDGVSVNVA

-1326 GLNINASY
+1326 GLGINASY
-1334 ARNNVA
+1334 AQNNVA
-1340 IKVGNGDFYSL
+1340 IKIGNGDFYSL

-1361 KLSALFDNVK
+1361 KLSALFDNIK
-1371 QTLLGVGGSQA
+1371 QTVLGVGGSQA
-1382 INYLVQGDEASTSGT
+1382 INYLVQGDEASSSGT

-1444 EMDNDLNIDGASDHA
+1444 KMQNALDVDGSSDQTQA

-1470 GDRGWQST
+1470 GDQGWKST

-1483 SYSGSVYGVNGE
+1483 SHSGNVYGVNGE
-1495 GHGTRVTELDT
+1495 GHGARVTELDT
-1506 HTNTS
+1506 YTNTS

-1583 GHNDGLGYILDN
+1583 GQNDGLGYILDN
-1595 VVAKSESSPQANAVS
+1595 VVAKSESSQQANAVS
-1610 EHAKQN
+1610 EHATQN

-1660 AIENNGQAQRDAVKE
+1660 ALENNGQAQRDAVKE
-1675 ESEAVTAELTTLA
+1675 ESEAVTAELTKLA

-1693 LDGQATHTGKSGEQW
+1693 LDGQATHTGESGDQW

-1719 VQSQIDDAKQLASD
+1719 VQRQLDDAKQLAND
-1733 KMAAAKQTQSDN
+1733 KIAAAKQTQSDN

-1750 DSIAKSEA
+1750 ESVAKSEA

-1772 DIAEAKADAET
+1772 DIADAKADAET
-1783 RKADAVAKSHDAK
+1783 RKADAVAKSNDAK

-1830 AQGAKQNEGD
+1830 AKGTKQNEGD
-1840 RPDRQGVA
+1840 RPDREGVA

-1863 ETGSHVNTD
+1863 ETGSHVTND

-1877 DGRFSDGLTE
+1877 DGRFSEGLSE
-1887 QELEAL
+1887 QEQEAL

-1904 INAGIRS
+1904 INAGIRG
-1911 KNSGSTITSMF
+1911 KNSGSTISSMF
-1922 MEANADSIVVDTTA
+1922 TETNSDSIVVPTAA
-1936 SQDVVRKEVRISGVN
+1936 SQDVVRQEIRISGVN
-1951 LVGLGEASHDSAESL
+1951 LEGLSGGQGSQTTGQHSS
-1966 VAARAEKVANLYRW
+1966 KS
-1980 LDTDNDVATDKYVPV
+1980 V
-1995 PGFERVDA
+1995 PGFQSHFASTSIGIENELSGLVVVLPKNSAQTFGYVHDSQGNPLFMLTKDMNQGGYSNPAGITDINGLNNWQTHTIELVTYPSETSDTTAIESRKEA
-2003 DVSDEVKQ
+2003 MLWLAKEFTGHINQSNHQSLPQLVSDDGRFTLVISNSKHLIAAGNGTAIEAQGQTIGMTPSGQQATMAISAKEFGSSSSLEV
-2011 RMIQSMSGYI
+2011 RLLESAPWYQSGLRDEFLANSNKHKLDDPEAAQNVYAYLTSVYSKTADLAKEFGIYINDWDPASEGFSPNAQGLTDPKVKNAWEILPRTKPVKMLELLSADDSRYVRQQIIEKLKGSHSESLAKNVFEYFQYGGEVAGHGINNATTGSAQQPEPAILFEFRSVPSVLSEFVPKTESTAKVDVKALDHFDSASRKAIIVEVNALVSGSDDFDAWYQEYRASKGQPPVKNPKSSASANHKAEWLMTQYADKWAKITAPYI
-2021 EHTDNQVPKD
+2021 ESNETSTSTQTTVDSGEVLKGLQEDFKRYGDALKPDTSVPGKSKD
-2031 QAQALATLFVESTLD
+2031 IRTTKDFLNGYKNDHAKDIVDGFHSEMSIKQLVDLF
-2046 YDWDKRVEFLT
+2046 
-2057 KLESYGYSFE
+2057 
-2067 TPHAEKSIV
+2067 
-2076 SFWSGKNFKQYRDV
+2076 
-2090 LDNAQTDGKKVVYD
+2090 
-2104 IDVKG
+2104 VKG
-2109 NAFAIDLNKHLMRWG
+2109 NWS
-2124 GLFLDP
+2124 
-2130 DNAEQNQLKSSIDA
+2130 AEQKGALAWEIESRALKV
-2144 ATFSNT
+2144 TFQNKSEKYNRL
-2150 GFWSSVYATGAQH
+2150 FRE
-2163 DVYVIAE
+2163 IA
-2170 GGVRLGNYFWHV
+2170 
-2182 ELPALRQLQREGLVG
+2182 
-2197 EIRLLDKPVSEYKD
+2197 S
-2211 LPADEIGRRLTD
+2211 
-2223 AGVGVKVRFDAL
+2223 AGVVDA
-2235 SSARQA
+2235 
-2241 ELLADNPDDYRADTL
+2241 
-2256 VELDVK
+2256 
-2262 LSAIDS
+2262 
-2268 MLRESLPFYS
+2268 
-2278 LRTERNLLV
+2278 
-2287 QEGDEGFEVRSWP
+2287 
-2300 GSDDKS
+2300 
-2306 KTILL
+2306 
-2311 DNPEDAAQQKAI
+2311 KA
-2323 ERFILAN
+2323 
-2330 FDNFEQM
+2330 
-2337 PDELFLVDNKV
+2337 
-2348 LSHHDGRTRILAQ
+2348 T
-2361 KEDGAWTYN
+2361 
-2370 TNSELMSVTEL
+2370 
-2381 LDAAHVSGKVRGES
+2381 
-2395 YQKVIDALAE
+2395 
-2405 YHASTAE
+2405 
-2412 HADYELESV
+2412 
-2421 EQLVNLRKKI
+2421 EQLAPQL
-2431 EGYALGHPDSGR
+2431 
-2443 LEAMNSLLNQV
+2443 MLLN
-2454 NSRLEEVSVL
+2454 
-2464 AVSEQSI
+2464 
-2471 KAHDSFSRLY
+2471 
-2481 DQLDNA
+2481 
-2487 HLKQSKHLY
+2487 
-2496 LDGNGDF
+2496 
-2503 VTKGKGNL
+2503 
-2511 AKIDQLGGSDAVLE
+2511 
-2525 KVKASVNHEYG
+2525 
-2536 QAIADTIFAGLSANE
+2536 LS
-2551 LAKDGKGI
+2551 
-2559 DITGLNRIH
+2559 
-2568 QALEQHMSPV
+2568 
-2578 SATMY
+2578 
-2583 IWKPSD
+2583 
-2589 HSALGHAALQIGQG
+2589 
-2603 RTQIDAQAAADFNK
+2603 
-2617 QNYVSWWPLG
+2617 
-2627 SKSSNIR
+2627 
-2634 NIFNVATEYQPD
+2634 
-2646 LKLRWSDFSQ
+2646 
-2656 PAHQNDTLE
+2656 
-2665 HDMASEENDGFGL
+2665 NDGFGGRCDPL
-2678 NDGETKL
+2678 SKL
-2685 KRFIE
+2685 
-2690 KLNAA
+2690 
-2695 KGIDAAYKDA
+2695 
-2705 SEGYASV
+2705 V
-2712 LLGNPD
+2712 
-2718 MLVSTGIPAH
+2718 
-2728 VFQPFVDQWND
+2728 
-2739 TSYDMMDVAN
+2739 
-2749 RFAQELQK
+2749 
-2757 QAQASGDPALVAKRI
+2757 LVAKQ
-2772 DNVVRLFAE
+2772 
-2781 RALEEI
+2781 LENDGQVGVARQLLEKMYSAAAVLSNPTFYSDS
-2787 EAFKA
+2787 EKA
-2792 SQADEGRVFRI
+2792 NASKLLSSLAAIHAKNPMHDTSMKVWQEK
-2803 NLEGLDV
+2803 LEGKQALTVNGVVEKITDASANGKPVLLELDAPGHAM
-2810 AAMQAEWNRLSHDP
+2810 AAWAKGSGDDRVYGFYDPNAGIVEFSSAE
-2824 DARYQLLTKNCS
+2824 
-2836 STVAKVLKA
+2836 
-2845 GGADKLIGHTW
+2845 
-2856 RPKFGVWT
+2856 KFGDYLTRFFGKSDLNMAQGYKLGKNAAGEAIFNRVVVMDGNTLASYKPTFGDNTTMQGILDLPVFDAT
-2864 PTELFNFGQALQEAQ
+2864 PINKPEVTD
-2879 LEIAAKKQSHQ
+2879 
-2890 VNDDLDALSGS
+2890 VLDTLSGN
-2901 EKHKD
+2901 EKRKEN
-2906 KVAIENDGTPPRD
+2906 VAIENDGTPPRD
-2919 KVPLSPLTRF
+2919 KESLSPLTRF
-2929 LNNELYGER
+2929 LNNELYGEK

-2957 KGESQKVTLK
+2957 NGESQKVTLK

-2980 TASSDDETST
+2980 AASSEGETSA

-3007 EQASAIRSH
+3007 EQASAIRNH

-3056 NDKGIDPSNIILH
+3056 NDKGIDPSNIIIH

-3114 NPAGIVGTIAKAV
+3114 NPAGIVGAIAKAV

-3141 QETPILLLTDNEGLG
+3141 KETPILLLTDNEGLG
-3156 EEGEKLRV
+3156 EEGEKLRA
-3164 KLSNSGFNVTGE
+3164 KLAIAGYNVTGE

-3184 SNRLMSQY
+3184 SNRLMGQY
-3192 TGQIVSDLLNT
+3192 ADQIVSGLFNAEQAAVEAGEVLKGLEKDFKRYGDALKPDTSVPGKAKDIRTTKDFLNGYKNDHAKDIVDGFRSDMSIKQLVDLFVKGNWSAEQKGALAWEIESRALKVTFQNKSEKYNRLFREIASAGVVDAKATEQLAPQLMLLNLSNDGFGGRCDPLS
-3203 QHIKHNEA
+3203 KLVLVA
-3211 KLNLEPH
+3211 KQLEND
-3218 GKNYESRDLILKP
+3218 G
-3231 ISQPETVELG
+3231 QV
-3241 MPEVDQKVLADIAER
+3241 
-3256 ENVIIGVRPVD
+3256 GVARQLL
-3267 EKSKSLIAS
+3267 E
-3276 KMYSSKGL
+3276 KMYSAAAVLSNPTLYSDSEKANASKL
-3284 FVKAKSSDWG
+3284 LSSLAAIHAKN
-3294 PMSGFIPVDQSFAKA
+3294 PMHDTSMKVWQEKLEGKQALTVNGVVEKITDA
-3309 SARRD
+3309 SANGKPV
-3314 LETFNRHAEQSI
+3314 L
-3326 QSGNAVSADLYLNQ
+3326 
-3340 VRVEELVSK
+3340 
-3349 YHSLTPLELD
+3349 LELD
-3359 DQSGMYKTTATNGDQ
+3359 APGHAMAAWAKGSGDDRVYGFYDPNAGIVEFSSAEKFGAYLTRFFGKSDLNMAQGYKLGKNAAGEAIFNRVVVMDGNTLASYKPTFGDKTT
-3374 SVPFFLNRV
+3374 
-3383 TVDGNELWQVHY
+3383 
-3395 ITNGELAP
+3395 
-3403 FKVIGDPVS
+3403 
-3412 KQPMTAD
+3412 M
-3419 YDLLTVMYSYGDLGP
+3419 
-3434 QDKVKQPLTWQQWK
+3434 
-3448 DSVTYED
+3448 
-3455 LTPKYKELYSNEDL
+3455 
-3469 YNKKDGASLGNVSG
+3469 
-3483 RLKELKDRINVDL
+3483 
-3496 GRTNGLEMVHHGADD
+3496 
-3511 ANPYAV
+3511 
-3517 MADNFPAT
+3517 
-3525 FFVPK
+3525 
-3530 SLFAEDGLG
+3530 
-3539 EGKGSIQTYFNVNEQ
+3539 
-3554 GAVVIRNPQ
+3554 
-3563 EFSDF
+3563 
-3568 QQVTINASF
+3568 
-3577 RASFNDKWNHG
+3577 
-3588 LDEPLFT
+3588 
-3595 TKRKLSHEF
+3595 
-3604 LNKRDQLLKKLSG
+3604 
-3617 GRLDAQ
+3617 
-3623 DETLVALGNPDDV
+3623 
-3636 SGNKAIVAVDVSQ
+3636 
-3649 IFTRQELKERANVF
+3649 
-3663 AKPIGAS
+3663 
-3670 YQGILDQLDLVHQT
+3670 QGILDLPV
-3684 VSRDQIVASFELN
+3684 
-3697 KKVNA
+3697 
-3702 YIAEHPTSG
+3702 
-3711 RNQALTQLKEQI
+3711 
-3723 TSALFIGKMQVAQV
+3723 
-3737 DIDAIAQ
+3737 
-3744 TRPELAA
+3744 
-3751 RIFMVAIEEANGEH
+3751 
-3765 RGLTDMMVR
+3765 
-3774 WANEDPYLAPKQ
+3774 
-3786 GYKGE
+3786 
-3791 TPNDLGFDA
+3791 FDA
-3800 KYHVDL
+3800 TPIKKPGTSDVD
-3806 GDHYAD
+3806 GNAKIVDV
-3812 FKQWLETSQSNGL
+3812 T
-3825 LSKATLDESTKTV
+3825 
-3838 HLGYSY
+3838 
-3844 QELQDLTGVES
+3844 
-3855 VQMAFYFLKEAAKK
+3855 KEALADGK
-3869 VDPISGDSAEM
+3869 
-3880 ILLKKF
+3880 IL
-3886 ADKSYLSQLDSDRM
+3886 
-3900 DQIEGIYR
+3900 
-3908 SSHETDVDAW
+3908 
-3918 DRRYSGAGYDELT
+3918 
-3931 NKLAGATGVDE
+3931 
-3942 QLSVLLDDRK
+3942 
-3952 GLLIGEVHGSDV
+3952 
-3964 NGLRF
+3964 
-3969 VNEQMDALKKQG
+3969 
-3981 VTVIGLEHL
+3981 
-3990 RSDLAQPL
+3990 
-3998 IDRYLATGVMSS
+3998 
-4010 ELSAM
+4010 
-4015 LKTKHLD
+4015 
-4022 ATLFENARANGMRI
+4022 
-4036 VALDANSSAR
+4036 
-4046 PNVQGTEH
+4046 
-4054 GLMYR
+4054 
-4059 AGAANNIAVEVLQSL
+4059 
-4074 PDDEKFV
+4074 
-4081 AIYGKA
+4081 
-4087 HLQSHKGI
+4087 
-4095 EGFVP
+4095 
-4100 GITHRLDLPALRVSD
+4100 
-4115 SNQFRVEQDDM
+4115 
-4126 TLRVVYDDVANKP
+4126 
-4139 KLTFKDS
+4139 
-4146 LSGANTAIHNQNVN
+4146 HNQNVN
-4160 DWERVAVT
+4160 DWERVVVT

-4178 DGQIIVQMENDS
+4178 DGQIIVQMENDA
-4190 VVANAAANLAGKHP
+4190 VAAKAAANLAGKHP

-4240 RDDSDSNN
+4240 RDDSESNN
-4248 THLSGYSAE
+4248 TRLSGYSADE
-4257 DLAAKLANFQQSF
+4257 LAVKLAKFQQSF
-4270 SQAENINNTPD
+4270 NQAENVSSKPD

-4302 FINAMDVNGLRV
+4302 FINAMDANGLRL
-4314 DVSARSSEL
+4314 DVSVRSSEL
-4323 AVDAT
+4323 AVDET
-4328 GRKHTKDENGDWIQ
+4328 GRKHTKDANGNWVQ
-4342 KAETNKVSLSW
+4342 KAESNKVSLSW
-4353 NEQGE
+4353 NEQGD
-4358 VIAKEE
+4358 VVAKDE
-4364 RIRNGIAEGDIDLS
+4364 RIHNGIAEGDIDLS
-4378 RIGVSDVGEI
+4378 RIGISDVDEP

-4403 EKRKVET
+4403 EKRKAET
-4410 ETSSSAANNK
+4410 ETSSSSANNK

-4445 VGIKVGSGGFKSL
+4445 VGIKVGTGGFKSL
-4458 AFGDNNVMVHIGNG
+4458 AFGDNNVMIHIGNG
-4472 ESKHSVDMG
+4472 ESKHSFDIG

-4493 GNRNVSFNLGQS
+4493 GNRNVSFNKGRS
-4505 NDLLV
+4505 NDLIV

-4533 VLQSIATSGED
+4533 VLQSIATSGEGK
-4544 QDWLAAQEQQWT
+4544 DWLAAQEQQWT

-4573 SSVDYTCL
+4573 SSVDYTSL
-4581 VELDSHNERSSRGLK
+4581 VELDSQNERSSRGLK
-4596 HDTEAALNKQYN
+4596 HDAEAALNKQYN
-4608 QWLSGNSDSSAGKLS
+4608 QWLSGNGNNDTSKLS

-4706 LLGQM
+4706 LLGQL
-4711 AGIGAETTLADIFG
+4711 AGVGAETTLADIFG
-4725 VDYTT
+4725 VDYTA
-4730 SGQIVSRNGEAVDGV
+4730 SGHIVSRNGEAVDGV
-4745 AILTEMLEVIGEFSG
+4745 AILKEMLEVIGEFSG

-4775 LKSGI
+4775 LKAGI
-4780 DMGADGIQSFA
+4780 KTGADGIKSFA

-4796 KDKAPEEEENKSA
+4796 KEKAPEEEESKSS
-4809 VSVNG
+4809 VSLNG
-4814 TSVNSAQGAT
+4814 EILNSTQGAT
-4824 ASDGNTETAE
+4824 VADGSTETTE
-4834 TQDRAFGFN
+4834 TPDRAFGFN

-4862 MKSLVE
+4862 MKSLVA

-4949 GEGSDMGVL
+4949 GEGNDMGVL

-5000 IDTGLGRDY
+5000 IDTGSGRDY

-5019 DTGDGQ
+5019 DTGDDQ

-5037 ELGAGND
+5037 ELGAGDD

-5088 KFSQFNGEEG
+5088 KFSQFNGGEG

-5132 DISSEDNIVFN
+5132 DIRSEDNIVFN

-5162 ILRDPVSETDQAKF
+5162 ILRDPASDSDQAKF
-5176 EHIGSVTFN
+5176 EHIGSVTFS
-5185 DYFDGKRA
+5185 DYFNGNRA
-5193 QMIIAMGEKD
+5193 QVIIAMGEKD
-5203 ANGEREYTTLSES
+5203 ATGEREYTTLSES
-5216 SIDALVQA
+5216 AIDALVQA

-5247 AISTAWADVVHKKGI
+5247 AITTAWADVVHKKGI

>member
-11 YFFTGNYSADNGN
+11 YFFTGNYSADDGN
-24 NDIVAIGF
+24 NSIVAIGF

-54 HTGSGNDTVVGGSAY
+54 YTGSGNDTVVGGSAY
-69 LRVEDSTGH
+69 LRVEDTTGH

-102 AAGGVSIDHLGHHGD
+102 AAGGVSIDHLGNHGD
-117 VSYGGAAAYNSVK
+117 VNYGGAAAYNGIT

-148 LWHETNHGNLSF
+148 LWHETNQGNLSF
-160 AGAGAGNKLDRTWFD
+160 AGAGAGNKLDRTWFNR
-175 QYQGSRGDVSF
+175 YQDSRGDVTF

-223 ITLQG
+223 VTLQG

-236 RTRQAEDVYQQT
+236 RTRQAEDVYAQT
-248 HGNIRFEGVGGY
+248 RGNIRFEGVGGY
-260 NSFYSD
+260 NSLYSD

-275 GGGAYNTITR
+275 GGGAYNTIIR
-285 KGSGSSF
+285 KGSGNDF
-292 DAQGM
+292 AKEGM
-297 EYAKAEDIVLTTAKM
+297 TNAKADEIVLTKAVM
-312 HGSWIGSGTHAVT
+312 SGSWIGQDHHVT
-325 AVKSEREPNTYL
+325 AVKSASEPNTYL
-337 FAIADGTYTKINKVR
+337 FAFADSTYTKINKVQLR
-352 LSNDPKTGKLK
+352 NDPQTGELK
-363 YYSEAWYKQGNH
+363 YYSTAWYKEGNH
-375 LSGLARSDVS
+375 LSNLANQDISDN
-385 SAGGFEV
+385 GGFTAV
-392 NPINGGYTLS
+392 NINGAYTLS
-402 NIAVEHQQSLTVHA
+402 DLKVEHQQSLTVHA
-416 MEKDL
+416 VEKDL

-434 IDAKDVV
+434 IDAKDVA
-441 LSDAKMG
+441 LSEAKIG
-448 GHAISTDGTKVDVQA
+448 GTAISTDGTTVDVQA
-463 IKSNRKPNTYVYA
+463 VKSNRKPNTYVYA

-493 AETGVLKYQA
+493 PKTGALKYQA

-514 NLANEDI
+514 DLANEDI

-538 ALNYSVNAIRSM
+538 DLHYSVNAVRST

-574 SSGDVHFSGA
+574 SSGDVHFNGA

-698 VAMLGGYNT
+698 VVMLGGYNT

-714 HGLWLAAGGFN
+714 NGLWLAAGGFN
-725 VMTQVGNGEVTSVL
+725 VMTQVGKGDVASVL
-739 AGGANVLTKVGEG
+739 AGGANVLTKVGDG
-752 ELTAGMLGGANVMTH
+752 DLTAGMLGGANVITH
-767 ISGDEQASNTT
+767 ISGDNETSNTT

-787 LTKKGKGDTLAVM
+787 LTKKGKGNALAVM
-800 GGGANVLTHVGDGST
+800 GGGANVLTHVGDGTT

-870 TSIAAMIG
+870 TSIAVMIG

-958 FTHIGNGST
+958 FTHVGSGST
-967 FAAMIGQANV
+967 FAAMIGQANI
-977 MTKVGN
+977 MTKVGD

-998 HVGDGTSLGLFAG
+998 HVGDGTSLGIFAG
-1011 EMNVMTKVGNGT
+1011 EVNVMTKVGNGT

-1122 IAKGKANIVTKVG
+1122 IAKGKANIITKVG
-1135 DGLGINVAWGQANVF
+1135 DGLGVNVAWGQANVF

-1163 GEANIL
+1163 GEANVI

-1211 DGRNVVLAKGEANI
+1211 NGRNVVLAKGEANI

-1236 ALWSKGNVVTKV
+1236 ALWSKGNIVTKV

-1261 NITTTVGN
+1261 NITTTVGD

-1283 TKVGNGVSVNVA
+1283 TKVGDGVSVNVA

-1309 NVAVMKGKANAN
+1309 NVAVMKGKVNAN

-1326 GLNINASY
+1326 GLGINASY
-1334 ARNNVA
+1334 AQNNVA
-1340 IKVGNGDFYSL
+1340 IKIGNGDFYSL

-1361 KLSALFDNVK
+1361 KLSALFDNIK
-1371 QTLLGVGGSQA
+1371 QTVLGVGGSQA
-1382 INYLVQGDEASTSGT
+1382 INYLVQGDEASSSGT
-1397 QKGRGAIAT
+1397 QKGRGAIET

-1444 EMDNDLNIDGASDHA
+1444 KMQNALDVDGSSDQTQA

-1470 GDRGWQST
+1470 GDQGWKST

-1483 SYSGSVYGVNGE
+1483 SHSGNVYGVNGE
-1495 GHGTRVTELDT
+1495 GHGARVTELDT
-1506 HTNTS
+1506 YTNTS

-1583 GHNDGLGYILDN
+1583 GQNDGLGYILDN
-1595 VVAKSESSPQANAVS
+1595 VVAKSESSQQANAVS
-1610 EHAKQN
+1610 EHATQN

-1650 QSQLESTDQQ
+1650 QSQLESTDQK
-1660 AIENNGQAQRDAVKE
+1660 ALENNGQAQRDAVKE
-1675 ESEAVTAELTTLA
+1675 ESEAVTAELTKLA

-1693 LDGQATHTGKSGEQW
+1693 LDGQATHTGESGDQW

-1719 VQSQIDDAKQLASD
+1719 VQRQLDDAKQLAND
-1733 KMAAAKQTQSDN
+1733 KIAAAKQTQSDN

-1750 DSIAKSEA
+1750 ESVAKSEA

-1772 DIAEAKADAET
+1772 DIADAKADAET
-1783 RKADAVAKSHDAK
+1783 RQADAMAKSNDAK

-1824 NQAQND
+1824 NQAQKD
-1830 AQGAKQNEGD
+1830 AKGTKQNEGD
-1840 RPDRQGVA
+1840 RPDREGVT

-1863 ETGSHVNTD
+1863 ETGSHVTND

-1877 DGRFSDGLTE
+1877 DGRFSEGLSE
-1887 QELEAL
+1887 QEQEAL

-1904 INAGIRS
+1904 INAGIRG
-1911 KNSGSTITSMF
+1911 KNSSSTISSMF
-1922 MEANADSIVVDTTA
+1922 TETNSDSIVLPTAA
-1936 SQDVVRKEVRISGVN
+1936 SQDVVRKEIRISGVN
-1951 LVGLGEASHDSAESL
+1951 LEGLGEASHDTAESL
-1966 VAARAEKVANLYRW
+1966 VSARAEKVANLYRW
-1980 LDTDNDVATDKYVPV
+1980 LDTDNDAATDKYVPV

-2003 DVSDEVKQ
+2003 DVSDEAKE
-2011 RMIQSMSGYI
+2011 RMIQFVGGYI

-2031 QAQALATLFVESTLD
+2031 QAQALATLFVEATLD

-2067 TPHAEKSIV
+2067 APHGEKSIV
-2076 SFWSGKNFKQYRDV
+2076 SFWSGRNFKEYRNV
-2090 LDNAQTDGKKVVYD
+2090 LDNAQADGKKVVYD

-2109 NAFAIDLNKHLMRWG
+2109 NAFAIDLNKQLMRWG
-2124 GLFLDP
+2124 GMFLDP

-2150 GFWSSVYATGAQH
+2150 GFWSSVYATGAQN

-2170 GGVRLGNYFWHV
+2170 GGMRLGNYFWNV

-2197 EIRLLDKPVSEYKD
+2197 EIRLLDKPVSAYKD
-2211 LPADEIGRRLTD
+2211 IPVEDIGRRLTD
-2223 AGVGVKVRFDAL
+2223 AGVAVKVRFDAL
-2235 SSARQA
+2235 SHEKQA
-2241 ELLADNPDDYRADTL
+2241 DLLADNPDGYKADTL

-2287 QEGDEGFEVRSWP
+2287 QEGEEGFEVRSWP
-2300 GSDDKS
+2300 GTDGKS

-2311 DNPEDAAQQKAI
+2311 DNPEDAAQQKSI

-2370 TNSELMSVTEL
+2370 ANVELMSVTEL

-2395 YQKVIDALAE
+2395 YQQVIDALTE
-2405 YHASTAE
+2405 YHASTVE

-2421 EQLVNLRKKI
+2421 EKLLNLRKQI
-2431 EGYALGHPDSGR
+2431 EGYVLGHPDSGR
-2443 LEAMNSLLNQV
+2443 VEAMNSLLNQV
-2454 NSRLEEVSVL
+2454 NSRLEEVAVL

-2487 HLKQSKHLY
+2487 NLKESKHLY

-2511 AKIDQLGGSDAVLE
+2511 ANIDKLGGSDAVLE
-2525 KVKASVNHEYG
+2525 KVKVAVTHEYG
-2536 QAIADTIFAGLSANE
+2536 QVVADTIFAGLSAND

-2559 DITGLNRIH
+2559 DIAGLNKVH
-2568 QALEQHMSPV
+2568 QAIEQHMSPV

-2589 HSALGHAALQIGQG
+2589 HSTLGHAALQIGQG
-2603 RTQIDAQAAADFNK
+2603 RTQLEGQAAADFNK

-2634 NIFNVATEYQPD
+2634 NIFNVATEDQPD

-2685 KRFIE
+2685 KRFVE

-2695 KGIDAAYKDA
+2695 KGIDASYKDA

-2718 MLVSTGIPAH
+2718 MLASTGIPAH

-2749 RFAQELQK
+2749 RFAEELQK
-2757 QAQASGDPALVAKRI
+2757 QAQASGDPALVEKRI

-2810 AAMQAEWNRLSHDP
+2810 AAMQAEWNRLSNDP

-2845 GGADKLIGHTW
+2845 GGADRLIGHTW

-2890 VNDDLDALSGS
+2890 ATDLLDALSGN
-2901 EKHKD
+2901 EKHKEN
-2906 KVAIENDGTPPRD
+2906 VAIENDGTPPRD
-2919 KVPLSPLTRF
+2919 KESLSPLTRF
-2929 LNNELYGER
+2929 LNNELYGEK

-2957 KGESQKVTLK
+2957 NGESQKVTLK

-2980 TASSDDETST
+2980 AASSEGETSA

-3007 EQASAIRSH
+3007 EQASAIRNH

-3056 NDKGIDPSNIILH
+3056 NDKGIDPSNIIIH

-3114 NPAGIVGTIAKAV
+3114 NPAGIVGAIAKAV

-3141 QETPILLLTDNEGLG
+3141 KETPILLLTDNEGLG
-3156 EEGEKLRV
+3156 EEGEKLRA
-3164 KLSNSGFNVTGE
+3164 KLAIAGYNVTGE

-3184 SNRLMSQY
+3184 SNRLMGQY
-3192 TGQIVSDLLNT
+3192 ADQIVSGLFNAEQAAVDAGEVLKGLEKDFKRYGDALKPDTSVPGKSKDIRTTKDFLNGYKNDHAKEIVDGFRSDMSIKQLVDLFVKGNWSAEQKGALAWEIESRALKVTFQNKSEKYNRLFREIASAGVVDAKATEQLAPQLMLLNLSNDGFGGRCDPLS
-3203 QHIKHNEA
+3203 KLVLVA
-3211 KLNLEPH
+3211 KQLEND
-3218 GKNYESRDLILKP
+3218 G
-3231 ISQPETVELG
+3231 QV
-3241 MPEVDQKVLADIAER
+3241 
-3256 ENVIIGVRPVD
+3256 GVARQLL
-3267 EKSKSLIAS
+3267 E
-3276 KMYSSKGL
+3276 KMYSAAAVLSNPTLYSDSEKANASKL
-3284 FVKAKSSDWG
+3284 LSSLAAIHAKN
-3294 PMSGFIPVDQSFAKA
+3294 PMHDTSMKVWQEKLEGKQALTVNGVVEKITEA
-3309 SARRD
+3309 SANGKPV
-3314 LETFNRHAEQSI
+3314 L
-3326 QSGNAVSADLYLNQ
+3326 
-3340 VRVEELVSK
+3340 
-3349 YHSLTPLELD
+3349 LELD
-3359 DQSGMYKTTATNGDQ
+3359 APGHAMAAWAKGSGDDRVYGFYDPNAGIVEFSSAEKFGDYLTRFFGKSDLNMAQSYKLGKNAAGEAIFNRVVVMDGNTLASYKPTFGDKTT
-3374 SVPFFLNRV
+3374 
-3383 TVDGNELWQVHY
+3383 
-3395 ITNGELAP
+3395 
-3403 FKVIGDPVS
+3403 
-3412 KQPMTAD
+3412 M
-3419 YDLLTVMYSYGDLGP
+3419 
-3434 QDKVKQPLTWQQWK
+3434 
-3448 DSVTYED
+3448 
-3455 LTPKYKELYSNEDL
+3455 
-3469 YNKKDGASLGNVSG
+3469 
-3483 RLKELKDRINVDL
+3483 
-3496 GRTNGLEMVHHGADD
+3496 
-3511 ANPYAV
+3511 
-3517 MADNFPAT
+3517 
-3525 FFVPK
+3525 
-3530 SLFAEDGLG
+3530 
-3539 EGKGSIQTYFNVNEQ
+3539 
-3554 GAVVIRNPQ
+3554 
-3563 EFSDF
+3563 
-3568 QQVTINASF
+3568 
-3577 RASFNDKWNHG
+3577 
-3588 LDEPLFT
+3588 
-3595 TKRKLSHEF
+3595 
-3604 LNKRDQLLKKLSG
+3604 
-3617 GRLDAQ
+3617 
-3623 DETLVALGNPDDV
+3623 
-3636 SGNKAIVAVDVSQ
+3636 
-3649 IFTRQELKERANVF
+3649 
-3663 AKPIGAS
+3663 
-3670 YQGILDQLDLVHQT
+3670 QGILDLPV
-3684 VSRDQIVASFELN
+3684 
-3697 KKVNA
+3697 
-3702 YIAEHPTSG
+3702 
-3711 RNQALTQLKEQI
+3711 
-3723 TSALFIGKMQVAQV
+3723 
-3737 DIDAIAQ
+3737 
-3744 TRPELAA
+3744 
-3751 RIFMVAIEEANGEH
+3751 
-3765 RGLTDMMVR
+3765 
-3774 WANEDPYLAPKQ
+3774 
-3786 GYKGE
+3786 
-3791 TPNDLGFDA
+3791 FDA
-3800 KYHVDL
+3800 TPIKKTGTSDVD
-3806 GDHYAD
+3806 GNAKIVDV
-3812 FKQWLETSQSNGL
+3812 T
-3825 LSKATLDESTKTV
+3825 
-3838 HLGYSY
+3838 
-3844 QELQDLTGVES
+3844 
-3855 VQMAFYFLKEAAKK
+3855 KEALADGK
-3869 VDPISGDSAEM
+3869 
-3880 ILLKKF
+3880 IL
-3886 ADKSYLSQLDSDRM
+3886 
-3900 DQIEGIYR
+3900 
-3908 SSHETDVDAW
+3908 
-3918 DRRYSGAGYDELT
+3918 
-3931 NKLAGATGVDE
+3931 
-3942 QLSVLLDDRK
+3942 
-3952 GLLIGEVHGSDV
+3952 
-3964 NGLRF
+3964 
-3969 VNEQMDALKKQG
+3969 
-3981 VTVIGLEHL
+3981 
-3990 RSDLAQPL
+3990 
-3998 IDRYLATGVMSS
+3998 
-4010 ELSAM
+4010 
-4015 LKTKHLD
+4015 
-4022 ATLFENARANGMRI
+4022 
-4036 VALDANSSAR
+4036 
-4046 PNVQGTEH
+4046 
-4054 GLMYR
+4054 
-4059 AGAANNIAVEVLQSL
+4059 
-4074 PDDEKFV
+4074 
-4081 AIYGKA
+4081 
-4087 HLQSHKGI
+4087 
-4095 EGFVP
+4095 
-4100 GITHRLDLPALRVSD
+4100 
-4115 SNQFRVEQDDM
+4115 
-4126 TLRVVYDDVANKP
+4126 
-4139 KLTFKDS
+4139 
-4146 LSGANTAIHNQNVN
+4146 HNQNVN
-4160 DWERVAVT
+4160 DWERVVVT

-4178 DGQIIVQMENDS
+4178 DGQIIVQMENDA
-4190 VVANAAANLAGKHP
+4190 VAAKAAANLAGKHP

-4240 RDDSDSNN
+4240 RDDSESNN
-4248 THLSGYSAE
+4248 TRLSGYSADE
-4257 DLAAKLANFQQSF
+4257 LAVKLAKFQQSF
-4270 SQAENINNTPD
+4270 NQAENVSSKPD

-4302 FINAMDVNGLRV
+4302 FINAMDANGLRL
-4314 DVSARSSEL
+4314 DVSVRSSEL
-4323 AVDAT
+4323 AVDET
-4328 GRKHTKDENGDWIQ
+4328 GRKHTKDANGNWVQ
-4342 KAETNKVSLSW
+4342 KAESNKVSLSW
-4353 NEQGE
+4353 NEQGD
-4358 VIAKEE
+4358 VVAKDE

-4378 RIGVSDVGEI
+4378 RIGISDVDEP

-4394 DNNDVFDAP
+4394 DNKDVFDAP
-4403 EKRKVET
+4403 EKRKAET
-4410 ETSSSAANNK
+4410 ETSSSSANNK

-4445 VGIKVGSGGFKSL
+4445 VGIKVGTGGFKSL
-4458 AFGDNNVMVHIGNG
+4458 AFGDNNVMIHIGNG
-4472 ESKHSVDMG
+4472 ESKHSFDIG

-4493 GNRNVSFNLGQS
+4493 GNRNVSFNKGRS
-4505 NDLLV
+4505 NDLIV

-4533 VLQSIATSGED
+4533 VLQSIATSGEGK
-4544 QDWLAAQEQQWT
+4544 DWLAAQEQQWT

-4573 SSVDYTCL
+4573 SSVDYTSL
-4581 VELDSHNERSSRGLK
+4581 VELDSQNERSSRGLK
-4596 HDTEAALNKQYN
+4596 YDAEAALNKQYN
-4608 QWLSGNSDSSAGKLS
+4608 QWLSGNGNNDTSKLS

-4706 LLGQM
+4706 LLGQL
-4711 AGIGAETTLADIFG
+4711 AGVGAETTLADIFG
-4725 VDYTT
+4725 VDYTA
-4730 SGQIVSRNGEAVDGV
+4730 SGHIVSRNGEAVDGV
-4745 AILTEMLEVIGEFSG
+4745 AILKEMLEVIGEFSG

-4780 DMGADGIQSFA
+4780 NMGADGIKSFA

-4796 KDKAPEEEENKSA
+4796 KEKAPEEEEDNSS

-4814 TSVNSAQGAT
+4814 ANVNSAQGAT
-4824 ASDGNTETAE
+4824 VADGSTETAE
-4834 TQDRAFGFN
+4834 TPDRAFGFN

-4893 HLQGDGDINLSLGN
+4893 HLQGDGDINISLGN

-4949 GEGSDMGVL
+4949 GEGNDMGVL

-5000 IDTGLGRDY
+5000 IDTGSGRDY

-5019 DTGDGQ
+5019 DTGDDQ

-5037 ELGAGND
+5037 ELGAGDD

-5088 KFSQFNGEEG
+5088 KFSQFNGGEG

-5132 DISSEDNIVFN
+5132 DIRSEDNIVFN

-5162 ILRDPVSETDQAKF
+5162 ILRDPASDSDQAKF
-5176 EHIGSVTFN
+5176 EHIGSVTFS
-5185 DYFDGKRA
+5185 DYFNGNRA
-5193 QMIIAMGEKD
+5193 QVIIAMGEKD
-5203 ANGEREYTTLSES
+5203 ATGEREYTTLSES
-5216 SIDALVQA
+5216 AIDALVQA

-5247 AISTAWADVVHKKGI
+5247 AITTAWADVVHKKGI

>member
-11 YFFTGNYSADNGN
+11 YFFTGNYSADDGN
-24 NDIVAIGF
+24 NNIVAIGF
-32 GGEIHAYGGD
+32 GGQIHAYGGD

-54 HTGSGNDTVVGGSAY
+54 YTGSGNDTVVGGSAY
-69 LRVEDSTGH
+69 LKVEDSTGH
-78 LSVKGAAGYADI
+78 LTVKGAAGYADI

-102 AAGGVSIDHLGHHGD
+102 AAGGVSIDHLGNHGD
-117 VSYGGAAAYNSVK
+117 VSYGGAAAYNGIT

-148 LWHETNHGNLSF
+148 LWHETNQGNLSF
-160 AGAGAGNKLDRTWFD
+160 AGAGAGNKLDRTWFNR
-175 QYQGSRGDVSF
+175 YQGSRGDVTF

-236 RTRQAEDVYQQT
+236 RTRQAEDVYAQT
-248 HGNIRFEGVGGY
+248 RGNIRFEGVGGY
-260 NSFYSD
+260 NSLYSD

-297 EYAKAEDIVLTTAKM
+297 EYAKAEDIVLTAAQM
-312 HGSWIGSGTHAVT
+312 HGLSIDNGNKFHAVT

-352 LSNDPKTGKLK
+352 LYNDPETGKLK
-363 YYSEAWYKQGNH
+363 YYSEAWFKRGNH
-375 LSGLARSDVS
+375 LAELARSDVS

-402 NIAVEHQQSLTVHA
+402 NIAVEHQQSVTVHA
-416 MEKDL
+416 VEKNL

-434 IDAKDVV
+434 IDAKDVA

-448 GHAISTDGTKVDVQA
+448 GDAIYADGTKVDVEA
-463 IKSNRKPNTYVYA
+463 VKSNRKPNTYVYA
-476 KVLGP
+476 KVLGRH
-481 YTKIVVVELAND
+481 TKIVVVELAND
-493 AETGVLKYQA
+493 PKTGALKYQA
-503 RSWYKEGDHTA
+503 RSWYKEGNHTA

-538 ALNYSVNAIRSM
+538 DLHYSVNAVRST
-550 SETVADIDEYTDQ
+550 SETVADIEEYTDQ
-563 TLFKPATDSGE
+563 TLFKPANDSGE
-574 SSGDVHFSGA
+574 SSGDVRFNGA

-596 GNVYFNG
+596 GNVHFNG

-698 VAMLGGYNT
+698 VVMLGGYNT

-714 HGLWLAAGGFN
+714 NGLWLAAGGFD
-725 VMTQVGNGEVTSVL
+725 VMTQVGQGDVAAVL
-739 AGGANVLTKVGEG
+739 AGGANVLTKMGEG
-752 ELTAGMLGGANVMTH
+752 ELTSGMLGGANVITH
-767 ISGDEQASNTT
+767 ISGDNETSNTT

-787 LTKKGKGDTLAVM
+787 LTKKGKGNTLAVM
-800 GGGANVLTHVGDGST
+800 GGGANVLTHVGDGTT

-870 TSIAAMIG
+870 TSIAVMIG

-958 FTHIGNGST
+958 FTHVGSGST
-967 FAAMIGQANV
+967 FAAMIGQANI

-989 MVGKANIYT
+989 MVGKANI
-998 HVGDGTSLGLFAG
+998 
-1011 EMNVMTKVGNGT
+1011 
-1023 TLAAMFGKANI
+1023 
-1034 MTHVGDGL
+1034 MTHVGDG
-1042 TGVLALGEANIV
+1042 
-1054 TKVGDDFMGVVAA
+1054 
-1067 AKANVVTHVGD
+1067 
-1078 ATTAAVLAG
+1078 TTAAVLAG

-1103 LISDIGNVMTHV
+1103 LISDVGNVMTHV

-1122 IAKGKANIVTKVG
+1122 IAKGKANLITKVG
-1135 DGLGINVAWGQANVF
+1135 DGLGVNVAWGQANVF

-1163 GEANIL
+1163 GEANLI

-1174 GQEVSV
+1174 GQELSV
-1180 VQGKANI
+1180 VQGEANI

-1211 DGRNVVLAKGEANI
+1211 HGQNVVLAKGEANI

-1236 ALWSKGNVVTKV
+1236 ALWSKGNIVTKV
-1248 GDGMQVTAAKGKA
+1248 GDGMQVTAAKGQA

-1269 GLSVTAAY
+1269 GLNVTAAY

-1283 TKVGNGVSVNVA
+1283 TKVGDGVSVNVA

-1321 IHIGD
+1321 IHVGD

-1334 ARNNVA
+1334 AQNNVA

-1361 KLSALFDNVK
+1361 KLSALFDNIK
-1371 QTLLGVGGSQA
+1371 QTVLGVGGSQA
-1382 INYLVQGDEASTSGT
+1382 INYLVQGDEASSSGT
-1397 QKGRGAIAT
+1397 HKGRGAIAT

-1416 MDAIEEVGSDLG
+1416 MDAIKEVGSDLG
-1428 DSLTGSVT
+1428 DSLIGSVT

-1444 EMDNDLNIDGASDHA
+1444 KMQHVINVDDSSVQA
-1459 PNLIVNGDFEQ
+1459 PNLIVNGDFEL
-1470 GDRGWQST
+1470 GEHGWQST

-1483 SYSGSVYGVNGE
+1483 SYAGSVYGVEGE
-1495 GHGTRVTELDT
+1495 GHGARVTELDT
-1506 HTNTS
+1506 YTNTS
-1511 LYQDLTDLT
+1511 LYQDLANLAQ
-1520 EGEVIAVSFD
+1520 GEVIAVSFD

-1545 LWNGEVVFSSSGDAS
+1545 LWNGEVVFSSSGDES
-1560 AWQQKTLKLTAHA
+1560 AWQQKTLKLTAQA

-1595 VVAKSESSPQANAVS
+1595 VVATSESSQQANAIR
-1610 EHAKQN
+1610 EHATQN
-1616 QASQNALSDKERAEA
+1616 PAAQNALSDKERAEA

-1660 AIENNGQAQRDAVKE
+1660 ALENNGQAQRDAVQE
-1675 ESEAVTAELTTLA
+1675 ESEAITAELTKLA

-1693 LDGQATHTGKSGEQW
+1693 LDSQATHTGESGDQW
-1708 RNDFAGGLLDG
+1708 RNEFASGLLAG
-1719 VQSQIDDAKQLASD
+1719 VQTQLDDAKQLAND
-1733 KMAAAKQTQSDN
+1733 KIAEAKQTHADN
-1745 NSKVK
+1745 QNKVK
-1750 DSIAKSEA
+1750 DAVAKSEA

-1772 DIAEAKADAET
+1772 DIADAQADAEK
-1783 RKADAVAKSHDAK
+1783 RKADALAKGKDAQ
-1796 QAESDAHSAAND
+1796 QAESDAHHAVNN
-1808 AQSRGDRDAM
+1808 AQSRGDRDVQV
-1818 NAENKA
+1818 AENKA
-1824 NQAQND
+1824 NQAQAD

-1840 RPDRQGVA
+1840 RPDRQGVT
-1848 GSGLSGNAHRVEGAG
+1848 GSGLSGNAHSVEGAG
-1863 ETGSHVNTD
+1863 ETDSHVKTD

-1877 DGRFSDGLTE
+1877 DGRFSEGLTE
-1887 QELEAL
+1887 QEQEAL
-1893 EGATN
+1893 EGVTN

-1904 INAGIRS
+1904 INAGIRA
-1911 KNSGSTITSMF
+1911 KNSGSTITTMF
-1922 MEANADSIVVDTTA
+1922 TEANTDSIVVPTTT
-1936 SQDVVRKEVRISGVN
+1936 SQDVVRKEIRISGVN
-1951 LVGLGEASHDSAESL
+1951 LEGLGEASHDG
-1966 VAARAEKVANLYRW
+1966 
-1980 LDTDNDVATDKYVPV
+1980 T
-1995 PGFERVDA
+1995 
-2003 DVSDEVKQ
+2003 
-2011 RMIQSMSGYI
+2011 
-2021 EHTDNQVPKD
+2021 
-2031 QAQALATLFVESTLD
+2031 
-2046 YDWDKRVEFLT
+2046 
-2057 KLESYGYSFE
+2057 
-2067 TPHAEKSIV
+2067 
-2076 SFWSGKNFKQYRDV
+2076 
-2090 LDNAQTDGKKVVYD
+2090 
-2104 IDVKG
+2104 
-2109 NAFAIDLNKHLMRWG
+2109 
-2124 GLFLDP
+2124 
-2130 DNAEQNQLKSSIDA
+2130 
-2144 ATFSNT
+2144 
-2150 GFWSSVYATGAQH
+2150 
-2163 DVYVIAE
+2163 
-2170 GGVRLGNYFWHV
+2170 
-2182 ELPALRQLQREGLVG
+2182 LVG
-2197 EIRLLDKPVSEYKD
+2197 TVVN
-2211 LPADEIGRRLTD
+2211 T
-2223 AGVGVKVRFDAL
+2223 
-2235 SSARQA
+2235 
-2241 ELLADNPDDYRADTL
+2241 
-2256 VELDVK
+2256 
-2262 LSAIDS
+2262 

-2287 QEGDEGFEVRSWP
+2287 QEGDEGFEVRAWP
-2300 GSDDKS
+2300 GTEDKS
-2306 KTILL
+2306 KTIILE
-2311 DNPEDAAQQKAI
+2311 DPEDAAQHKAI

-2348 LSHHDGRTRILAQ
+2348 ISHHEGRTHVLAQ
-2361 KEDGAWTYN
+2361 RVDGAWQYN
-2370 TNSELMSVTEL
+2370 ATVELMSVTEL
-2381 LDAAHVSGKVRGES
+2381 LDAANVTGKIRGES
-2395 YQKVIDALAE
+2395 YQQVIDALTD
-2405 YHASTAE
+2405 YHASITE
-2412 HADYELESV
+2412 HADYEPESV
-2421 EQLVNLRKKI
+2421 EKLLNLRKKI
-2431 EGYALGHPDSGR
+2431 EGYVLGHPDSGR
-2443 LEAMNSLLNQV
+2443 VEAMNSLLNQV
-2454 NSRLEEVSVL
+2454 NTRLDEVSLLSV
-2464 AVSEQSI
+2464 AEQTI
-2471 KAHDSFSRLY
+2471 QAQDSFSRLY
-2481 DQLDNA
+2481 DQLEAAN
-2487 HLKQSKHLY
+2487 LKESKHLD
-2496 LDGNGDF
+2496 LDQNGDF

-2511 AKIDQLGGSDAVLE
+2511 ANIDLLGSREAVLE
-2525 KVKASVNHEYG
+2525 KVKLTVSNEYG
-2536 QAIADTIFAGLSANE
+2536 QTVADTIFAGLSAKD

-2559 DITGLNRIH
+2559 DIAGLNKVH
-2568 QALEQHMSPV
+2568 QAIEQHLSPV
-2578 SATMY
+2578 SATLY

-2603 RTQIDAQAAADFNK
+2603 RTQLEGQAAADFNQ

-2627 SKSSNIR
+2627 SKSSNIG
-2634 NIFNVATEYQPD
+2634 NILNVTTKDQPD
-2646 LKLRWSDFSQ
+2646 LKLRWKDFSQ
-2656 PAHQNDTLE
+2656 PAAHGESLAF
-2665 HDMASEENDGFGL
+2665 DMQTEENDDFGL
-2678 NDGETKL
+2678 KSAEDKL
-2685 KRFIE
+2685 KDFI
-2690 KLNAA
+2690 KQLASA
-2695 KGIDAAYKDA
+2695 SGVDKKFKDISQA
-2705 SEGYASV
+2705 FTMMA
-2712 LLGNPD
+2712 LMNPD
-2718 MLVSTGIPAH
+2718 ILESANIPEH
-2728 VFQPFVDQWND
+2728 ISKPFVDQWND
-2739 TSYDMMDVAN
+2739 TSYDMQDVAQRFAKELQEQAKVAAN
-2749 RFAQELQK
+2749 SEQMEQQISEVVRRFAQDELDKIQT
-2757 QAQASGDPALVAKRI
+2757 
-2772 DNVVRLFAE
+2772 
-2781 RALEEI
+2781 
-2787 EAFKA
+2787 FKET
-2792 SQADEGRVFRI
+2792 QADQGRVFRI

-2810 AAMQAEWNRLSHDP
+2810 AAMQAEWHRLSNDP

-2856 RPKFGVWT
+2856 LPKFGVWT

-2890 VNDDLDALSGS
+2890 VTDVLDALSG
-2901 EKHKD
+2901 
-2906 KVAIENDGTPPRD
+2906 N
-2919 KVPLSPLTRF
+2919 
-2929 LNNELYGER
+2929 
-2938 DARRKIGDI
+2938 
-2947 TQTLLDHAVE
+2947 
-2957 KGESQKVTLK
+2957 
-2967 GEAGRLTGYYHQG
+2967 
-2980 TASSDDETST
+2980 
-2990 TSGKVVLFLH
+2990 
-3000 GSGSSAE
+3000 
-3007 EQASAIRSH
+3007 
-3016 YQKQGI
+3016 
-3022 DMLAVNLRGYGES
+3022 
-3035 DGGPSEKGLYQD
+3035 
-3047 ARTMFNYLV
+3047 
-3056 NDKGIDPSNIILH
+3056 
-3069 GYSMGGPIAA
+3069 
-3079 DLARY
+3079 
-3084 AAQNGQAV
+3084 
-3092 SGLLLDRPM
+3092 
-3101 PSMTKAI
+3101 
-3108 TAHEVA
+3108 
-3114 NPAGIVGTIAKAV
+3114 
-3127 NGQFSVEK
+3127 
-3135 NLKGLP
+3135 
-3141 QETPILLLTDNEGLG
+3141 
-3156 EEGEKLRV
+3156 
-3164 KLSNSGFNVTGE
+3164 
-3176 QTFYGHEA
+3176 
-3184 SNRLMSQY
+3184 
-3192 TGQIVSDLLNT
+3192 
-3203 QHIKHNEA
+3203 
-3211 KLNLEPH
+3211 
-3218 GKNYESRDLILKP
+3218 
-3231 ISQPETVELG
+3231 
-3241 MPEVDQKVLADIAER
+3241 
-3256 ENVIIGVRPVD
+3256 
-3267 EKSKSLIAS
+3267 
-3276 KMYSSKGL
+3276 
-3284 FVKAKSSDWG
+3284 KAK
-3294 PMSGFIPVDQSFAKA
+3294 
-3309 SARRD
+3309 
-3314 LETFNRHAEQSI
+3314 
-3326 QSGNAVSADLYLNQ
+3326 
-3340 VRVEELVSK
+3340 
-3349 YHSLTPLELD
+3349 
-3359 DQSGMYKTTATNGDQ
+3359 
-3374 SVPFFLNRV
+3374 
-3383 TVDGNELWQVHY
+3383 
-3395 ITNGELAP
+3395 
-3403 FKVIGDPVS
+3403 
-3412 KQPMTAD
+3412 
-3419 YDLLTVMYSYGDLGP
+3419 
-3434 QDKVKQPLTWQQWK
+3434 
-3448 DSVTYED
+3448 
-3455 LTPKYKELYSNEDL
+3455 
-3469 YNKKDGASLGNVSG
+3469 
-3483 RLKELKDRINVDL
+3483 
-3496 GRTNGLEMVHHGADD
+3496 
-3511 ANPYAV
+3511 
-3517 MADNFPAT
+3517 
-3525 FFVPK
+3525 
-3530 SLFAEDGLG
+3530 
-3539 EGKGSIQTYFNVNEQ
+3539 
-3554 GAVVIRNPQ
+3554 
-3563 EFSDF
+3563 
-3568 QQVTINASF
+3568 
-3577 RASFNDKWNHG
+3577 
-3588 LDEPLFT
+3588 
-3595 TKRKLSHEF
+3595 
-3604 LNKRDQLLKKLSG
+3604 
-3617 GRLDAQ
+3617 
-3623 DETLVALGNPDDV
+3623 
-3636 SGNKAIVAVDVSQ
+3636 VAVDLAQ
-3649 IFTRQELKERANVF
+3649 IFTVQELKERAKVF

-3670 YQGILDQLDLVHQT
+3670 YQGILDQLDLVHQAKG
-3684 VSRDQIVASFELN
+3684 RYQIAASFELN
-3697 KKVNA
+3697 KKIND
-3702 YIAEHPTSG
+3702 YIVEHPTSG
-3711 RNQALTQLKEQI
+3711 RNQALTQLKEQV
-3723 TSALFIGKMQVAQV
+3723 TSALFIGKMQVAQAG
-3737 DIDAIAQ
+3737 IDAIAQ
-3744 TRPELAA
+3744 TRPELAT
-3751 RIFMVAIEEANGEH
+3751 RIFMVAIEEANGKH
-3765 RGLTDMMVR
+3765 VGLTDMMLR
-3774 WANEDPYLAPKQ
+3774 WANEDPYLAPKH

-3791 TPNDLGFDA
+3791 MPSDLGFDA

-3806 GDHYAD
+3806 GEHYAD

-3844 QELQDLTGVES
+3844 QELQDLTGAES

-3869 VDPISGDSAEM
+3869 ADPISGDSAEM

-3886 ADKSYLSQLDSDRM
+3886 ADQNYLSQLDSDRM

-3918 DRRYSGAGYDELT
+3918 DRRYSGKGYDELT
-3931 NKLAGATGVDE
+3931 NMLASATGVDE

-3969 VNEQMDALKKQG
+3969 VNEQMEALKKQG

-4022 ATLFENARANGMRI
+4022 VTLFENARVNGMRI

-4059 AGAANNIAVEVLQSL
+4059 AGAANNIAVEVLQNL
-4074 PDDEKFV
+4074 PDGEKFV

-4100 GITHRLDLPALRVSD
+4100 GITHRLDLPALKVSD
-4115 SNQFRVEQDDM
+4115 SNQFTVEQDDVS
-4126 TLRVVYDDVANKP
+4126 LRVVYDDVANKP
-4139 KLTFKDS
+4139 KITFKGS
-4146 LSGANTAIHNQNVN
+4146 LSGANTALHNQNVN
-4160 DWERVAVT
+4160 DWERVVVT
-4168 PTADGGETRF
+4168 PIADGGETRF
-4178 DGQIIVQMENDS
+4178 DGQIIVQMENDP
-4190 VVANAAANLAGKHP
+4190 VVAKAAANLAGKHA

-4218 RVVYG
+4218 LVVYG

-4240 RDDSDSNN
+4240 RDHSESNN
-4248 THLSGYSAE
+4248 TRLSGYSADE
-4257 DLAAKLANFQQSF
+4257 LAVKLAKFQQSF
-4270 SQAENINNTPD
+4270 NQAENINNKPD

-4302 FINAMDVNGLRV
+4302 FINAMDANGLRV
-4314 DVSARSSEL
+4314 DVSVRSSEL
-4323 AVDAT
+4323 AVDEA
-4328 GRKHTKDENGDWIQ
+4328 GRKHTKDANGDWVQ
-4342 KAETNKVSLSW
+4342 KAENNKVSLSW
-4353 NEQGE
+4353 DAQGE
-4358 VIAKEE
+4358 VVAKDE

-4378 RIGVSDVGEI
+4378 RIGVSDVDEP

-4394 DNNDVFDAP
+4394 DNSDVFDAP
-4403 EKRKVET
+4403 EKRKPET
-4410 ETSSSAANNK
+4410 EVIANSSNSNQ

-4425 NIQVNVGDGE
+4425 NIQVNVGEGE

-4445 VGIKVGSGGFKSL
+4445 VGIKVGTGGFKSL
-4458 AFGDNNVMVHIGNG
+4458 AFGDNNVMVHIGDG
-4472 ESKHSVDMG
+4472 ESKHSVDIG
-4481 GYQALEGAQMFI
+4481 GYQALEGAQMFL
-4493 GNRNVSFNLGQS
+4493 GNRNVSFNFGHS
-4505 NDLLV
+4505 NDLIL

-4533 VLQSIATSGED
+4533 VLQGIATSGEGE
-4544 QDWLAAQEQQWT
+4544 DWLAAQEQQWT

-4573 SSVDYTCL
+4573 SSVDYTHL
-4581 VELDSHNERSSRGLK
+4581 VQLNSQNERDSRGLK
-4596 HDTEAALNKQYN
+4596 HDAEATLNKQYN
-4608 QWLSGNSDSSAGKLS
+4608 QWLSGNGNSGTSQLS

-4675 GLMTQQFSATGQAKT
+4675 GLMTQQFTATGQAKT
-4690 TFTYTPEDLP
+4690 TFTYTPQDLP

-4706 LLGQM
+4706 LLGQL
-4711 AGIGAETTLADIFG
+4711 AGVGAETTLADIFG
-4725 VDYTT
+4725 VDYTA
-4730 SGQIVSRNGEAVDGV
+4730 SGQIISRNGQAVDGV
-4745 AILTEMLEVIGEFSG
+4745 AILKEMLEVIGEFSG

-4775 LKSGI
+4775 LKAGI
-4780 DMGADGIQSFA
+4780 DMGADGIKSFA

-4796 KDKAPEEEENKSA
+4796 KEKAPEEEKENSS

-4814 TSVNSAQGAT
+4814 ANVNSAQGAT
-4824 ASDGNTETAE
+4824 VADGNTETAE

-4868 NLKENLTADLLNM
+4868 NLKQNLTADLLNM

-4893 HLQGDGDINLSLGN
+4893 HLQDDGDINISLGN

-4949 GEGSDMGVL
+4949 GEGNDMGVL

-5000 IDTGLGRDY
+5000 IDTGSGRDY

-5019 DTGDGQ
+5019 DTGDDQ

-5054 INASAGNDVVKLMG
+5054 INAGADNDVVKLMG
-5068 YHAVLNGGEGE
+5068 YHAVLNGGDGD

-5088 KFSQFNGEEG
+5088 KFSQFNGGEG

-5132 DISSEDNIVFN
+5132 DIRSEDNIVFN

-5162 ILRDPVSETDQAKF
+5162 ILRDPSNDSDQSKF
-5176 EHIGSVTFN
+5176 EHIGSVTFS
-5185 DYFDGKRA
+5185 DYFNGNRA
-5193 QMIIAMGEKD
+5193 QVVIGMSEKD
-5203 ANGEREYTTLSES
+5203 LSGEREYTMLSDS
-5216 SIDALVQA
+5216 AIDALVQA
-5224 MSGFDPQA
+5224 MSGFEPQA

-5237 IDNLDSKSRV
+5237 IDSLESKSQ
-5247 AISTAWADVVHKKGI
+5247 ATISMAWSDVVHKKGLM
-5262 TV
+5262 V

>member
-11 YFFTGNYSADNGN
+11 YFFTGNYSADDGN
-24 NDIVAIGF
+24 NSIVAIGF

-54 HTGSGNDTVVGGSAY
+54 YTGSGNDTVVGGSAY
-69 LRVEDSTGH
+69 LRVEDTTGH

-102 AAGGVSIDHLGHHGD
+102 AAGGVSIDHLGNHGD
-117 VSYGGAAAYNSVK
+117 VNYGGAAAYNGIT

-148 LWHETNHGNLSF
+148 LWHETNQGNLSF
-160 AGAGAGNKLDRTWFD
+160 AGAGVGNKLDRTWFNR
-175 QYQGSRGDVSF
+175 YQDSRGDVTF

-223 ITLQG
+223 VTLQG

-236 RTRQAEDVYQQT
+236 RTRKAEDVYAQT
-248 HGNIRFEGVGGY
+248 RGNIHFEGVGGY
-260 NSFYSD
+260 NSLYSD

-297 EYAKAEDIVLTTAKM
+297 EYAKAEEIVLTAAQM
-312 HGSWIGSGTHAVT
+312 HGLSIDNGNKFHAVT

-352 LSNDPKTGKLK
+352 LYNDPETGKLK
-363 YYSEAWYKQGNH
+363 YYSEAWFKRGNH
-375 LSGLARSDVS
+375 LAELARSDVS

-392 NPINGGYTLS
+392 NPINGGYTLA
-402 NIAVEHQQSLTVHA
+402 NIAVEHQQSVTVHA
-416 MEKDL
+416 VEKNL
-421 TEYEWVTYANGAL
+421 TEYEWVTYANGTL
-434 IDAKDVV
+434 IDAKDVA
-441 LSDAKMG
+441 LSEAKMG
-448 GHAISTDGTKVDVQA
+448 GHAISTDGTTVDVQA
-463 IKSNRKPNTYVYA
+463 VKSNRKPNTYVYA

-493 AETGVLKYQA
+493 PKTGALKYQA
-503 RSWYKEGDHTA
+503 RSWYKEGNHTA
-514 NLANEDI
+514 DLANEDI

-538 ALNYSVNAIRSM
+538 DLHYSVNAVRST

-574 SSGDVHFSGA
+574 SSGDVHFNGA

-698 VAMLGGYNT
+698 VVMLGGYNT

-714 HGLWLAAGGFN
+714 NGLWLAAGGFN
-725 VMTQVGNGEVTSVL
+725 VMTQVGKGNVASVL
-739 AGGANVLTKVGEG
+739 AGGANVLTKVGDG
-752 ELTAGMLGGANVMTH
+752 DLTAGMLGGANVITH
-767 ISGDEQASNTT
+767 ISGDNETSNTT

-787 LTKKGKGDTLAVM
+787 LTKKGKGNALAVM
-800 GGGANVLTHVGDGST
+800 GGGANVLTHVGDGTT

-870 TSIAAMIG
+870 ASIAVMIG

-958 FTHIGNGST
+958 FTHVGSGST
-967 FAAMIGQANV
+967 FAAMIGQANI
-977 MTKVGN
+977 MTKVGD

-998 HVGDGTSLGLFAG
+998 HVGDGTSLGIFAG
-1011 EMNVMTKVGNGT
+1011 EVNVMTKVGNGT

-1122 IAKGKANIVTKVG
+1122 IAKGKANIITKVG
-1135 DGLGINVAWGQANVF
+1135 DGLGVNVAWGQANVF

-1163 GEANIL
+1163 GEANVI

-1211 DGRNVVLAKGEANI
+1211 NGRHVVLAKGEANI

-1236 ALWSKGNVVTKV
+1236 ALWSKGNIVTKV

-1261 NITTTVGN
+1261 NITTTVGD

-1283 TKVGNGVSVNVA
+1283 TKVGDGVSVNVA

-1300 INTKVGDGL
+1300 VNTKVGDGL

-1326 GLNINASY
+1326 GLGINASY
-1334 ARNNVA
+1334 AQNNVA
-1340 IKVGNGDFYSL
+1340 IKIGNGDFYSL

-1361 KLSALFDNVK
+1361 KLSALFDNIK
-1371 QTLLGVGGSQA
+1371 QTVLGVGGSQA
-1382 INYLVQGDEASTSGT
+1382 INYLVQGDEASSSGT

-1444 EMDNDLNIDGASDHA
+1444 KMQNALDVDGSSDQTQA

-1470 GDRGWQST
+1470 GDQGWKST

-1483 SYSGSVYGVNGE
+1483 SHSGNVYGVNGE
-1495 GHGTRVTELDT
+1495 GHGARVTELDT
-1506 HTNTS
+1506 YTNTS

-1583 GHNDGLGYILDN
+1583 GQNDGLGYILDN
-1595 VVAKSESSPQANAVS
+1595 VVAKSESSQQANAVS
-1610 EHAKQN
+1610 EHATQN

-1650 QSQLESTDQQ
+1650 QSQLESTDQK
-1660 AIENNGQAQRDAVKE
+1660 ALENNGQAQRDAVKE
-1675 ESEAVTAELTTLA
+1675 ESEAVTAELTKLA

-1693 LDGQATHTGKSGEQW
+1693 LDGQATHTGESGDQW

-1719 VQSQIDDAKQLASD
+1719 VQRQLDDAKQLAND
-1733 KMAAAKQTQSDN
+1733 KIAAAKQTQSDN

-1750 DSIAKSEA
+1750 ESVAKSEA

-1772 DIAEAKADAET
+1772 DIADAKADAET
-1783 RKADAVAKSHDAK
+1783 RKADAVAKSNDAK

-1830 AQGAKQNEGD
+1830 AKGTKQNEGD
-1840 RPDRQGVA
+1840 RPDREGVA

-1863 ETGSHVNTD
+1863 ETGSHVTND

-1877 DGRFSDGLTE
+1877 DGRFSEGLSE
-1887 QELEAL
+1887 QEQEAL

-1904 INAGIRS
+1904 INAGIRG
-1911 KNSGSTITSMF
+1911 KNSGSTISSMF
-1922 MEANADSIVVDTTA
+1922 TETNTDSIVVPTTA
-1936 SQDVVRKEVRISGVN
+1936 SQDVVRKEIRISGVN
-1951 LVGLGEASHDSAESL
+1951 LEGLSGGQGSQTTGQHSS
-1966 VAARAEKVANLYRW
+1966 KS
-1980 LDTDNDVATDKYVPV
+1980 V
-1995 PGFERVDA
+1995 PGFQSHFASTSIGIENELSGLVVVLPKNSAQTFGYVHDSQGNPLFMLTKDMNQGGYSNPAGITDINGLNNWQTHTIELVTYPSETSDTTAIESRKEAMLWLAKEFTGHINQSNHQSLPQLVSEDGRFTLVISNSKHLIAAGNGTAIEAQGQTIGMTPSGQQATMAISAKEFGSSSSLEVRLLESAPWYQSELRDEFLANSNEHKLDDPEAAQNVYAYLTSVYSKTADLAKEYGIYINDWDPASEGFSPNAQGLTDPKVKNAWEILPRTKPVKMLELLSADDSRYVRQQIIEKLKGSHSESLAKNVFEYFQYGGEVAGHGINNATTGSAQQPEPAILFEFRSVPSVLSEFVPKTESTAKVDVKALDHFDSASRKAIIVEVNALVSGSDDFDAWYQEYRASKGQPPVKNPKSSASANHKAEWLMTQYA
-2003 DVSDEVKQ
+2003 DKWAK
-2011 RMIQSMSGYI
+2011 ITAPYI
-2021 EHTDNQVPKD
+2021 ESNEPSTSTQTTVDSGEVLKGLQEDFKRYGDALKPDTSVPGKAKD
-2031 QAQALATLFVESTLD
+2031 IRTTKDFLNGYKNDHAKDIVDGFHSEMSIKQLVDLF
-2046 YDWDKRVEFLT
+2046 
-2057 KLESYGYSFE
+2057 
-2067 TPHAEKSIV
+2067 
-2076 SFWSGKNFKQYRDV
+2076 
-2090 LDNAQTDGKKVVYD
+2090 
-2104 IDVKG
+2104 VKG
-2109 NAFAIDLNKHLMRWG
+2109 NWS
-2124 GLFLDP
+2124 
-2130 DNAEQNQLKSSIDA
+2130 AEQKGALAWEIESRALKV
-2144 ATFSNT
+2144 TFQNKSEKYNRL
-2150 GFWSSVYATGAQH
+2150 FRE
-2163 DVYVIAE
+2163 IA
-2170 GGVRLGNYFWHV
+2170 
-2182 ELPALRQLQREGLVG
+2182 
-2197 EIRLLDKPVSEYKD
+2197 S
-2211 LPADEIGRRLTD
+2211 
-2223 AGVGVKVRFDAL
+2223 AGVVDA
-2235 SSARQA
+2235 
-2241 ELLADNPDDYRADTL
+2241 
-2256 VELDVK
+2256 
-2262 LSAIDS
+2262 
-2268 MLRESLPFYS
+2268 
-2278 LRTERNLLV
+2278 
-2287 QEGDEGFEVRSWP
+2287 
-2300 GSDDKS
+2300 
-2306 KTILL
+2306 
-2311 DNPEDAAQQKAI
+2311 KA
-2323 ERFILAN
+2323 
-2330 FDNFEQM
+2330 
-2337 PDELFLVDNKV
+2337 
-2348 LSHHDGRTRILAQ
+2348 T
-2361 KEDGAWTYN
+2361 
-2370 TNSELMSVTEL
+2370 
-2381 LDAAHVSGKVRGES
+2381 
-2395 YQKVIDALAE
+2395 
-2405 YHASTAE
+2405 
-2412 HADYELESV
+2412 
-2421 EQLVNLRKKI
+2421 EQLAPQL
-2431 EGYALGHPDSGR
+2431 
-2443 LEAMNSLLNQV
+2443 MLLN
-2454 NSRLEEVSVL
+2454 L
-2464 AVSEQSI
+2464 A
-2471 KAHDSFSRLY
+2471 
-2481 DQLDNA
+2481 
-2487 HLKQSKHLY
+2487 
-2496 LDGNGDF
+2496 
-2503 VTKGKGNL
+2503 
-2511 AKIDQLGGSDAVLE
+2511 
-2525 KVKASVNHEYG
+2525 
-2536 QAIADTIFAGLSANE
+2536 
-2551 LAKDGKGI
+2551 
-2559 DITGLNRIH
+2559 
-2568 QALEQHMSPV
+2568 
-2578 SATMY
+2578 
-2583 IWKPSD
+2583 
-2589 HSALGHAALQIGQG
+2589 
-2603 RTQIDAQAAADFNK
+2603 
-2617 QNYVSWWPLG
+2617 
-2627 SKSSNIR
+2627 
-2634 NIFNVATEYQPD
+2634 
-2646 LKLRWSDFSQ
+2646 
-2656 PAHQNDTLE
+2656 
-2665 HDMASEENDGFGL
+2665 NDGFGGRCDPL
-2678 NDGETKL
+2678 SKL
-2685 KRFIE
+2685 
-2690 KLNAA
+2690 
-2695 KGIDAAYKDA
+2695 
-2705 SEGYASV
+2705 V
-2712 LLGNPD
+2712 
-2718 MLVSTGIPAH
+2718 
-2728 VFQPFVDQWND
+2728 
-2739 TSYDMMDVAN
+2739 
-2749 RFAQELQK
+2749 
-2757 QAQASGDPALVAKRI
+2757 LVAKQ
-2772 DNVVRLFAE
+2772 
-2781 RALEEI
+2781 LENDGQVGVARQLLEKMYSAAAVLSNPTFYSDS
-2787 EAFKA
+2787 EKA
-2792 SQADEGRVFRI
+2792 NASKLLSSLAAIHAKNPMHDTSMKVWQEK
-2803 NLEGLDV
+2803 LEG
-2810 AAMQAEWNRLSHDP
+2810 
-2824 DARYQLLTKNCS
+2824 K
-2836 STVAKVLKA
+2836 
-2845 GGADKLIGHTW
+2845 
-2856 RPKFGVWT
+2856 
-2864 PTELFNFGQALQEAQ
+2864 QALTVNGVVEKITDASANGKPVLLELDAPGHAMAAWAKGSGDDRVYGFYDPNAGIVEFSSAEKYGDYLTRFFGKSDLNMAQGYKLGKNAAGEAIFNRVVVMDGNTLASYKPTFGDNTTMQ
-2879 LEIAAKKQSHQ
+2879 GILDLPVFDATPINKPE
-2890 VNDDLDALSGS
+2890 VTDVLDALSGN
-2901 EKHKD
+2901 EKHKEN
-2906 KVAIENDGTPPRD
+2906 VAIENDGTPPRD
-2919 KVPLSPLTRF
+2919 KESLSPLTRF
-2929 LNNELYGER
+2929 LNNELYGEK
-2938 DARRKIGDI
+2938 DVRRKIGDI

-2957 KGESQKVTLK
+2957 NGESQKVTLK

-2980 TASSDDETST
+2980 AASSEDETSA

-3007 EQASAIRSH
+3007 EQASAIRNH

-3056 NDKGIDPSNIILH
+3056 NDKGIDPSNIIIH

-3114 NPAGIVGTIAKAV
+3114 NPAGIVGAIAKAV

-3141 QETPILLLTDNEGLG
+3141 KETPILLLTDNEGLG
-3156 EEGEKLRV
+3156 EEGEKLRA
-3164 KLSNSGFNVTGE
+3164 KLAIAGYNVTGE

-3184 SNRLMSQY
+3184 SNRLMGQY
-3192 TGQIVSDLLNT
+3192 ADQIVSGLFNAEQAAVEAGEVLKGLEKDFKRYGDALKPDTSVPGKAKDIRTTKDFLNGYKNDHAKDIVDGFRSDMSIKQLVDLFVKGNWSAEQKGALAWEIESRALKVTFQNKSEKYNRLFREIASAGVVDAKATEQLAPQLMLLNLANDGFGGRCDPLS
-3203 QHIKHNEA
+3203 KLVLVA
-3211 KLNLEPH
+3211 KQLEND
-3218 GKNYESRDLILKP
+3218 G
-3231 ISQPETVELG
+3231 QV
-3241 MPEVDQKVLADIAER
+3241 
-3256 ENVIIGVRPVD
+3256 GVARQLL
-3267 EKSKSLIAS
+3267 E
-3276 KMYSSKGL
+3276 KMYSAAAVLSNPTLYSDSEKANASKL
-3284 FVKAKSSDWG
+3284 LSSLAAIHAKN
-3294 PMSGFIPVDQSFAKA
+3294 PMHDTSMKVWQEKLEGKQALTVNGVVEKITDA
-3309 SARRD
+3309 SANGKPV
-3314 LETFNRHAEQSI
+3314 L
-3326 QSGNAVSADLYLNQ
+3326 
-3340 VRVEELVSK
+3340 
-3349 YHSLTPLELD
+3349 LELD
-3359 DQSGMYKTTATNGDQ
+3359 APGHAMAAWAKGSGDDRVYGFYDPNAGIVEFSSAEKFGAYLTRFFGKSDLNMAQGYKLGKNAAGEAIFNRVVVMDGNTLASYKPTFGDKTTMQGILDLPVFDATPIKKPTGGVASDLEALGDK
-3374 SVPFFLNRV
+3374 
-3383 TVDGNELWQVHY
+3383 T
-3395 ITNGELAP
+3395 
-3403 FKVIGDPVS
+3403 KVV
-3412 KQPMTAD
+3412 
-3419 YDLLTVMYSYGDLGP
+3419 
-3434 QDKVKQPLTWQQWK
+3434 
-3448 DSVTYED
+3448 
-3455 LTPKYKELYSNEDL
+3455 
-3469 YNKKDGASLGNVSG
+3469 
-3483 RLKELKDRINVDL
+3483 VDL
-3496 GRTNGLEMVHHGADD
+3496 A
-3511 ANPYAV
+3511 
-3517 MADNFPAT
+3517 
-3525 FFVPK
+3525 
-3530 SLFAEDGLG
+3530 
-3539 EGKGSIQTYFNVNEQ
+3539 
-3554 GAVVIRNPQ
+3554 
-3563 EFSDF
+3563 
-3568 QQVTINASF
+3568 
-3577 RASFNDKWNHG
+3577 
-3588 LDEPLFT
+3588 
-3595 TKRKLSHEF
+3595 
-3604 LNKRDQLLKKLSG
+3604 
-3617 GRLDAQ
+3617 
-3623 DETLVALGNPDDV
+3623 
-3636 SGNKAIVAVDVSQ
+3636 Q
-3649 IFTRQELKERANVF
+3649 IFTVQELKERAKVF

-3670 YQGILDQLDLVHQT
+3670 YQGILDQLDLVHQAKG
-3684 VSRDQIVASFELN
+3684 RDQIAASFELN
-3697 KKVNA
+3697 KKINA

-3711 RNQALTQLKEQI
+3711 RNQALTQLKEQV
-3723 TSALFIGKMQVAQV
+3723 TSALFIGKMQIAQAG
-3737 DIDAIAQ
+3737 IDAIAQ

-3751 RIFMVAIEEANGEH
+3751 RIFMVAIEEANGKH
-3765 RGLTDMMVR
+3765 VGLTDMMVR
-3774 WANEDPYLAPKQ
+3774 WANEDPYLAPKH

-3791 TPNDLGFDA
+3791 TPSDLGFDA

-3806 GDHYAD
+3806 SEHYAD

-3869 VDPISGDSAEM
+3869 ADPISGDSAEM

-3886 ADKSYLSQLDSDRM
+3886 ADQSYLSQLDSDRM

-3918 DRRYSGAGYDELT
+3918 DRRYSGKGYDELT
-3931 NKLAGATGVDE
+3931 NKLASATGVDE

-4022 ATLFENARANGMRI
+4022 VALFENARANGMRI

-4059 AGAANNIAVEVLQSL
+4059 AGAANNIAVEVLQNL
-4074 PDDEKFV
+4074 PDGEKFV

-4100 GITHRLDLPALRVSD
+4100 GITHRLDLPALKVSD
-4115 SNQFRVEQDDM
+4115 SNQFTVEQDDVS
-4126 TLRVVYDDVANKP
+4126 LRVVYDDVANKP
-4139 KLTFKDS
+4139 KITFKDS
-4146 LSGANTAIHNQNVN
+4146 LSGANTDLHNQNVN
-4160 DWERVAVT
+4160 DWERVVVT

-4178 DGQIIVQMENDS
+4178 DGQIIVQMENDA
-4190 VVANAAANLAGKHP
+4190 VAAKAAANLAGKHP

-4240 RDDSDSNN
+4240 RDDSESNN
-4248 THLSGYSAE
+4248 TRLSGYSADE
-4257 DLAAKLANFQQSF
+4257 LAVKLAKFQQSF
-4270 SQAENINNTPD
+4270 NQAENVSSKPD

-4302 FINAMDVNGLRV
+4302 FINAMDANGLRL
-4314 DVSARSSEL
+4314 DVSVRSSEL
-4323 AVDAT
+4323 AVDET
-4328 GRKHTKDENGDWIQ
+4328 GRKHTKDANGNWVQ
-4342 KAETNKVSLSW
+4342 KAESNKVSLSW
-4353 NEQGE
+4353 NEQGD
-4358 VIAKEE
+4358 VVAKDE

-4378 RIGVSDVGEI
+4378 RIGISDVDEP

-4403 EKRKVET
+4403 KKRKAET
-4410 ETSSSAANNK
+4410 ETSSSSANNK

-4445 VGIKVGSGGFKSL
+4445 VGIKVGTGGFKSL
-4458 AFGDNNVMVHIGNG
+4458 AFGDNNVMIHIGNG
-4472 ESKHSVDMG
+4472 ESKHSFDIG

-4493 GNRNVSFNLGQS
+4493 GNRNVSFNKGRS
-4505 NDLLV
+4505 NDLIV

-4533 VLQSIATSGED
+4533 VLQSIATSGEGK
-4544 QDWLAAQEQQWT
+4544 DWLAAQEQQWT

-4573 SSVDYTCL
+4573 SSVDYTSL
-4581 VELDSHNERSSRGLK
+4581 VELDSQNERSSRGLK
-4596 HDTEAALNKQYN
+4596 HDAEAALNKQYN
-4608 QWLSGNSDSSAGKLS
+4608 QWLSGNGNNDTSKLS

-4706 LLGQM
+4706 LLGQL
-4711 AGIGAETTLADIFG
+4711 AGVGAETTLADIFG
-4725 VDYTT
+4725 VDYTA
-4730 SGQIVSRNGEAVDGV
+4730 SGHIVSRNGEAVDGV
-4745 AILTEMLEVIGEFSG
+4745 AILKEMLEVIGEFSG
-4760 DQLQAFVDPAKLLDS
+4760 DQLQAFVDPTKLVNS
-4775 LKSGI
+4775 LEAGI
-4780 DMGADGIQSFA
+4780 NMGADGIKSFA

-4796 KDKAPEEEENKSA
+4796 KEKAPEEEESKPS
-4809 VSVNG
+4809 VSLNG
-4814 TSVNSAQGAT
+4814 ETLNSTQGAT
-4824 ASDGNTETAE
+4824 VADGSTETTE
-4834 TQDRAFGFN
+4834 TPDRAFGFN
-4843 SLNLPNLFAT
+4843 SLNLPNLFAA

-4862 MKSLVE
+4862 MKSLVA

-4949 GEGSDMGVL
+4949 GEGNDMGVL

-5000 IDTGLGRDY
+5000 IDTGSGRDY

-5019 DTGDGQ
+5019 DTGDDQ

-5037 ELGAGND
+5037 ELGAGDD

-5088 KFSQFNGEEG
+5088 KFSQFNGGEG

-5132 DISSEDNIVFN
+5132 DIRSEDNIVFN

-5162 ILRDPVSETDQAKF
+5162 ILRDPASDSDQAKF
-5176 EHIGSVTFN
+5176 EHIGSVTFS
-5185 DYFDGKRA
+5185 DYFNGNRA
-5193 QMIIAMGEKD
+5193 QVIIAMGEKD
-5203 ANGEREYTTLSES
+5203 ATGEREYTTLSES
-5216 SIDALVQA
+5216 AIDALVQA

-5247 AISTAWADVVHKKGI
+5247 AITTAWADVVHKKGI

>member
-11 YFFTGNYSADNGN
+11 YFFTGNYSADDGN
-24 NDIVAIGF
+24 NNIVAIGF
-32 GGEIHAYGGD
+32 GGQIHAYGGD

-54 HTGSGNDTVVGGSAY
+54 YTGSGNDTVVGGSAY
-69 LRVEDSTGH
+69 LKVEDSTGH
-78 LSVKGAAGYADI
+78 LTVKGAAGYADI

-102 AAGGVSIDHLGHHGD
+102 AAGGVSIDHLGNHGD
-117 VSYGGAAAYNSVK
+117 ISYGGAAAYNGIT

-136 NVTFKGAGGYNA
+136 NVTFAGAGGYNA
-148 LWHETNHGNLSF
+148 LWHETNQGNLSF
-160 AGAGAGNKLDRTWFD
+160 TGAGAGNKLDRTWSNR
-175 QYQGSRGDVSF
+175 YQGSHGDVTF

-236 RTRQAEDVYQQT
+236 RTHQAEDVYTQT
-248 HGNIRFEGVGGY
+248 RGNIRFEGVGGY
-260 NSFYSD
+260 NSLYSD

-275 GGGAYNTITR
+275 GGGAYNTIIR
-285 KGSGSSF
+285 KGTGNDF
-292 DAQGM
+292 AKEGM
-297 EYAKAEDIVLTTAKM
+297 TNAKADEIVLTKAVM
-312 HGSWIGSGTHAVT
+312 SGSLIGQDHHVT
-325 AVKSEREPNTYL
+325 AVKSASEPNTYL
-337 FAIADGTYTKINKVR
+337 FAFADSTYTKINKVQLR
-352 LSNDPKTGKLK
+352 NDPQTGELK
-363 YYSEAWYKQGNH
+363 YYSTAWYKEGNH
-375 LSGLARSDVS
+375 LSNLANQDISDN
-385 SAGGFEV
+385 GGFTAV
-392 NPINGGYTLS
+392 NINGAYTLS
-402 NIAVEHQQSLTVHA
+402 DLKVEHQQSVTVHA
-416 MEKDL
+416 VEKSL
-421 TEYEWVTYANGAL
+421 TEYEWVTYANGAV
-434 IDAKDVV
+434 IDAKEVS

-448 GHAISTDGTKVDVQA
+448 GHAIYADGTKVDVKA
-463 IKSNRKPNTYVYA
+463 VKSNRQPNTYIYA

-493 AETGVLKYQA
+493 PETGALKYQA

-514 NLANEDI
+514 NIANQDI
-521 SSANGYH
+521 SSATGYNP
-528 SMGKG
+528 MGKG

-538 ALNYSVNAIRSM
+538 DLHYSVNAVRST
-550 SETVADIDEYTDQ
+550 SETVADIEEYTDQ
-563 TLFKPATDSGE
+563 TLFKPVNDSGE
-574 SSGDVHFSGA
+574 SSGDVRFNGA

-596 GNVYFNG
+596 GNVHFNG

-643 AGLANVLVHQSK
+643 AGLANVLVHQSQ

-670 VRIGD
+670 VRLGD

-685 GNISVHKGNGNSR
+685 GNISVQKGSGDSR
-698 VAMLGGYNT
+698 VVMLGGYNT

-714 HGLWLAAGGFN
+714 NGLWLAAGGFN
-725 VMTQVGNGEVTSVL
+725 VMTQVGQGDVAAVL
-739 AGGANVLTKVGEG
+739 AGGANVLTKMGEG
-752 ELTAGMLGGANVMTH
+752 ELTSGMLGGANVITH
-767 ISGDEQASNTT
+767 ISNDDQLSNTT

-787 LTKKGKGDTLAVM
+787 LSKKGKGNTLAVM
-800 GGGANVLTHVGDGST
+800 GGGANVLTHVGDGTT

-826 TKVGNGD
+826 TKIGNGD

-870 TSIAAMIG
+870 TSIAVMIG

-958 FTHIGNGST
+958 FTHIGHGST
-967 FAAMIGQANV
+967 FAAMIGQANI

-989 MVGKANIYT
+989 MVGKANIMT

-1011 EMNVMTKVGNGT
+1011 EVNVMTKVGNGT

-1103 LISDIGNVMTHV
+1103 LISDVGNVMTHV

-1122 IAKGKANIVTKVG
+1122 IAKGKANLITKVG
-1135 DGLGINVAWGQANVF
+1135 DGLGVNVAWGQANVF

-1163 GEANIL
+1163 GEANLI

-1180 VQGKANI
+1180 VQGEANI

-1211 DGRNVVLAKGEANI
+1211 HGQNVVLAKGEANI

-1236 ALWSKGNVVTKV
+1236 ALWSKGNIVTKV
-1248 GDGMQVTAAKGKA
+1248 GDGMQVTAAKGQA

-1283 TKVGNGVSVNVA
+1283 TKVGDGVSVNVA

-1321 IHIGD
+1321 IHVGD

-1334 ARNNVA
+1334 AQNNVA

-1361 KLSALFDNVK
+1361 KLSALFDNIK
-1371 QTLLGVGGSQA
+1371 QTVLGVGGSQA
-1382 INYLVQGDEASTSGT
+1382 INYLVQGDEASSSGT
-1397 QKGRGAIAT
+1397 HKGRGAIAT
-1406 PEITKLDGFQ
+1406 PEITKLDGFK
-1416 MDAIEEVGSDLG
+1416 MDAIKEVGSDLG

-1444 EMDNDLNIDGASDHA
+1444 KMQNALNVDDSSVQAS
-1459 PNLIVNGDFEQ
+1459 NLIVNGDFEQ
-1470 GDRGWQST
+1470 GEHGWQST

-1483 SYSGSVYGVNGE
+1483 SYAGSVYGVEGE
-1495 GHGTRVTELDT
+1495 GHGARVTELDT
-1506 HTNTS
+1506 YTNTS
-1511 LYQDLTDLT
+1511 LYQELANLAQ
-1520 EGEVIAVSFD
+1520 GEVIAVSFD

-1545 LWNGEVVFSSSGDAS
+1545 LWNGEVVFSSSGDES
-1560 AWQQKTLKLTAHA
+1560 AWQQKTLKLTAQA

-1595 VVAKSESSPQANAVS
+1595 VVATSESSQQANAIR
-1610 EHAKQN
+1610 EHATQN
-1616 QASQNALSDKERAEA
+1616 PAAQNALSDKERAEA

-1660 AIENNGQAQRDAVKE
+1660 ALENNGQAQRDAVQE
-1675 ESEAVTAELTTLA
+1675 ESEAITAELTKLA

-1693 LDGQATHTGKSGEQW
+1693 LDSQATHTGESGDQW
-1708 RNDFAGGLLDG
+1708 RNEFASGLLAG
-1719 VQSQIDDAKQLASD
+1719 VQTQLDDAKQLANG
-1733 KMAAAKQTQSDN
+1733 KIAEAKQTHADN
-1745 NSKVK
+1745 QNKVK
-1750 DSIAKSEA
+1750 DAVAKSEA
-1758 GVAKGEQNRAGAEQ
+1758 GVAKGEQNQAGAEQ
-1772 DIAEAKADAET
+1772 DIADAQADAEK
-1783 RKADAVAKSHDAK
+1783 RKANALAKGKDAQ
-1796 QAESDAHSAAND
+1796 QAESDAHSAASD
-1808 AQSRGDRDAM
+1808 AQLRADRDAT

-1830 AQGAKQNEGD
+1830 AKATKQNEGD
-1840 RPDRQGVA
+1840 RPDREGVA
-1848 GSGLSGNAHRVEGAG
+1848 GSGLSGNAHSVEGAG

-1872 SQTNA
+1872 GPTNA
-1877 DGRFSDGLTE
+1877 DGRFSEGLSE
-1887 QELEAL
+1887 QEQEAL

-1904 INAGIRS
+1904 INAGIRG

-1922 MEANADSIVVDTTA
+1922 TETNSDSIVVPTTA
-1936 SQDVVRKEVRISGVN
+1936 SQDVVRKEIRISGVN
-1951 LVGLGEASHDSAESL
+1951 LEGLGEASHDSAESL

-2021 EHTDNQVPKD
+2021 EHTDNKVPKD
-2031 QAQALATLFVESTLD
+2031 QAEALATLFVESTLD

-2067 TPHAEKSIV
+2067 APHAEKSIV

-2150 GFWSSVYATGAQH
+2150 GFWSSVYATGAQN

-2170 GGVRLGNYFWHV
+2170 GGMRLGNYFWNV

-2211 LPADEIGRRLTD
+2211 LPADQIGRRLTD
-2223 AGVGVKVRFDAL
+2223 AGVAVKVRFDAL
-2235 SSARQA
+2235 SHERQA
-2241 ELLADNPDDYRADTL
+2241 ELLADNPDGYKADTL
-2256 VELDVK
+2256 IELDVK
-2262 LSAIDS
+2262 LSAIDT

-2287 QEGDEGFEVRSWP
+2287 QEGEEGLEVRAWP
-2300 GSDDKS
+2300 GTDDNS
-2306 KTILL
+2306 KTIVL
-2311 DNPEDAAQQKAI
+2311 DDPEDAAQQKAI

-2337 PDELFLVDNKV
+2337 PDKLFFVDNKV
-2348 LSHHDGRTRILAQ
+2348 ISHHEGRTRILAQ
-2361 KEDGAWTYN
+2361 KEEGTWKYRVKT
-2370 TNSELMSVTEL
+2370 ELMSVSEL
-2381 LDAAHVSGKVRGES
+2381 FDAANVNGKIRGDS
-2395 YQKVIDALAE
+2395 YQKVVDALAD
-2405 YHASTAE
+2405 YHTIPLLFKAAE
-2412 HADYELESV
+2412 DLGHDAIDYADYNLESV
-2421 EQLVNLRKKI
+2421 EKLVNLRKQV
-2431 EGYALGHPDSGR
+2431 EGYLLGHPDSGR
-2443 LEAMNSLLNQV
+2443 VEAMNSLLNQV
-2454 NSRLEEVSVL
+2454 NTRLDEVSVL
-2464 AVSEQSI
+2464 SVAEQTI
-2471 KAHDSFSRLY
+2471 QAQDSFSRLY
-2481 DQLDNA
+2481 DQLEAAN
-2487 HLKQSKHLY
+2487 LKESKHLY
-2496 LDGNGDF
+2496 LDQNGDF

-2511 AKIDQLGGSDAVLE
+2511 ANIDLLGSREAVLE
-2525 KVKASVNHEYG
+2525 KVKSAVSNEYG
-2536 QAIADTIFAGLSANE
+2536 QTVADTIFAGLSAKD

-2559 DITGLNRIH
+2559 DIAGLNKVH
-2568 QALEQHMSPV
+2568 QAIEQHMSPV

-2589 HSALGHAALQIGQG
+2589 HSTLGHAALQIGQG
-2603 RTQIDAQAAADFNK
+2603 RTQLEGQAAADFNK

-2627 SKSSNIR
+2627 SKSSNIS
-2634 NIFNVATEYQPD
+2634 NILNVATKDQPD

-2665 HDMASEENDGFGL
+2665 HDVASEENDGFGL
-2678 NDGETKL
+2678 HDGDIKL

-2695 KGIDAAYKDA
+2695 KGIDASFKEA

-2718 MLVSTGIPAH
+2718 MLETTGIPAH
-2728 VFQPFVDQWND
+2728 VFQPFVEQWND

-2749 RFAQELQK
+2749 RFAQELRL
-2757 QAQASGDPALVAKRI
+2757 QAQRSDDPELLEKRI
-2772 DNVVRLFAE
+2772 GNVVRQFAE

-2787 EAFKA
+2787 ETFKA
-2792 SQADEGRVFRI
+2792 SQADQGRVFRI

-2810 AAMQAEWNRLSHDP
+2810 AAMQAEWHRLSNDP

-2856 RPKFGVWT
+2856 LPKFGVWT

-2890 VNDDLDALSGS
+2890 VTDVLDALSGN
-2901 EKHKD
+2901 EKLKEN
-2906 KVAIENDGTPPRD
+2906 VAIENDGTPPRD
-2919 KVPLSPLTRF
+2919 KESLSPLTRF
-2929 LNNELYGER
+2929 LNNELYGDKE
-2938 DARRKIGDI
+2938 ARRKIGEI

-2957 KGESQKVTLK
+2957 KGESQKITLQ

-2980 TASSDDETST
+2980 TAPREGETST

-3007 EQASAIRSH
+3007 EQASAIRNH

-3056 NDKGIDPSNIILH
+3056 NDKGIDPSNIIIH

-3084 AAQNGQAV
+3084 AAQNSQAV

-3114 NPAGIVGTIAKAV
+3114 NPAGIVGAIAKAV

-3135 NLKGLP
+3135 NLEGLP
-3141 QETPILLLTDNEGLG
+3141 KETSILLLTDNEGLG
-3156 EEGEKLRV
+3156 NEGEKLRT
-3164 KLSNSGFNVTGE
+3164 KLTASGYNVTGE

-3192 TGQIVSDLLNT
+3192 ADQIVSRLSSSASVDEDLDQQGLDTTSTKDQGISNKNDHL
-3203 QHIKHNEA
+3203 QVVDSKEA
-3211 KLNLEPH
+3211 
-3218 GKNYESRDLILKP
+3218 
-3231 ISQPETVELG
+3231 
-3241 MPEVDQKVLADIAER
+3241 LADGKI
-3256 ENVIIGVRPVD
+3256 
-3267 EKSKSLIAS
+3267 L
-3276 KMYSSKGL
+3276 
-3284 FVKAKSSDWG
+3284 
-3294 PMSGFIPVDQSFAKA
+3294 
-3309 SARRD
+3309 
-3314 LETFNRHAEQSI
+3314 H
-3326 QSGNAVSADLYLNQ
+3326 NQ
-3340 VRVEELVSK
+3340 
-3349 YHSLTPLELD
+3349 
-3359 DQSGMYKTTATNGDQ
+3359 
-3374 SVPFFLNRV
+3374 
-3383 TVDGNELWQVHY
+3383 
-3395 ITNGELAP
+3395 
-3403 FKVIGDPVS
+3403 
-3412 KQPMTAD
+3412 
-3419 YDLLTVMYSYGDLGP
+3419 
-3434 QDKVKQPLTWQQWK
+3434 
-3448 DSVTYED
+3448 
-3455 LTPKYKELYSNEDL
+3455 
-3469 YNKKDGASLGNVSG
+3469 
-3483 RLKELKDRINVDL
+3483 
-3496 GRTNGLEMVHHGADD
+3496 
-3511 ANPYAV
+3511 
-3517 MADNFPAT
+3517 
-3525 FFVPK
+3525 
-3530 SLFAEDGLG
+3530 
-3539 EGKGSIQTYFNVNEQ
+3539 
-3554 GAVVIRNPQ
+3554 
-3563 EFSDF
+3563 
-3568 QQVTINASF
+3568 
-3577 RASFNDKWNHG
+3577 
-3588 LDEPLFT
+3588 
-3595 TKRKLSHEF
+3595 
-3604 LNKRDQLLKKLSG
+3604 
-3617 GRLDAQ
+3617 
-3623 DETLVALGNPDDV
+3623 
-3636 SGNKAIVAVDVSQ
+3636 
-3649 IFTRQELKERANVF
+3649 
-3663 AKPIGAS
+3663 
-3670 YQGILDQLDLVHQT
+3670 
-3684 VSRDQIVASFELN
+3684 
-3697 KKVNA
+3697 
-3702 YIAEHPTSG
+3702 
-3711 RNQALTQLKEQI
+3711 
-3723 TSALFIGKMQVAQV
+3723 
-3737 DIDAIAQ
+3737 
-3744 TRPELAA
+3744 
-3751 RIFMVAIEEANGEH
+3751 
-3765 RGLTDMMVR
+3765 
-3774 WANEDPYLAPKQ
+3774 
-3786 GYKGE
+3786 
-3791 TPNDLGFDA
+3791 
-3800 KYHVDL
+3800 
-3806 GDHYAD
+3806 
-3812 FKQWLETSQSNGL
+3812 
-3825 LSKATLDESTKTV
+3825 
-3838 HLGYSY
+3838 
-3844 QELQDLTGVES
+3844 
-3855 VQMAFYFLKEAAKK
+3855 
-3869 VDPISGDSAEM
+3869 
-3880 ILLKKF
+3880 
-3886 ADKSYLSQLDSDRM
+3886 
-3900 DQIEGIYR
+3900 
-3908 SSHETDVDAW
+3908 
-3918 DRRYSGAGYDELT
+3918 
-3931 NKLAGATGVDE
+3931 
-3942 QLSVLLDDRK
+3942 
-3952 GLLIGEVHGSDV
+3952 DV
-3964 NGLRF
+3964 NGW
-3969 VNEQMDALKKQG
+3969 G
-3981 VTVIGLEHL
+3981 
-3990 RSDLAQPL
+3990 P
-3998 IDRYLATGVMSS
+3998 
-4010 ELSAM
+4010 
-4015 LKTKHLD
+4015 
-4022 ATLFENARANGMRI
+4022 
-4036 VALDANSSAR
+4036 
-4046 PNVQGTEH
+4046 
-4054 GLMYR
+4054 
-4059 AGAANNIAVEVLQSL
+4059 
-4074 PDDEKFV
+4074 
-4081 AIYGKA
+4081 
-4087 HLQSHKGI
+4087 
-4095 EGFVP
+4095 
-4100 GITHRLDLPALRVSD
+4100 IT
-4115 SNQFRVEQDDM
+4115 
-4126 TLRVVYDDVANKP
+4126 
-4139 KLTFKDS
+4139 
-4146 LSGANTAIHNQNVN
+4146 
-4160 DWERVAVT
+4160 VT
-4168 PTADGGETRF
+4168 PTIDGGETRF
-4178 DGQIIVQMENDS
+4178 DGQIIVQMENDD
-4190 VVANAAANLAGKHP
+4190 VVSKAAANLAGKHP

-4240 RDDSDSNN
+4240 RDHSESNN
-4248 THLSGYSAE
+4248 TRLSGYSADE
-4257 DLAAKLANFQQSF
+4257 LAVKLAKFQQSF
-4270 SQAENINNTPD
+4270 NQAENINNKPD

-4302 FINAMDVNGLRV
+4302 FINAMDANGLRV
-4314 DVSARSSEL
+4314 DVSVRSSEL
-4323 AVDAT
+4323 AVDEA
-4328 GRKHTKDENGDWIQ
+4328 GRKHTKDANGDWVQ
-4342 KAETNKVSLSW
+4342 KAENNKVSLSW
-4353 NEQGE
+4353 DAQGE
-4358 VIAKEE
+4358 VVAKDE

-4378 RIGVSDVGEI
+4378 RIGVSDVDEP

-4394 DNNDVFDAP
+4394 DNSDVFDAP
-4403 EKRKVET
+4403 EKRKPET
-4410 ETSSSAANNK
+4410 EVIANSSSSNQ

-4425 NIQVNVGDGE
+4425 NIQVNVGEGE

-4445 VGIKVGSGGFKSL
+4445 VGIKVGTGGFKSL
-4458 AFGDNNVMVHIGNG
+4458 AFGDNNVMVHIGDG
-4472 ESKHSVDMG
+4472 ESKHSVDIG
-4481 GYQALEGAQMFI
+4481 GYQALEGAQMFL
-4493 GNRNVSFNLGQS
+4493 GNRNVSFNFGHS
-4505 NDLLV
+4505 NDLIL

-4533 VLQSIATSGED
+4533 VLQGITMSGEGE
-4544 QDWLAAQEQQWT
+4544 DWLAAQEQQWT

-4573 SSVDYTCL
+4573 SSVDYTTL
-4581 VELDSHNERSSRGLK
+4581 IELDSQNERDSRGLK
-4596 HDTEAALNKQYN
+4596 HDAEATLNKQYN
-4608 QWLSGNSDSSAGKLS
+4608 QWLSGNGNSGTSQLS

-4675 GLMTQQFSATGQAKT
+4675 GLMTQQFTATGQAKT
-4690 TFTYTPEDLP
+4690 TFTYTPQDLP

-4706 LLGQM
+4706 LLGQL
-4711 AGIGAETTLADIFG
+4711 AGVGAETTLADIFG
-4725 VDYTT
+4725 VDYTA

-4745 AILTEMLEVIGEFSG
+4745 AILKEMLEVIGEFSG

-4780 DMGADGIQSFA
+4780 NMGADGIKSFA

-4796 KDKAPEEEENKSA
+4796 KEKAPEEEKENSS

-4814 TSVNSAQGAT
+4814 ANVNSAQGAT
-4824 ASDGNTETAE
+4824 VADGNTETAE

-4868 NLKENLTADLLNM
+4868 NLKQNLTADLLNM

-4893 HLQGDGDINLSLGN
+4893 HLQGDGDINISLGN

-4949 GEGSDMGVL
+4949 GEGNDMGVL

-5000 IDTGLGRDY
+5000 IDTGSGRDY

-5019 DTGDGQ
+5019 DTGDDQ

-5054 INASAGNDVVKLMG
+5054 INAGAGNDVVKLMG
-5068 YHAVLNGGEGE
+5068 YHAVLNGGDGD

-5088 KFSQFNGEEG
+5088 KFSQFNGGEG

-5132 DISSEDNIVFN
+5132 DIRSEDNIVFN

-5162 ILRDPVSETDQAKF
+5162 ILRDPSNDSDQSKF
-5176 EHIGSVTFN
+5176 EHIGSVTFS
-5185 DYFDGKRA
+5185 DYFNGNRA
-5193 QMIIAMGEKD
+5193 QVVIGMSDKD
-5203 ANGEREYTTLSES
+5203 LSGEREYTMLSDS
-5216 SIDALVQA
+5216 AIDALVQA
-5224 MSGFDPQA
+5224 MSGFEPQA

-5237 IDNLDSKSRV
+5237 IDSLESKSQA
-5247 AISTAWADVVHKKGI
+5247 AISMAWSDVVHKKGLM
-5262 TV
+5262 V

>member
-1 MGKPFWRSVE
+1 MVFYLIPKRRVWLMGKPFWRSVE
-11 YFFTGNYSADNGN
+11 YFFTGNYSADDGN
-24 NDIVAIGF
+24 NNIVAIGF
-32 GGEIHAYGGD
+32 GGQIHAYGGD

-54 HTGSGNDTVVGGSAY
+54 YTGSGNDTVVGGSAY
-69 LRVEDSTGH
+69 LKVEDSTGH
-78 LSVKGAAGYADI
+78 LTVKGAAGYADI

-102 AAGGVSIDHLGHHGD
+102 AAGGVSIDHLGNHGD
-117 VSYGGAAAYNSVK
+117 ISYGGAAAYNGIT

-136 NVTFKGAGGYNA
+136 NVTFAGAGGCNA
-148 LWHETNHGNLSF
+148 LWHETNQGNLSF
-160 AGAGAGNKLDRTWFD
+160 TGSGAGNKLDRTWSNR
-175 QYQGSRGDVSF
+175 YQGSHGDVTF

-236 RTRQAEDVYQQT
+236 RTHQAEDVYTQT
-248 HGNIRFEGVGGY
+248 RGNIRFEGVGGY
-260 NSFYSD
+260 NSLYSD

-275 GGGAYNTITR
+275 GSGAYNTIIR
-285 KGSGSSF
+285 KGSGNDF
-292 DAQGM
+292 AKEGM
-297 EYAKAEDIVLTTAKM
+297 TNAKADEIVLTKAVM
-312 HGSWIGSGTHAVT
+312 SGSWIGQDHHVT
-325 AVKSEREPNTYL
+325 AVKSVSEPNTYL
-337 FAIADGTYTKINKVR
+337 FAFADSTYTKINKVQLR
-352 LSNDPKTGKLK
+352 NDPQTGELK
-363 YYSEAWYKQGNH
+363 YYSTAWYKEGNH
-375 LSGLARSDVS
+375 LSNLANQDISDN
-385 SAGGFEV
+385 GGFTAV
-392 NPINGGYTLS
+392 NINGAYTLS
-402 NIAVEHQQSLTVHA
+402 DLKVEHQQSVTVHVV
-416 MEKDL
+416 EKSL
-421 TEYEWVTYANGAL
+421 TEYEWVTYANGAV
-434 IDAKDVV
+434 IDAKEVS

-448 GHAISTDGTKVDVQA
+448 GHAIYADGTKVDVKA
-463 IKSNRKPNTYVYA
+463 VKSNRQPNTYIYA

-493 AETGVLKYQA
+493 PETGALKYQA

-514 NLANEDI
+514 NIANQDI
-521 SSANGYH
+521 SSATGYNP
-528 SMGKG
+528 MGKG

-538 ALNYSVNAIRSM
+538 DLHYSVNAVRST
-550 SETVADIDEYTDQ
+550 SETVADIEEYTDQ
-563 TLFKPATDSGE
+563 TLFKPANDSGE
-574 SSGDVHFSGA
+574 SSGDVRFNGA

-596 GNVYFNG
+596 GNVHFNG

-643 AGLANVLVHQSK
+643 AGLANVLVHQSQ

-670 VRIGD
+670 VRLGD

-685 GNISVHKGNGNSR
+685 GNISVQKGSGDSR
-698 VAMLGGYNT
+698 VVMLGGYNT

-714 HGLWLAAGGFN
+714 NGLWLASGGFN
-725 VMTQVGNGEVTSVL
+725 VMTQVGKGDVAAVL
-739 AGGANVLTKVGEG
+739 AGGANVLTKMGEG
-752 ELTAGMLGGANVMTH
+752 ELTSGMLGGANVITH
-767 ISGDEQASNTT
+767 ISNDDQLSNTT

-787 LTKKGKGDTLAVM
+787 LTKKGKGNTLAVM
-800 GGGANVLTHVGDGST
+800 GGGANVLTHVGDGTT

-826 TKVGNGD
+826 TKIGNGD

-870 TSIAAMIG
+870 TSIAVMIG

-950 AMVGNANI
+950 AMVGNANT
-958 FTHIGNGST
+958 FTHIGHGST
-967 FAAMIGQANV
+967 FAAMIGQANI

-989 MVGKANIYT
+989 MVGKANIMT

-1011 EMNVMTKVGNGT
+1011 EVNVMTKVGNGT

-1103 LISDIGNVMTHV
+1103 LISDVGNVMTHV

-1122 IAKGKANIVTKVG
+1122 IAKGKANLITKVG
-1135 DGLGINVAWGQANVF
+1135 DGLGVNVAWGQANVF

-1163 GEANIL
+1163 GEANLIS
-1169 TKVGD
+1169 KVGD
-1174 GQEVSV
+1174 GQELSV
-1180 VQGKANI
+1180 VQGQANI

-1211 DGRNVVLAKGEANI
+1211 HGQNVVLAKGEANI

-1236 ALWSKGNVVTKV
+1236 ALWSKGNIVTKV
-1248 GDGMQVTAAKGKA
+1248 GDGMQVTAAKGQA

-1269 GLSVTAAY
+1269 GLNVTAAY

-1283 TKVGNGVSVNVA
+1283 TKVGDGVSVNVA

-1326 GLNINASY
+1326 GLGINASY
-1334 ARNNVA
+1334 AQNNVA

-1361 KLSALFDNVK
+1361 KLSALFDNIK
-1371 QTLLGVGGSQA
+1371 QTVLGVGGSQA
-1382 INYLVQGDEASTSGT
+1382 INYLVQGDEATSSGT
-1397 QKGRGAIAT
+1397 HKGRGAIAT

-1416 MDAIEEVGSDLG
+1416 MDAIKEVGSDLG

-1436 KVDTPDLN
+1436 KIDAPDLN
-1444 EMDNDLNIDGASDHA
+1444 QMQNALSVDDSSDQVQG

-1470 GDRGWQST
+1470 SDFGWSST

-1483 SYSGSVYGVNGE
+1483 YISASSYGLE
-1495 GHGTRVTELDT
+1495 RDGHGNNVSELATDQST
-1506 HTNTS
+1506 TI
-1511 LYQDLTDLT
+1511 YQDIQNLT

-1530 FAKRAGLSNNEGIEV
+1530 FAKRAGISNNEGIDV
-1545 LWNGEVVFSSSGDAS
+1545 LWNGEVVFSSSGDES
-1560 AWQQKTLKLTAHA
+1560 AWQQKTLKLTAQA

-1595 VVAKSESSPQANAVS
+1595 VVATSESSQQANAIR
-1610 EHAKQN
+1610 EHATQN
-1616 QASQNALSDKERAEA
+1616 PAAQNALSDKERAEA

-1660 AIENNGQAQRDAVKE
+1660 ALENNGQAQRDAVQE
-1675 ESEAVTAELTTLA
+1675 ESEAITAELTKLV

-1693 LDGQATHTGKSGEQW
+1693 LDGQATHTGESGDQW
-1708 RNDFAGGLLDG
+1708 RNEFASGLLAG
-1719 VQSQIDDAKQLASD
+1719 VQTQLDDAKQLAND
-1733 KMAAAKQTQSDN
+1733 KIAEAKQTHADN
-1745 NSKVK
+1745 QNKVK
-1750 DSIAKSEA
+1750 DAVAKSEA
-1758 GVAKGEQNRAGAEQ
+1758 GVAKGEQNRAGVEQ
-1772 DIAEAKADAET
+1772 DIADAQADAEK
-1783 RKADAVAKSHDAK
+1783 RKADALAKGKDAQ
-1796 QAESDAHSAAND
+1796 QAESDAHHAVNN
-1808 AQSRGDRDAM
+1808 AQSRGDRDVQL
-1818 NAENKA
+1818 AENKA
-1824 NQAQND
+1824 NQAQAD

-1840 RPDRQGVA
+1840 RPDRQGVT
-1848 GSGLSGNAHRVEGAG
+1848 GSGLSGNAYSVEGAG
-1863 ETGSHVNTD
+1863 ETDSHVNTD

-1877 DGRFSDGLTE
+1877 DGRFSEGLTE
-1887 QELEAL
+1887 QEQEAL

-1904 INAGIRS
+1904 INAGIRA
-1911 KNSGSTITSMF
+1911 KNSGSSMTSMF
-1922 MEANADSIVVDTTA
+1922 SETNSESIVVPTKVSPEPDRQEVTRR
-1936 SQDVVRKEVRISGVN
+1936 DVRISGVN
-1951 LVGLGEASHDSAESL
+1951 LESL
-1966 VAARAEKVANLYRW
+1966 SAVKGSQPTGQLASKS
-1980 LDTDNDVATDKYVPV
+1980 V
-1995 PGFERVDA
+1995 PGFKSHFASTSIGIENELSGLVVVLPKNSAQTFGYVHDSQGNPLFMLTKDMNQGGYSNPVSINDIQGVNNWQTHTIELVTYPSEISDTAAVESRKEAMLWLAKEFTDHINQSNHQSLPHL
-2003 DVSDEVKQ
+2003 VSDDG
-2011 RMIQSMSGYI
+2011 RF
-2021 EHTDNQVPKD
+2021 
-2031 QAQALATLFVESTLD
+2031 TLVISN
-2046 YDWDKRVEFLT
+2046 
-2057 KLESYGYSFE
+2057 S
-2067 TPHAEKSIV
+2067 
-2076 SFWSGKNFKQYRDV
+2076 
-2090 LDNAQTDGKKVVYD
+2090 
-2104 IDVKG
+2104 
-2109 NAFAIDLNKHLMRWG
+2109 KHLIAAG
-2124 GLFLDP
+2124 NGT
-2130 DNAEQNQLKSSIDA
+2130 SIDA
-2144 ATFSNT
+2144 QGKTIGMTPSGQQATMAISAKEFGTSSSSEVRLLESAPWYQAGLRDEFLANAKNT
-2150 GFWSSVYATGAQH
+2150 TLDDPATAQNVYAYLTSVYSKTADLAKEYGIYINDWDPASEGFSPNAQGLT
-2163 DVYVIAE
+2163 DPKVKNAWSILPRTKPVRMLELLSAEDSRYVRQQIAE
-2170 GGVRLGNYFWHV
+2170 KLKGTYSESLAKNVFEYFQYGGEVAGHGINNATTGSV
-2182 ELPALRQLQREGLVG
+2182 QQPEPAILFEFRSVPSALSDFVP
-2197 EIRLLDKPVSEYKD
+2197 KTAS
-2211 LPADEIGRRLTD
+2211 T
-2223 AGVGVKVRFDAL
+2223 VKVDVKALDHFDSASRKAIITEVNALVSGSEDFDAWYQEYRASKGQPPVKNPK
-2235 SSARQA
+2235 SSASANHKA
-2241 ELLADNPDDYRADTL
+2241 EWLMTQHAEQWAKITAPYTDNHETLTSTKLASNDKE
-2256 VELDVK
+2256 ELHALDETSNLEHNKQQENV
-2262 LSAIDS
+2262 SSIINT
-2268 MLRESLPFYS
+2268 MLNDMLPFYS

-2287 QEGDEGFEVRSWP
+2287 QEGDEGFEVRAWP
-2300 GSDDKS
+2300 GTEDKS
-2306 KTILL
+2306 KTIILE
-2311 DNPEDAAQQKAI
+2311 DPEDAAQHKAI

-2348 LSHHDGRTRILAQ
+2348 ISHHEGRTHVLAQ
-2361 KEDGAWTYN
+2361 KVDGAWQYN
-2370 TNSELMSVTEL
+2370 ATVELMSVNEL
-2381 LDAAHVSGKVRGES
+2381 LDAANVTGKIRGES
-2395 YQKVIDALAE
+2395 YQQVIDALTD
-2405 YHASTAE
+2405 YYASITE
-2412 HADYELESV
+2412 HADYEPESV
-2421 EQLVNLRKKI
+2421 EKLLNLRKKI
-2431 EGYALGHPDSGR
+2431 EGYVLGHPDSGR
-2443 LEAMNSLLNQV
+2443 VEAMNSLLNQV
-2454 NSRLEEVSVL
+2454 NTRLDEVSLLSV
-2464 AVSEQSI
+2464 AEQTI
-2471 KAHDSFSRLY
+2471 QAQDSFSRLY
-2481 DQLDNA
+2481 DQLEAAN
-2487 HLKQSKHLY
+2487 LKESKHLY
-2496 LDGNGDF
+2496 LDQNGDF

-2511 AKIDQLGGSDAVLE
+2511 ANIDLLGSREAVLE
-2525 KVKASVNHEYG
+2525 KVKLTVSNEYG
-2536 QAIADTIFAGLSANE
+2536 QTVADTIFAGLSAKD

-2559 DITGLNRIH
+2559 DIAGLNKVH
-2568 QALEQHMSPV
+2568 QAIEQHLSPV
-2578 SATMY
+2578 SATLY

-2603 RTQIDAQAAADFNK
+2603 RTQLEGQAAADFNQ

-2627 SKSSNIR
+2627 SKSSNIS
-2634 NIFNVATEYQPD
+2634 NILNVATKDQPD

-2665 HDMASEENDGFGL
+2665 HDVASEENDGFGL
-2678 NDGETKL
+2678 HDGDIKL

-2695 KGIDAAYKDA
+2695 KGIDASFKEA

-2718 MLVSTGIPAH
+2718 MLETTGIPAH
-2728 VFQPFVDQWND
+2728 VFQPFVEQWND

-2749 RFAQELQK
+2749 RFAQELRL
-2757 QAQASGDPALVAKRI
+2757 QAQRSDDPELLEKRI
-2772 DNVVRLFAE
+2772 GNVIRQFAE

-2787 EAFKA
+2787 ETFKA
-2792 SQADEGRVFRI
+2792 SQADQGRVFRI

-2810 AAMQAEWNRLSHDP
+2810 AAMQAEWHRLSNDP

-2856 RPKFGVWT
+2856 LPKFGVWT

-2879 LEIAAKKQSHQ
+2879 LEIAVKKQSHQ
-2890 VNDDLDALSGS
+2890 VTDVLDALSGN
-2901 EKHKD
+2901 EKPKEN
-2906 KVAIENDGTPPRD
+2906 VAIENDGTPPRD
-2919 KVPLSPLTRF
+2919 KESLSPLTRF
-2929 LNNELYGER
+2929 LNNELYGDKE
-2938 DARRKIGDI
+2938 ARRKIGEI

-2957 KGESQKVTLK
+2957 KGESQKITLQ

-2980 TASSDDETST
+2980 TAPSEGETSSP
-2990 TSGKVVLFLH
+2990 SGKVVLFLH

-3007 EQASAIRSH
+3007 EQASAIRNH

-3056 NDKGIDPSNIILH
+3056 NDKGIDPSNIIIH

-3114 NPAGIVGTIAKAV
+3114 NPAGIVGAIAKAV

-3135 NLKGLP
+3135 NLEGLP
-3141 QETPILLLTDNEGLG
+3141 KETSILLLTDNEGLG
-3156 EEGEKLRV
+3156 NEGEKLRT
-3164 KLSNSGFNVTGE
+3164 KLTASGYNVTGE

-3192 TGQIVSDLLNT
+3192 ADQIVSGLSSSASVDEDLDQQGLDTTSTKDQGVSNKDDHL
-3203 QHIKHNEA
+3203 QVVDSKEA
-3211 KLNLEPH
+3211 
-3218 GKNYESRDLILKP
+3218 
-3231 ISQPETVELG
+3231 
-3241 MPEVDQKVLADIAER
+3241 LADGKI
-3256 ENVIIGVRPVD
+3256 
-3267 EKSKSLIAS
+3267 L
-3276 KMYSSKGL
+3276 
-3284 FVKAKSSDWG
+3284 
-3294 PMSGFIPVDQSFAKA
+3294 
-3309 SARRD
+3309 
-3314 LETFNRHAEQSI
+3314 H
-3326 QSGNAVSADLYLNQ
+3326 NQ
-3340 VRVEELVSK
+3340 
-3349 YHSLTPLELD
+3349 
-3359 DQSGMYKTTATNGDQ
+3359 
-3374 SVPFFLNRV
+3374 
-3383 TVDGNELWQVHY
+3383 
-3395 ITNGELAP
+3395 
-3403 FKVIGDPVS
+3403 
-3412 KQPMTAD
+3412 
-3419 YDLLTVMYSYGDLGP
+3419 
-3434 QDKVKQPLTWQQWK
+3434 
-3448 DSVTYED
+3448 
-3455 LTPKYKELYSNEDL
+3455 
-3469 YNKKDGASLGNVSG
+3469 
-3483 RLKELKDRINVDL
+3483 
-3496 GRTNGLEMVHHGADD
+3496 
-3511 ANPYAV
+3511 
-3517 MADNFPAT
+3517 
-3525 FFVPK
+3525 
-3530 SLFAEDGLG
+3530 
-3539 EGKGSIQTYFNVNEQ
+3539 
-3554 GAVVIRNPQ
+3554 
-3563 EFSDF
+3563 
-3568 QQVTINASF
+3568 
-3577 RASFNDKWNHG
+3577 
-3588 LDEPLFT
+3588 
-3595 TKRKLSHEF
+3595 
-3604 LNKRDQLLKKLSG
+3604 
-3617 GRLDAQ
+3617 
-3623 DETLVALGNPDDV
+3623 
-3636 SGNKAIVAVDVSQ
+3636 
-3649 IFTRQELKERANVF
+3649 
-3663 AKPIGAS
+3663 
-3670 YQGILDQLDLVHQT
+3670 
-3684 VSRDQIVASFELN
+3684 
-3697 KKVNA
+3697 
-3702 YIAEHPTSG
+3702 
-3711 RNQALTQLKEQI
+3711 
-3723 TSALFIGKMQVAQV
+3723 
-3737 DIDAIAQ
+3737 
-3744 TRPELAA
+3744 
-3751 RIFMVAIEEANGEH
+3751 
-3765 RGLTDMMVR
+3765 
-3774 WANEDPYLAPKQ
+3774 
-3786 GYKGE
+3786 
-3791 TPNDLGFDA
+3791 
-3800 KYHVDL
+3800 
-3806 GDHYAD
+3806 
-3812 FKQWLETSQSNGL
+3812 
-3825 LSKATLDESTKTV
+3825 
-3838 HLGYSY
+3838 
-3844 QELQDLTGVES
+3844 
-3855 VQMAFYFLKEAAKK
+3855 
-3869 VDPISGDSAEM
+3869 
-3880 ILLKKF
+3880 
-3886 ADKSYLSQLDSDRM
+3886 
-3900 DQIEGIYR
+3900 
-3908 SSHETDVDAW
+3908 
-3918 DRRYSGAGYDELT
+3918 
-3931 NKLAGATGVDE
+3931 
-3942 QLSVLLDDRK
+3942 
-3952 GLLIGEVHGSDV
+3952 DV
-3964 NGLRF
+3964 NGW
-3969 VNEQMDALKKQG
+3969 G
-3981 VTVIGLEHL
+3981 
-3990 RSDLAQPL
+3990 P
-3998 IDRYLATGVMSS
+3998 
-4010 ELSAM
+4010 
-4015 LKTKHLD
+4015 
-4022 ATLFENARANGMRI
+4022 
-4036 VALDANSSAR
+4036 
-4046 PNVQGTEH
+4046 
-4054 GLMYR
+4054 
-4059 AGAANNIAVEVLQSL
+4059 
-4074 PDDEKFV
+4074 
-4081 AIYGKA
+4081 
-4087 HLQSHKGI
+4087 
-4095 EGFVP
+4095 
-4100 GITHRLDLPALRVSD
+4100 IT
-4115 SNQFRVEQDDM
+4115 
-4126 TLRVVYDDVANKP
+4126 
-4139 KLTFKDS
+4139 
-4146 LSGANTAIHNQNVN
+4146 
-4160 DWERVAVT
+4160 VT
-4168 PTADGGETRF
+4168 PTTDGGETRF
-4178 DGQIIVQMENDS
+4178 DGQIIVQMENDD
-4190 VVANAAANLAGKHP
+4190 VVAKAAANLAGKHP

-4240 RDDSDSNN
+4240 RDHSESNN
-4248 THLSGYSAE
+4248 TRLSGYSAE
-4257 DLAAKLANFQQSF
+4257 ELAVKLAKFQQSF
-4270 SQAENINNTPD
+4270 NQAENINNKPD

-4302 FINAMDVNGLRV
+4302 FINAMDANGLRV
-4314 DVSARSSEL
+4314 DVSVRSSEL
-4323 AVDAT
+4323 AVDEA
-4328 GRKHTKDENGDWIQ
+4328 GRKHTKDANGDWVQ
-4342 KAETNKVSLSW
+4342 KAENNKVSLSW
-4353 NEQGE
+4353 DAQGE
-4358 VIAKEE
+4358 VVAKDEP
-4364 RIRNGIAEGDIDLS
+4364 IRNGIAEGDIDLS
-4378 RIGVSDVGEI
+4378 RIGVSDVDEP

-4394 DNNDVFDAP
+4394 DNSDVFDAP
-4403 EKRKVET
+4403 EKRKPET
-4410 ETSSSAANNK
+4410 EVIANSSSSNQ

-4425 NIQVNVGDGE
+4425 NIQVNVGEGE

-4445 VGIKVGSGGFKSL
+4445 VGIKVGTGGFKSL
-4458 AFGDNNVMVHIGNG
+4458 AFGDNNVMVHIGDG
-4472 ESKHSVDMG
+4472 ESKHSVDIG
-4481 GYQALEGAQMFI
+4481 GYQALEGAQMFL
-4493 GNRNVSFNLGQS
+4493 GNRNVSFNFGHS
-4505 NDLLV
+4505 NDLIL

-4533 VLQSIATSGED
+4533 VLQGIATSGEGE
-4544 QDWLAAQEQQWT
+4544 DWLAAQEQQWT

-4573 SSVDYTCL
+4573 SSVDYTTL
-4581 VELDSHNERSSRGLK
+4581 VELDSQNERDSRGLK
-4596 HDTEAALNKQYN
+4596 HDAEATLNKQYN
-4608 QWLSGNSDSSAGKLS
+4608 QWLSGNGNSGTSQLS

-4675 GLMTQQFSATGQAKT
+4675 GLMTQQFTATGQAKT
-4690 TFTYTPEDLP
+4690 TFTYTPQDLP

-4706 LLGQM
+4706 LLGQL
-4711 AGIGAETTLADIFG
+4711 AGVGAETTLADIFG
-4725 VDYTT
+4725 VDYTA
-4730 SGQIVSRNGEAVDGV
+4730 SGQIVSRNGQAVDGV
-4745 AILTEMLEVIGEFSG
+4745 AILKEMLEVIGEFSG

-4775 LKSGI
+4775 LKAGI
-4780 DMGADGIQSFA
+4780 DMGADGIKSFA

-4796 KDKAPEEEENKSA
+4796 KEKAPEEEKDNSS

-4814 TSVNSAQGAT
+4814 ANVNSAQGAT
-4824 ASDGNTETAE
+4824 MADGNTETAE
-4834 TQDRAFGFN
+4834 TQDRALGFN

-4868 NLKENLTADLLNM
+4868 NLKQNLTADLLNM

-4893 HLQGDGDINLSLGN
+4893 HLQGDGDINISLGN

-4949 GEGSDMGVL
+4949 GEGHDMGVL

-5000 IDTGLGRDY
+5000 IDTGSGRDY

-5019 DTGDGQ
+5019 DTGDDQ

-5044 FANVFGNYNR
+5044 FANIFGNYNR
-5054 INASAGNDVVKLMG
+5054 INAGAGNDVVKLMG
-5068 YHAVLNGGEGE
+5068 YHAVLNGGDGD

-5088 KFSQFNGEEG
+5088 KFSQFNGGEG

-5132 DISSEDNIVFN
+5132 DIRSEDNIVFN

-5162 ILRDPVSETDQAKF
+5162 ILRDPSNDSDQSKF
-5176 EHIGSVTFN
+5176 EHIGSVTFS
-5185 DYFDGKRA
+5185 DYFNGNRA
-5193 QMIIAMGEKD
+5193 QVVIGMSEKD
-5203 ANGEREYTTLSES
+5203 LSGEREYTMLSDS
-5216 SIDALVQA
+5216 AIDALIQA
-5224 MSGFDPQA
+5224 MSGFEPQA

-5237 IDNLDSKSRV
+5237 IDSLESKSQA
-5247 AISTAWADVVHKKGI
+5247 AISMAWSDVVHKKGLM
-5262 TV
+5262 V

>member
-11 YFFTGNYSADNGN
+11 YFFTGNYSADDGN
-24 NDIVAIGF
+24 NNIVAIGF
-32 GGEIHAYGGD
+32 GGQIHAYGGD

-54 HTGSGNDTVVGGSAY
+54 YTGSGNDTVVGGSAY
-69 LRVEDSTGH
+69 LKVEDSTGH
-78 LSVKGAAGYADI
+78 LTVKGAAGYADI

-102 AAGGVSIDHLGHHGD
+102 AAGGVSIDHLGNHGD
-117 VSYGGAAAYNSVK
+117 VSYGGAAAYNGIT

-136 NVTFKGAGGYNA
+136 NVTFAGAGGYNA
-148 LWHETNHGNLSF
+148 LWHETNQGNLSF
-160 AGAGAGNKLDRTWFD
+160 TGAGAGNKLDRTWFNR
-175 QYQGSRGDVSF
+175 YQGSHGDVTF

-236 RTRQAEDVYQQT
+236 RTHQAEDVYTQT
-248 HGNIRFEGVGGY
+248 RGNIRFEGVGGY
-260 NSFYSD
+260 NSLYSD

-275 GGGAYNTITR
+275 GGGAYNTIIR
-285 KGSGSSF
+285 KGSGNDF
-292 DAQGM
+292 AKEGM
-297 EYAKAEDIVLTTAKM
+297 TNAKADEIVLTKAVM
-312 HGSWIGSGTHAVT
+312 SGSWIGQDHHVT
-325 AVKSEREPNTYL
+325 AVKSASEPNTYL
-337 FAIADGTYTKINKVR
+337 FAFADSTYTKINKVQLR
-352 LSNDPKTGKLK
+352 NDPQTGELK
-363 YYSEAWYKQGNH
+363 YYSTAWYKEGNH
-375 LSGLARSDVS
+375 LSNLANQDISDN
-385 SAGGFEV
+385 GGFTAV
-392 NPINGGYTLS
+392 NINGAYTLS
-402 NIAVEHQQSLTVHA
+402 HLKVEHQQSVTVHA
-416 MEKDL
+416 VEKSL
-421 TEYEWVTYANGAL
+421 TEYEWVTYANGAV
-434 IDAKDVV
+434 IDAKEVS

-448 GHAISTDGTKVDVQA
+448 GHAIYADGTKVDVKA
-463 IKSNRKPNTYVYA
+463 VKSNRQPNTYIYA

-493 AETGVLKYQA
+493 PETGALKYQA

-514 NLANEDI
+514 NIANQDI
-521 SSANGYH
+521 SSATGYNP
-528 SMGKG
+528 MGKG

-538 ALNYSVNAIRSM
+538 DLHYSVNAVRST
-550 SETVADIDEYTDQ
+550 SETVADIEEYTDQ
-563 TLFKPATDSGE
+563 TLFKPANDSGE
-574 SSGDVHFSGA
+574 SSGDVRFNGA

-596 GNVYFNG
+596 GNVHFNG

-643 AGLANVLVHQSK
+643 AGLANVLVHQSQ

-670 VRIGD
+670 VRLGD

-685 GNISVHKGNGNSR
+685 GNISVQKGSGDSR
-698 VAMLGGYNT
+698 VVMLGGYNT

-714 HGLWLAAGGFN
+714 NGLWLAAGGFN
-725 VMTQVGNGEVTSVL
+725 VMTQVGQGDVAAVL
-739 AGGANVLTKVGEG
+739 AGGANVLTKMGEG
-752 ELTAGMLGGANVMTH
+752 ELTSGMLGGANVITH
-767 ISGDEQASNTT
+767 ISNDDQLSNTT

-787 LTKKGKGDTLAVM
+787 LTKKGKGNTLAVM
-800 GGGANVLTHVGDGST
+800 GGGANVLTHVGDGTT

-870 TSIAAMIG
+870 TSIAVMIG

-958 FTHIGNGST
+958 FTHVGSGST
-967 FAAMIGQANV
+967 FAAMIGQANI

-989 MVGKANIYT
+989 MVGKANIMT

-1011 EMNVMTKVGNGT
+1011 EVNVMTKVGNGT

-1103 LISDIGNVMTHV
+1103 LISDVGNVMTHV

-1122 IAKGKANIVTKVG
+1122 IAKGKANLITKVG
-1135 DGLGINVAWGQANVF
+1135 DGLGVNVAWGQANVF

-1163 GEANIL
+1163 GEANLI

-1180 VQGKANI
+1180 VQGEANI

-1211 DGRNVVLAKGEANI
+1211 HGQNVVLAKGEANI

-1236 ALWSKGNVVTKV
+1236 ALWSKGNIVTKV
-1248 GDGMQVTAAKGKA
+1248 GDGMQVTAAKGQA

-1269 GLSVTAAY
+1269 GLNVTAAY

-1283 TKVGNGVSVNVA
+1283 TKVGDGVSVNVA

-1321 IHIGD
+1321 IHVGD

-1334 ARNNVA
+1334 AQNNVA

-1361 KLSALFDNVK
+1361 KLSALFDNIK
-1371 QTLLGVGGSQA
+1371 QTVLGVGGSQA
-1382 INYLVQGDEASTSGT
+1382 INYLVQGDEASSSGT
-1397 QKGRGAIAT
+1397 HKGRGAIAT

-1416 MDAIEEVGSDLG
+1416 MDAIKEVGSDLG

-1444 EMDNDLNIDGASDHA
+1444 KMQHAINVDDSSVQA
-1459 PNLIVNGDFEQ
+1459 PNLIVNGDFEL
-1470 GDRGWQST
+1470 GEHGWQST

-1483 SYSGSVYGVNGE
+1483 SYAGSVYGVEGE
-1495 GHGTRVTELDT
+1495 GHGARVTELDT
-1506 HTNTS
+1506 YTNTS
-1511 LYQDLTDLT
+1511 LYQDLANLAQ
-1520 EGEVIAVSFD
+1520 GEVIAVSFD

-1545 LWNGEVVFSSSGDAS
+1545 LWNGEVVFSSSGDES
-1560 AWQQKTLKLTAHA
+1560 AWQQKTLKLTAQA

-1595 VVAKSESSPQANAVS
+1595 VVATSESSQQANAIR
-1610 EHAKQN
+1610 EHATQN
-1616 QASQNALSDKERAEA
+1616 PAAQNALSDKERAEA
-1631 DRQRLEQE
+1631 DRHRLEQE

-1660 AIENNGQAQRDAVKE
+1660 ALENNGQAQRDAVQE
-1675 ESEAVTAELTTLA
+1675 ESEAITAELTKLA

-1693 LDGQATHTGKSGEQW
+1693 LDSQATHTGESGDQW
-1708 RNDFAGGLLDG
+1708 RNEFASGLLAG
-1719 VQSQIDDAKQLASD
+1719 VQTQLDDAKQLANE
-1733 KMAAAKQTQSDN
+1733 KIAEAKQTHADN
-1745 NSKVK
+1745 QNKVK
-1750 DSIAKSEA
+1750 DAVAKSEA
-1758 GVAKGEQNRAGAEQ
+1758 GVAKGEQNRAGAEH
-1772 DIAEAKADAET
+1772 DIADAQADAEK
-1783 RKADAVAKSHDAK
+1783 RKADALAKGKDAQ
-1796 QAESDAHSAAND
+1796 QAESDAHHAVNN
-1808 AQSRGDRDAM
+1808 AQSRGDRDVQV
-1818 NAENKA
+1818 AENKA
-1824 NQAQND
+1824 NQVQAD

-1840 RPDRQGVA
+1840 RPDRQGVT
-1848 GSGLSGNAHRVEGAG
+1848 GSGLSGNAHSVEGAG
-1863 ETGSHVNTD
+1863 ETDSHVNTD

-1877 DGRFSDGLTE
+1877 DGRFSEGLTE
-1887 QELEAL
+1887 QEQEAL

-1904 INAGIRS
+1904 INAGIRA
-1911 KNSGSTITSMF
+1911 KNSVSSMTSMF
-1922 MEANADSIVVDTTA
+1922 SETNSKSIVVPTKVSPEPD
-1936 SQDVVRKEVRISGVN
+1936 RKEVTRRDVRISGVN
-1951 LVGLGEASHDSAESL
+1951 LESL
-1966 VAARAEKVANLYRW
+1966 SAVQGSQPTGQLASKS
-1980 LDTDNDVATDKYVPV
+1980 V
-1995 PGFERVDA
+1995 PGFKSHFASTSIGIENELSGLVVVLPKNSAQTFGYVHDSQGNPLFMLTKDMNQGGYSNPVGINDIQGVNNWQTHTIELVTYPSEISDTAAVESRKEAMLWLAKEFTDHINQSNHQSLPHL
-2003 DVSDEVKQ
+2003 VSDDG
-2011 RMIQSMSGYI
+2011 RF
-2021 EHTDNQVPKD
+2021 
-2031 QAQALATLFVESTLD
+2031 TLVISN
-2046 YDWDKRVEFLT
+2046 
-2057 KLESYGYSFE
+2057 S
-2067 TPHAEKSIV
+2067 
-2076 SFWSGKNFKQYRDV
+2076 
-2090 LDNAQTDGKKVVYD
+2090 
-2104 IDVKG
+2104 
-2109 NAFAIDLNKHLMRWG
+2109 KHLIAAG
-2124 GLFLDP
+2124 NGT
-2130 DNAEQNQLKSSIDA
+2130 SIDA
-2144 ATFSNT
+2144 QGKTIGMTPSGQQATMAISAKEFGTSSSPEVRLLESAPWYQAGLRDEFLANAKNT
-2150 GFWSSVYATGAQH
+2150 TLDDPATAQNVYAYLTSVYSKTADLAKEYGIYINDWDPSSEGFSPNAQGLT
-2163 DVYVIAE
+2163 DPKVKNAWSILPRTKPVRMLELLSAEDSRYVRQQIAE
-2170 GGVRLGNYFWHV
+2170 KLKSTYSESLAKNVFEYFQYGGEVAGHGINNATTGSV
-2182 ELPALRQLQREGLVG
+2182 QQPEPAILFEFRSVPSALSDFVP
-2197 EIRLLDKPVSEYKD
+2197 KTAS
-2211 LPADEIGRRLTD
+2211 T
-2223 AGVGVKVRFDAL
+2223 VKVDVKALDHFDSASRKAIITEVNALVSGSEDFDAWYQEYRASKGQPPVKNPK
-2235 SSARQA
+2235 SSASANHKA
-2241 ELLADNPDDYRADTL
+2241 EWLMTQHAEQWAKITAPYTDNHETLTSTKLASNDKE
-2256 VELDVK
+2256 ELHALGETSNLENNKQQENVA
-2262 LSAIDS
+2262 SIINT
-2268 MLRESLPFYS
+2268 MLNDMLPFYA

-2287 QEGDEGFEVRSWP
+2287 QEGDEGFEVRAWP
-2300 GSDDKS
+2300 GTEDKS
-2306 KTILL
+2306 KTIILE
-2311 DNPEDAAQQKAI
+2311 DSEDAAQHKAI

-2348 LSHHDGRTRILAQ
+2348 ISHHEGRTHVLAQ
-2361 KEDGAWTYN
+2361 KVDGAWQYN
-2370 TNSELMSVTEL
+2370 ATVELMSVTEL
-2381 LDAAHVSGKVRGES
+2381 LDAANVTGKIRGES
-2395 YQKVIDALAE
+2395 YQQVIDALTD
-2405 YHASTAE
+2405 YHASITE
-2412 HADYELESV
+2412 HADYEPESV
-2421 EQLVNLRKKI
+2421 EKLLNLRKKI
-2431 EGYALGHPDSGR
+2431 EGYVLGHPDSGR
-2443 LEAMNSLLNQV
+2443 VEAMNSLLNQV
-2454 NSRLEEVSVL
+2454 NTRLGEVSLLSV
-2464 AVSEQSI
+2464 AEQTI
-2471 KAHDSFSRLY
+2471 QAQDSFSRLY
-2481 DQLDNA
+2481 DQLEAAN
-2487 HLKQSKHLY
+2487 LKESKHLY
-2496 LDGNGDF
+2496 LDQNGDF

-2511 AKIDQLGGSDAVLE
+2511 ANIDLLGSREAVLE
-2525 KVKASVNHEYG
+2525 KVKLTVSNEYG
-2536 QAIADTIFAGLSANE
+2536 QTVADTIFAGLSAKD

-2559 DITGLNRIH
+2559 DIAGLNKVH
-2568 QALEQHMSPV
+2568 QAIEQHLSPV
-2578 SATMY
+2578 SATLY

-2603 RTQIDAQAAADFNK
+2603 RTQLEGQAAADFNQ

-2627 SKSSNIR
+2627 SKSSNIS
-2634 NIFNVATEYQPD
+2634 NILNVATKDQPD

-2665 HDMASEENDGFGL
+2665 HDVASEENDGFGL
-2678 NDGETKL
+2678 HDGDIKL

-2695 KGIDAAYKDA
+2695 KGIDASFKEA

-2718 MLVSTGIPAH
+2718 MLETTGIPAH
-2728 VFQPFVDQWND
+2728 VFQPFVEQWND

-2749 RFAQELQK
+2749 RFAQELRL
-2757 QAQASGDPALVAKRI
+2757 QAQRSDDPELLEKRI
-2772 DNVVRLFAE
+2772 GNVVRQFAE

-2787 EAFKA
+2787 ETFKA
-2792 SQADEGRVFRI
+2792 SQADQGRVFRI

-2810 AAMQAEWNRLSHDP
+2810 AAMQAEWHRLSNDP

-2856 RPKFGVWT
+2856 LPKFGVWT

-2890 VNDDLDALSGS
+2890 VTDVLDALSGN
-2901 EKHKD
+2901 EKPKEN
-2906 KVAIENDGTPPRD
+2906 VAIENDGTPPRD
-2919 KVPLSPLTRF
+2919 KESLSPLTRF
-2929 LNNELYGER
+2929 LNNELYGDKE
-2938 DARRKIGDI
+2938 ARRKIGEI

-2957 KGESQKVTLK
+2957 KGESQKITLQ

-2980 TASSDDETST
+2980 TAPSEGETSSP
-2990 TSGKVVLFLH
+2990 SGKVVLFLH

-3007 EQASAIRSH
+3007 EQASAIRNH

-3056 NDKGIDPSNIILH
+3056 NDKGIDPSNIIIH

-3114 NPAGIVGTIAKAV
+3114 NPAGIVGAIAKAV

-3135 NLKGLP
+3135 NLEGLP
-3141 QETPILLLTDNEGLG
+3141 KETSILLLTDNEGLG
-3156 EEGEKLRV
+3156 NEGEKLRT
-3164 KLSNSGFNVTGE
+3164 KLTASGYNVTGE

-3192 TGQIVSDLLNT
+3192 ADQIVSGLSSS
-3203 QHIKHNEA
+3203 A
-3211 KLNLEPH
+3211 
-3218 GKNYESRDLILKP
+3218 S
-3231 ISQPETVELG
+3231 
-3241 MPEVDQKVLADIAER
+3241 
-3256 ENVIIGVRPVD
+3256 VD
-3267 EKSKSLIAS
+3267 EDLDQQGLDTTSTKDQGISNKNDHLQVVDSKEAL
-3276 KMYSSKGL
+3276 
-3284 FVKAKSSDWG
+3284 SDGKILHNQDVNSWG
-3294 PMSGFIPVDQSFAKA
+3294 P
-3309 SARRD
+3309 
-3314 LETFNRHAEQSI
+3314 
-3326 QSGNAVSADLYLNQ
+3326 
-3340 VRVEELVSK
+3340 
-3349 YHSLTPLELD
+3349 
-3359 DQSGMYKTTATNGDQ
+3359 
-3374 SVPFFLNRV
+3374 
-3383 TVDGNELWQVHY
+3383 
-3395 ITNGELAP
+3395 IT
-3403 FKVIGDPVS
+3403 
-3412 KQPMTAD
+3412 
-3419 YDLLTVMYSYGDLGP
+3419 
-3434 QDKVKQPLTWQQWK
+3434 
-3448 DSVTYED
+3448 
-3455 LTPKYKELYSNEDL
+3455 
-3469 YNKKDGASLGNVSG
+3469 
-3483 RLKELKDRINVDL
+3483 
-3496 GRTNGLEMVHHGADD
+3496 
-3511 ANPYAV
+3511 
-3517 MADNFPAT
+3517 
-3525 FFVPK
+3525 
-3530 SLFAEDGLG
+3530 
-3539 EGKGSIQTYFNVNEQ
+3539 
-3554 GAVVIRNPQ
+3554 
-3563 EFSDF
+3563 
-3568 QQVTINASF
+3568 
-3577 RASFNDKWNHG
+3577 
-3588 LDEPLFT
+3588 
-3595 TKRKLSHEF
+3595 
-3604 LNKRDQLLKKLSG
+3604 
-3617 GRLDAQ
+3617 
-3623 DETLVALGNPDDV
+3623 
-3636 SGNKAIVAVDVSQ
+3636 
-3649 IFTRQELKERANVF
+3649 
-3663 AKPIGAS
+3663 
-3670 YQGILDQLDLVHQT
+3670 
-3684 VSRDQIVASFELN
+3684 
-3697 KKVNA
+3697 
-3702 YIAEHPTSG
+3702 
-3711 RNQALTQLKEQI
+3711 
-3723 TSALFIGKMQVAQV
+3723 
-3737 DIDAIAQ
+3737 
-3744 TRPELAA
+3744 
-3751 RIFMVAIEEANGEH
+3751 
-3765 RGLTDMMVR
+3765 
-3774 WANEDPYLAPKQ
+3774 
-3786 GYKGE
+3786 
-3791 TPNDLGFDA
+3791 
-3800 KYHVDL
+3800 
-3806 GDHYAD
+3806 
-3812 FKQWLETSQSNGL
+3812 
-3825 LSKATLDESTKTV
+3825 
-3838 HLGYSY
+3838 
-3844 QELQDLTGVES
+3844 
-3855 VQMAFYFLKEAAKK
+3855 
-3869 VDPISGDSAEM
+3869 
-3880 ILLKKF
+3880 
-3886 ADKSYLSQLDSDRM
+3886 
-3900 DQIEGIYR
+3900 
-3908 SSHETDVDAW
+3908 
-3918 DRRYSGAGYDELT
+3918 
-3931 NKLAGATGVDE
+3931 
-3942 QLSVLLDDRK
+3942 
-3952 GLLIGEVHGSDV
+3952 
-3964 NGLRF
+3964 
-3969 VNEQMDALKKQG
+3969 
-3981 VTVIGLEHL
+3981 
-3990 RSDLAQPL
+3990 
-3998 IDRYLATGVMSS
+3998 
-4010 ELSAM
+4010 
-4015 LKTKHLD
+4015 
-4022 ATLFENARANGMRI
+4022 
-4036 VALDANSSAR
+4036 
-4046 PNVQGTEH
+4046 
-4054 GLMYR
+4054 
-4059 AGAANNIAVEVLQSL
+4059 
-4074 PDDEKFV
+4074 
-4081 AIYGKA
+4081 
-4087 HLQSHKGI
+4087 
-4095 EGFVP
+4095 
-4100 GITHRLDLPALRVSD
+4100 
-4115 SNQFRVEQDDM
+4115 
-4126 TLRVVYDDVANKP
+4126 
-4139 KLTFKDS
+4139 
-4146 LSGANTAIHNQNVN
+4146 
-4160 DWERVAVT
+4160 VT
-4168 PTADGGETRF
+4168 PTTDGGETRF
-4178 DGQIIVQMENDS
+4178 DGQIIVQMENDP
-4190 VVANAAANLAGKHP
+4190 VVAKAAANLAGKHA

-4240 RDDSDSNN
+4240 RDHSESNN
-4248 THLSGYSAE
+4248 TRLSGYSADE
-4257 DLAAKLANFQQSF
+4257 LAVKLAKFQQSF
-4270 SQAENINNTPD
+4270 NQAENINNKPD

-4302 FINAMDVNGLRV
+4302 FINAMDANGLRV
-4314 DVSARSSEL
+4314 DVSVRSSEL
-4323 AVDAT
+4323 AVDEA
-4328 GRKHTKDENGDWIQ
+4328 GRKHTKDANGDWVQ
-4342 KAETNKVSLSW
+4342 KAENNKVSLSW
-4353 NEQGE
+4353 DAQGE
-4358 VIAKEE
+4358 VVAKDE

-4378 RIGVSDVGEI
+4378 RIGVSDVDEP

-4403 EKRKVET
+4403 EKRKPET
-4410 ETSSSAANNK
+4410 EVIANSSNSNQ

-4425 NIQVNVGDGE
+4425 NIQVNVGEGE

-4445 VGIKVGSGGFKSL
+4445 VGIKVGTGGFKSL
-4458 AFGDNNVMVHIGNG
+4458 AFGDNNVMVHIGDG
-4472 ESKHSVDMG
+4472 ESKHSVDIG
-4481 GYQALEGAQMFI
+4481 GYQALEGAQMFL
-4493 GNRNVSFNLGQS
+4493 GNRNVSFNFGHS
-4505 NDLLV
+4505 NDLIL

-4533 VLQSIATSGED
+4533 VLQSIATSGEGE
-4544 QDWLAAQEQQWT
+4544 DWLAAQEQQWT

-4573 SSVDYTCL
+4573 SSVDYTHL
-4581 VELDSHNERSSRGLK
+4581 VQLDSQNERDSRGLK
-4596 HDTEAALNKQYN
+4596 HDAEATLNKQYN
-4608 QWLSGNSDSSAGKLS
+4608 QWLSGNGNSGTSQLS
-4623 RADKLRQANEKL
+4623 RAGKLRQANEKL

-4675 GLMTQQFSATGQAKT
+4675 GLMTQQFTATGQAKT
-4690 TFTYTPEDLP
+4690 TFTYTPQDLP

-4706 LLGQM
+4706 LLGQL
-4711 AGIGAETTLADIFG
+4711 AGVGAETTLADIFG
-4725 VDYTT
+4725 VDYTA
-4730 SGQIVSRNGEAVDGV
+4730 SGQIVSRNGQAVDGV
-4745 AILTEMLEVIGEFSG
+4745 AILKEMLEVIGEFSG

-4775 LKSGI
+4775 LKAGI
-4780 DMGADGIQSFA
+4780 DMGADGIKSFA

-4796 KDKAPEEEENKSA
+4796 KEKAPEEEKDNSS

-4814 TSVNSAQGAT
+4814 ASANSTQGA
-4824 ASDGNTETAE
+4824 ADGNIETTEK
-4834 TQDRAFGFN
+4834 QDRAFGFN

-4853 IFSQDKQKE
+4853 IFSQDKQQE
-4862 MKSLVE
+4862 MTSLVE
-4868 NLKENLTADLLNM
+4868 NLKQNLTADLLNM

-4893 HLQGDGDINLSLGN
+4893 HLQGDGDINISLGN

-4949 GEGSDMGVL
+4949 GEGNDMGVL

-5000 IDTGLGRDY
+5000 IDTGSGRDY

-5019 DTGDGQ
+5019 DTGDDQ

-5054 INASAGNDVVKLMG
+5054 INAGAGNDVVKLMG
-5068 YHAVLNGGEGE
+5068 YHAVLNGGDGD
-5079 DHLIAAAIS
+5079 DHLIATAIS
-5088 KFSQFNGEEG
+5088 KFSQFNGGEG

-5132 DISSEDNIVFN
+5132 DIRSEDNIVFN

-5162 ILRDPVSETDQAKF
+5162 ILRDPSNDSDQSKF
-5176 EHIGSVTFN
+5176 EHIGSVTFS
-5185 DYFDGKRA
+5185 DYFNGNRA
-5193 QMIIAMGEKD
+5193 QVVIGMSEKD
-5203 ANGEREYTTLSES
+5203 LSGEREYTMLSDS
-5216 SIDALVQA
+5216 AIDALVQA
-5224 MSGFDPQA
+5224 MSGFEPQA

-5237 IDNLDSKSRV
+5237 IDSLESKSQA
-5247 AISTAWADVVHKKGI
+5247 AISMAWSDVVHKKGLM
-5262 TV
+5262 V

>member
-11 YFFTGNYSADNGN
+11 YFFTGNYSADDGN
-24 NDIVAIGF
+24 NNIVAIGF
-32 GGEIHAYGGD
+32 GGQIHAYGGD

-54 HTGSGNDTVVGGSAY
+54 YTGSGNDTVVGGSAY
-69 LRVEDSTGH
+69 LKVEDSTGH
-78 LSVKGAAGYADI
+78 LTVKGAAGYADI

-102 AAGGVSIDHLGHHGD
+102 AAGGVSIDHLGNHGD
-117 VSYGGAAAYNSVK
+117 VSYGGAAAYNGIT

-136 NVTFKGAGGYNA
+136 NVTFAGAGGYNA
-148 LWHETNHGNLSF
+148 LWHETNQGNLSF
-160 AGAGAGNKLDRTWFD
+160 TGAGAGNKLDRTWSNR
-175 QYQGSRGDVSF
+175 YQGSHGDVTF

-236 RTRQAEDVYQQT
+236 RTHQAEDVYTQT
-248 HGNIRFEGVGGY
+248 RGNIRFEGVGGY
-260 NSFYSD
+260 NSLYSD

-275 GGGAYNTITR
+275 GGGAYNTIIR
-285 KGSGSSF
+285 KGSGNDF
-292 DAQGM
+292 AKEGM
-297 EYAKAEDIVLTTAKM
+297 TNAKADEIVLTKAVM
-312 HGSWIGSGTHAVT
+312 SGSWIGQDHHVT
-325 AVKSEREPNTYL
+325 AVKSASEPNTYL
-337 FAIADGTYTKINKVR
+337 FAFADSTYTKINKVQLR
-352 LSNDPKTGKLK
+352 NDPQTGELK
-363 YYSEAWYKQGNH
+363 YYSTAWYKEGNH
-375 LSGLARSDVS
+375 LSNLANQDISDN
-385 SAGGFEV
+385 GGFTAV
-392 NPINGGYTLS
+392 NINGAYTLS
-402 NIAVEHQQSLTVHA
+402 DLKVEHQQSVTVHA
-416 MEKDL
+416 VEKSL
-421 TEYEWVTYANGAL
+421 TEYEWVTYANGAV
-434 IDAKDVV
+434 IDAKEVS

-448 GHAISTDGTKVDVQA
+448 GHAIYADGTKVDVKA
-463 IKSNRKPNTYVYA
+463 VKSNRQPNTYIYA

-493 AETGVLKYQA
+493 PETGALKYQA
-503 RSWYKEGDHTA
+503 RSWYKEGDYTA
-514 NLANEDI
+514 NIANQDI
-521 SSANGYH
+521 SSATGYNP
-528 SMGKG
+528 MGKG

-538 ALNYSVNAIRSM
+538 DLHYSVNAVRST
-550 SETVADIDEYTDQ
+550 SETVADIEEYTDQ
-563 TLFKPATDSGE
+563 TLFKPANDSGE
-574 SSGDVHFSGA
+574 SSGDVRFNGA

-596 GNVYFNG
+596 GNVHFNG

-643 AGLANVLVHQSK
+643 AGLANVLVHQSQ

-670 VRIGD
+670 VRLGD

-685 GNISVHKGNGNSR
+685 GNISVQKGSGDSR
-698 VAMLGGYNT
+698 VVMLGGYNT

-714 HGLWLAAGGFN
+714 NGLWLAAGGFN
-725 VMTQVGNGEVTSVL
+725 VMTQVGQGDVAAVL
-739 AGGANVLTKVGEG
+739 AGGANVLTKMGEG
-752 ELTAGMLGGANVMTH
+752 QLTSGMLGGANVITH
-767 ISGDEQASNTT
+767 ISNDDQLSNTT

-787 LTKKGKGDTLAVM
+787 LTKKGKGNTLAVM
-800 GGGANVLTHVGDGST
+800 GGGANVLTHVGDGTT

-826 TKVGNGD
+826 TKIGNGD

-870 TSIAAMIG
+870 TSIAVMIG

-958 FTHIGNGST
+958 FTHIGHGST
-967 FAAMIGQANV
+967 FAAMIGQANI

-989 MVGKANIYT
+989 MVGKANIMT

-1011 EMNVMTKVGNGT
+1011 EVNVMTKVGNGT

-1103 LISDIGNVMTHV
+1103 LISDVGNVMTHV

-1122 IAKGKANIVTKVG
+1122 IAKGKANLITKVG
-1135 DGLGINVAWGQANVF
+1135 DGLGVNVAWGQANVF
-1150 TQVGDGDRYNFAK
+1150 TQVGDGERYNFAK
-1163 GEANIL
+1163 GEANLI

-1180 VQGKANI
+1180 VQGEANI

-1211 DGRNVVLAKGEANI
+1211 HGQNVVLAKGEANI

-1236 ALWSKGNVVTKV
+1236 ALWSKGNIVTKV
-1248 GDGMQVTAAKGKA
+1248 GDGMQVTAAKGQA

-1269 GLSVTAAY
+1269 GLNVTAAY

-1283 TKVGNGVSVNVA
+1283 TKVGDGVSVNVA

-1321 IHIGD
+1321 IHVGD

-1334 ARNNVA
+1334 AQNNVA

-1361 KLSALFDNVK
+1361 KLSALFDNIK
-1371 QTLLGVGGSQA
+1371 QTVLGVGGSQA
-1382 INYLVQGDEASTSGT
+1382 INYLVQGDEASSSGT
-1397 QKGRGAIAT
+1397 HKGRGAIAT

-1416 MDAIEEVGSDLG
+1416 MDAIKEVSSDLG

-1444 EMDNDLNIDGASDHA
+1444 KMQHALNVDDSSVQA
-1459 PNLIVNGDFEQ
+1459 PNLIVNGDFEL
-1470 GDRGWQST
+1470 GEHGWQST

-1483 SYSGSVYGVNGE
+1483 SYAGSVYGVEGE
-1495 GHGTRVTELDT
+1495 GHGARVTELDT
-1506 HTNTS
+1506 YTNTS
-1511 LYQDLTDLT
+1511 LYQDLANLAQ
-1520 EGEVIAVSFD
+1520 GEVIAVSFD

-1545 LWNGEVVFSSSGDAS
+1545 LWNGEVVFSSSGDES
-1560 AWQQKTLKLTAHA
+1560 TWQQKTLKLTAQA

-1595 VVAKSESSPQANAVS
+1595 VVATSESSQQANAIR
-1610 EHAKQN
+1610 EHATQN
-1616 QASQNALSDKERAEA
+1616 PAAQNALSDKERAEA

-1660 AIENNGQAQRDAVKE
+1660 ALENNGQAQRDAVQE
-1675 ESEAVTAELTTLA
+1675 ESEAITAELTKLA

-1693 LDGQATHTGKSGEQW
+1693 VDSQATHTGESGDQW
-1708 RNDFAGGLLDG
+1708 RNEFASGLLAG
-1719 VQSQIDDAKQLASD
+1719 VQTQLDDAKQLANG
-1733 KMAAAKQTQSDN
+1733 KIAEAKQTHADN
-1745 NSKVK
+1745 QNKVK
-1750 DSIAKSEA
+1750 DAVAKSEA

-1772 DIAEAKADAET
+1772 DIADAQADAEK
-1783 RKADAVAKSHDAK
+1783 RKADALAKGKDAQ
-1796 QAESDAHSAAND
+1796 QAESDAHHAVNN
-1808 AQSRGDRDAM
+1808 AQSRGDRDVQL
-1818 NAENKA
+1818 AENKA
-1824 NQAQND
+1824 NQAQAD

-1840 RPDRQGVA
+1840 RPDRQGVT
-1848 GSGLSGNAHRVEGAG
+1848 GSGLSGNAHSVESSG
-1863 ETGSHVNTD
+1863 ETDSHVNTD

-1877 DGRFSDGLTE
+1877 DGRFSEGLTE
-1887 QELEAL
+1887 QEQEAL

-1904 INAGIRS
+1904 INAGIRA
-1911 KNSGSTITSMF
+1911 KNSVSTITTMF
-1922 MEANADSIVVDTTA
+1922 TEANTDSIVVPTTTP
-1936 SQDVVRKEVRISGVN
+1936 QDVVRKEIRISGVN
-1951 LVGLGEASHDSAESL
+1951 LEGLGEASHDSAVSL

-1980 LDTDNDVATDKYVPV
+1980 LDSDHPRATEQYIPV
-1995 PGFERVDA
+1995 PGFERVDVN
-2003 DVSDEVKQ
+2003 VSDETKQ
-2011 RMIQSMSGYI
+2011 RLTQFVSGYI

-2031 QAQALATLFVESTLD
+2031 QAQALATLFVEATLN

-2067 TPHAEKSIV
+2067 APHGENSLV
-2076 SFWSGKNFKQYRDV
+2076 SFWSGRNFKEYRNV
-2090 LDNAQTDGKKVVYD
+2090 LDNAQPDGKKVVYD
-2104 IDVKG
+2104 IDVQG
-2109 NAFAIDLNKHLMRWG
+2109 NAFAIKLNKQLMRWG
-2124 GLFLDP
+2124 DMFLDLE
-2130 DNAEQNQLKSSIDA
+2130 NADQNHLQSSIEA
-2144 ATFSNT
+2144 AAYSNT
-2150 GFWSSVYATGAQH
+2150 GFWSSVYATGAKD

-2170 GGVRLGNYFWHV
+2170 GGMRLGNYFWNV
-2182 ELPALRQLQREGLVG
+2182 ELPLLRQLQREGLVG

-2211 LPADEIGRRLTD
+2211 VPVNEIGHKLTD

-2235 SSARQA
+2235 SAAQQA
-2241 ELLADNPDDYRADTL
+2241 ELLAINPKGYKADSL

-2268 MLRESLPFYS
+2268 MLRDALPFYS

-2287 QEGDEGFEVRSWP
+2287 QEGDEGFKVRAWP
-2300 GSDDKS
+2300 GSDGKS
-2306 KTILL
+2306 KTIVL
-2311 DNPEDAAQQKAI
+2311 DNPEDATQQKTI

-2330 FDNFEQM
+2330 FQNFEQM

-2348 LSHHDGRTRILAQ
+2348 ISHDKGITHILAQ
-2361 KEDGAWTYN
+2361 KVDGAWLYN
-2370 TNSELMSVTEL
+2370 AKVDLMSVTEL
-2381 LDAAHVSGKVRGES
+2381 LDAANVTGKIRGES
-2395 YQKVIDALAE
+2395 YQQVIDALSE
-2405 YHASTAE
+2405 YHSSVTE
-2412 HADYELESV
+2412 LSDYEQESI
-2421 EQLVNLRKKI
+2421 EKLLSLRKKI
-2431 EGYALGHPDSGR
+2431 EGYVLGHPDSGR
-2443 LEAMNSLLNQV
+2443 IAAMNSLLNQV
-2454 NSRLEEVSVL
+2454 NTRLEEVSVL
-2464 AVSEQSI
+2464 AVSEPNI
-2471 KAHDSFSRLY
+2471 KAQDSFSRLY
-2481 DQLDNA
+2481 DQLETAN
-2487 HLKQSKHLY
+2487 LKGTKHLY
-2496 LDGNGDF
+2496 LDQNGEF
-2503 VTKGKGNL
+2503 VTKGKGHL
-2511 AKIDQLGGSDAVLE
+2511 ANIDLLGSREAVLE
-2525 KVKASVNHEYG
+2525 KVKLTVSNEYG
-2536 QAIADTIFAGLSANE
+2536 QTVADTIFAGLSAKD

-2559 DITGLNRIH
+2559 DIAGLKKVHLAI
-2568 QALEQHMSPV
+2568 EQHLSPV
-2578 SATMY
+2578 SATLFL
-2583 IWKPSD
+2583 WKPSD
-2589 HSALGHAALQIGQG
+2589 HSALGHAALQISQG
-2603 RTQIDAQAAADFNK
+2603 RTQLEGQAAADFNQ

-2627 SKSSNIR
+2627 SKSSNIS
-2634 NIFNVATEYQPD
+2634 NILNVATKDQPD

-2665 HDMASEENDGFGL
+2665 HDVASEENDGFGL
-2678 NDGETKL
+2678 HDGDIKL

-2695 KGIDAAYKDA
+2695 KGIDASFKEA

-2718 MLVSTGIPAH
+2718 MLETTGIPAH
-2728 VFQPFVDQWND
+2728 VFQPFVEQWND

-2749 RFAQELQK
+2749 RFAQELRL
-2757 QAQASGDPALVAKRI
+2757 QAQRSDDPELLEKRI
-2772 DNVVRLFAE
+2772 GNVVRQFAE

-2787 EAFKA
+2787 ETFKA
-2792 SQADEGRVFRI
+2792 SQADQGRVFRI

-2810 AAMQAEWNRLSHDP
+2810 AAMQAEWHRLSNDP

-2856 RPKFGVWT
+2856 LPKFGVWT

-2890 VNDDLDALSGS
+2890 VTDVLDALSGN
-2901 EKHKD
+2901 EKPKEN
-2906 KVAIENDGTPPRD
+2906 VAIENDGTPPRD
-2919 KVPLSPLTRF
+2919 KESLSPLTRF
-2929 LNNELYGER
+2929 LNNELYGDKE
-2938 DARRKIGDI
+2938 ARRKIGEI

-2957 KGESQKVTLK
+2957 KGESQKITLQ

-2980 TASSDDETST
+2980 TAPREGETST

-3007 EQASAIRSH
+3007 EQASAIRNH

-3056 NDKGIDPSNIILH
+3056 NDKGIDPSNIIIH

-3084 AAQNGQAV
+3084 AAQNSQAV

-3114 NPAGIVGTIAKAV
+3114 NPAGIVGAIAKAV

-3135 NLKGLP
+3135 NLEGLP
-3141 QETPILLLTDNEGLG
+3141 KETSILLLTDNEGLG
-3156 EEGEKLRV
+3156 NEGEKLRT
-3164 KLSNSGFNVTGE
+3164 KLTASGYNVTGE

-3192 TGQIVSDLLNT
+3192 ADQIVSGLSSS
-3203 QHIKHNEA
+3203 A
-3211 KLNLEPH
+3211 
-3218 GKNYESRDLILKP
+3218 S
-3231 ISQPETVELG
+3231 
-3241 MPEVDQKVLADIAER
+3241 
-3256 ENVIIGVRPVD
+3256 VD
-3267 EKSKSLIAS
+3267 EDLDQQGLDTTSTKDQGISNKNDHLQVVDSKEAL
-3276 KMYSSKGL
+3276 
-3284 FVKAKSSDWG
+3284 SDGKILHNQDVNSWG
-3294 PMSGFIPVDQSFAKA
+3294 P
-3309 SARRD
+3309 
-3314 LETFNRHAEQSI
+3314 
-3326 QSGNAVSADLYLNQ
+3326 
-3340 VRVEELVSK
+3340 
-3349 YHSLTPLELD
+3349 
-3359 DQSGMYKTTATNGDQ
+3359 
-3374 SVPFFLNRV
+3374 
-3383 TVDGNELWQVHY
+3383 
-3395 ITNGELAP
+3395 IT
-3403 FKVIGDPVS
+3403 
-3412 KQPMTAD
+3412 
-3419 YDLLTVMYSYGDLGP
+3419 
-3434 QDKVKQPLTWQQWK
+3434 
-3448 DSVTYED
+3448 
-3455 LTPKYKELYSNEDL
+3455 
-3469 YNKKDGASLGNVSG
+3469 
-3483 RLKELKDRINVDL
+3483 
-3496 GRTNGLEMVHHGADD
+3496 
-3511 ANPYAV
+3511 
-3517 MADNFPAT
+3517 
-3525 FFVPK
+3525 
-3530 SLFAEDGLG
+3530 
-3539 EGKGSIQTYFNVNEQ
+3539 
-3554 GAVVIRNPQ
+3554 
-3563 EFSDF
+3563 
-3568 QQVTINASF
+3568 
-3577 RASFNDKWNHG
+3577 
-3588 LDEPLFT
+3588 
-3595 TKRKLSHEF
+3595 
-3604 LNKRDQLLKKLSG
+3604 
-3617 GRLDAQ
+3617 
-3623 DETLVALGNPDDV
+3623 
-3636 SGNKAIVAVDVSQ
+3636 
-3649 IFTRQELKERANVF
+3649 
-3663 AKPIGAS
+3663 
-3670 YQGILDQLDLVHQT
+3670 
-3684 VSRDQIVASFELN
+3684 
-3697 KKVNA
+3697 
-3702 YIAEHPTSG
+3702 
-3711 RNQALTQLKEQI
+3711 
-3723 TSALFIGKMQVAQV
+3723 
-3737 DIDAIAQ
+3737 
-3744 TRPELAA
+3744 
-3751 RIFMVAIEEANGEH
+3751 
-3765 RGLTDMMVR
+3765 
-3774 WANEDPYLAPKQ
+3774 
-3786 GYKGE
+3786 
-3791 TPNDLGFDA
+3791 
-3800 KYHVDL
+3800 
-3806 GDHYAD
+3806 
-3812 FKQWLETSQSNGL
+3812 
-3825 LSKATLDESTKTV
+3825 
-3838 HLGYSY
+3838 
-3844 QELQDLTGVES
+3844 
-3855 VQMAFYFLKEAAKK
+3855 
-3869 VDPISGDSAEM
+3869 
-3880 ILLKKF
+3880 
-3886 ADKSYLSQLDSDRM
+3886 
-3900 DQIEGIYR
+3900 
-3908 SSHETDVDAW
+3908 
-3918 DRRYSGAGYDELT
+3918 
-3931 NKLAGATGVDE
+3931 
-3942 QLSVLLDDRK
+3942 
-3952 GLLIGEVHGSDV
+3952 
-3964 NGLRF
+3964 
-3969 VNEQMDALKKQG
+3969 
-3981 VTVIGLEHL
+3981 
-3990 RSDLAQPL
+3990 
-3998 IDRYLATGVMSS
+3998 
-4010 ELSAM
+4010 
-4015 LKTKHLD
+4015 
-4022 ATLFENARANGMRI
+4022 
-4036 VALDANSSAR
+4036 
-4046 PNVQGTEH
+4046 
-4054 GLMYR
+4054 
-4059 AGAANNIAVEVLQSL
+4059 
-4074 PDDEKFV
+4074 
-4081 AIYGKA
+4081 
-4087 HLQSHKGI
+4087 
-4095 EGFVP
+4095 
-4100 GITHRLDLPALRVSD
+4100 
-4115 SNQFRVEQDDM
+4115 
-4126 TLRVVYDDVANKP
+4126 
-4139 KLTFKDS
+4139 
-4146 LSGANTAIHNQNVN
+4146 
-4160 DWERVAVT
+4160 VT
-4168 PTADGGETRF
+4168 PTTDGGETRF
-4178 DGQIIVQMENDS
+4178 DGQIIVQMENDP
-4190 VVANAAANLAGKHP
+4190 VVAKAAANLAGKHA

-4240 RDDSDSNN
+4240 RDHSESNN
-4248 THLSGYSAE
+4248 TRLSGYSADE
-4257 DLAAKLANFQQSF
+4257 LAVKLAKFQQSF
-4270 SQAENINNTPD
+4270 NQAENINNKPD

-4302 FINAMDVNGLRV
+4302 FINAMDANGLRV
-4314 DVSARSSEL
+4314 DVSVRSSEL
-4323 AVDAT
+4323 AVDEA
-4328 GRKHTKDENGDWIQ
+4328 GRKHTKDANGDWVQ
-4342 KAETNKVSLSW
+4342 KAENNKVSLSW
-4353 NEQGE
+4353 DAQGE
-4358 VIAKEE
+4358 VVAKDE

-4378 RIGVSDVGEI
+4378 RIGVSDVNEP

-4394 DNNDVFDAP
+4394 DNSDVFDAP
-4403 EKRKVET
+4403 EKRKPET
-4410 ETSSSAANNK
+4410 EVIANSSNSNQ

-4425 NIQVNVGDGE
+4425 NIQVNVGEGE

-4445 VGIKVGSGGFKSL
+4445 VGIKVGTGGFKSL
-4458 AFGDNNVMVHIGNG
+4458 AFGDNNVMVHIGDG
-4472 ESKHSVDMG
+4472 ESKHSVDIG
-4481 GYQALEGAQMFI
+4481 GYQALEGAQMFL
-4493 GNRNVSFNLGQS
+4493 GNRNVSFNFGHS
-4505 NDLLV
+4505 NDLIL

-4533 VLQSIATSGED
+4533 VLQSIATSGEGE
-4544 QDWLAAQEQQWT
+4544 DWLAAQEQQWT

-4573 SSVDYTCL
+4573 SSVDYTTL
-4581 VELDSHNERSSRGLK
+4581 VELDSQNERDSRGLK
-4596 HDTEAALNKQYN
+4596 HDAEATLNKQYN
-4608 QWLSGNSDSSAGKLS
+4608 QWLSGNGNSGTSQLS

-4675 GLMTQQFSATGQAKT
+4675 GLMTQQFTATGQAKT
-4690 TFTYTPEDLP
+4690 TFTYTPQDLP

-4706 LLGQM
+4706 LLGQL
-4711 AGIGAETTLADIFG
+4711 AGVGAETTLADIFG
-4725 VDYTT
+4725 VDYSA
-4730 SGQIVSRNGEAVDGV
+4730 SGQIVSRNGQAVDGV
-4745 AILTEMLEVIGEFSG
+4745 AILKEMLEVIGEFSG

-4775 LKSGI
+4775 LKAGI
-4780 DMGADGIQSFA
+4780 DMGADGIKSFA

-4796 KDKAPEEEENKSA
+4796 KEKAPEEEKDNSSVSV

-4814 TSVNSAQGAT
+4814 ANVNSAQGAT
-4824 ASDGNTETAE
+4824 VADGNTETAE

-4868 NLKENLTADLLNM
+4868 NLKQNLTADLLNM

-4893 HLQGDGDINLSLGN
+4893 HLQGDGDINISLGN

-4949 GEGSDMGVL
+4949 GEGNDMGVL

-5000 IDTGLGRDY
+5000 IDTGSGRDY

-5019 DTGDGQ
+5019 DTGDDQ

-5054 INASAGNDVVKLMG
+5054 INAGAGNDVVKLMG
-5068 YHAVLNGGEGE
+5068 YHAVLNGGDGD
-5079 DHLIAAAIS
+5079 DHLIATAIS
-5088 KFSQFNGEEG
+5088 KFSQFNGGEG

-5132 DISSEDNIVFN
+5132 DIRSEDNIVFN

-5162 ILRDPVSETDQAKF
+5162 ILRDPSNDSDQSKF
-5176 EHIGSVTFN
+5176 EHIGSVTFS
-5185 DYFDGKRA
+5185 DYFNGNRA
-5193 QMIIAMGEKD
+5193 QVVIGMSEKD
-5203 ANGEREYTTLSES
+5203 LSGEREYTMLSDS
-5216 SIDALVQA
+5216 AIDALVQA
-5224 MSGFDPQA
+5224 MSGFEPQA

-5237 IDNLDSKSRV
+5237 IDSLESKSQA
-5247 AISTAWADVVHKKGI
+5247 AISMAWSDVVHKKGLM
-5262 TV
+5262 V

>member
-11 YFFTGNYSADNGN
+11 YFFTGNYSADDGN
-24 NDIVAIGF
+24 NNIVAIGF
-32 GGEIHAYGGD
+32 GGQIHAYGGD

-54 HTGSGNDTVVGGSAY
+54 YTGSGNDTVVGGSAY
-69 LRVEDSTGH
+69 LKVEDSTGH
-78 LSVKGAAGYADI
+78 LTVKGAAGYADI
-90 NKSGDGNVSFAG
+90 NKNGDGNVSFAG
-102 AAGGVSIDHLGHHGD
+102 AAGGVSIDHLGNHGD
-117 VSYGGAAAYNSVK
+117 VSYGGAAAYNGIT

-136 NVTFKGAGGYNA
+136 NVTFTGAGGYNA
-148 LWHETNHGNLSF
+148 LWHETNQGNLSF
-160 AGAGAGNKLDRTWFD
+160 TGAGAGNKLDRTWFNS
-175 QYQGSRGDVSF
+175 YQSSYGDVTF

-236 RTRQAEDVYQQT
+236 RTHQAEDVYTQT
-248 HGNIRFEGVGGY
+248 RGNIRFEGVGGY
-260 NSFYSD
+260 NSLYSD

-275 GGGAYNTITR
+275 GGGAYNTIVR
-285 KGSGSSF
+285 KGSGNDF
-292 DAQGM
+292 AKEGM
-297 EYAKAEDIVLTTAKM
+297 TNAKADEIVLTKAVM
-312 HGSWIGSGTHAVT
+312 SGSWIGQNHHVT
-325 AVKSEREPNTYL
+325 AVKSASEPNTYL
-337 FAIADGTYTKINKVR
+337 FAFADSTYTKINKVQLR
-352 LSNDPKTGKLK
+352 NDPQTGELK
-363 YYSEAWYKQGNH
+363 YHSTAWYKEGNH
-375 LSGLARSDVS
+375 LSNLANQDIS
-385 SAGGFEV
+385 SNGGFTAV
-392 NPINGGYTLS
+392 NINGAYTLS
-402 NIAVEHQQSLTVHA
+402 DLKVEHQQSVTVHA
-416 MEKDL
+416 VEKSL
-421 TEYEWVTYANGAL
+421 TEYEWVTYANGAV
-434 IDAKDVV
+434 IDAKEVS

-448 GHAISTDGTKVDVQA
+448 GDAIYADGTKVDVEA
-463 IKSNRKPNTYVYA
+463 VKSNRKPNTYVYA
-476 KVLGP
+476 KVLGRH
-481 YTKIVVVELAND
+481 TKIVVVELAND
-493 AETGVLKYQA
+493 PETGALKYQA

-514 NLANEDI
+514 NIANQDI
-521 SSANGYH
+521 SSATGYNP
-528 SMGKG
+528 MVKG

-538 ALNYSVNAIRSM
+538 DLHYSVNAVRST
-550 SETVADIDEYTDQ
+550 SETVADIEEYTDQ
-563 TLFKPATDSGE
+563 TLFKPANDSGE
-574 SSGDVHFSGA
+574 SSGDVRFNGA

-596 GNVYFNG
+596 GNVHFNG

-643 AGLANVLVHQSK
+643 AGLANVLVHQSQ

-670 VRIGD
+670 VRLGD

-685 GNISVHKGNGNSR
+685 GNISVQKGSGDSR
-698 VAMLGGYNT
+698 VVMLGGYNT

-714 HGLWLAAGGFN
+714 NGLWLAAGGFN
-725 VMTQVGNGEVTSVL
+725 VMTQVGQGDVAAVL
-739 AGGANVLTKVGEG
+739 AGAANVLTKMGEG
-752 ELTAGMLGGANVMTH
+752 ELTSGMLGGANVITH
-767 ISGDEQASNTT
+767 ISNDDQLSNTT

-787 LTKKGKGDTLAVM
+787 LTKKGKGNTLAVM
-800 GGGANVLTHVGDGST
+800 GGGANVLTHVGDGTT

-821 GANIL
+821 GTNIL

-870 TSIAAMIG
+870 TSIAVMIG

-958 FTHIGNGST
+958 FTHIGHGST
-967 FAAMIGQANV
+967 FAAMIGQANI

-989 MVGKANIYT
+989 MVGKANIMT

-1011 EMNVMTKVGNGT
+1011 EVNVMTKVGNGT

-1042 TGVLALGEANIV
+1042 TGVLAMGEANIV

-1103 LISDIGNVMTHV
+1103 LISDVGNVMTHV

-1122 IAKGKANIVTKVG
+1122 IAKGKANLITKVG
-1135 DGLGINVAWGQANVF
+1135 DGLGVNVAWGQANVF

-1163 GEANIL
+1163 DEANLI

-1180 VQGKANI
+1180 VQGQANI

-1211 DGRNVVLAKGEANI
+1211 HGQNVVLAKGEANI

-1236 ALWSKGNVVTKV
+1236 ALWSKGNIVTKV
-1248 GDGMQVTAAKGKA
+1248 GDGMQVTAAKGQA

-1283 TKVGNGVSVNVA
+1283 TKVGDGVSVNVA

-1321 IHIGD
+1321 IHVGD
-1326 GLNINASY
+1326 GLNISASY
-1334 ARNNVA
+1334 AQNNVA

-1361 KLSALFDNVK
+1361 KLSALFDNIK
-1371 QTLLGVGGSQA
+1371 QTVLGVGGSQA
-1382 INYLVQGDEASTSGT
+1382 INYLVQGDEASSSGT
-1397 QKGRGAIAT
+1397 HKGRGAIAT

-1416 MDAIEEVGSDLG
+1416 MDAIKEVGSDLG

-1444 EMDNDLNIDGASDHA
+1444 KMQHALNVDDSSVQA

-1470 GDRGWQST
+1470 SDFGWSST

-1483 SYSGSVYGVNGE
+1483 YVSASSYGLE
-1495 GHGTRVTELDT
+1495 RDGHGNNVSELATDQST
-1506 HTNTS
+1506 TI
-1511 LYQDLTDLT
+1511 YQDIQNLT

-1530 FAKRAGLSNNEGIEV
+1530 FAKRAGISNNEGIEV
-1545 LWNGEVVFSSSGDAS
+1545 LWNGEVVFSSSGDES
-1560 AWQQKTLKLTAHA
+1560 AWQQKTLKLTAQA

-1595 VVAKSESSPQANAVS
+1595 VVATSESSQQANAIR
-1610 EHAKQN
+1610 EHATQN
-1616 QASQNALSDKERAEA
+1616 PAAQNALSDKERAEA

-1660 AIENNGQAQRDAVKE
+1660 ALGNNGQAQRDAVQE
-1675 ESEAVTAELTTLA
+1675 ESEAITAELTKLA

-1693 LDGQATHTGKSGEQW
+1693 LDGQATHTGESGDQW
-1708 RNDFAGGLLDG
+1708 RNEFASGLLAG
-1719 VQSQIDDAKQLASD
+1719 VQTQLDDAKQLAND
-1733 KMAAAKQTQSDN
+1733 KIAEAKQTHADN
-1745 NSKVK
+1745 QNKVK
-1750 DSIAKSEA
+1750 DAVAKSES

-1772 DIAEAKADAET
+1772 DIADAQADAEK
-1783 RKADAVAKSHDAK
+1783 RKADALAKGKDAQ
-1796 QAESDAHSAAND
+1796 QAESDAHHAVNN
-1808 AQSRGDRDAM
+1808 AQSRGDRDVQV
-1818 NAENKA
+1818 AENKA
-1824 NQAQND
+1824 NQAQAD

-1840 RPDRQGVA
+1840 RPDRQGVT
-1848 GSGLSGNAHRVEGAG
+1848 GSGLSGQAYQVEGAG
-1863 ETGSHVNTD
+1863 ETESHVNTD

-1877 DGRFSDGLTE
+1877 DGRFSEGLTE
-1887 QELEAL
+1887 QEQEAL

-1904 INAGIRS
+1904 INAGIRG

-1922 MEANADSIVVDTTA
+1922 TETNTDSIVVLTTT
-1936 SQDVVRKEVRISGVN
+1936 SQDVDRKEIRISGVN
-1951 LVGLGEASHDSAESL
+1951 IQGLGETPHDTAESR
-1966 VAARAEKVANLYRW
+1966 VAVRAEKVANIYRW
-1980 LDTDNDVATDKYVPV
+1980 LDSDHPRATEYFIPV
-1995 PGFERVDA
+1995 PGFEDGDA
-2003 DVSDEVKQ
+2003 YVSDEVMMH
-2011 RMIQSMSGYI
+2011 MIEYVGKYI
-2021 EHTDNQVPKD
+2021 KDTDNQVPKD
-2031 QAQALATLFVESTLD
+2031 QAQALATLFVKATLD

-2067 TPHAEKSIV
+2067 APHGENSIV
-2076 SFWSGKNFKQYRDV
+2076 SFWSGKKSYNEYRDF
-2090 LDNAQTDGKKVVYD
+2090 LDSTQPDGKKVVF
-2104 IDVKG
+2104 DVDVQG
-2109 NAFAIDLNKHLMRWG
+2109 NVFAIRLN
-2124 GLFLDP
+2124 
-2130 DNAEQNQLKSSIDA
+2130 NQLINWSKEYLEPQYEQHNKLKSLIHSA
-2144 ATFSNT
+2144 YFNNT
-2150 GFWSSVYATGAQH
+2150 GFWSSVYATGAQN

-2170 GGVRLGNYFWHV
+2170 GGMRLGNYFWNV
-2182 ELPALRQLQREGLVG
+2182 ELPVLRQLQREGLVG
-2197 EIRLLDKPVSEYKD
+2197 EIRLLDKSVSEYKD
-2211 LPADEIGRRLTD
+2211 VPVDEIGRRLTD
-2223 AGVGVKVRFDAL
+2223 AGVAVKIRFDAL
-2235 SSARQA
+2235 STAQQA
-2241 ELLADNPDDYRADTL
+2241 ELLAINPEGYKASTL
-2256 VELDVK
+2256 IELDVK
-2262 LSAIDS
+2262 LSAIDT

-2287 QEGDEGFEVRSWP
+2287 QEGEEGFEVSSWP
-2300 GSDDKS
+2300 GTDGKS

-2311 DNPEDAAQQKAI
+2311 DNPEDAAQQKSI
-2323 ERFILAN
+2323 ERFILVN

-2370 TNSELMSVTEL
+2370 TNVELMSVTEL
-2381 LDAAHVSGKVRGES
+2381 LDAAHVNGKVRGES
-2395 YQKVIDALAE
+2395 YQQVIDALTE
-2405 YHASTAE
+2405 YHASTVE

-2421 EQLVNLRKKI
+2421 EKLLNLRKKI
-2431 EGYALGHPDSGR
+2431 EGYVLGHPDSGR
-2443 LEAMNSLLNQV
+2443 VEAMNSLLNQV
-2454 NSRLEEVSVL
+2454 NTRLDEISVL
-2464 AVSEQSI
+2464 SVAEQNI
-2471 KAHDSFSRLY
+2471 QAQDSFSRLY
-2481 DQLDNA
+2481 DQLEAAN
-2487 HLKQSKHLY
+2487 LKESKHLY
-2496 LDGNGDF
+2496 LDQNGDF

-2511 AKIDQLGGSDAVLE
+2511 ANIDLLGSREAVLE
-2525 KVKASVNHEYG
+2525 KVKLTVSNEYG
-2536 QAIADTIFAGLSANE
+2536 QTVADTIFAELSAKD

-2559 DITGLNRIH
+2559 DIAGLNKVH
-2568 QALEQHMSPV
+2568 QAIEQHMSPV

-2583 IWKPSD
+2583 IWKPSE
-2589 HSALGHAALQIGQG
+2589 HSTLGHAALQIGQG
-2603 RTQIDAQAAADFNK
+2603 RMQLEGQAAADFNK

-2627 SKSSNIR
+2627 SKSSNI
-2634 NIFNVATEYQPD
+2634 FNVATEDQPD

-2678 NDGETKL
+2678 HDGDIKL

-2695 KGIDAAYKDA
+2695 KGIDASYKDA
-2705 SEGYASV
+2705 SEDYASV

-2718 MLVSTGIPAH
+2718 MLESTGIPAH

-2749 RFAQELQK
+2749 RFAEELQK
-2757 QAQASGDPALVAKRI
+2757 QAKASGDPALVEKRI
-2772 DNVVRLFAE
+2772 DSVVRLFAE

-2792 SQADEGRVFRI
+2792 SQADEGLVFRI

-2810 AAMQAEWNRLSHDP
+2810 AAMQAEWNRLSNDP

-2879 LEIAAKKQSHQ
+2879 LEILPKKQ
-2890 VNDDLDALSGS
+2890 
-2901 EKHKD
+2901 
-2906 KVAIENDGTPPRD
+2906 
-2919 KVPLSPLTRF
+2919 
-2929 LNNELYGER
+2929 
-2938 DARRKIGDI
+2938 
-2947 TQTLLDHAVE
+2947 
-2957 KGESQKVTLK
+2957 
-2967 GEAGRLTGYYHQG
+2967 
-2980 TASSDDETST
+2980 
-2990 TSGKVVLFLH
+2990 
-3000 GSGSSAE
+3000 
-3007 EQASAIRSH
+3007 
-3016 YQKQGI
+3016 
-3022 DMLAVNLRGYGES
+3022 NLRNTE
-3035 DGGPSEKGLYQD
+3035 
-3047 ARTMFNYLV
+3047 LV
-3056 NDKGIDPSNIILH
+3056 LNDS
-3069 GYSMGGPIAA
+3069 
-3079 DLARY
+3079 
-3084 AAQNGQAV
+3084 
-3092 SGLLLDRPM
+3092 
-3101 PSMTKAI
+3101 
-3108 TAHEVA
+3108 
-3114 NPAGIVGTIAKAV
+3114 
-3127 NGQFSVEK
+3127 SVEK
-3135 NLKGLP
+3135 AVASDT
-3141 QETPILLLTDNEGLG
+3141 ELG
-3156 EEGEKLRV
+3156 TNAD
-3164 KLSNSGFNVTGE
+3164 S
-3176 QTFYGHEA
+3176 
-3184 SNRLMSQY
+3184 
-3192 TGQIVSDLLNT
+3192 
-3203 QHIKHNEA
+3203 
-3211 KLNLEPH
+3211 PH
-3218 GKNYESRDLILKP
+3218 KNYQSRDLVLEP
-3231 ISQPETVELG
+3231 IVQPETIELG
-3241 MPEVDQKVLADIAER
+3241 MPDIDQKILAEVAER

-3267 EKSKSLIAS
+3267 EKSKSLIDS
-3276 KMYSSKGL
+3276 KLYSSKGL

-3314 LETFNRHAEQSI
+3314 LDKFNGYAEQSI
-3326 QSGNAVSADLYLNQ
+3326 ESGNAVSADLYLNQ
-3340 VRVEELVSK
+3340 VRIDELVSK
-3349 YHSLTPLELD
+3349 YQSLTALEFD
-3359 DQSGMYKTTATNGDQ
+3359 AESDMYKTTATNGDQ
-3374 SVPFFLNRV
+3374 IVTFFLNKV
-3383 TVDGNELWQVHY
+3383 TVESKDLWQVHY
-3395 ITNGELAP
+3395 MKDGELEP

-3419 YDLLTVMYSYGDLGP
+3419 YDLLTVMYSYAELGP
-3434 QDKVKQPLTWQQWK
+3434 QDKVKQPLTWEQWK
-3448 DSVTYED
+3448 ESVTYED
-3455 LTPKYKELYSNEDL
+3455 LTPKYKELYNSEVL
-3469 YNKKDGASLGNVSG
+3469 YNKKDGASLGVVSD
-3483 RLKELKDRINVDL
+3483 RLKTLKDVINTSL
-3496 GRTNGLEMVHHGADD
+3496 GRTDGLEMVHHGADD

-3530 SLFAEDGLG
+3530 SFFMEDGLG

-3554 GAVVIRNPQ
+3554 GAVVIRDPQ
-3563 EFSDF
+3563 EFSNF
-3568 QQVTINASF
+3568 QQVAINVSY
-3577 RASFNDKWNHG
+3577 RASLNDKWNVG
-3588 LDEPLFT
+3588 LDDPLFT
-3595 TKRKLSHEF
+3595 PKRKLSHDF
-3604 LNKRDQLLKKLSG
+3604 LNAKEEVIKKLSG
-3617 GRLDAQ
+3617 EIETNVRTTQSEVTENTVTQPLDFSK
-3623 DETLVALGNPDDV
+3623 V
-3636 SGNKAIVAVDVSQ
+3636 
-3649 IFTRQELKERANVF
+3649 FTREELV
-3663 AKPIGAS
+3663 
-3670 YQGILDQLDLVHQT
+3670 
-3684 VSRDQIVASFELN
+3684 
-3697 KKVNA
+3697 
-3702 YIAEHPTSG
+3702 
-3711 RNQALTQLKEQI
+3711 
-3723 TSALFIGKMQVAQV
+3723 
-3737 DIDAIAQ
+3737 
-3744 TRPELAA
+3744 
-3751 RIFMVAIEEANGEH
+3751 
-3765 RGLTDMMVR
+3765 
-3774 WANEDPYLAPKQ
+3774 
-3786 GYKGE
+3786 
-3791 TPNDLGFDA
+3791 
-3800 KYHVDL
+3800 
-3806 GDHYAD
+3806 
-3812 FKQWLETSQSNGL
+3812 
-3825 LSKATLDESTKTV
+3825 
-3838 HLGYSY
+3838 
-3844 QELQDLTGVES
+3844 
-3855 VQMAFYFLKEAAKK
+3855 
-3869 VDPISGDSAEM
+3869 
-3880 ILLKKF
+3880 
-3886 ADKSYLSQLDSDRM
+3886 
-3900 DQIEGIYR
+3900 
-3908 SSHETDVDAW
+3908 
-3918 DRRYSGAGYDELT
+3918 
-3931 NKLAGATGVDE
+3931 
-3942 QLSVLLDDRK
+3942 
-3952 GLLIGEVHGSDV
+3952 
-3964 NGLRF
+3964 
-3969 VNEQMDALKKQG
+3969 
-3981 VTVIGLEHL
+3981 
-3990 RSDLAQPL
+3990 
-3998 IDRYLATGVMSS
+3998 
-4010 ELSAM
+4010 
-4015 LKTKHLD
+4015 
-4022 ATLFENARANGMRI
+4022 
-4036 VALDANSSAR
+4036 
-4046 PNVQGTEH
+4046 
-4054 GLMYR
+4054 
-4059 AGAANNIAVEVLQSL
+4059 
-4074 PDDEKFV
+4074 
-4081 AIYGKA
+4081 
-4087 HLQSHKGI
+4087 
-4095 EGFVP
+4095 
-4100 GITHRLDLPALRVSD
+4100 
-4115 SNQFRVEQDDM
+4115 
-4126 TLRVVYDDVANKP
+4126 
-4139 KLTFKDS
+4139 FKDS
-4146 LSGANTAIHNQNVN
+4146 LSGANIALHSQNVN
-4160 DWERVAVT
+4160 DWERVVVT

-4178 DGQIIVQMENDS
+4178 DGQIIVQMENDT
-4190 VVANAAANLAGKHP
+4190 VAAKAAANLAGKHP
-4204 ESSVVVQLDSDGNY
+4204 ENSVVVQLDSDGNY

-4240 RDDSDSNN
+4240 RYHSESNN
-4248 THLSGYSAE
+4248 TRLSGYSADE
-4257 DLAAKLANFQQSF
+4257 LAMKLANFQQTF
-4270 SQAENINNTPD
+4270 NQAENISSKPE

-4302 FINAMDVNGLRV
+4302 FINAMDANGLRV
-4314 DVSARSSEL
+4314 DVSVRSAKVYINEM
-4323 AVDAT
+4323 
-4328 GRKHTKDENGDWIQ
+4328 GRKLYFDGKDSWVN
-4342 KAETNKVSLSW
+4342 KAINSKVLLSW
-4353 NEQGE
+4353 NGQGE
-4358 VIAKEE
+4358 VVAKDE

-4378 RIGVSDVGEI
+4378 RIGVSDVDEP

-4394 DNNDVFDAP
+4394 DNSDVFDAP
-4403 EKRKVET
+4403 EKRKPET
-4410 ETSSSAANNK
+4410 EVIANSSSSNQ

-4425 NIQVNVGDGE
+4425 NIQVNVGEGE

-4445 VGIKVGSGGFKSL
+4445 VGIKVGTGGFKSL
-4458 AFGDNNVMVHIGNG
+4458 AFGDNNVMVHIGDG
-4472 ESKHSVDMG
+4472 ESKHSVDIG
-4481 GYQALEGAQMFI
+4481 GYQALEGAQMFL
-4493 GNRNVSFNLGQS
+4493 GNRNVSFNFGHS
-4505 NDLLV
+4505 NDLIL

-4533 VLQSIATSGED
+4533 VLQGIATSGEGE
-4544 QDWLAAQEQQWT
+4544 DWLAAQEQQWT

-4573 SSVDYTCL
+4573 SSVDYTSL
-4581 VELDSHNERSSRGLK
+4581 VELDSQNERSSRGLK
-4596 HDTEAALNKQYN
+4596 HDAEAALNKQYN
-4608 QWLSGNSDSSAGKLS
+4608 QWLSGNSDSDTSKLS

-4675 GLMTQQFSATGQAKT
+4675 GLMTQQFSAAGQAKT

-4706 LLGQM
+4706 LLGQL
-4711 AGIGAETTLADIFG
+4711 AGVGAETTLADIFG
-4725 VDYTT
+4725 VDYTA
-4730 SGQIVSRNGEAVDGV
+4730 SGQIVLRNGEAVDGV
-4745 AILTEMLEVIGEFSG
+4745 AILKEMLEVIGEFSG

-4780 DMGADGIQSFA
+4780 NMGADGIKSFA

-4796 KDKAPEEEENKSA
+4796 KEKAPEEEKDNSS

-4814 TSVNSAQGAT
+4814 ASVNSAQGAT
-4824 ASDGNTETAE
+4824 VADGSAETAE
-4834 TQDRAFGFN
+4834 TPDRAFGFN

-4893 HLQGDGDINLSLGN
+4893 HLQGDGDINISLGN

-4949 GEGSDMGVL
+4949 GEGNDMGVL

-5000 IDTGLGRDY
+5000 IDTGSGRDY

-5019 DTGDGQ
+5019 DTGDDQ

-5044 FANVFGNYNR
+5044 FTNVFGNYNC

-5088 KFSQFNGEEG
+5088 KFSQFNGGEG

-5112 GGTDVDSFVVS
+5112 GGTDVDSFVLS

-5132 DISSEDNIVFN
+5132 DIRSEDNIVFN

-5157 DLKLS
+5157 DLNLS
-5162 ILRDPVSETDQAKF
+5162 ILRDPASDSDQAKF
-5176 EHIGSVTFN
+5176 EHIGSVTFS
-5185 DYFDGKRA
+5185 DYFNGNRA
-5193 QMIIAMGEKD
+5193 QVVISMSDKD
-5203 ANGEREYTTLSES
+5203 LSGEREYTMLSDS
-5216 SIDALVQA
+5216 AIDALVQA
-5224 MSGFDPQA
+5224 MSSFEPQA

-5237 IDNLDSKSRV
+5237 IDSLESKSQA
-5247 AISTAWADVVHKKGI
+5247 AIGMAWSDVVHKKGLM
-5262 TV
+5262 V

>member
-11 YFFTGNYSADNGN
+11 YFFTGNYSADDGN
-24 NDIVAIGF
+24 NSIVAIGF

-54 HTGSGNDTVVGGSAY
+54 YTGSGNDTVVGGSAY
-69 LRVEDSTGH
+69 LRVEDTTGH

-102 AAGGVSIDHLGHHGD
+102 AAGGVSIDHLGNHGD
-117 VSYGGAAAYNSVK
+117 INYGGVAAYNGIT

-148 LWHETNHGNLSF
+148 LWHETNQGNLSF
-160 AGAGAGNKLDRTWFD
+160 AGAGAGNKLDRTWFNR
-175 QYQGSRGDVSF
+175 YQDSRGDVTF

-223 ITLQG
+223 VTLQG

-236 RTRQAEDVYQQT
+236 RTRQAEDVYAQT
-248 HGNIRFEGVGGY
+248 RGNIRFEGVGGY
-260 NSFYSD
+260 NSLYSD

-275 GGGAYNTITR
+275 GGGAYNTIIR
-285 KGSGSSF
+285 KGSGNDF
-292 DAQGM
+292 AKEGM
-297 EYAKAEDIVLTTAKM
+297 TNAKADEIVLTKAVM
-312 HGSWIGSGTHAVT
+312 SGSWIGQDHHVT
-325 AVKSEREPNTYL
+325 AVKSASEPNTYL
-337 FAIADGTYTKINKVR
+337 FAFADSTYTKINKVQLR
-352 LSNDPKTGKLK
+352 NDPQTGELK
-363 YYSEAWYKQGNH
+363 YYSTAWYKEGNH
-375 LSGLARSDVS
+375 LSNLANQDISDN
-385 SAGGFEV
+385 GGFTAV
-392 NPINGGYTLS
+392 NINGAYTLS
-402 NIAVEHQQSLTVHA
+402 DLKVEHQQSLTVHA
-416 MEKDL
+416 VEKDL

-434 IDAKDVV
+434 IDAKDVA
-441 LSDAKMG
+441 LSEAKMG
-448 GHAISTDGTKVDVQA
+448 GTAISTDGTTVDVQA
-463 IKSNRKPNTYVYA
+463 VKSNRKPNTYVYA

-493 AETGVLKYQA
+493 PKTGALKYQA
-503 RSWYKEGDHTA
+503 RSWYKEGNHTA
-514 NLANEDI
+514 DLANEDI

-528 SMGKG
+528 SMGRG

-538 ALNYSVNAIRSM
+538 DLHYSVNAVRST

-574 SSGDVHFSGA
+574 SSGDVHFNGA

-698 VAMLGGYNT
+698 VVMLGGYNT

-714 HGLWLAAGGFN
+714 NGLWLAAGGFN
-725 VMTQVGNGEVTSVL
+725 VMTQVGKGDVASVL
-739 AGGANVLTKVGEG
+739 AGGANVLTKVGDG
-752 ELTAGMLGGANVMTH
+752 DLTAGMLGGANVITH
-767 ISGDEQASNTT
+767 ISGDNETSNTT

-787 LTKKGKGDTLAVM
+787 LTKKGKGNALAVM
-800 GGGANVLTHVGDGST
+800 GGGANMLTHVGDGTT

-870 TSIAAMIG
+870 TSIAVMIG

-958 FTHIGNGST
+958 FTHVGSGST
-967 FAAMIGQANV
+967 FAVMIGQANI
-977 MTKVGN
+977 MTKVGD

-998 HVGDGTSLGLFAG
+998 HVGDGTSLGIFAG
-1011 EMNVMTKVGNGT
+1011 EVNVMTKVGNGT

-1122 IAKGKANIVTKVG
+1122 IAKGKANIITKVG
-1135 DGLGINVAWGQANVF
+1135 DGLGVNVAWGQANVF

-1163 GEANIL
+1163 GEANVI

-1211 DGRNVVLAKGEANI
+1211 NGRNVVLAKGEANI

-1236 ALWSKGNVVTKV
+1236 ALWSKGNIVTKV

-1261 NITTTVGN
+1261 NITTTVGD

-1283 TKVGNGVSVNVA
+1283 TKVGDGVSVNVA

-1326 GLNINASY
+1326 GLGINASY
-1334 ARNNVA
+1334 AQNNVA
-1340 IKVGNGDFYSL
+1340 IKIGNGDFYSL

-1361 KLSALFDNVK
+1361 KLSALFDNIK
-1371 QTLLGVGGSQA
+1371 QTVLGVGGSQA
-1382 INYLVQGDEASTSGT
+1382 INYLVQGDEASSSGT

-1444 EMDNDLNIDGASDHA
+1444 KMQNALDVDGSSDQTQA

-1470 GDRGWQST
+1470 GDQGWKST

-1483 SYSGSVYGVNGE
+1483 SYSGNVYGVNGE
-1495 GHGTRVTELDT
+1495 GHGARVTELDT
-1506 HTNTS
+1506 YTNTS

-1583 GHNDGLGYILDN
+1583 GQNDGLGYILDN
-1595 VVAKSESSPQANAVS
+1595 VVAKSESSQQANAVS
-1610 EHAKQN
+1610 EHATQN

-1650 QSQLESTDQQ
+1650 QSQLESTDQK
-1660 AIENNGQAQRDAVKE
+1660 ALENNGQAQRDAVKE
-1675 ESEAVTAELTTLA
+1675 ESEAVTAELTKLA

-1693 LDGQATHTGKSGEQW
+1693 LDEQATHTGESGDQW

-1719 VQSQIDDAKQLASD
+1719 VQRQLDDAKQLAND
-1733 KMAAAKQTQSDN
+1733 KIAAAKQTQSDN

-1750 DSIAKSEA
+1750 ESVAKSEA

-1772 DIAEAKADAET
+1772 DIADAKADAET
-1783 RKADAVAKSHDAK
+1783 RKADAVAKSNDAK

-1818 NAENKA
+1818 NAEDKA

-1830 AQGAKQNEGD
+1830 AKGTKQNEGE
-1840 RPDRQGVA
+1840 RPDREGVT

-1863 ETGSHVNTD
+1863 ETGSHVTND

-1877 DGRFSDGLTE
+1877 DGRFSEGLSE
-1887 QELEAL
+1887 QEQEAL

-1904 INAGIRS
+1904 INAGIRG
-1911 KNSGSTITSMF
+1911 KNSGSTISSMF
-1922 MEANADSIVVDTTA
+1922 TETNSDSIVVPTAA
-1936 SQDVVRKEVRISGVN
+1936 SQDVVRQEIRISGVN
-1951 LVGLGEASHDSAESL
+1951 LEGLSGGQGSQTTGQHSS
-1966 VAARAEKVANLYRW
+1966 KS
-1980 LDTDNDVATDKYVPV
+1980 V
-1995 PGFERVDA
+1995 PGFQSHFASTSIGIENELSGLVVVLPKNSAQTFGYVHDSQGNPLFMLTKDMNQGGYSNPAGITDINGLNNWQTHTIELVTYPSETSDTTAIESRKEAMLWLAKEFTGHINQSNHQSLPQLVSEDGRFTLVISNSKHLIAAGNGTAIEAQGQTIGMTPSGQQATMAISAKEFGSSSSLEVRLLESAPWYQSGLRDEFLANSNEHKLDDPEAAQNVYAYLTSVYSKTA
-2003 DVSDEVKQ
+2003 DLAKEYGIYINDWDPASEGFSPNAQGLTDPKVKNAWEILPRTKPVKMLELLSADDSRYVRQQIIEKLKGSHSESLAKNVFEYFQYGGEVAGHGINNATTGSAQ
-2011 RMIQSMSGYI
+2011 QPEPAILFEFRSVPSVLS
-2021 EHTDNQVPKD
+2021 EFVPK
-2031 QAQALATLFVESTLD
+2031 TEST
-2046 YDWDKRVEFLT
+2046 
-2057 KLESYGYSFE
+2057 
-2067 TPHAEKSIV
+2067 A
-2076 SFWSGKNFKQYRDV
+2076 
-2090 LDNAQTDGKKVVYD
+2090 KV
-2104 IDVKG
+2104 DVKALDHFDSASRKAIIVEV
-2109 NAFAIDLNKHLMRWG
+2109 NA
-2124 GLFLDP
+2124 
-2130 DNAEQNQLKSSIDA
+2130 
-2144 ATFSNT
+2144 
-2150 GFWSSVYATGAQH
+2150 
-2163 DVYVIAE
+2163 
-2170 GGVRLGNYFWHV
+2170 
-2182 ELPALRQLQREGLVG
+2182 LV
-2197 EIRLLDKPVSEYKD
+2197 S
-2211 LPADEIGRRLTD
+2211 
-2223 AGVGVKVRFDAL
+2223 
-2235 SSARQA
+2235 
-2241 ELLADNPDDYRADTL
+2241 
-2256 VELDVK
+2256 
-2262 LSAIDS
+2262 
-2268 MLRESLPFYS
+2268 
-2278 LRTERNLLV
+2278 
-2287 QEGDEGFEVRSWP
+2287 
-2300 GSDDKS
+2300 GSDDFDAWYQEYRASKGQPPVKNPKS
-2306 KTILL
+2306 SASANHKAEWLMTQYADKWAKITAPYIESNETSTSTQTTVDSGEVLKGL
-2311 DNPEDAAQQKAI
+2311 QEDFK
-2323 ERFILAN
+2323 RY
-2330 FDNFEQM
+2330 
-2337 PDELFLVDNKV
+2337 
-2348 LSHHDGRTRILAQ
+2348 G
-2361 KEDGAWTYN
+2361 
-2370 TNSELMSVTEL
+2370 
-2381 LDAAHVSGKVRGES
+2381 
-2395 YQKVIDALAE
+2395 DAL
-2405 YHASTAE
+2405 
-2412 HADYELESV
+2412 
-2421 EQLVNLRKKI
+2421 
-2431 EGYALGHPDSGR
+2431 
-2443 LEAMNSLLNQV
+2443 
-2454 NSRLEEVSVL
+2454 
-2464 AVSEQSI
+2464 
-2471 KAHDSFSRLY
+2471 
-2481 DQLDNA
+2481 
-2487 HLKQSKHLY
+2487 
-2496 LDGNGDF
+2496 
-2503 VTKGKGNL
+2503 
-2511 AKIDQLGGSDAVLE
+2511 
-2525 KVKASVNHEYG
+2525 
-2536 QAIADTIFAGLSANE
+2536 
-2551 LAKDGKGI
+2551 
-2559 DITGLNRIH
+2559 
-2568 QALEQHMSPV
+2568 
-2578 SATMY
+2578 
-2583 IWKPSD
+2583 
-2589 HSALGHAALQIGQG
+2589 
-2603 RTQIDAQAAADFNK
+2603 
-2617 QNYVSWWPLG
+2617 
-2627 SKSSNIR
+2627 
-2634 NIFNVATEYQPD
+2634 
-2646 LKLRWSDFSQ
+2646 
-2656 PAHQNDTLE
+2656 
-2665 HDMASEENDGFGL
+2665 
-2678 NDGETKL
+2678 
-2685 KRFIE
+2685 
-2690 KLNAA
+2690 
-2695 KGIDAAYKDA
+2695 
-2705 SEGYASV
+2705 
-2712 LLGNPD
+2712 
-2718 MLVSTGIPAH
+2718 
-2728 VFQPFVDQWND
+2728 
-2739 TSYDMMDVAN
+2739 
-2749 RFAQELQK
+2749 
-2757 QAQASGDPALVAKRI
+2757 
-2772 DNVVRLFAE
+2772 
-2781 RALEEI
+2781 
-2787 EAFKA
+2787 
-2792 SQADEGRVFRI
+2792 
-2803 NLEGLDV
+2803 
-2810 AAMQAEWNRLSHDP
+2810 
-2824 DARYQLLTKNCS
+2824 
-2836 STVAKVLKA
+2836 
-2845 GGADKLIGHTW
+2845 
-2856 RPKFGVWT
+2856 
-2864 PTELFNFGQALQEAQ
+2864 
-2879 LEIAAKKQSHQ
+2879 
-2890 VNDDLDALSGS
+2890 
-2901 EKHKD
+2901 
-2906 KVAIENDGTPPRD
+2906 
-2919 KVPLSPLTRF
+2919 
-2929 LNNELYGER
+2929 
-2938 DARRKIGDI
+2938 
-2947 TQTLLDHAVE
+2947 
-2957 KGESQKVTLK
+2957 KVTLK

-2980 TASSDDETST
+2980 AASSEGETSA

-3007 EQASAIRSH
+3007 EQASAIRNH

-3056 NDKGIDPSNIILH
+3056 NDKGIDPSNIIIH

-3114 NPAGIVGTIAKAV
+3114 NPAGIVGAIAKAV

-3141 QETPILLLTDNEGLG
+3141 KETPILLLTDNEGLG
-3156 EEGEKLRV
+3156 EEGEKLRA
-3164 KLSNSGFNVTGE
+3164 KLAIAGYNVTGE

-3184 SNRLMSQY
+3184 SNRLMGQY
-3192 TGQIVSDLLNT
+3192 ADQIVSGLFNAEQAAVEVKDIRATEDLSVVKTVASDTELGTNT
-3203 QHIKHNEA
+3203 DV
-3211 KLNLEPH
+3211 PH
-3218 GKNYESRDLILKP
+3218 KNYQSRDLVLEP
-3231 ISQPETVELG
+3231 IVQLETIELG
-3241 MPEVDQKVLADIAER
+3241 MPDIDQKILAEVAER

-3267 EKSKSLIAS
+3267 EKSKSLIDS
-3276 KMYSSKGL
+3276 KLYSSKGL

-3294 PMSGFIPVDQSFAKA
+3294 PMSGFIPVDQAFAKA

-3314 LETFNRHAEQSI
+3314 LDKFNDYAEQSI
-3326 QSGNAVSADLYLNQ
+3326 ESGNAVSADLYLNQ
-3340 VRVEELVSK
+3340 VRIDELVSK
-3349 YHSLTPLELD
+3349 YQSLTALEFD
-3359 DQSGMYKTTATNGDQ
+3359 AESGMYKTTATNGDQ
-3374 SVPFFLNRV
+3374 TVTFFLNKV
-3383 TVDGNELWQVHY
+3383 TVDSKDLWQVHY
-3395 ITNGELAP
+3395 IKDGKLAP

-3419 YDLLTVMYSYGDLGP
+3419 YDLLTVMYSYSDLGP
-3434 QDKVKQPLTWQQWK
+3434 QDKVKQPLTWEQWK
-3448 DSVTYED
+3448 ESVTYEE
-3455 LTPKYKELYSNEDL
+3455 LTPKYKELYNSEVL
-3469 YNKKDGASLGNVSG
+3469 YNKKDGASLGVVSD
-3483 RLKELKDRINVDL
+3483 RLKALKDVINTSL
-3496 GRTNGLEMVHHGADD
+3496 GRTDGLEMVHHGADD

-3530 SLFAEDGLG
+3530 SFFMEDGLG

-3554 GAVVIRNPQ
+3554 GAVVIRDPQ
-3563 EFSDF
+3563 EFSNF
-3568 QQVTINASF
+3568 QQVAINVSY
-3577 RASFNDKWNHG
+3577 RASLNDKWNVG
-3588 LDEPLFT
+3588 LDDPLFT
-3595 TKRKLSHEF
+3595 PKRKLSHDF
-3604 LNKRDQLLKKLSG
+3604 LNAKEEVVKKLSG
-3617 GRLDAQ
+3617 EVEDLDQQRLD
-3623 DETLVALGNPDDV
+3623 T
-3636 SGNKAIVAVDVSQ
+3636 
-3649 IFTRQELKERANVF
+3649 T
-3663 AKPIGAS
+3663 
-3670 YQGILDQLDLVHQT
+3670 
-3684 VSRDQIVASFELN
+3684 
-3697 KKVNA
+3697 
-3702 YIAEHPTSG
+3702 
-3711 RNQALTQLKEQI
+3711 
-3723 TSALFIGKMQVAQV
+3723 
-3737 DIDAIAQ
+3737 
-3744 TRPELAA
+3744 
-3751 RIFMVAIEEANGEH
+3751 
-3765 RGLTDMMVR
+3765 
-3774 WANEDPYLAPKQ
+3774 
-3786 GYKGE
+3786 
-3791 TPNDLGFDA
+3791 
-3800 KYHVDL
+3800 
-3806 GDHYAD
+3806 
-3812 FKQWLETSQSNGL
+3812 
-3825 LSKATLDESTKTV
+3825 STKDQGTSDKND
-3838 HLGYSY
+3838 HLQVVDS
-3844 QELQDLTGVES
+3844 
-3855 VQMAFYFLKEAAKK
+3855 KEALADGK
-3869 VDPISGDSAEM
+3869 
-3880 ILLKKF
+3880 IL
-3886 ADKSYLSQLDSDRM
+3886 
-3900 DQIEGIYR
+3900 
-3908 SSHETDVDAW
+3908 
-3918 DRRYSGAGYDELT
+3918 
-3931 NKLAGATGVDE
+3931 
-3942 QLSVLLDDRK
+3942 
-3952 GLLIGEVHGSDV
+3952 
-3964 NGLRF
+3964 
-3969 VNEQMDALKKQG
+3969 
-3981 VTVIGLEHL
+3981 
-3990 RSDLAQPL
+3990 
-3998 IDRYLATGVMSS
+3998 
-4010 ELSAM
+4010 
-4015 LKTKHLD
+4015 
-4022 ATLFENARANGMRI
+4022 
-4036 VALDANSSAR
+4036 
-4046 PNVQGTEH
+4046 
-4054 GLMYR
+4054 
-4059 AGAANNIAVEVLQSL
+4059 
-4074 PDDEKFV
+4074 
-4081 AIYGKA
+4081 
-4087 HLQSHKGI
+4087 
-4095 EGFVP
+4095 
-4100 GITHRLDLPALRVSD
+4100 
-4115 SNQFRVEQDDM
+4115 
-4126 TLRVVYDDVANKP
+4126 
-4139 KLTFKDS
+4139 
-4146 LSGANTAIHNQNVN
+4146 HNQNVN
-4160 DWERVAVT
+4160 DWERVVVT

-4178 DGQIIVQMENDS
+4178 DGQIIVQMENDA
-4190 VVANAAANLAGKHP
+4190 VAAKAAANLAGKHP

-4240 RDDSDSNN
+4240 RDHSESNN
-4248 THLSGYSAE
+4248 TRLSGYSADE
-4257 DLAAKLANFQQSF
+4257 LAVKLASFQQMF
-4270 SQAENINNTPD
+4270 NQAEKISSKPD

-4302 FINAMDVNGLRV
+4302 FINAMDANGLRV
-4314 DVSARSSEL
+4314 DVSVRSAKVYINEM
-4323 AVDAT
+4323 
-4328 GRKHTKDENGDWIQ
+4328 GRKLYFDGKDSWVN
-4342 KAETNKVSLSW
+4342 KAINSKVLLSW
-4353 NEQGE
+4353 NGQGE
-4358 VIAKEE
+4358 VVAKDE

-4378 RIGVSDVGEI
+4378 RIGISDVDEP

-4403 EKRKVET
+4403 EKRKAET
-4410 ETSSSAANNK
+4410 ETSSSSANNK

-4445 VGIKVGSGGFKSL
+4445 VGIKVGTGGFKSL

-4472 ESKHSVDMG
+4472 ESKHSFDIG

-4493 GNRNVSFNLGQS
+4493 GNRNVSFNLGRS
-4505 NDLLV
+4505 NDLIV

-4533 VLQSIATSGED
+4533 VLQSIATSGEGK
-4544 QDWLAAQEQQWT
+4544 DWLVAQEQQWT

-4573 SSVDYTCL
+4573 SSVDYTSL
-4581 VELDSHNERSSRGLK
+4581 VELDSQNERSSRGLK
-4596 HDTEAALNKQYN
+4596 HDAEAALNKQYN
-4608 QWLSGNSDSSAGKLS
+4608 QWLSGNGNNDTSKLS

-4706 LLGQM
+4706 LLGQL
-4711 AGIGAETTLADIFG
+4711 AGVGAETTLADIFG
-4725 VDYTT
+4725 VDYTA
-4730 SGQIVSRNGEAVDGV
+4730 SGHIVSRNGEAVDGV
-4745 AILTEMLEVIGEFSG
+4745 AILKEMLEVIGEFSG
-4760 DQLQAFVDPAKLLDS
+4760 DQLQAFVDPTKLVNS
-4775 LKSGI
+4775 LEAGI
-4780 DMGADGIQSFA
+4780 NMGADGIKSFA

-4796 KDKAPEEEENKSA
+4796 KEKAPEEEESKPS
-4809 VSVNG
+4809 VSLNG
-4814 TSVNSAQGAT
+4814 ESLNSTQGAT
-4824 ASDGNTETAE
+4824 VADGSTETTE
-4834 TQDRAFGFN
+4834 TPDRAFGFN

-4862 MKSLVE
+4862 MKSLVA

-4949 GEGSDMGVL
+4949 GEGNDMGVL

-5000 IDTGLGRDY
+5000 IDTDSGRDY

-5019 DTGDGQ
+5019 DTGDDQ

-5037 ELGAGND
+5037 ELGAGDD

-5088 KFSQFNGEEG
+5088 KFSQFNGGEG

-5132 DISSEDNIVFN
+5132 DIRSEDNIVFN

-5162 ILRDPVSETDQAKF
+5162 ILRDPASDSDQAKF
-5176 EHIGSVTFN
+5176 EHIGSVTFS
-5185 DYFDGKRA
+5185 DYFNGNRA
-5193 QMIIAMGEKD
+5193 QVIIAMGEKD
-5203 ANGEREYTTLSES
+5203 AAGEREYTTLSES
-5216 SIDALVQA
+5216 AIDALVQA

-5247 AISTAWADVVHKKGI
+5247 AITTAWADVVHKKGI